1 MERGLICNRDVQRG
15 PGRHDRHSCSSSQ
28 EQDLT
33 RAWPAETFSG
43 LFQVWSFIL
52 ISWPVVV
59 FIILAII
66 RLKFPPEP
74 QPNCY
79 LAPRNLPS
87 AGFFPFLQTVL
98 CDTDARCKGTPYTP
112 DDLLPR
118 LNDISSLKLKRRSL
132 SSTAKDNHPSPWSA
146 EVPSSRNA
154 SLAFRDLVYHGE
166 NTLWNI
172 SSPSNL
178 TSSIN
183 MFNKILSFGKNKTQF
198 STGANLKVILCE
210 VLSRYTAH
218 PDLTEEKMAANI
230 HRTFCFTDSSLLQ
243 SFTQEFR
250 SQLAQVQHNPRYQA
264 AFVKEMVSF
273 LTLISQVQ
281 NDTSLWHL
289 LLLAPDLFQGSMQLQ
304 DILDFLQN
312 ASSVVLA
319 AQNVSASLVTDDRF
333 KTAQNGVTDPPY
345 SLTCLEQDKEKS
357 LVTKYICNHFNW
369 KDKKTL
375 VLELEEVLRKIKSP
389 EIGGKDSK
397 RSINSYDLEAIQK
410 SLHRLKGFEKKMNR
424 SELKSLNLFRNLKN
438 ETLQKLYAI
447 LELGMNPHHD
457 YKLKEAYNK
466 EIIDE
471 IYNLTSLQ
479 LQSAFNG
486 TSIFNIMTQWKEIQS
501 ALKLA
506 TLIWNPDLL
515 NNSYFSTAQ
524 TEDDLK
530 MLLTTSM
537 QSFLEDLKDHLD
549 GMEEIP
555 SLFSDHLLKP
565 VSYRNFQDQLLALQK
580 IFFIL
585 THANIGYKYLLLPVF
600 ELMQKVESS
609 MGEFWWDEL
618 NTYWRIGE
626 QLRSTK
632 WNKTG
637 IVAYGQFLEILSS
650 HLKKQ
655 NNDSNSLF
663 SEQLAPLSE
672 FITAVFKEFDGED
685 SEVANIS
692 IVTQAI
698 EKTLYI
704 LKDLQLNYNISK
716 LKYIDLF
723 FNFDNKTFE
732 SLTELLRAGMK
743 ILHYRNA
750 SEASAE
756 VIINRVYNFTHLLL
770 EEFSESSLQH
780 NASLKEKVVDL
791 TSLALSPFLENSDI
805 KSRTILNCS
814 AQDVLHIAVQ
824 MLFENT
830 TLSESLARSP
840 CKALFAFMDVE
851 RGTLHK
857 ESFSKLF
864 QLAISNLKLSPE
876 FASVYKNSSERF
888 SRELSCT
895 IQSLQFALH
904 LLSKFKLISELEN
917 SWVQEKMTTL
927 SAVMEGLLQSN
938 ASCPIPIKDVG
949 GMLPSQ
955 LLKML
960 LPFMLNETL
969 LHSLNLSDRSADW
982 HRLPVFFHL
991 LPTVPAWN
999 SSVYELLKAGGNASN
1014 SSEWG
1019 HASRLWH
1026 ATGKVLTTKWN
1037 LTEVDEYVKL
1047 LEIMKKALILVDLGV
1062 AHGKTLVHK
1071 IFHNSTEGM
1080 KSSDLNDL
1088 FSLLKLLFNST
1099 SATNSTLE
1107 LERIFQEVVP
1117 LYEIDGKG
1125 LFYTNPQGKENQDI
1139 LTTAAVIW
1147 NQIILNRTHFNTEKA
1162 WEVIKMIALH
1172 AISLE
1177 DIENYPST
1185 NEEVSSLFSDFLL
1198 TPITSENFAE
1208 RLSSLEQLLAAVA
1221 KVNTSDHYLLVSSLS
1236 KLMQKLQSSPHGRL
1250 RNELQTF
1257 LQIAEIVQSVNW
1269 DSTDSLTF
1277 RSLLELL
1284 QNLFSAVKSD
1294 SSLPL
1299 SKELKQLIRILSSVF
1314 ELYDEVSPGGAN
1326 ISVYLQAIQRS
1337 ILILKDLQKSYN
1349 ISELETVIRYFDF
1362 YSNYVQRLFEIWRAG
1377 MKVLHDPN
1385 LNRTLEEK
1393 IGIVVQVSQMLLE
1406 GEFSESSLQHSASLK
1421 AKVADLIYLA
1431 LSPFLENSDIKSRT
1445 ILNCSAQ
1452 DVLHIAVQML
1462 FENTTLSESLARSP
1476 CKALFAFMDME
1487 RGTLHKESFSKLFQL
1502 AISNLKLSPEFV
1514 SVYKNSSERFSRE
1527 LSCTIQSLQFAL
1539 HLLSKFKLISELE
1552 NSWVQEKMTTLSAI
1566 MEGLLQSNASC
1577 PIPIKDVGGMLPS
1590 QLLKMLL
1597 PFMLNETL
1605 LHSSDSLAGW
1615 NNLSKLFSMVRDELH
1630 MNDILQRFQGSYNLT
1645 KWSHFSS
1652 AWHAVDSLLNTKMD
1666 LAEVA
1671 AFAKLLEAVANNL
1684 SNNVSALDIIEA
1696 VDYVLRGLNISDLLN
1711 EFSTSSSSA
1720 SFSDKTSLDRVID
1733 IVAHHFIVL
1742 AETLYNK
1749 TLPWTQS
1756 DQMLSP
1762 TNLIARFL
1770 FLEFEKTILK
1780 VTVNNSYNPY
1790 LMCLINATEVEDS
1803 KLTENI
1809 TLLLKQIH
1817 LKKNYLMQNNTP
1829 EKHSSIPE
1837 LLKLKI
1843 TRLRDLTTLL
1853 CDYESFKSIQHICH
1867 LPNVSFGELCEQ
1879 SQSHE
1884 QLLRAIEL
1892 SSQVVTNVLNG
1903 KRISQELQNVLVGDA
1918 ANVQAQ
1924 IKWFQENIPEIAFFQ
1939 EIPQYIKTLNS
1950 MLNITENLTDASKQE
1965 KLRDVFKNVDQLKED
1980 LKNMSGMSTA
1990 SIDALLETSLPEN
2003 SSHLISQILQLE
2015 SCSTRPSDPQLQTVA
2030 EEFCNLSVSER
2041 TREMYILGVT
2051 LLQHLDVYNF
2061 LYKMLFPKELQ
2072 KPVDKML
2079 GLLTK
2084 MKYYRHQVES
2094 DVDPLLQAIHSLK
2107 KLRQSRRMSLSKA
2120 LFKPNDFKI
2129 TRGTFK
2135 SMSKVLCN
2143 QDITPLFFESLLPD
2157 FGDPVRNSSSVE
2169 DAHVQQ
2175 MMRKYGIPHD
2185 STPFCLSFYLDLVK
2199 TPTGALI
2206 WSFLKPMVF
2215 GKILYTPDTP
2225 ETRAIMG
2232 KSNATLKQMADLAL
2246 KSQEWLDKSPAI
2258 MNSLTKLNE
2267 TVPMIKNAL
2276 QNPFVQVF
2284 IKLMVDLDAVELL
2297 SQINE
2302 LDDIRLELQNNS
2314 DIVNQLNTL
2323 ATLAVNV
2330 SSCISFNR
2338 IWAVKS
2344 LEELE
2349 TMAKELFLKN
2359 ELFASIIFKLPS
2371 SWSSPV
2377 GGALA
2382 LPPVL
2387 NYTIRMSSRIT
2398 QTTNRIRERIWT
2410 VGPHNST
2417 SQSQIYSRA
2426 FIYIQDS
2433 IERAIIQLQTGK
2445 KLEEIAVQVQG
2456 MPYPCYNK
2464 DMFLTSVTY
2473 SLPFALMAAW
2483 VLFIAD
2489 FVKTL
2494 VQEKDLRLYE
2504 YMKMMGVNAS
2514 SHFIAWFIEC
2524 AIFLLITITFLIVIL
2539 KVGDILPKT
2548 NTSLLFL
2555 YLMDYSL
2562 SIIAMSYFISVFF
2575 NNTNIAALVGS
2586 LVYILTFFPF
2596 IVLLVIENH
2605 LSFSVKSLLSLLS
2618 PTAFSY
2624 ASQYIARYEAQ
2635 GIGLQWDNMY
2645 KSPMIGDNTSFG
2657 WMCWLILIDSFIYF
2671 ILGWYI
2677 RNVFPGRYGMAAP
2690 WYFPFLPSYWLEYN
2704 SYLPFW
2710 SEKQRGLF
2718 FSKLMLRKEAPLNN
2732 KICAPPPHVEPEPT
2746 DLTLG
2751 VSLRGITKVYG
2762 SKAAVDNLSLNFY
2775 EGNITSLLGHNG
2787 AGKTT
2792 TISILTGLFP
2802 TSSGTIIVYDKD
2814 IRTDQ
2819 EVIRK
2824 NMGICMQHNVLFNY
2838 LTTKEHLLL
2847 YGYIKVPHWSK
2858 EDLYQ
2863 EVKRTLKETGLYSHR
2878 HKLAGSLSGGM
2889 KRKLSIAIALLGGS
2903 RVVILDEPTTGVDPC
2918 SRRSIWEII
2927 SKNKKGRT
2935 IILSTHHL
2943 DEAEVLSDRIAFL
2956 EHGGLKCCGSP
2967 FYLKETFGDG
2977 YHLTLT
2983 KKKNMIEEC
2992 DTAAVTSL
3000 IQSHLPEA
3008 YLKEDIGGELVYV
3021 LPPFKSTV
3029 SGAYQA
3035 LLRALDTSL
3044 SDLHL
3049 GCYGISNTTVEEV
3062 FLNLTKE
3069 LGKDSQEDTELPQQ
3083 LPGASSQIASE
3094 EMSVNTD
3101 TFTERDDQL
3110 LIRSKSLQGLPLLL
3124 KKTSALFIKRF
3135 HHTRRDVRGFIAQ
3148 VILPV
3153 LFVTAAM
3160 GLGTLRTKE
3169 TEYPELILS
3178 PSLYGTSDQADF
3190 FGNFNATTDALV
3202 ASMLAFP
3209 GTDNTCMNASNSQCL
3224 SEDMLGPW
3232 ITNGNPQTKYSVCNC
3247 TDGIQTC
3254 PQTNYTPP
3262 HRRTFSTRMLYNV
3275 TGHDVETYILATT
3288 KDFLQKRYGGWSFGM
3303 PLTRDLQFDI
3313 KPVPPSRT
3321 LTKVWYNPEGYHS
3334 LPAYLNSL
3342 NNFIL
3347 RANLPKNES
3356 SSYGIFLSA
3365 HPYPGGQS
3373 QEQVMLNS
3381 LLDIIVS
3388 MSVLVGYSITTASF
3402 VLYVVKEHQTKAK
3415 QLQHISGMGMTSYW
3429 VTNFVYDLVL
3439 FMVPIGLSVGV
3450 ISSFQIP
3457 AFCYNNNLLAVFL
3470 LLLLFGYATFSWMY
3484 LLAGFF
3490 KETGM
3495 AFIVYVCVNLFFG
3508 INTIITHSVV
3518 FLLSQEKATDQGLHD
3533 LAENLR
3539 HVFLLFPQF
3548 CFGYGLIELS
3558 QDQAL
3563 LGFLKAY
3570 GVDYPDKTF
3579 ELDKTTSKL
3588 FAMFIQG
3595 TVFFAIRLTVHDRL
3609 IQKVWNNVLQ
3619 YLFDRV
3625 HGKALLLLPVT
3636 EEDGDVQAE
3645 RNRVESG
3652 KADFDVVQLQNLTK
3666 IYHLPH
3672 KRIVAVKNIS
3682 LGIPA
3687 GECFGLLGV
3696 NGAGKTT
3703 IFKMLTGDIG
3713 ASSGRLRVQ
3722 DHSGSL
3728 NDISEAHW
3736 SLFGYCPQ
3744 EDALDD
3750 LLTVEEHMYYYAR
3763 LHGIPEREI
3772 KGIVLQL
3779 LHRLNLMAYKDRV
3792 TSMCSYGTNRKLSTA
3807 LALIG
3812 NPSILLL
3819 DEPSSGMD
3827 PNAKRHLWK
3836 IISEEVQNKCS
3847 VILTSHSMEECEA
3860 LCTRLAIMVN
3870 GSFQCIGSLQHI
3882 KSRFGRGFTVKMH
3895 LNSNTVSTE
3904 TLTQFMKSHFPNTCL
3919 KDRHFNMVEYHVPVS
3934 AGGVANIFDLLE
3946 ASKEAFKIRH
3956 FSVSQTTL
3964 EEVFINFAK
3973 DQADPDGV
3981 DVASDVTSDSSDTCS
3996 QASTLSSIY

>member
-1 MERGLICNRDVQRG
+1 MQNVQK
-15 PGRHDRHSCSSSQ
+15 HDSYSFSK
-28 EQDLT
+28 
-33 RAWPAETFSG
+33 AWTPETF
-43 LFQVWSFIL
+43 LDLLQVWSFIL

-98 CDTDARCKGTPYTP
+98 CDSDARCKGTPYTP
-112 DDLLPR
+112 EDLLPR
-118 LNDISSLKLKRRSL
+118 LNDISSLRLKRRS
-132 SSTAKDNHPSPWSA
+132 SSTVAKANHPSPWSA
-146 EVPSSRNA
+146 EVPKTRNA
-154 SLAFRDLVYHGE
+154 SLAFGDLVSHGE
-166 NTLWNI
+166 KTLRNI

-183 MFNKILSFGKNKTQF
+183 MFNKILSFGKSQTQY
-198 STGANLKVILCE
+198 STAGNLKVILCE

-218 PDLTEEKMAANI
+218 PGLTEEKMAANI
-230 HRTFCFTDSSLLQ
+230 HRTFCFTDSSLLE

-250 SQLAQVQHNPRYQA
+250 SQLSQVQHNPQYQA
-264 AFVKEMVSF
+264 AFVNEMVSF
-273 LTLISQVQ
+273 LMLVSQVQ

-289 LLLAPDLFQGSMQLQ
+289 LLLAPDVFQGSMQLQ
-304 DILDFLQN
+304 DIIDFLQN
-312 ASSVVLA
+312 PSSVVLA
-319 AQNVSASLVTDDRF
+319 AQNVSASLVTDDGF
-333 KTAQNGVTDPPY
+333 ETVQKGVTDPPY
-345 SLTCLEQDKEKS
+345 SLNCLEQDKEKS
-357 LVTKYICNHFNW
+357 LVTRYICNHFVNW
-369 KDKKTL
+369 KDNRSL
-375 VLELEEVLRKIKSP
+375 VSELEEVLRKIKSQ

-397 RSINSYDLEAIQK
+397 RSINSDDLEAIQK

-447 LELGMNPHHD
+447 LELGMYPHHD
-457 YKLKEAYNK
+457 YKLKEPYNK

-471 IYNLTSLQ
+471 IYNFTSLQ
-479 LQSAFNG
+479 LQSDFNG

-506 TLIWNPDLL
+506 TMIWNPVLL
-515 NNSYFSTAQ
+515 NNSNFSTGQ
-524 TEDDLK
+524 TKDALK
-530 MLLTTSM
+530 MLLSTSM
-537 QSFLEDLKDHLD
+537 PSSLEDFRDRLK
-549 GMEEIP
+549 GMQEIP
-555 SLFSDHLLKP
+555 SLFADYLLKL
-565 VSYRNFQDQLLALQK
+565 VSYRNVLDQLLALQK
-580 IFFIL
+580 MVFIM
-585 THANIGYKYLLLPVF
+585 TDTNIGYQYLLMPVF
-600 ELMQKVESS
+600 ELMREVESS
-609 MGEFWWDEL
+609 MGETWWDEL
-618 NTYWRIGE
+618 NAYWRLGE
-626 QLRSTK
+626 KLRSMK
-632 WNKTG
+632 WNNTG
-637 IVAYGQFLEILSS
+637 IIAYGQFLEVLSS
-650 HLKKQ
+650 HLQKL
-655 NNDSNSLF
+655 NNNSNSVF
-663 SEQLAPLSE
+663 SEQLDQLSE
-672 FITAVFKEFDGED
+672 FITAVFKEFGEN

-692 IVTQAI
+692 VVTQAI
-698 EKTLYI
+698 QKTLYI
-704 LKDLQLNYNISK
+704 LKDLQMNYNVSK
-716 LKYIDLF
+716 LKSIDLF
-723 FNFDNKTFE
+723 FNFDNKTLE
-732 SLTELLRAGMK
+732 TLSEILRTGMK
-743 ILHYRNA
+743 ILHYTSAR
-750 SEASAE
+750 EASGKE
-756 VIINRVYNFTHLLL
+756 IIDPVYNLTHYLLQ
-770 EEFSESSLQH
+770 EFSESSLQH
-780 NASLKEKVVDL
+780 N
-791 TSLALSPFLENSDI
+791 TSLEAKIWEFLHSVLSPFLENSDDVY
-805 KSRTILNCS
+805 RTSQNCS
-814 AQDVLHIAVQ
+814 ARDVLHITLE

-830 TLSESLARSP
+830 TLSESLAASP
-840 CKALFAFMDVE
+840 CKPLFDSMDTE
-851 RGTLHK
+851 SGTMPNDTFTK
-857 ESFSKLF
+857 IF
-864 QLAISNLKLSPE
+864 QLAITNLKLSPE
-876 FASVYKNSSERF
+876 FAAIYENSSERF
-888 SRELSCT
+888 SKELSCV
-895 IQSLQFALH
+895 IQSLQFSLSF
-904 LLSKFKLISELEN
+904 LSKLNLASELEN
-917 SWVQEKMTTL
+917 SWVQEKARAL
-927 SAVMEGLLQSN
+927 GALMEELLQSN
-938 ASCPIPIKDVG
+938 ASCPIPVQDVG
-949 GMLPSQ
+949 SVLPSQ
-955 LLKML
+955 LLDML
-960 LPFMLNETL
+960 IPFTLNETVL
-969 LHSLNLSDRSADW
+969 NSLNFSDSSADW
-982 HRLPVFFHL
+982 HRLPVFSHL
-991 LPTVPAWN
+991 LPTVTTRN
-999 SSVYELLKAGGNASN
+999 SSIYELLQVGRNASN
-1014 SSEWG
+1014 QSEWG
-1019 HASRLWH
+1019 HFSQLWH
-1026 ATGKVLTTKWN
+1026 ATGSMLTTKWN

-1047 LEIMKKALILVDLGV
+1047 LEIMKKALILVDFGV
-1062 AHGKTLVHK
+1062 APGKTLVYQ
-1071 IFHNSTEGM
+1071 IFHNSSGGIKFSEQ
-1080 KSSDLNDL
+1080 NDL
-1088 FSLLKLLFNST
+1088 YSSLKLFFNST
-1099 SATNSTLE
+1099 SATNSTLD
-1107 LERIFQEVVP
+1107 LGRMFQEILP
-1117 LYEIDGKG
+1117 LYEVGSED
-1125 LFYTNPQGKENQDI
+1125 LFYPNPYGKENQDV
-1139 LTTAAVIW
+1139 LTMAAVIW
-1147 NQIILNRTHFNTEKA
+1147 NQIILTRPHFNTEKA

-1177 DIENYPST
+1177 DIEDYLST
-1185 NEEVSSLFSDFLL
+1185 NEKVSSLFSDFLL
-1198 TPITSENFAE
+1198 TPVTSENFAE
-1208 RLSSLEQLLAAVA
+1208 QLLSLEQLLAALA
-1221 KVNTSDHYLLVSSLS
+1221 KVNTSDHYLLISSLS
-1236 KLMQKLQSSPHGRL
+1236 KLMQKLQNSLHGRQGNELGAFWQIAEVLQSMNWNSTESLTSQSLLNMLQNQFSAMKNYSSPH
-1250 RNELQTF
+1250 F
-1257 LQIAEIVQSVNW
+1257 
-1269 DSTDSLTF
+1269 
-1277 RSLLELL
+1277 
-1284 QNLFSAVKSD
+1284 
-1294 SSLPL
+1294 
-1299 SKELKQLIRILSSVF
+1299 SKELKQLINMASSIF
-1314 ELYDEVSPGGAN
+1314 ELYGEEDSRGTN
-1326 ISVYLQAIQRS
+1326 ISIYSQAMQRS
-1337 ILILKDLQKSYN
+1337 IFILKSLQKSFN
-1349 ISELETVIRYFDF
+1349 ISELETVNLLFDF
-1362 YSNYVQRLFEIWRAG
+1362 YSNSTQRLIEVWRAG
-1377 MKVLHDPN
+1377 RKVLHDTKSN
-1385 LNRTLEEK
+1385 KTFEEK
-1393 IGIVVQVSQMLLE
+1393 MDIVYNFSHLLLQK
-1406 GEFSESSLQHSASLK
+1406 EFSESSLQHNTSLE
-1421 AKVADLIYLA
+1421 AKIWEFLHSV
-1431 LSPFLENSDIKSRT
+1431 LSPFLENSDDVYRT
-1445 ILNCSAQ
+1445 SQNCSAR
-1452 DVLHIAVQML
+1452 DVLHITLEML
-1462 FENTTLSESLARSP
+1462 FENTTLSESLAASP
-1476 CKALFAFMDME
+1476 CKPLFDSMDTE
-1487 RGTLHKESFSKLFQL
+1487 SGTMPNDTFTKMFQL
-1502 AISNLKLSPEFV
+1502 AITNLKLSPEFAAI
-1514 SVYKNSSERFSRE
+1514 YENSSERFSKE
-1527 LSCTIQSLQFAL
+1527 LSCVIQSLQFSL
-1539 HLLSKFKLISELE
+1539 SFLSKLNLASKLE
-1552 NSWVQEKMTTLSAI
+1552 NSWVQEKARALSAL
-1566 MEGLLQSNASC
+1566 MEELLQSNASC
-1577 PIPIKDVGGMLPS
+1577 PIPVQDAGGVLPS
-1590 QLLKMLL
+1590 QLLDMLI
-1597 PFMLNETL
+1597 PFMLNETVL
-1605 LHSSDSLAGW
+1605 NSLNFPDSLAGW
-1615 NNLSKLFSMVRDELH
+1615 NNMSVLFNMAQDELH
-1630 MNDILQRFQGSYNLT
+1630 MNDLLQRLQGAFNLT
-1645 KWSHFSS
+1645 KWSYYSS
-1652 AWHAVDSLLNTKMD
+1652 VWNVVDGLLNTERNLTD
-1666 LAEVA
+1666 VA
-1671 AFAKLLEAVANNL
+1671 AFAKLLEVVANN
-1684 SNNVSALDIIEA
+1684 SANDVSALEFIEA
-1696 VDYVLRGLNISDLLN
+1696 SSYVLKGLNSDLIN
-1711 EFSTSSSSA
+1711 EFNISSILAFLSN
-1720 SFSDKTSLDRVID
+1720 KTSFDNVID
-1733 IVAHHFIVL
+1733 VVAHHFVVM

-1749 TLPWTQS
+1749 TLPWTHS
-1756 DQMLSP
+1756 DQTLSP
-1762 TNLIARFL
+1762 TRLITRFL
-1770 FLEFEKTILK
+1770 FLEFENTILQ
-1780 VTVNNSYNPY
+1780 VTVNSSYNPY

-1809 TLLLKQIH
+1809 TLLLKQAH
-1817 LKKNYLMQNNTP
+1817 LKKNPFMQNDTS

-1843 TRLRDLTTLL
+1843 SHLRHLTTLL
-1853 CDYESFKSIQHICH
+1853 CDYESFQSIQQICH

-1892 SSQVVTNVLNG
+1892 SNQVVTNVLNHR
-1903 KRISQELQNVLVGDA
+1903 RISQELQNLLIGDVT
-1918 ANVQAQ
+1918 NFQTQ
-1924 IKWFQENIPEIAFFQ
+1924 MKWFHENVPEIAFFQ
-1939 EIPQYIKTLNS
+1939 EIPQYMTALNS
-1950 MLNITENLTDASKQE
+1950 MLNITENLTDSSKQE

-1980 LKNMSGMSTA
+1980 LKNTTGMSTA
-1990 SIDALLETSLPEN
+1990 SIDALLEAPLPEN
-2003 SSHLISQILQLE
+2003 SSQLISQILQLE
-2015 SCSTRPSDPQLQTVA
+2015 SCSVRPADPQLQTVA
-2030 EEFCNLSVSER
+2030 EEFCNLSLPER
-2041 TREMYILGVT
+2041 TRETYILGVT
-2051 LLQHLDVYNF
+2051 LLRHLDIYNF
-2061 LYKMLFPKELQ
+2061 LYKMFFPKELQ
-2072 KPVDKML
+2072 KSVDEML
-2079 GLLTK
+2079 DLLTK
-2084 MKYYRHQVES
+2084 MKYFRHQVES
-2094 DVDPLLQAIHSLK
+2094 GVDPLLQAIHSLK
-2107 KLRQSRRMSLSKA
+2107 KLRQSRNVPLTKA
-2120 LFKPNDFKI
+2120 LFKPNNFKV

-2143 QDITPLFFESLLPD
+2143 QEITPLFFESLLPD
-2157 FGDPVRNSSSVE
+2157 FGDPVSNSSSAE
-2169 DAHVQQ
+2169 DVYVQK
-2175 MMRKYGIPHD
+2175 MMKKYGIPHD

-2206 WSFLKPMVF
+2206 WSFLKPMVL
-2215 GKILYTPDTP
+2215 GKILYTPDTIG
-2225 ETRAIMG
+2225 TRAIMER
-2232 KSNATLKQMADLAL
+2232 SNATLKQMADLAL
-2246 KSQEWLDKSPAI
+2246 KSQEWLDKSPVI
-2258 MNSLTKLNE
+2258 MNSLTKLNQ
-2267 TVPMIKNAL
+2267 TVPMIKNTL

-2284 IKLMVDLDAVELL
+2284 IKLMVDLDAAELL

-2302 LDDIRLELQNNS
+2302 LDDIRLELQNNA
-2314 DIVNQLNTL
+2314 DIVDQLNTL

-2330 SSCISFNR
+2330 SSCVSFNR
-2338 IWAVKS
+2338 VQAVRN
-2344 LEELE
+2344 LEEME
-2349 TMAKELFLKN
+2349 MVAKELFLKN

-2371 SWSSPV
+2371 SHSSPGRSV
-2377 GGALA
+2377 PGDSP

-2433 IERAIIQLQTGK
+2433 IERAIIELQTGK
-2445 KLEEIAVQVQG
+2445 KPEEIAVQVQA

-2524 AIFLLITITFLIVIL
+2524 AVFLLITVTFLIIVL
-2539 KVGDILPKT
+2539 KLGDILPKT
-2548 NTSLLFL
+2548 NTALLFL

-2690 WYFPFLPSYWLEYN
+2690 WYFPLLPSYWVEYN

-2710 SEKQRGLF
+2710 KEKRKGLLF
-2718 FSKLMLRKEAPLNN
+2718 TKLMLKKEATLSN
-2732 KICAPPPHVEPEPT
+2732 KICAPPPHLEPEPT

-2751 VSLRGITKVYG
+2751 VSLRGITKIYG

-2802 TSSGTIIVYDKD
+2802 TSSGTIFVYGKD
-2814 IRTDQ
+2814 IKTDQ

-2824 NMGICMQHNVLFNY
+2824 NMGVCMQHNVLFNY

-2858 EDLYQ
+2858 QELYQ

-2983 KKKNMIEEC
+2983 KKKNMVEEC

-3044 SDLHL
+3044 SDLSL

-3069 LGKDSQEDTELPQQ
+3069 LGKDQQEDAELPQQ
-3083 LPGASSQIASE
+3083 LPGASDQIGSDE
-3094 EMSVNTD
+3094 TSMSTD

-3153 LFVTAAM
+3153 LFVMAAM

-3169 TEYPELILS
+3169 TEYPELMLS

-3190 FGNFNATTDALV
+3190 FGNFNETTDALV

-3209 GTDNTCMNASNSQCL
+3209 GTDNTCMNESNSQCL
-3224 SEDMLGPW
+3224 KEDMLGPW
-3232 ITNGNPQTKYSVCNC
+3232 IISGNQRTKYSACNC

-3262 HRRTFSTRMLYNV
+3262 HRRTFSTRTVYNL
-3275 TGHDVETYILATT
+3275 TGHNVETYILATT
-3288 KDFLQKRYGGWSFGM
+3288 KDFLQKRYGGWSFGL
-3303 PLTRDLQFDI
+3303 PLTTDLRFDI
-3313 KPVPPSRT
+3313 RPVPPNRT

-3347 RANLPKNES
+3347 RANLPKNETS
-3356 SSYGIFLSA
+3356 RYGIFLSA

-3415 QLQHISGMGMTSYW
+3415 QLQHISGLGMTSYW

-3439 FMVPIGLSVGV
+3439 FMVPIGLSIGV

-3457 AFCYNNNLLAVFL
+3457 AFCNNNNLLAVFL

-3518 FLLSQEKATDQGLHD
+3518 FLLSQEKATDQGLRD

-3539 HVFLLFPQF
+3539 HAFLLFPQF

-3595 TVFFAIRLTVHDRL
+3595 TVFFVIRLTVHDRM
-3609 IQKVWNNVLQ
+3609 IQRVWNNILQ
-3619 YLFDRV
+3619 FLFDRV
-3625 HGKALLLLPVT
+3625 HGKASLLPPAA

-3713 ASSGRLRVQ
+3713 ASSGKLRVQ

-3763 LHGIPEREI
+3763 LHGIPERDI
-3772 KGIVLQL
+3772 KGVVLQL
-3779 LHRLNLMAYKDRV
+3779 LYRLNLMAYKDRV

-3895 LNSNTVSTE
+3895 LNSNTVNTE
-3904 TLTQFMKSHFPNTCL
+3904 MLTEFMKSHFPNTCL

-3946 ASKEAFKIRH
+3946 ASKAAFDIRH

-3973 DQADPDGV
+3973 DQADPDGA
-3981 DVASDVTSDSSDTCS
+3981 DADPDVTLDSSETSS
-3996 QASTLSSIY
+3996 QDSTMSSIY

>member
-1 MERGLICNRDVQRG
+1 MAAL
-15 PGRHDRHSCSSSQ
+15 SQ
-28 EQDLT
+28 HLRILLWKNWLSVKRQ
-33 RAWPAETFSG
+33 P
-43 LFQVWSFIL
+43 VWSFIL

-98 CDTDARCKGTPYTP
+98 CDSDARCKGTPYTP
-112 DDLLPR
+112 EDLLPR
-118 LNDISSLKLKRRSL
+118 LDDISSLRLKRRS
-132 SSTAKDNHPSPWSA
+132 SSSVAKDNQPSPWSA
-146 EVPSSRNA
+146 EVPKSRNA
-154 SLAFRDLVYHGE
+154 SLAFGDLVSHGE
-166 NTLWNI
+166 KVLGNI
-172 SSPSNL
+172 SSPSDL

-183 MFNKILSFGKNKTQF
+183 MFNKILNFGKSQSRY
-198 STGANLKVILCE
+198 STAANLRVILCE
-210 VLSRYTAH
+210 VLSRYVAR
-218 PDLTEEKMAANI
+218 PDLTEVKMAANI
-230 HRTFCFTDSSLLQ
+230 HRTFCFTDSSLLEA
-243 SFTQEFR
+243 FTQEFR
-250 SQLAQVQHNPRYQA
+250 SQLSQVQHNPQYQA
-264 AFVKEMVSF
+264 AFVNEMVSF
-273 LTLISQVQ
+273 LMLISQVQ

-289 LLLAPDLFQGSMQLQ
+289 LLLAPDVFQGSMKLQ
-304 DILDFLQN
+304 DMIDFLQN
-312 ASSVVLA
+312 PSSVVLA
-319 AQNVSASLVTDDRF
+319 AQNDSASLVTDDKF
-333 KTAQNGVTDPPY
+333 KTVQNGVTDPPY
-345 SLTCLEQDKEKS
+345 SLNCLEQDKEKS
-357 LVTKYICNHFNW
+357 LVTRYICTHFVNW
-369 KDKKTL
+369 KDNRSL
-375 VLELEEVLRKIKSP
+375 VSELEEVLRKIKSP
-389 EIGGKDSK
+389 GIGGKDSK
-397 RSINSYDLEAIQK
+397 RSINSDDLEAIQK

-447 LELGMNPHHD
+447 LELGMYPYHD
-457 YKLKEAYNK
+457 YKLKEPYNK

-471 IYNLTSLQ
+471 IYNFTSLQ
-479 LQSAFNG
+479 LQSDFNG

-506 TLIWNPDLL
+506 TTIWNPVLL
-515 NNSYFSTAQ
+515 NNSNFSTVQ
-524 TEDDLK
+524 TEDALK
-530 MLLTTSM
+530 MLLSTSM
-537 QSFLEDLKDHLD
+537 PSSLEDFGERLN
-549 GMEEIP
+549 GMQEIP
-555 SLFSDHLLKP
+555 SLFSDYLLKP
-565 VSYRNFQDQLLALQK
+565 VSYRNFPDQLLALQK

-585 THANIGYKYLLLPVF
+585 TDTSIGYQYLLMPVF
-600 ELMQKVESS
+600 ELMRTVESS
-609 MGEFWWDEL
+609 MGEAWWDEL
-618 NTYWRIGE
+618 NAYWRVGE
-626 QLRSTK
+626 KLRSMK
-632 WNKTG
+632 WNNTG
-637 IVAYGQFLEILSS
+637 IVAYGQFLEVLNS
-650 HLKKQ
+650 HLQKL
-655 NNDSNSLF
+655 NNNSTGVF
-663 SEQLAPLSE
+663 SEQLDQLSE
-672 FITAVFKEFDGED
+672 FITAVFKEFGKN

-692 IVTQAI
+692 LVTQAI
-698 EKTLYI
+698 QKTLYV
-704 LKDLQLNYNISK
+704 LKDLQLNYNVSK
-716 LKYIDLF
+716 LKSIDLF
-723 FNFDNKTFE
+723 FNFDNKTLE
-732 SLTELLRAGMK
+732 SLSELLRTGMK
-743 ILHYRNA
+743 ILHYTSA
-750 SEASAE
+750 SEASSE
-756 VIINRVYNFTHLLL
+756 EIISPVYNLTCLLL
-770 EEFSESSLQH
+770 QEFSE
-780 NASLKEKVVDL
+780 
-791 TSLALSPFLENSDI
+791 TSLLHNTSLEAKIWEFLHSVLSPFLENGDND
-805 KSRTILNCS
+805 RGTPQNCS
-814 AQDVLHIAVQ
+814 AQDVLHITLE

-830 TLSESLARSP
+830 TLSESLAGSP
-840 CKALFAFMDVE
+840 CKPLFDSMDME
-851 RGTLHK
+851 GGTTHNTTFAK
-857 ESFSKLF
+857 TF
-864 QLAISNLKLSPE
+864 QLAITNLKLSPE
-876 FASVYKNSSERF
+876 FAVVYKNGSEGF
-888 SRELSCT
+888 SKELSCI
-895 IQSLQFALH
+895 IQSLQFSLSF
-904 LLSKFKLISELEN
+904 LSKLNVASELEN
-917 SWVQEKMTTL
+917 SWVQEKARAL
-927 SAVMEGLLQSN
+927 SALMEGLLQSN
-938 ASCPIPIKDVG
+938 ASCPIAVQDVSG
-949 GMLPSQ
+949 VLPPQ
-955 LLKML
+955 LLNL
-960 LPFMLNETL
+960 LIPFMVNETVL
-969 LHSLNLSDRSADW
+969 NSLNFSDSLAGW
-982 HRLPVFFHL
+982 HQLPVFSHL
-991 LPTVPAWN
+991 LPTLSMRN
-999 SSVYELLKAGGNASN
+999 GSIYELLQVGRNATN
-1014 SSEWG
+1014 QSEWG
-1019 HASRLWH
+1019 HFSQLWH
-1026 ATGKVLTTKWN
+1026 ATGNMLTTKWN
-1037 LTEVDEYVKL
+1037 LTKVDEYVKL
-1047 LEIMKKALILVDLGV
+1047 LEIMKKALILVDFGV
-1062 AHGKTLVHK
+1062 APGQTLVHQ
-1071 IFHNSTEGM
+1071 IFHNSSGGI
-1080 KSSDLNDL
+1080 KLSDWNDL
-1088 FSLLKLLFNST
+1088 DSSLKLFFNST
-1099 SATNSTLE
+1099 SATNSTLV
-1107 LERIFQEVVP
+1107 LERIFQEILP
-1117 LYEIDGKG
+1117 LYEAGSEG
-1125 LFYTNPQGKENQDI
+1125 LFYPNPYGKENQDI
-1139 LTTAAVIW
+1139 LTMAAVIW
-1147 NQIILNRTHFNTEKA
+1147 NRIILNGTHFNTEKA
-1162 WEVIKMIALH
+1162 WEVIEMIALH

-1177 DIENYPST
+1177 DIENYLST
-1185 NEEVSSLFSDFLL
+1185 NGKVSSLFSDFLL
-1198 TPITSENFAE
+1198 TPVTSENFAE
-1208 RLSSLEQLLAAVA
+1208 QLLSLEQLLAAMA
-1221 KVNTSDHYLLVSSLS
+1221 KVNTSDHYLLISSLS
-1236 KLMQKLQSSPHGRL
+1236 KLMQKLQSSLHGKQG
-1250 RNELQTF
+1250 NELHAF
-1257 LQIAEIVQSVNW
+1257 WQIAEVLQSMNW
-1269 DSTDSLTF
+1269 SSTESPTSQ
-1277 RSLLELL
+1277 SLLNLL
-1284 QNLFSAVKSD
+1284 QNQFTTMKNY
-1294 SSLPL
+1294 SSPYF
-1299 SKELKQLIRILSSVF
+1299 SKELKQLINFASSIF
-1314 ELYDEVSPGGAN
+1314 ELYGEEDSRGTN
-1326 ISVYLQAIQRS
+1326 ISIYSQAMQRS
-1337 ILILKDLQKSYN
+1337 LFMLKSLQKSYN
-1349 ISELETVIRYFDF
+1349 ISELETINLLFDS
-1362 YSNYVQRLFEIWRAG
+1362 YNNYTRRLTEIWGAG
-1377 MKVLHDPN
+1377 MKVLHDTK
-1385 LNRTLEEK
+1385 LNKTFEEK
-1393 IGIVVQVSQMLLE
+1393 MDVVYNFSRLLLQK
-1406 GEFSESSLQHSASLK
+1406 EFSETSLLHNTSLEAKICDFLHS
-1421 AKVADLIYLA
+1421 V
-1431 LSPFLENSDIKSRT
+1431 LSPFLENGDNDRGT
-1445 ILNCSAQ
+1445 PQNCSAQ
-1452 DVLHIAVQML
+1452 DVLHITLEML
-1462 FENTTLSESLARSP
+1462 FENTTLSESLAGSP
-1476 CKALFAFMDME
+1476 CKPLFDSMDME
-1487 RGTLHKESFSKLFQL
+1487 GGTTHNTTFAKTFQL
-1502 AISNLKLSPEFV
+1502 AITNLKLSPEFAV
-1514 SVYKNSSERFSRE
+1514 VYKNGSEGFSKE
-1527 LSCTIQSLQFAL
+1527 LSCIIQSLQFSL
-1539 HLLSKFKLISELE
+1539 SFLSKLNVVSELE
-1552 NSWVQEKMTTLSAI
+1552 NSWVQEKARALSALT
-1566 MEGLLQSNASC
+1566 EGLLQSNASC
-1577 PIPIKDVGGMLPS
+1577 PIAVQDVSGVLPS
-1590 QLLKMLL
+1590 QLLNLL
-1597 PFMLNETL
+1597 IPFMVNETL
-1605 LHSSDSLAGW
+1605 LNSLNFSDSLAGW
-1615 NNLSKLFSMVRDELH
+1615 NNMSVLFSVVQDGLH
-1630 MNDILQRFQGSYNLT
+1630 VNDLLQRLQGAFNLT
-1645 KWSHFSS
+1645 KWSYYSS
-1652 AWHAVDSLLNTKMD
+1652 VWNVVDSLLNTKRNLTD
-1666 LAEVA
+1666 VA
-1671 AFAKLLEAVANNL
+1671 AFAKLLEALANSSAND
-1684 SNNVSALDIIEA
+1684 VSALEFIEGSR
-1696 VDYVLRGLNISDLLN
+1696 YVLQRLSSDLLN
-1711 EFSTSSSSA
+1711 EFNISSISA
-1720 SFSDKTSLDRVID
+1720 FLSNKTSLDSVID
-1733 IVAHHFIVL
+1733 IVAHHFVVK

-1756 DQMLSP
+1756 DQTLSP
-1762 TNLIARFL
+1762 TSLITRFL
-1770 FLEFEKTILK
+1770 FLEFENTILQ

-1809 TLLLKQIH
+1809 TLLLKQTH
-1817 LKKNYLMQNNTP
+1817 LKMNSFMQNNTS

-1843 TRLRDLTTLL
+1843 SQLRSLTTLL
-1853 CDYESFKSIQHICH
+1853 CDYESFKSMQRICH
-1867 LPNVSFGELCEQ
+1867 LPDVSFEEVCEQ
-1879 SQSHE
+1879 SHSRE
-1884 QLLRAIEL
+1884 QLLRAVEL
-1892 SSQVVTNVLNG
+1892 SNQVVTNLLNQR
-1903 KRISQELQNVLVGDA
+1903 RISQELQNVLIGDVT
-1918 ANVQAQ
+1918 NIQTQ
-1924 IKWFQENIPEIAFFQ
+1924 MKWFQENVPEIAFFQ
-1939 EIPQYIKTLNS
+1939 EIPQYMTTLNS
-1950 MLNITENLTDASKQE
+1950 VLNITENSTDSRKQE
-1965 KLRDVFKNVDQLKED
+1965 KLRDVFKNVDQLKEE
-1980 LKNMSGMSTA
+1980 LKNTTRMSTA
-1990 SIDALLETSLPEN
+1990 SIDALLEASLPEN
-2003 SSHLISQILQLE
+2003 SSQLISQILQLE
-2015 SCSTRPSDPQLQTVA
+2015 SCSIRPADPQLQTVA
-2030 EEFCNLSVSER
+2030 EEFCNLSLSER
-2041 TREMYILGVT
+2041 TRETYVLGVT
-2051 LLQHLDVYNF
+2051 LLRHLDIYNF

-2072 KPVDKML
+2072 QSVDKML

-2084 MKYYRHQVES
+2084 MKYFRHQVES
-2094 DVDPLLQAIHSLK
+2094 GVDPLLQAIHSLK
-2107 KLRQSRRMSLSKA
+2107 KLRRSRNTPVTKA

-2143 QDITPLFFESLLPD
+2143 QEITPLFFESLLPD
-2157 FGDPVRNSSSVE
+2157 FGDPVSNSSSVE
-2169 DAHVQQ
+2169 DVHVQK

-2206 WSFLKPMVF
+2206 WSFLKPMVL
-2215 GKILYTPDTP
+2215 GKILYTPDTAG
-2225 ETRAIMG
+2225 TRAIMHR
-2232 KSNATLKQMADLAL
+2232 SNATLKQMADLAL
-2246 KSQEWLDKSPAI
+2246 KSQEWLDKSPVI
-2258 MNSLTKLNE
+2258 MNSLTKLNQ
-2267 TVPMIKNAL
+2267 TVPMIKNTL

-2284 IKLMVDLDAVELL
+2284 IKLMVDLDAAELL
-2297 SQINE
+2297 SQINK
-2302 LDDIRLELQNNS
+2302 LDDIRLELQNNA
-2314 DIVNQLNTL
+2314 DVVDQLNTL

-2330 SSCISFNR
+2330 SSCVSFNR
-2338 IWAVKS
+2338 VRAVKN
-2344 LEELE
+2344 LEEME
-2349 TMAKELFLKN
+2349 MVAKELFLKN

-2371 SWSSPV
+2371 NQSSPGHSA
-2377 GGALA
+2377 GGDSI

-2433 IERAIIQLQTGK
+2433 IERAIIELQTGK
-2445 KLEEIAVQVQG
+2445 KPEEIAVQVQA

-2524 AIFLLITITFLIVIL
+2524 AIFLLITVTFLIIVL

-2548 NTSLLFL
+2548 NTALLFL

-2657 WMCWLILIDSFIYF
+2657 WMCWLILIDSLIYF

-2690 WYFPFLPSYWLEYN
+2690 WYFPLLPSYWIEYN

-2710 SEKQRGLF
+2710 NEKRGGLLF
-2718 FSKLMLRKEAPLNN
+2718 TKLMLRKEATLNN
-2732 KICAPPPHVEPEPT
+2732 KICAPPPHLEPEPT

-2751 VSLRGITKVYG
+2751 VSLHGITKVYG
-2762 SKAAVDNLSLNFY
+2762 SKAAVNNLNLNFY

-2802 TSSGTIIVYDKD
+2802 TSSGTIFVYGKD

-2824 NMGICMQHNVLFNY
+2824 NMGVCMQHNVLFNY

-2858 EDLYQ
+2858 QELYQ

-2992 DTAAVTSL
+2992 DTTAVTSL

-3044 SDLHL
+3044 SDLNL

-3069 LGKDSQEDTELPQQ
+3069 LGRDQQEDAELPQQ
-3083 LPGASSQIASE
+3083 LPGASGQSGTE
-3094 EMSVNTD
+3094 ETSMSTD

-3153 LFVTAAM
+3153 LFVMAAM

-3190 FGNFNATTDALV
+3190 FGNFNETTDALV

-3209 GTDNTCMNASNSQCL
+3209 GTDNTCMNESNSQCL
-3224 SEDMLGPW
+3224 NEDMLGPW
-3232 ITNGNPQTKYSVCNC
+3232 IISGNPTTKYSACNC

-3262 HRRTFSTRMLYNV
+3262 HRRTFSTRTLYNV
-3275 TGHDVETYILATT
+3275 TGHNVETYILATT
-3288 KDFLQKRYGGWSFGM
+3288 KDFLQKRYGGWSFGL

-3313 KPVPPSRT
+3313 KPVPPNRT

-3347 RANLPKNES
+3347 RANLPKNETS
-3356 SSYGIFLSA
+3356 KYGIFLSA

-3381 LLDIIVS
+3381 LLDIIIS

-3415 QLQHISGMGMTSYW
+3415 QLQHISGLGMTSYW

-3439 FMVPIGLSVGV
+3439 FMVPIGLSIGV

-3457 AFCYNNNLLAVFL
+3457 AFCNNNNLLAVFL

-3484 LLAGFF
+3484 LLAGVF

-3518 FLLSQEKATDQGLHD
+3518 FLLSQEKATDQGLRD

-3539 HVFLLFPQF
+3539 HAFLLFPQF

-3588 FAMFIQG
+3588 LAMFIQG
-3595 TVFFAIRLTVHDRL
+3595 TVFFAIRLTVHDRM
-3609 IQKVWNNVLQ
+3609 IQRVWNNTLEF
-3619 YLFDRV
+3619 LFDRV
-3625 HGKALLLLPVT
+3625 HGKASLLPPAA

-3645 RNRVESG
+3645 RSRVESG

-3772 KGIVLQL
+3772 KGVVLQL
-3779 LHRLNLMAYKDRV
+3779 LYRLNLMAYKDRV

-3870 GSFQCIGSLQHI
+3870 GSFHCIGSLQHI

-3895 LNSNTVSTE
+3895 LNSNTVNTE
-3904 TLTQFMKSHFPNTCL
+3904 MLTEFMKSHFPNTCL

-3946 ASKEAFKIRH
+3946 ASKAAFNIRH

-3973 DQADPDGV
+3973 DQADPDGT
-3981 DVASDVTSDSSDTCS
+3981 DADPDVTLDSSETSS
-3996 QASTLSSIY
+3996 QASTISSIY

>member
-1 MERGLICNRDVQRG
+1 MAAL
-15 PGRHDRHSCSSSQ
+15 SQ
-28 EQDLT
+28 HLRILLWKNWLSVKRQ
-33 RAWPAETFSG
+33 P
-43 LFQVWSFIL
+43 VWSFIL

-98 CDTDARCKGTPYTP
+98 CDSDARCKGTPYIP
-112 DDLLPR
+112 EDLLPR
-118 LNDISSLKLKRRSL
+118 LNDISSLRLKRRS
-132 SSTAKDNHPSPWSA
+132 SSSAAKNNHSSPWRA
-146 EVPSSRNA
+146 EVPKSNNA
-154 SLAFRDLVYHGE
+154 SLAFRDLVSHGE
-166 NTLWNI
+166 KALQNTSL
-172 SSPSNL
+172 PSNL
-178 TSSIN
+178 TSGIN
-183 MFNKILSFGKNKTQF
+183 MFNKILNFGKSQTQY
-198 STGANLKVILCE
+198 STAANLKVILCE
-210 VLSRYTAH
+210 VFSRYVTH
-218 PDLTEEKMAANI
+218 PDLAEEKMVANI
-230 HRTFCFTDSSLLQ
+230 HQTFCFTDLSLLE

-250 SQLAQVQHNPRYQA
+250 NQLSEVQHNPQYQA
-264 AFVKEMVSF
+264 AFVNEMVSF
-273 LTLISQVQ
+273 LNLISQVQ
-281 NDTSLWHL
+281 NDASLWHL
-289 LLLAPDLFQGSMQLQ
+289 LLLAPDVFQGSMQLQ
-304 DILDFLQN
+304 DIIDFLQN
-312 ASSVVLA
+312 PSSILLA
-319 AQNVSASLVTDDRF
+319 AENVSASLVTDDRF
-333 KTAQNGVTDPPY
+333 KTNQNGVRDLPY
-345 SLTCLEQDKEKS
+345 SLSCLEQDKEKD
-357 LVTKYICNHFNW
+357 LVTRYICDPFVNW
-369 KDKKTL
+369 KDNWTL
-375 VLELEEVLRKIKSP
+375 VSELEEVLRKMKSP
-389 EIGGKDSK
+389 EIGGKYFK
-397 RSINSYDLEAIQK
+397 MSINLNELEAIQK
-410 SLHRLKGFEKKMNR
+410 SLHPLKGFEKKMNR

-447 LELGMNPHHD
+447 LELGMNPNHD
-457 YKLKEAYNK
+457 YKLKEPYNK

-471 IYNLTSLQ
+471 IYNFTSMQ
-479 LQSAFNG
+479 LQSDFNG

-506 TLIWNPDLL
+506 ARIWNPVLL
-515 NNSYFSTAQ
+515 NTSNSSAVHTKDALKFLLST
-524 TEDDLK
+524 
-530 MLLTTSM
+530 SVP
-537 QSFLEDLKDHLD
+537 SSLEDFRDNLNR
-549 GMEEIP
+549 MQEVS
-555 SLFSDHLLKP
+555 SLFSGDLLKP
-565 VSYRNFQDQLLALQK
+565 VSYRNFPDQLLALQK
-580 IFFIL
+580 LFFIM
-585 THANIGYKYLLLPVF
+585 TDKTIGYQYLLMPVF

-609 MGEFWWDEL
+609 MGEAWWDEL
-618 NTYWRIGE
+618 NAYWSFGE
-626 QLRSTK
+626 KLRSMK
-632 WNKTG
+632 WNNTG
-637 IVAYGQFLEILSS
+637 IRAYGQFLDVLNS
-650 HLKKQ
+650 HFQKL
-655 NNDSNSLF
+655 NNNSNGVF
-663 SEQLAPLSE
+663 SEQVDQLSE
-672 FITAVFKEFDGED
+672 FITAVFKELGEN

-692 IVTQAI
+692 LITQAI
-698 EKTLYI
+698 QKTLYI
-704 LKDLQLNYNISK
+704 LKDLQLNYNVSK
-716 LKYIDLF
+716 LKSIDLF

-732 SLTELLRAGMK
+732 RLSGLLRTAMK
-743 ILHYRNA
+743 ILRYA
-750 SEASAE
+750 SAREASSE
-756 VIINRVYNFTHLLL
+756 EIMNTVYKLTRLLL
-770 EEFSESSLQH
+770 QEFSKSSLQH
-780 NASLKEKVVDL
+780 NTALEANIWQFL
-791 TSLALSPFLENSDI
+791 HLALRPFLENSNNGYGP
-805 KSRTILNCS
+805 SQNCS
-814 AQDVLHIAVQ
+814 AQDILHITLE

-830 TLSESLARSP
+830 ILSESLARSP
-840 CKALFAFMDVE
+840 CKALFDSVVMEAATGQNDTFADMFWQAL
-851 RGTLHK
+851 T
-857 ESFSKLF
+857 
-864 QLAISNLKLSPE
+864 NLKLSPE
-876 FASVYKNSSERF
+876 FAGVYKNSSGHF
-888 SRELSCT
+888 NKELSCI
-895 IQSLQFALH
+895 IQSLQFS
-904 LLSKFKLISELEN
+904 LSFLSELSIVSNLES
-917 SWVQEKMTTL
+917 SWVEEKARALAAFT
-927 SAVMEGLLQSN
+927 EGLLQSD
-938 ASCPIPIKDVG
+938 ASCPIPVQDVRDV
-949 GMLPSQ
+949 LPSQ
-955 LLKML
+955 LLDMIIPL
-960 LPFMLNETL
+960 MLNETL
-969 LHSLNLSDRSADW
+969 RNSLNFSDSLADW
-982 HRLPVFFHL
+982 HRLPVFSHL
-991 LPTVPAWN
+991 LLTLSMRN
-999 SSVYELLKAGGNASN
+999 SSMYELLQVGRKASN
-1014 SSEWG
+1014 QSEW
-1019 HASRLWH
+1019 AYFSKLWH
-1026 ATGKVLTTKWN
+1026 AAGNVLTTKWN
-1037 LTEVDEYVKL
+1037 LTEVDEYMKL
-1047 LEIMKKALILVDLGV
+1047 LEVMRKALILVDFGV
-1062 AHGKTLVHK
+1062 APGKMLVDQT
-1071 IFHNSTEGM
+1071 FHNSSGGI
-1080 KSSDLNDL
+1080 KSSDLGHLYSSLNL
-1088 FSLLKLLFNST
+1088 FFNST
-1099 SATNSTLE
+1099 SPTNSTLD
-1107 LERIFQEVVP
+1107 LERIFPEILP
-1117 LYEIDGKG
+1117 LYEGGGEG
-1125 LFYTNPQGKENQDI
+1125 LFYPDPYGKENQDI
-1139 LTTAAVIW
+1139 LTMAAVIW
-1147 NQIILNRTHFNTEKA
+1147 NRIILNGTHFNTEKA
-1162 WEVIKMIALH
+1162 WEAIKMIVLH
-1172 AISLE
+1172 EISLE
-1177 DIENYPST
+1177 DIENYLST
-1185 NEEVSSLFSDFLL
+1185 NEKVLSLFSDFLL
-1198 TPITSENFAE
+1198 TPVTSEHIAE
-1208 RLSSLEQLLAAVA
+1208 QLLSLEQLLATLAN
-1221 KVNTSDHYLLVSSLS
+1221 VNSSDHYLLVSSLS
-1236 KLMQKLQSSPHGRL
+1236 VLMEKLQSSPHERQA
-1250 RNELQTF
+1250 NELRAF
-1257 LQIAEIVQSVNW
+1257 LHIAKVLQSMNW
-1269 DSTDSLTF
+1269 DTTDDLISQ
-1277 RSLLELL
+1277 LLLDIL
-1284 QNLFSAVKSD
+1284 QDQFTTMKD
-1294 SSLPL
+1294 YSSLPF
-1299 SKELKQLIRILSSVF
+1299 SKELEQLINFAFSMF
-1314 ELYDEVSPGGAN
+1314 ELYGEDNSRGTN
-1326 ISVYLQAIQRS
+1326 ISTYLQAMQRGS
-1337 ILILKDLQKSYN
+1337 LILKGLQKSYN
-1349 ISELETVIRYFDF
+1349 ISELETINLLFDF
-1362 YSNYVQRLFEIWRAG
+1362 YSNYTQSLIEIWRAG
-1377 MKVLHDPN
+1377 MEVLHDVN
-1385 LNRTLEEK
+1385 LNKTFEEK
-1393 IGIVVQVSQMLLE
+1393 MDVVYNFSHLLLQ
-1406 GEFSESSLQHSASLK
+1406 EFSKSSLQHNTALE
-1421 AKVADLIYLA
+1421 ANIWQFLHLA
-1431 LSPFLENSDIKSRT
+1431 LRPFLESSNNGYGPSQ
-1445 ILNCSAQ
+1445 NCSAQ
-1452 DVLHIAVQML
+1452 DILHITLEML
-1462 FENTTLSESLARSP
+1462 FENTILSESLARSP
-1476 CKALFAFMDME
+1476 CKALFDSVVMEAATGQNDTFADMFWQAL
-1487 RGTLHKESFSKLFQL
+1487 T
-1502 AISNLKLSPEFV
+1502 NLKLSPEFAG
-1514 SVYKNSSERFSRE
+1514 VYKNSSGHFNKE
-1527 LSCTIQSLQFAL
+1527 LSCIIQSLQFS
-1539 HLLSKFKLISELE
+1539 LSFLSELSIVSNLE
-1552 NSWVQEKMTTLSAI
+1552 SSWVEEKARALAAFT
-1566 MEGLLQSNASC
+1566 EGLLQSDASC
-1577 PIPIKDVGGMLPS
+1577 PIPVQDVRDVLPS
-1590 QLLKMLL
+1590 QLLDMIIPLMLD
-1597 PFMLNETL
+1597 ETL
-1605 LHSSDSLAGW
+1605 RNSLNFSDSLAGW
-1615 NNLSKLFSMVRDELH
+1615 NNLSRLLSVAQDELH
-1630 MNDILQRFQGSYNLT
+1630 MNDLLQRLQGTFSLT
-1645 KWSHFSS
+1645 KWSYYSS
-1652 AWHAVDSLLNTKMD
+1652 FWDVVESFLNTQTN
-1666 LAEVA
+1666 LTEA
-1671 AFAKLLEAVANNL
+1671 AVFAKLLEAVVNNSAND
-1684 SNNVSALDIIEA
+1684 VSTLEITEA
-1696 VDYVLRGLNISDLLN
+1696 IHYILKRLNFSDLLN
-1711 EFSTSSSSA
+1711 EFNISSSSA
-1720 SFSDKTSLDRVID
+1720 FLSNKASFDTVID
-1733 IVAHHFIVL
+1733 IVTQHFIVM
-1742 AETLYNK
+1742 AEDLYNK
-1749 TLPWTQS
+1749 TVPWTES
-1756 DQMLSP
+1756 DRSLSP
-1762 TNLIARFL
+1762 TSLITQFL
-1770 FLEFEKTILK
+1770 VLEFENTILQ

-1790 LMCLINATEVEDS
+1790 LMCLINTTEAEDS

-1809 TLLLKQIH
+1809 TLLLKQTH
-1817 LKKNYLMQNNTP
+1817 LKKNSFMQNSTS

-1843 TRLRDLTTLL
+1843 SHLRDFTTIL
-1853 CDYESFKSIQHICH
+1853 CDYESFKSIQDICH

-1879 SQSHE
+1879 SQSYV
-1884 QLLRAIEL
+1884 QLLHAIEL
-1892 SSQVVTNVLNG
+1892 SNQVVTNVLNHR
-1903 KRISQELQNVLVGDA
+1903 RISQELQNVLIGDA
-1918 ANVQAQ
+1918 TNIQTQV
-1924 IKWFQENIPEIAFFQ
+1924 KWFQENVPEIAFFQ
-1939 EIPQYIKTLNS
+1939 EIPQYMTALNS
-1950 MLNITENLTDASKQE
+1950 ILNIAENLTYSNKQE

-1980 LKNMSGMSTA
+1980 LKTTTGMPTA
-1990 SIDALLETSLPEN
+1990 SIDVLLEASLPEN
-2003 SSHLISQILQLE
+2003 SSQLISQMLQLE
-2015 SCSTRPSDPQLQTVA
+2015 SCSVHPADPQLQTLVK
-2030 EEFCNLSVSER
+2030 EFCNLSLSER

-2051 LLQHLDVYNF
+2051 LLRHLDIYNF
-2061 LYKMLFPKELQ
+2061 LYKMFFPKELQ
-2072 KPVDKML
+2072 KPMDKML
-2079 GLLTK
+2079 SLLTK
-2084 MKYYRHQVES
+2084 VKYFRNQVES
-2094 DVDPLLQAIHSLK
+2094 DVDPLLQTIHSLK
-2107 KLRQSRRMSLSKA
+2107 KLWQSRNMPLTKA
-2120 LFKPNDFKI
+2120 LFKPNNLGI

-2143 QDITPLFFESLLPD
+2143 QEITPLFFESLLPD
-2157 FGDPVRNSSSVE
+2157 FGDPVSNSSYVE
-2169 DAHVQQ
+2169 DVYVQK
-2175 MMRKYGIPHD
+2175 MMRKYGIPQD

-2206 WSFLKPMVF
+2206 WSFLKPMIL
-2215 GKILYTPDTP
+2215 GKILYTPDTV

-2232 KSNATLKQMADLAL
+2232 KSNATLEQMADLAL
-2246 KSQEWLDKSPAI
+2246 KSQEWLDKSSGI
-2258 MNSLTKLNE
+2258 MNSLTKLNQ
-2267 TVPMIKNAL
+2267 TVPMIKNTL
-2276 QNPFVQVF
+2276 RNPFVQVF
-2284 IKLMVDLDAVELL
+2284 IKLMVDLDAAELL
-2297 SQINE
+2297 AQINK
-2302 LDDIRLELQNNS
+2302 LDDILLELQNNS
-2314 DIVNQLNTL
+2314 DIVEQLNTL

-2330 SSCISFNR
+2330 SSCVSFNR
-2338 IWAVKS
+2338 IQAVKN
-2344 LEELE
+2344 LEEME
-2349 TMAKELFLKN
+2349 RVAKELFLKN

-2371 SWSSPV
+2371 SHSSPGHSV
-2377 GGALA
+2377 YGDLA

-2433 IERAIIQLQTGK
+2433 IERAIIELQTGK
-2445 KLEEIAVQVQG
+2445 KPEEIAVQVQA

-2524 AIFLLITITFLIVIL
+2524 AIFLLITVTFLIIVL

-2548 NTSLLFL
+2548 NTALLFL

-2562 SIIAMSYFISVFF
+2562 SITAMSYFISVFF

-2671 ILGWYI
+2671 TLGWYI

-2690 WYFPFLPSYWLEYN
+2690 WYFPLLPSYWIEYN

-2710 SEKQRGLF
+2710 NGKQRGLLLT
-2718 FSKLMLRKEAPLNN
+2718 KLMLRKEATLNN
-2732 KICAPPPHVEPEPT
+2732 KICASPPPVEPEPT

-2751 VSLRGITKVYG
+2751 VSLCGITKVYG
-2762 SKAAVDNLSLNFY
+2762 SKAAVDNLSINFY

-2802 TSSGTIIVYDKD
+2802 TSSGTIFVYGKD

-2824 NMGICMQHNVLFNY
+2824 NMGVCMQHNVLFNY

-2858 EDLYQ
+2858 QKLYE

-2935 IILSTHHL
+2935 IVLSTHHL

-2956 EHGGLKCCGSP
+2956 ERGGLRCCGSP
-2967 FYLKETFGDG
+2967 FYLKEMFGDG

-2983 KKKNMIEEC
+2983 KKKNMVEEC
-2992 DTAAVTSL
+2992 DTTAVTSL

-3021 LPPFKSTV
+3021 LPPVKSTV

-3069 LGKDSQEDTELPQQ
+3069 LVKDQKEDAALPQQ
-3083 LPGASSQIASE
+3083 LPGVSGQIGSD
-3094 EMSVNTD
+3094 EMSMSTD
-3101 TFTERDDQL
+3101 IFTERDDQL

-3135 HHTRRDVRGFIAQ
+3135 HHTRRDVKGFIAQ

-3153 LFVTAAM
+3153 LFVMAAM

-3169 TEYPELILS
+3169 TEYPELMLS

-3190 FGNFNATTDALV
+3190 FGNFNETTDALV
-3202 ASMLAFP
+3202 ASMLALP
-3209 GTDNTCMNASNSQCL
+3209 GTDNTCMNESNSQCL
-3224 SEDMLGPW
+3224 KEDMLGPW
-3232 ITNGNPQTKYSVCNC
+3232 ISSGDQRTEYSACNC
-3247 TDGIQTC
+3247 TDGTQTC

-3262 HRRTFSTRMLYNV
+3262 HRRTFSTRTLYNL
-3275 TGHDVETYILATT
+3275 TGHNVETYILATT
-3288 KDFLQKRYGGWSFGM
+3288 KDFLQKRYGGWSFGL
-3303 PLTRDLQFDI
+3303 PLTTDLQFDI
-3313 KPVPPSRT
+3313 RPVPPNRT

-3347 RANLPKNES
+3347 RANLPKNETS
-3356 SSYGIFLSA
+3356 RYGIFLSA

-3402 VLYVVKEHQTKAK
+3402 VLYMVKEHQTKAK
-3415 QLQHISGMGMTSYW
+3415 QLQHISGIGMTNYW
-3429 VTNFVYDLVL
+3429 VTNFVYDLIL
-3439 FMVPIGLSVGV
+3439 FMIPIGLSIGV

-3457 AFCYNNNLLAVFL
+3457 AFCNNSNLLAVFL
-3470 LLLLFGYATFSWMY
+3470 LLLLFGYSTFSWMY

-3518 FLLSQEKATDQGLHD
+3518 FLISQEKATDQGLHD

-3539 HVFLLFPQF
+3539 HAFLLFPQF

-3595 TVFFAIRLTVHDRL
+3595 TVFFAIRLTVHDRM
-3609 IQKVWNNVLQ
+3609 IQRLWNNILEF
-3619 YLFDRV
+3619 LFDRV
-3625 HGKALLLLPVT
+3625 HGKASLLPPAA

-3672 KRIVAVKNIS
+3672 KRIMAVKNIS

-3763 LHGIPEREI
+3763 LHGIPERDI
-3772 KGIVLQL
+3772 KGVVLQL
-3779 LHRLNLMAYKDRV
+3779 LHRLNLMPYKDRV

-3895 LNSNTVSTE
+3895 LNSNTVCTE
-3904 TLTQFMKSHFPNTCL
+3904 MLTEFMKSHFPNTCL

-3946 ASKEAFKIRH
+3946 ASKEAFNIRH

-3973 DQADPDGV
+3973 DQADPDSV
-3981 DVASDVTSDSSDTCS
+3981 DAGPDVRVGSSDTSS
-3996 QASTLSSIY
+3996 QNSTISSIY

>member
-1 MERGLICNRDVQRG
+1 FHL
-15 PGRHDRHSCSSSQ
+15 SSSIW
-28 EQDLT
+28 T
-33 RAWPAETFSG
+33 
-43 LFQVWSFIL
+43 VWSFIL

-98 CDTDARCKGTPYTP
+98 CDSDA
-112 DDLLPR
+112 
-118 LNDISSLKLKRRSL
+118 
-132 SSTAKDNHPSPWSA
+132 
-146 EVPSSRNA
+146 
-154 SLAFRDLVYHGE
+154 
-166 NTLWNI
+166 
-172 SSPSNL
+172 
-178 TSSIN
+178 
-183 MFNKILSFGKNKTQF
+183 
-198 STGANLKVILCE
+198 
-210 VLSRYTAH
+210 
-218 PDLTEEKMAANI
+218 
-230 HRTFCFTDSSLLQ
+230 TF
-243 SFTQEFR
+243 
-250 SQLAQVQHNPRYQA
+250 VN
-264 AFVKEMVSF
+264 EMVSF
-273 LTLISQVQ
+273 LKLISQVQ

-289 LLLAPDLFQGSMQLQ
+289 LLLAPD
-304 DILDFLQN
+304 I
-312 ASSVVLA
+312 
-319 AQNVSASLVTDDRF
+319 
-333 KTAQNGVTDPPY
+333 
-345 SLTCLEQDKEKS
+345 
-357 LVTKYICNHFNW
+357 
-369 KDKKTL
+369 
-375 VLELEEVLRKIKSP
+375 
-389 EIGGKDSK
+389 
-397 RSINSYDLEAIQK
+397 
-410 SLHRLKGFEKKMNR
+410 
-424 SELKSLNLFRNLKN
+424 
-438 ETLQKLYAI
+438 
-447 LELGMNPHHD
+447 
-457 YKLKEAYNK
+457 
-466 EIIDE
+466 
-471 IYNLTSLQ
+471 
-479 LQSAFNG
+479 
-486 TSIFNIMTQWKEIQS
+486 
-501 ALKLA
+501 
-506 TLIWNPDLL
+506 
-515 NNSYFSTAQ
+515 
-524 TEDDLK
+524 
-530 MLLTTSM
+530 
-537 QSFLEDLKDHLD
+537 
-549 GMEEIP
+549 
-555 SLFSDHLLKP
+555 
-565 VSYRNFQDQLLALQK
+565 
-580 IFFIL
+580 
-585 THANIGYKYLLLPVF
+585 
-600 ELMQKVESS
+600 
-609 MGEFWWDEL
+609 
-618 NTYWRIGE
+618 
-626 QLRSTK
+626 
-632 WNKTG
+632 
-637 IVAYGQFLEILSS
+637 
-650 HLKKQ
+650 
-655 NNDSNSLF
+655 
-663 SEQLAPLSE
+663 
-672 FITAVFKEFDGED
+672 
-685 SEVANIS
+685 
-692 IVTQAI
+692 
-698 EKTLYI
+698 
-704 LKDLQLNYNISK
+704 
-716 LKYIDLF
+716 
-723 FNFDNKTFE
+723 
-732 SLTELLRAGMK
+732 
-743 ILHYRNA
+743 
-750 SEASAE
+750 
-756 VIINRVYNFTHLLL
+756 
-770 EEFSESSLQH
+770 
-780 NASLKEKVVDL
+780 
-791 TSLALSPFLENSDI
+791 
-805 KSRTILNCS
+805 
-814 AQDVLHIAVQ
+814 
-824 MLFENT
+824 
-830 TLSESLARSP
+830 
-840 CKALFAFMDVE
+840 
-851 RGTLHK
+851 
-857 ESFSKLF
+857 
-864 QLAISNLKLSPE
+864 
-876 FASVYKNSSERF
+876 
-888 SRELSCT
+888 
-895 IQSLQFALH
+895 
-904 LLSKFKLISELEN
+904 
-917 SWVQEKMTTL
+917 
-927 SAVMEGLLQSN
+927 
-938 ASCPIPIKDVG
+938 
-949 GMLPSQ
+949 
-955 LLKML
+955 
-960 LPFMLNETL
+960 
-969 LHSLNLSDRSADW
+969 
-982 HRLPVFFHL
+982 
-991 LPTVPAWN
+991 
-999 SSVYELLKAGGNASN
+999 
-1014 SSEWG
+1014 
-1019 HASRLWH
+1019 SRLW
-1026 ATGKVLTTKWN
+1026 N
-1037 LTEVDEYVKL
+1037 
-1047 LEIMKKALILVDLGV
+1047 
-1062 AHGKTLVHK
+1062 
-1071 IFHNSTEGM
+1071 
-1080 KSSDLNDL
+1080 
-1088 FSLLKLLFNST
+1088 
-1099 SATNSTLE
+1099 
-1107 LERIFQEVVP
+1107 
-1117 LYEIDGKG
+1117 
-1125 LFYTNPQGKENQDI
+1125 
-1139 LTTAAVIW
+1139 
-1147 NQIILNRTHFNTEKA
+1147 
-1162 WEVIKMIALH
+1162 
-1172 AISLE
+1172 
-1177 DIENYPST
+1177 
-1185 NEEVSSLFSDFLL
+1185 
-1198 TPITSENFAE
+1198 
-1208 RLSSLEQLLAAVA
+1208 
-1221 KVNTSDHYLLVSSLS
+1221 
-1236 KLMQKLQSSPHGRL
+1236 
-1250 RNELQTF
+1250 
-1257 LQIAEIVQSVNW
+1257 
-1269 DSTDSLTF
+1269 
-1277 RSLLELL
+1277 
-1284 QNLFSAVKSD
+1284 
-1294 SSLPL
+1294 
-1299 SKELKQLIRILSSVF
+1299 
-1314 ELYDEVSPGGAN
+1314 
-1326 ISVYLQAIQRS
+1326 
-1337 ILILKDLQKSYN
+1337 
-1349 ISELETVIRYFDF
+1349 
-1362 YSNYVQRLFEIWRAG
+1362 
-1377 MKVLHDPN
+1377 
-1385 LNRTLEEK
+1385 
-1393 IGIVVQVSQMLLE
+1393 
-1406 GEFSESSLQHSASLK
+1406 
-1421 AKVADLIYLA
+1421 
-1431 LSPFLENSDIKSRT
+1431 
-1445 ILNCSAQ
+1445 
-1452 DVLHIAVQML
+1452 
-1462 FENTTLSESLARSP
+1462 
-1476 CKALFAFMDME
+1476 
-1487 RGTLHKESFSKLFQL
+1487 
-1502 AISNLKLSPEFV
+1502 
-1514 SVYKNSSERFSRE
+1514 
-1527 LSCTIQSLQFAL
+1527 
-1539 HLLSKFKLISELE
+1539 
-1552 NSWVQEKMTTLSAI
+1552 
-1566 MEGLLQSNASC
+1566 
-1577 PIPIKDVGGMLPS
+1577 
-1590 QLLKMLL
+1590 
-1597 PFMLNETL
+1597 
-1605 LHSSDSLAGW
+1605 
-1615 NNLSKLFSMVRDELH
+1615 
-1630 MNDILQRFQGSYNLT
+1630 
-1645 KWSHFSS
+1645 
-1652 AWHAVDSLLNTKMD
+1652 
-1666 LAEVA
+1666 
-1671 AFAKLLEAVANNL
+1671 
-1684 SNNVSALDIIEA
+1684 
-1696 VDYVLRGLNISDLLN
+1696 
-1711 EFSTSSSSA
+1711 
-1720 SFSDKTSLDRVID
+1720 
-1733 IVAHHFIVL
+1733 
-1742 AETLYNK
+1742 
-1749 TLPWTQS
+1749 
-1756 DQMLSP
+1756 
-1762 TNLIARFL
+1762 
-1770 FLEFEKTILK
+1770 
-1780 VTVNNSYNPY
+1780 
-1790 LMCLINATEVEDS
+1790 
-1803 KLTENI
+1803 
-1809 TLLLKQIH
+1809 
-1817 LKKNYLMQNNTP
+1817 
-1829 EKHSSIPE
+1829 
-1837 LLKLKI
+1837 
-1843 TRLRDLTTLL
+1843 LTTLL

-1879 SQSHE
+1879 SQSPE
-1884 QLLRAIEL
+1884 QLLRTIEL
-1892 SSQVVTNVLNG
+1892 SNQVATNILNHR
-1903 KRISQELQNVLVGDA
+1903 RIVQELQNILIGDA
-1918 ANVQAQ
+1918 TNIQTQ
-1924 IKWFQENIPEIAFFQ
+1924 MKWFQENVPDIALLQ
-1939 EIPQYIKTLNS
+1939 EIPQYTATLNS
-1950 MLNITENLTDASKQE
+1950 MLNITENFTDSSKQG
-1965 KLRDVFKNVDQLKED
+1965 KRLRDVFKNVDQLKED
-1980 LKNMSGMSTA
+1980 LKTTVGMSTA
-1990 SIDALLETSLPEN
+1990 SIDALLEAPLPEN
-2003 SSHLISQILQLE
+2003 SSQVSLLP
-2015 SCSTRPSDPQLQTVA
+2015 SCVRPADPRLQTVA
-2030 EEFCNLSVSER
+2030 EEFCNLSFSER
-2041 TREMYILGVT
+2041 TRETYILGVT
-2051 LLQHLDVYNF
+2051 LLRHLDIYNF
-2061 LYKMLFPKELQ
+2061 LYKVSMLFPKELQ

-2079 GLLTK
+2079 DLLTK
-2084 MKYYRHQVES
+2084 MKYFRHQVAS
-2094 DVDPLLQAIHSLK
+2094 GIDPLLQAIHSLK
-2107 KLRQSRRMSLSKA
+2107 KLRRSRNVPLTKVRVVCMCFGSETPWEEFPQEFLTLEAKGA
-2120 LFKPNDFKI
+2120 LNH
-2129 TRGTFK
+2129 R
-2135 SMSKVLCN
+2135 
-2143 QDITPLFFESLLPD
+2143 LL
-2157 FGDPVRNSSSVE
+2157 
-2169 DAHVQQ
+2169 

-2206 WSFLKPMVF
+2206 WSFLKPMVL
-2215 GKILYTPDTP
+2215 GKILYTPDTI

-2246 KSQEWLDKSPAI
+2246 KSQEWLDKSPVI
-2258 MNSLTKLNE
+2258 MNSLTKLNQ
-2267 TVPMIKNAL
+2267 TVPMIKNTL

-2284 IKLMVDLDAVELL
+2284 IKLMVDLDAAELL

-2302 LDDIRLELQNNS
+2302 LDDIRLELQNNA
-2314 DIVNQLNTL
+2314 DIVDQLNTL

-2330 SSCISFNR
+2330 SSCVSFNR
-2338 IWAVKS
+2338 IQAVRN
-2344 LEELE
+2344 LEEME
-2349 TMAKELFLKN
+2349 MVAKELFLKN

-2371 SWSSPV
+2371 SRSSPERSV
-2377 GGALA
+2377 YEDLA

-2433 IERAIIQLQTGK
+2433 IERAIIELQTGK
-2445 KLEEIAVQVQG
+2445 NPEEIAVQVQA

-2524 AIFLLITITFLIVIL
+2524 AIFLLITVTFLIVVL

-2548 NTSLLFL
+2548 NTVLLFL

-2690 WYFPFLPSYWLEYN
+2690 WYFPLLPSYWVEYN

-2710 SEKQRGLF
+2710 NEKRRGLLF
-2718 FSKLMLRKEAPLNN
+2718 TKLMLRKESSKLYGS
-2732 KICAPPPHVEPEPT
+2732 CAPPPHLEPEPT

-2751 VSLRGITKVYG
+2751 VSLRGITKIYG

-2802 TSSGTIIVYDKD
+2802 TSSGTIFVYGKD

-2824 NMGICMQHNVLFNY
+2824 NMGVCMQHNVLFNY

-2858 EDLYQ
+2858 QELYQ

-2983 KKKNMIEEC
+2983 KKKSVFLLFQNMIEEC
-2992 DTAAVTSL
+2992 DTTAVTSL

-3021 LPPFKSTV
+3021 LPPFQSTV
-3029 SGAYQA
+3029 SGAYQS

-3069 LGKDSQEDTELPQQ
+3069 LVKDQQEDAELPQQ
-3083 LPGASSQIASE
+3083 LPGTSGQIGSD
-3094 EMSVNTD
+3094 EMSVSTD

-3153 LFVTAAM
+3153 LFVMAAM

-3178 PSLYGTSDQADF
+3178 PSLYGTSDQTDF
-3190 FGNFNATTDALV
+3190 FGTSEENVFI
-3202 ASMLAFP
+3202 FR
-3209 GTDNTCMNASNSQCL
+3209 QCL
-3224 SEDMLGPW
+3224 KEDMLGQW
-3232 ITNGNPQTKYSVCNC
+3232 ITSGNQRTKYSACNC

-3262 HRRTFSTRMLYNV
+3262 HRRTFSTRTLYNL
-3275 TGHDVETYILATT
+3275 TGHNVETYILATT
-3288 KDFLQKRYGGWSFGM
+3288 KDFLQKRYGGWSFGL
-3303 PLTRDLQFDI
+3303 PLTTDLQFDI
-3313 KPVPPSRT
+3313 RPVPPNRT

-3347 RANLPKNES
+3347 RANLPKNETS
-3356 SSYGIFLSA
+3356 RYGIFLSA

-3415 QLQHISGMGMTSYW
+3415 QLQHISGIGMTSYW
-3429 VTNFVYDLVL
+3429 VTNFIYDLVL
-3439 FMVPIGLSVGV
+3439 FMVPIGLSIGV

-3457 AFCYNNNLLAVFL
+3457 AFCNNNNLLAVFL

-3518 FLLSQEKATDQGLHD
+3518 FLLSQEKATDQVGTL
-3533 LAENLR
+3533 LILNPR

-3595 TVFFAIRLTVHDRL
+3595 TVFFAIL
-3609 IQKVWNNVLQ
+3609 
-3619 YLFDRV
+3619 
-3625 HGKALLLLPVT
+3625 HGKALLLPPT
-3636 EEDGDVQAE
+3636 AEEDGDVQAE

-3728 NDISEAHW
+3728 NDISAAHW

-3772 KGIVLQL
+3772 KGVVLQL

-3836 IISEEVQNKCS
+3836 IISEEVQNNCS

-3895 LNSNTVSTE
+3895 LNSNTVCTE
-3904 TLTQFMKSHFPNTCL
+3904 MLTEFMKSHFPNTCL

-3946 ASKEAFKIRH
+3946 ASKAAFNIRH

-3964 EEVFINFAK
+3964 EEKWAGKEQEAPSYVLWEDIL
-3973 DQADPDGV
+3973 
-3981 DVASDVTSDSSDTCS
+3981 DSCTCR
-3996 QASTLSSIY
+3996 

>member
-1 MERGLICNRDVQRG
+1 MAAL
-15 PGRHDRHSCSSSQ
+15 SQ
-28 EQDLT
+28 HLRILLWKNWLSVKRQ
-33 RAWPAETFSG
+33 P
-43 LFQVWSFIL
+43 VWSFIL

-98 CDTDARCKGTPYTP
+98 CDSDARCK
-112 DDLLPR
+112 
-118 LNDISSLKLKRRSL
+118 
-132 SSTAKDNHPSPWSA
+132 
-146 EVPSSRNA
+146 
-154 SLAFRDLVYHGE
+154 
-166 NTLWNI
+166 
-172 SSPSNL
+172 
-178 TSSIN
+178 
-183 MFNKILSFGKNKTQF
+183 
-198 STGANLKVILCE
+198 
-210 VLSRYTAH
+210 
-218 PDLTEEKMAANI
+218 
-230 HRTFCFTDSSLLQ
+230 
-243 SFTQEFR
+243 
-250 SQLAQVQHNPRYQA
+250 
-264 AFVKEMVSF
+264 AFVNEMVSF
-273 LTLISQVQ
+273 LMLISQVQ

-289 LLLAPDLFQGSMQLQ
+289 LLLAPDVFQGSMKLQ
-304 DILDFLQN
+304 DIIDFLQN
-312 ASSVVLA
+312 PSS
-319 AQNVSASLVTDDRF
+319 
-333 KTAQNGVTDPPY
+333 
-345 SLTCLEQDKEKS
+345 
-357 LVTKYICNHFNW
+357 
-369 KDKKTL
+369 
-375 VLELEEVLRKIKSP
+375 
-389 EIGGKDSK
+389 
-397 RSINSYDLEAIQK
+397 
-410 SLHRLKGFEKKMNR
+410 
-424 SELKSLNLFRNLKN
+424 
-438 ETLQKLYAI
+438 
-447 LELGMNPHHD
+447 
-457 YKLKEAYNK
+457 
-466 EIIDE
+466 
-471 IYNLTSLQ
+471 
-479 LQSAFNG
+479 
-486 TSIFNIMTQWKEIQS
+486 
-501 ALKLA
+501 
-506 TLIWNPDLL
+506 
-515 NNSYFSTAQ
+515 
-524 TEDDLK
+524 
-530 MLLTTSM
+530 
-537 QSFLEDLKDHLD
+537 
-549 GMEEIP
+549 
-555 SLFSDHLLKP
+555 
-565 VSYRNFQDQLLALQK
+565 
-580 IFFIL
+580 
-585 THANIGYKYLLLPVF
+585 
-600 ELMQKVESS
+600 
-609 MGEFWWDEL
+609 
-618 NTYWRIGE
+618 
-626 QLRSTK
+626 
-632 WNKTG
+632 
-637 IVAYGQFLEILSS
+637 
-650 HLKKQ
+650 
-655 NNDSNSLF
+655 
-663 SEQLAPLSE
+663 
-672 FITAVFKEFDGED
+672 
-685 SEVANIS
+685 
-692 IVTQAI
+692 
-698 EKTLYI
+698 
-704 LKDLQLNYNISK
+704 
-716 LKYIDLF
+716 
-723 FNFDNKTFE
+723 
-732 SLTELLRAGMK
+732 
-743 ILHYRNA
+743 
-750 SEASAE
+750 
-756 VIINRVYNFTHLLL
+756 
-770 EEFSESSLQH
+770 
-780 NASLKEKVVDL
+780 
-791 TSLALSPFLENSDI
+791 
-805 KSRTILNCS
+805 
-814 AQDVLHIAVQ
+814 
-824 MLFENT
+824 
-830 TLSESLARSP
+830 
-840 CKALFAFMDVE
+840 
-851 RGTLHK
+851 
-857 ESFSKLF
+857 
-864 QLAISNLKLSPE
+864 
-876 FASVYKNSSERF
+876 
-888 SRELSCT
+888 
-895 IQSLQFALH
+895 
-904 LLSKFKLISELEN
+904 
-917 SWVQEKMTTL
+917 
-927 SAVMEGLLQSN
+927 
-938 ASCPIPIKDVG
+938 
-949 GMLPSQ
+949 
-955 LLKML
+955 
-960 LPFMLNETL
+960 
-969 LHSLNLSDRSADW
+969 
-982 HRLPVFFHL
+982 
-991 LPTVPAWN
+991 
-999 SSVYELLKAGGNASN
+999 
-1014 SSEWG
+1014 
-1019 HASRLWH
+1019 
-1026 ATGKVLTTKWN
+1026 
-1037 LTEVDEYVKL
+1037 
-1047 LEIMKKALILVDLGV
+1047 
-1062 AHGKTLVHK
+1062 
-1071 IFHNSTEGM
+1071 
-1080 KSSDLNDL
+1080 
-1088 FSLLKLLFNST
+1088 
-1099 SATNSTLE
+1099 
-1107 LERIFQEVVP
+1107 
-1117 LYEIDGKG
+1117 
-1125 LFYTNPQGKENQDI
+1125 
-1139 LTTAAVIW
+1139 
-1147 NQIILNRTHFNTEKA
+1147 
-1162 WEVIKMIALH
+1162 
-1172 AISLE
+1172 
-1177 DIENYPST
+1177 
-1185 NEEVSSLFSDFLL
+1185 
-1198 TPITSENFAE
+1198 
-1208 RLSSLEQLLAAVA
+1208 
-1221 KVNTSDHYLLVSSLS
+1221 
-1236 KLMQKLQSSPHGRL
+1236 
-1250 RNELQTF
+1250 
-1257 LQIAEIVQSVNW
+1257 
-1269 DSTDSLTF
+1269 
-1277 RSLLELL
+1277 
-1284 QNLFSAVKSD
+1284 
-1294 SSLPL
+1294 
-1299 SKELKQLIRILSSVF
+1299 
-1314 ELYDEVSPGGAN
+1314 
-1326 ISVYLQAIQRS
+1326 
-1337 ILILKDLQKSYN
+1337 
-1349 ISELETVIRYFDF
+1349 
-1362 YSNYVQRLFEIWRAG
+1362 
-1377 MKVLHDPN
+1377 
-1385 LNRTLEEK
+1385 
-1393 IGIVVQVSQMLLE
+1393 
-1406 GEFSESSLQHSASLK
+1406 
-1421 AKVADLIYLA
+1421 
-1431 LSPFLENSDIKSRT
+1431 
-1445 ILNCSAQ
+1445 
-1452 DVLHIAVQML
+1452 
-1462 FENTTLSESLARSP
+1462 
-1476 CKALFAFMDME
+1476 
-1487 RGTLHKESFSKLFQL
+1487 
-1502 AISNLKLSPEFV
+1502 
-1514 SVYKNSSERFSRE
+1514 
-1527 LSCTIQSLQFAL
+1527 
-1539 HLLSKFKLISELE
+1539 
-1552 NSWVQEKMTTLSAI
+1552 
-1566 MEGLLQSNASC
+1566 
-1577 PIPIKDVGGMLPS
+1577 
-1590 QLLKMLL
+1590 
-1597 PFMLNETL
+1597 
-1605 LHSSDSLAGW
+1605 
-1615 NNLSKLFSMVRDELH
+1615 
-1630 MNDILQRFQGSYNLT
+1630 
-1645 KWSHFSS
+1645 
-1652 AWHAVDSLLNTKMD
+1652 
-1666 LAEVA
+1666 
-1671 AFAKLLEAVANNL
+1671 
-1684 SNNVSALDIIEA
+1684 
-1696 VDYVLRGLNISDLLN
+1696 
-1711 EFSTSSSSA
+1711 
-1720 SFSDKTSLDRVID
+1720 
-1733 IVAHHFIVL
+1733 
-1742 AETLYNK
+1742 
-1749 TLPWTQS
+1749 
-1756 DQMLSP
+1756 
-1762 TNLIARFL
+1762 
-1770 FLEFEKTILK
+1770 
-1780 VTVNNSYNPY
+1780 
-1790 LMCLINATEVEDS
+1790 
-1803 KLTENI
+1803 
-1809 TLLLKQIH
+1809 
-1817 LKKNYLMQNNTP
+1817 
-1829 EKHSSIPE
+1829 
-1837 LLKLKI
+1837 
-1843 TRLRDLTTLL
+1843 LTTLL
-1853 CDYESFKSIQHICH
+1853 CDYESFKSVQYICH
-1867 LPNVSFGELCEQ
+1867 LPNVSFEEVCEQ
-1879 SQSHE
+1879 SHSRE

-1892 SSQVVTNVLNG
+1892 SNEVVTNLLNHR
-1903 KRISQELQNVLVGDA
+1903 RISQELQNVLIGDVT
-1918 ANVQAQ
+1918 NIQTQ
-1924 IKWFQENIPEIAFFQ
+1924 MKWFQENVPEIAFFQ
-1939 EIPQYIKTLNS
+1939 EIPQYMTTLNS
-1950 MLNITENLTDASKQE
+1950 MLNITENSTDSSKQGSF
-1965 KLRDVFKNVDQLKED
+1965 LDVFKNVDQLKQE
-1980 LKNMSGMSTA
+1980 LKNTTRMSTA
-1990 SIDALLETSLPEN
+1990 SIDALLEASLPEN
-2003 SSHLISQILQLE
+2003 SSQLISQILQLE
-2015 SCSTRPSDPQLQTVA
+2015 SCSIRPADPQLQTVA
-2030 EEFCNLSVSER
+2030 EEFCNLSLSER
-2041 TREMYILGVT
+2041 TRETYVLGVT
-2051 LLQHLDVYNF
+2051 LLRHLDIYNF
-2061 LYKMLFPKELQ
+2061 LYKVSMLFPKELQ
-2072 KPVDKML
+2072 KYVDKML

-2084 MKYYRHQVES
+2084 MKYFRHQVES
-2094 DVDPLLQAIHSLK
+2094 GVDPLLQAIHSLK
-2107 KLRQSRRMSLSKA
+2107 KLRQSRNTPLTKA

-2143 QDITPLFFESLLPD
+2143 QEITPLFFESLLPD
-2157 FGDPVRNSSSVE
+2157 FGDPVSNSSSVE
-2169 DAHVQQ
+2169 DVYVQK

-2206 WSFLKPMVF
+2206 WSFLKPMVL
-2215 GKILYTPDTP
+2215 GKILFTPDTAG
-2225 ETRAIMG
+2225 TRAIMH

-2246 KSQEWLDKSPAI
+2246 KSQEWLDKSPVI
-2258 MNSLTKLNE
+2258 MNSLTKLNQ
-2267 TVPMIKNAL
+2267 TVPMIKNTL

-2284 IKLMVDLDAVELL
+2284 IKLMVDLDAAELL
-2297 SQINE
+2297 SQINK
-2302 LDDIRLELQNNS
+2302 LDDIRLELQNNA
-2314 DIVNQLNTL
+2314 DIVDQLNTL

-2330 SSCISFNR
+2330 SSCVSFNR
-2338 IWAVKS
+2338 VRAVRN
-2344 LEELE
+2344 LEEME
-2349 TMAKELFLKN
+2349 MVAKELFLKN

-2371 SWSSPV
+2371 NHSSP
-2377 GGALA
+2377 GRSADGNSI

-2433 IERAIIQLQTGK
+2433 IERAIIELQTGK
-2445 KLEEIAVQVQG
+2445 KPEEIAVQVQA

-2524 AIFLLITITFLIVIL
+2524 AIFLLITVTFLIIVL

-2548 NTSLLFL
+2548 NTALLFL

-2657 WMCWLILIDSFIYF
+2657 WMCWLILIDSLIYF

-2690 WYFPFLPSYWLEYN
+2690 WYFPLLPSYWIEYN

-2710 SEKQRGLF
+2710 NEKRGGLLF
-2718 FSKLMLRKEAPLNN
+2718 TKLMLRKEATLNN
-2732 KICAPPPHVEPEPT
+2732 KICAPPPHLEPEPT

-2751 VSLRGITKVYG
+2751 VSLHGITKVYG
-2762 SKAAVDNLSLNFY
+2762 SKAAVNNLNLNFY

-2802 TSSGTIIVYDKD
+2802 TSSGTIFVYGKD

-2824 NMGICMQHNVLFNY
+2824 NMGVCMQHNVLFNY

-2858 EDLYQ
+2858 QELYQ

-2992 DTAAVTSL
+2992 DTTAVTSL

-3044 SDLHL
+3044 SDLNL

-3069 LGKDSQEDTELPQQ
+3069 LGRDQQEDAELPQQ
-3083 LPGASSQIASE
+3083 LPGASGQSGSDE
-3094 EMSVNTD
+3094 TSMSTD

-3153 LFVTAAM
+3153 LFVMAAM

-3190 FGNFNATTDALV
+3190 FGNFNETTDALV
-3202 ASMLAFP
+3202 ASML
-3209 GTDNTCMNASNSQCL
+3209 
-3224 SEDMLGPW
+3224 
-3232 ITNGNPQTKYSVCNC
+3232 
-3247 TDGIQTC
+3247 TC

-3262 HRRTFSTRMLYNV
+3262 HRRTFSTRTLYNI
-3275 TGHDVETYILATT
+3275 TGHNVETYILATT
-3288 KDFLQKRYGGWSFGM
+3288 KDFLQKRYGGWSFGL

-3313 KPVPPSRT
+3313 KPVPPNRT

-3347 RANLPKNES
+3347 RANLPKNETS
-3356 SSYGIFLSA
+3356 KYGKS

-3415 QLQHISGMGMTSYW
+3415 QLQHISGLGMTSYW

-3439 FMVPIGLSVGV
+3439 FMVPIGLSIGV

-3457 AFCYNNNLLAVFL
+3457 AFCNNNNLLAVFL

-3484 LLAGFF
+3484 LLAGVF

-3518 FLLSQEKATDQGLHD
+3518 FLLSQEKATDQGLRD

-3539 HVFLLFPQF
+3539 HAFLLFPQF

-3588 FAMFIQG
+3588 LAMFIQG
-3595 TVFFAIRLTVHDRL
+3595 TVFFAIRLTRVRSPL
-3609 IQKVWNNVLQ
+3609 CPPRRF
-3619 YLFDRV
+3619 LFDRV
-3625 HGKALLLLPVT
+3625 HGKASLLPPAA

-3645 RNRVESG
+3645 RSRVESG

-3672 KRIVAVKNIS
+3672 KRIMAVKNIS

-3713 ASSGRLRVQ
+3713 ASSGRLRQ
-3722 DHSGSL
+3722 ISL
-3728 NDISEAHW
+3728 GVTHW

-3772 KGIVLQL
+3772 KGVVLQL
-3779 LHRLNLMAYKDRV
+3779 LYRLNLMAYKDRV

-3870 GSFQCIGSLQHI
+3870 GSFHCIGSLQHI

-3895 LNSNTVSTE
+3895 LNSNTVNTE
-3904 TLTQFMKSHFPNTCL
+3904 MLTEFMKSHFPNTCL

-3946 ASKEAFKIRH
+3946 ASKAAFDIRH

-3964 EEVFINFAK
+3964 EEVRNERCVAIHFK
-3973 DQADPDGV
+3973 PLTGEQTDGY
-3981 DVASDVTSDSSDTCS
+3981 T
-3996 QASTLSSIY
+3996 

>member
-1 MERGLICNRDVQRG
+1 FHL
-15 PGRHDRHSCSSSQ
+15 SSSIW
-28 EQDLT
+28 T
-33 RAWPAETFSG
+33 ATVWKWKS
-43 LFQVWSFIL
+43 VWSFIL

-98 CDTDARCKGTPYTP
+98 CDSD
-112 DDLLPR
+112 
-118 LNDISSLKLKRRSL
+118 
-132 SSTAKDNHPSPWSA
+132 
-146 EVPSSRNA
+146 
-154 SLAFRDLVYHGE
+154 
-166 NTLWNI
+166 
-172 SSPSNL
+172 
-178 TSSIN
+178 
-183 MFNKILSFGKNKTQF
+183 
-198 STGANLKVILCE
+198 
-210 VLSRYTAH
+210 
-218 PDLTEEKMAANI
+218 
-230 HRTFCFTDSSLLQ
+230 
-243 SFTQEFR
+243 
-250 SQLAQVQHNPRYQA
+250 VQQNPQYQA
-264 AFVKEMVSF
+264 TFVNEMVSF
-273 LTLISQVQ
+273 LKLISQVQ

-289 LLLAPDLFQGSMQLQ
+289 LLLAPD
-304 DILDFLQN
+304 I
-312 ASSVVLA
+312 
-319 AQNVSASLVTDDRF
+319 
-333 KTAQNGVTDPPY
+333 
-345 SLTCLEQDKEKS
+345 
-357 LVTKYICNHFNW
+357 
-369 KDKKTL
+369 
-375 VLELEEVLRKIKSP
+375 
-389 EIGGKDSK
+389 
-397 RSINSYDLEAIQK
+397 
-410 SLHRLKGFEKKMNR
+410 
-424 SELKSLNLFRNLKN
+424 
-438 ETLQKLYAI
+438 
-447 LELGMNPHHD
+447 
-457 YKLKEAYNK
+457 
-466 EIIDE
+466 
-471 IYNLTSLQ
+471 
-479 LQSAFNG
+479 
-486 TSIFNIMTQWKEIQS
+486 
-501 ALKLA
+501 
-506 TLIWNPDLL
+506 
-515 NNSYFSTAQ
+515 
-524 TEDDLK
+524 
-530 MLLTTSM
+530 
-537 QSFLEDLKDHLD
+537 
-549 GMEEIP
+549 
-555 SLFSDHLLKP
+555 
-565 VSYRNFQDQLLALQK
+565 
-580 IFFIL
+580 
-585 THANIGYKYLLLPVF
+585 
-600 ELMQKVESS
+600 
-609 MGEFWWDEL
+609 
-618 NTYWRIGE
+618 
-626 QLRSTK
+626 
-632 WNKTG
+632 
-637 IVAYGQFLEILSS
+637 
-650 HLKKQ
+650 
-655 NNDSNSLF
+655 
-663 SEQLAPLSE
+663 
-672 FITAVFKEFDGED
+672 
-685 SEVANIS
+685 
-692 IVTQAI
+692 
-698 EKTLYI
+698 
-704 LKDLQLNYNISK
+704 
-716 LKYIDLF
+716 
-723 FNFDNKTFE
+723 
-732 SLTELLRAGMK
+732 
-743 ILHYRNA
+743 
-750 SEASAE
+750 
-756 VIINRVYNFTHLLL
+756 
-770 EEFSESSLQH
+770 
-780 NASLKEKVVDL
+780 
-791 TSLALSPFLENSDI
+791 
-805 KSRTILNCS
+805 
-814 AQDVLHIAVQ
+814 
-824 MLFENT
+824 
-830 TLSESLARSP
+830 
-840 CKALFAFMDVE
+840 
-851 RGTLHK
+851 
-857 ESFSKLF
+857 
-864 QLAISNLKLSPE
+864 
-876 FASVYKNSSERF
+876 
-888 SRELSCT
+888 
-895 IQSLQFALH
+895 
-904 LLSKFKLISELEN
+904 
-917 SWVQEKMTTL
+917 
-927 SAVMEGLLQSN
+927 
-938 ASCPIPIKDVG
+938 
-949 GMLPSQ
+949 
-955 LLKML
+955 
-960 LPFMLNETL
+960 
-969 LHSLNLSDRSADW
+969 
-982 HRLPVFFHL
+982 
-991 LPTVPAWN
+991 
-999 SSVYELLKAGGNASN
+999 
-1014 SSEWG
+1014 
-1019 HASRLWH
+1019 SRLW
-1026 ATGKVLTTKWN
+1026 N
-1037 LTEVDEYVKL
+1037 
-1047 LEIMKKALILVDLGV
+1047 
-1062 AHGKTLVHK
+1062 
-1071 IFHNSTEGM
+1071 
-1080 KSSDLNDL
+1080 
-1088 FSLLKLLFNST
+1088 
-1099 SATNSTLE
+1099 
-1107 LERIFQEVVP
+1107 
-1117 LYEIDGKG
+1117 
-1125 LFYTNPQGKENQDI
+1125 
-1139 LTTAAVIW
+1139 
-1147 NQIILNRTHFNTEKA
+1147 
-1162 WEVIKMIALH
+1162 
-1172 AISLE
+1172 
-1177 DIENYPST
+1177 
-1185 NEEVSSLFSDFLL
+1185 
-1198 TPITSENFAE
+1198 
-1208 RLSSLEQLLAAVA
+1208 
-1221 KVNTSDHYLLVSSLS
+1221 
-1236 KLMQKLQSSPHGRL
+1236 
-1250 RNELQTF
+1250 
-1257 LQIAEIVQSVNW
+1257 
-1269 DSTDSLTF
+1269 
-1277 RSLLELL
+1277 
-1284 QNLFSAVKSD
+1284 
-1294 SSLPL
+1294 
-1299 SKELKQLIRILSSVF
+1299 
-1314 ELYDEVSPGGAN
+1314 
-1326 ISVYLQAIQRS
+1326 
-1337 ILILKDLQKSYN
+1337 
-1349 ISELETVIRYFDF
+1349 
-1362 YSNYVQRLFEIWRAG
+1362 
-1377 MKVLHDPN
+1377 
-1385 LNRTLEEK
+1385 
-1393 IGIVVQVSQMLLE
+1393 
-1406 GEFSESSLQHSASLK
+1406 
-1421 AKVADLIYLA
+1421 
-1431 LSPFLENSDIKSRT
+1431 
-1445 ILNCSAQ
+1445 
-1452 DVLHIAVQML
+1452 
-1462 FENTTLSESLARSP
+1462 
-1476 CKALFAFMDME
+1476 
-1487 RGTLHKESFSKLFQL
+1487 
-1502 AISNLKLSPEFV
+1502 
-1514 SVYKNSSERFSRE
+1514 
-1527 LSCTIQSLQFAL
+1527 
-1539 HLLSKFKLISELE
+1539 
-1552 NSWVQEKMTTLSAI
+1552 
-1566 MEGLLQSNASC
+1566 
-1577 PIPIKDVGGMLPS
+1577 
-1590 QLLKMLL
+1590 
-1597 PFMLNETL
+1597 
-1605 LHSSDSLAGW
+1605 
-1615 NNLSKLFSMVRDELH
+1615 
-1630 MNDILQRFQGSYNLT
+1630 
-1645 KWSHFSS
+1645 
-1652 AWHAVDSLLNTKMD
+1652 
-1666 LAEVA
+1666 
-1671 AFAKLLEAVANNL
+1671 
-1684 SNNVSALDIIEA
+1684 
-1696 VDYVLRGLNISDLLN
+1696 
-1711 EFSTSSSSA
+1711 
-1720 SFSDKTSLDRVID
+1720 
-1733 IVAHHFIVL
+1733 
-1742 AETLYNK
+1742 
-1749 TLPWTQS
+1749 
-1756 DQMLSP
+1756 
-1762 TNLIARFL
+1762 
-1770 FLEFEKTILK
+1770 
-1780 VTVNNSYNPY
+1780 
-1790 LMCLINATEVEDS
+1790 
-1803 KLTENI
+1803 
-1809 TLLLKQIH
+1809 
-1817 LKKNYLMQNNTP
+1817 
-1829 EKHSSIPE
+1829 
-1837 LLKLKI
+1837 
-1843 TRLRDLTTLL
+1843 LTTLL

-1879 SQSHE
+1879 SQSPE
-1884 QLLRAIEL
+1884 QLLRTIEL
-1892 SSQVVTNVLNG
+1892 SNQVATNILNHR
-1903 KRISQELQNVLVGDA
+1903 RIVQELQNILIGDA
-1918 ANVQAQ
+1918 TNIQTQ
-1924 IKWFQENIPEIAFFQ
+1924 MKWFQENVPDIALLQ
-1939 EIPQYIKTLNS
+1939 EIPQYTATLNS
-1950 MLNITENLTDASKQE
+1950 MLNITENFTDSSKQG
-1965 KLRDVFKNVDQLKED
+1965 KRLRDVFKNVDQLKED
-1980 LKNMSGMSTA
+1980 LKTTVGMSTA
-1990 SIDALLETSLPEN
+1990 SIDALLEAPLPEN
-2003 SSHLISQILQLE
+2003 SSQLISQILQLE
-2015 SCSTRPSDPQLQTVA
+2015 SCSVRPADPRLQTVA
-2030 EEFCNLSVSER
+2030 EEFCNLSFSER
-2041 TREMYILGVT
+2041 TRETYILGVT
-2051 LLQHLDVYNF
+2051 LLRHLDIYNF
-2061 LYKMLFPKELQ
+2061 LYKVSMLFPKELQ

-2079 GLLTK
+2079 DLLTK
-2084 MKYYRHQVES
+2084 MKYFRHQVAS
-2094 DVDPLLQAIHSLK
+2094 GIDPLLQAIHSLK
-2107 KLRQSRRMSLSKA
+2107 KLRRSRNVPLTKVRVVCM
-2120 LFKPNDFKI
+2120 I
-2129 TRGTFK
+2129 THGTFK

-2143 QDITPLFFESLLPD
+2143 QEITPLFFESLLPD
-2157 FGDPVRNSSSVE
+2157 FGDPVSNSSSVE
-2169 DAHVQQ
+2169 DVYVQK

-2206 WSFLKPMVF
+2206 WSFLKPMVL
-2215 GKILYTPDTP
+2215 GKILYTPDTI

-2246 KSQEWLDKSPAI
+2246 KSQEWLDKSPVI
-2258 MNSLTKLNE
+2258 MNSLTKLNQ
-2267 TVPMIKNAL
+2267 TVPMIKNTL

-2284 IKLMVDLDAVELL
+2284 IKLMVDLDAAELL

-2302 LDDIRLELQNNS
+2302 LDDIRLELQNNA
-2314 DIVNQLNTL
+2314 DIVDQLNTL

-2330 SSCISFNR
+2330 SSCVSFNR
-2338 IWAVKS
+2338 IQAVRN
-2344 LEELE
+2344 LEEME
-2349 TMAKELFLKN
+2349 MVAKELFLKN

-2371 SWSSPV
+2371 SRSSPERSV
-2377 GGALA
+2377 YEDLA

-2433 IERAIIQLQTGK
+2433 IERAIIELQTGK
-2445 KLEEIAVQVQG
+2445 NPEEIAVQVQA

-2524 AIFLLITITFLIVIL
+2524 AIFLLITVTFLIVVL

-2548 NTSLLFL
+2548 NTVLLFL

-2690 WYFPFLPSYWLEYN
+2690 WYFPLLPSYWVEYN

-2710 SEKQRGLF
+2710 NEKRRGLLF
-2718 FSKLMLRKEAPLNN
+2718 TNTRKTGS
-2732 KICAPPPHVEPEPT
+2732 APPPHLEPEPT

-2751 VSLRGITKVYG
+2751 VSLRGITKIYG

-2802 TSSGTIIVYDKD
+2802 TSSGTIFVYGKD

-2824 NMGICMQHNVLFNY
+2824 NMGVCMQHNVLFNY

-2858 EDLYQ
+2858 QELYQ

-2967 FYLKETFGDG
+2967 FYLKETFVGP
-2977 YHLTLT
+2977 
-2983 KKKNMIEEC
+2983 KFSASWC
-2992 DTAAVTSL
+2992 DTTAVTSL

-3021 LPPFKSTV
+3021 LPPFQSTV
-3029 SGAYQA
+3029 SGAYQS

-3069 LGKDSQEDTELPQQ
+3069 LVKDQQEDAELPQQ
-3083 LPGASSQIASE
+3083 LPGTSGQIGSD
-3094 EMSVNTD
+3094 EMSVSTD

-3153 LFVTAAM
+3153 LFVMAAM

-3178 PSLYGTSDQADF
+3178 PSLYGTSDQTDF
-3190 FGNFNATTDALV
+3190 FGTSEENVFI
-3202 ASMLAFP
+3202 FR
-3209 GTDNTCMNASNSQCL
+3209 QCL
-3224 SEDMLGPW
+3224 KEDMLGQW
-3232 ITNGNPQTKYSVCNC
+3232 ITSGNQRTKYSACNC

-3262 HRRTFSTRMLYNV
+3262 HRRTFSTRTLYNL
-3275 TGHDVETYILATT
+3275 TGHNVETYILATT
-3288 KDFLQKRYGGWSFGM
+3288 KDFLQKRYGGWSFGL
-3303 PLTRDLQFDI
+3303 PLTTDLQFDI
-3313 KPVPPSRT
+3313 RPVPPNRT

-3347 RANLPKNES
+3347 RANLPKNETS
-3356 SSYGIFLSA
+3356 RYGIFLSA

-3415 QLQHISGMGMTSYW
+3415 QLQHISGIGMTSYW
-3429 VTNFVYDLVL
+3429 VTNFIYDLVL
-3439 FMVPIGLSVGV
+3439 FMVPIGLSIGV

-3457 AFCYNNNLLAVFL
+3457 AFCNNNNLLAVFL

-3518 FLLSQEKATDQGLHD
+3518 FLLSQEKATDQVGTL
-3533 LAENLR
+3533 LILNPR

-3595 TVFFAIRLTVHDRL
+3595 TVFFAIL
-3609 IQKVWNNVLQ
+3609 
-3619 YLFDRV
+3619 
-3625 HGKALLLLPVT
+3625 HGKALLLPPT
-3636 EEDGDVQAE
+3636 AEEDGDVQAE

-3728 NDISEAHW
+3728 NDISAAHW

-3772 KGIVLQL
+3772 KGVVLQL

-3836 IISEEVQNKCS
+3836 IISEEVQNNCS

-3895 LNSNTVSTE
+3895 LNSNTVCTE
-3904 TLTQFMKSHFPNTCL
+3904 MLTEFMKSHFPNTCL

-3946 ASKEAFKIRH
+3946 ASKAAFNIRH

-3964 EEVFINFAK
+3964 HFERDFRLYSSWGYFISTA
-3973 DQADPDGV
+3973 
-3981 DVASDVTSDSSDTCS
+3981 ASRYLCWH
-3996 QASTLSSIY
+3996 

>member
-1 MERGLICNRDVQRG
+1 MAAL
-15 PGRHDRHSCSSSQ
+15 SQ
-28 EQDLT
+28 HLRILLWKNWLSVKRQL
-33 RAWPAETFSG
+33 
-43 LFQVWSFIL
+43 VWSFVL

-74 QPNCY
+74 QQNCY

-98 CDTDARCKGTPYTP
+98 CDSDARCKGTPYTP
-112 DDLLPR
+112 EDLLPR
-118 LNDISSLKLKRRSL
+118 LNDISPLRLKSRS
-132 SSTAKDNHPSPWSA
+132 SSSVAKDRQPSPWSA
-146 EVPSSRNA
+146 EVPESRNA
-154 SLAFRDLVYHGE
+154 SLAFGYLVSHGE
-166 NTLWNI
+166 KNLQNV

-178 TSSIN
+178 TASTHT
-183 MFNKILSFGKNKTQF
+183 FNKIFHFGKRQPQY
-198 STGANLKVILCE
+198 STAGSLRALLCQALARCLARPGA
-210 VLSRYTAH
+210 SGGG
-218 PDLTEEKMAANI
+218 MAANI
-230 HRTFCFTDSSLLQ
+230 HHTFCFTSSSLLE
-243 SFTQEFR
+243 SFAQEFR
-250 SQLAQVQHNPRYQA
+250 TQLSQVQHNPEYQET
-264 AFVKEMVSF
+264 FVNEMVSF

-289 LLLAPDLFQGSMQLQ
+289 LLLAPDVFQDNMQLR
-304 DILDFLQN
+304 DIIDFLQN
-312 ASSVVLA
+312 PSSVVLG
-319 AQNVSASLVTDDRF
+319 AQNVSASLVSDDRF
-333 KTAQNGVTDPPY
+333 KTVQNGVTDSPL
-345 SLTCLEQDKEKS
+345 SLNCLEQDKERS
-357 LVTKYICNHFNW
+357 WVTRSICNSFVHW
-369 KDKKTL
+369 KDNHTL
-375 VLELEEVLRKIKSP
+375 VSELEEVLRKIKSP
-389 EIGGKDSK
+389 EIGGKHSK
-397 RSINSYDLEAIQK
+397 RSINSDDLEAIQK
-410 SLHRLKGFEKKMNR
+410 HLHRLKGFEEKMNR
-424 SELKSLNLFRNLKN
+424 SELKSLNLFRNWKN
-438 ETLQKLYAI
+438 ETLQKLYAF

-457 YKLKEAYNK
+457 YKLKEPYNK

-471 IYNLTSLQ
+471 IYNFTSLQ
-479 LQSAFNG
+479 LQSDFNG
-486 TSIFNIMTQWKEIQS
+486 TSIFNTVTQWKEIQR

-506 TLIWNPDLL
+506 AMLWNPALQS
-515 NNSYFSTAQ
+515 NSNFSTLKTKDA
-524 TEDDLK
+524 LK
-530 MLLTTSM
+530 MLLSTSM
-537 QSFLEDLKDHLD
+537 PSLLEALRDRLSELQ
-549 GMEEIP
+549 EIP
-555 SLFSDHLLKP
+555 SVFSDDLLEP
-565 VSYRNFQDQLLALQK
+565 EPHRNFPEQLLALEEM
-580 IFFIL
+580 FFRMMG
-585 THANIGYKYLLLPVF
+585 TNVGYQYLLLPVF
-600 ELMQKVESS
+600 ELMRAVEKS
-609 MGEFWWDEL
+609 MGEAWWDEL
-618 NTYWRIGE
+618 NVYWRIGE
-626 QLRSTK
+626 KLRSMR
-632 WNKTG
+632 WNSTA
-637 IVAYGQFLEILSS
+637 IVAYGQFLEVLNSQLQKLNNKSSGVLSEE
-650 HLKKQ
+650 LDQ
-655 NNDSNSLF
+655 
-663 SEQLAPLSE
+663 LSE
-672 FITAVFKEFDGED
+672 FITAVFKEFGE
-685 SEVANIS
+685 SSGVANIS
-692 IVTQAI
+692 QVTQAI
-698 EKTLYI
+698 QKTLYI
-704 LKDLQLNYNISK
+704 LKDLQLNYNVST
-716 LKYIDLF
+716 LKSIDLF
-723 FNFDNKTFE
+723 FHFNNKTLE
-732 SLTELLRAGMK
+732 SLSELLRTGMK
-743 ILHYRNA
+743 ILHYSSA
-750 SEASAE
+750 SEGSSE
-756 VIINRVYNFTHLLL
+756 DIINPIYNLTHLLL
-770 EEFSESSLQH
+770 QKFSQSPSQHNSSLQ
-780 NASLKEKVVDL
+780 AKIWEFLQS
-791 TSLALSPFLENSDI
+791 ALGPFLEHRSNGY
-805 KSRTILNCS
+805 RTFQNCS
-814 AQDVLHIAVQ
+814 LEDLLDIGLEV
-824 MLFENT
+824 LFENA
-830 TLSESLARSP
+830 TLRQSSARSP
-840 CKALFAFMDVE
+840 CKPLLDSLDME
-851 RGTLHK
+851 GGTGSN
-857 ESFSKLF
+857 ETFTRVF
-864 QLAISNLKLSPE
+864 QLAISNLQLSPE
-876 FASVYKNSSERF
+876 FAAAYNSSRESF
-888 SRELSCT
+888 SKELSCLT
-895 IQSLQFALH
+895 RALRLSLAF
-904 LLSKFKLISELEN
+904 LSKLNLVSELGN
-917 SWVQEKMTTL
+917 SWLQEKVRAL
-927 SAVMEGLLQSN
+927 SAATEGLVQGD
-938 ASCPIPIKDVG
+938 ASCPIPAQDVG
-949 GMLPSQ
+949 DVSPSQ
-955 LLKML
+955 LLNVL
-960 LPFMLNETL
+960 LPALLNETVL
-969 LHSLNLSDRSADW
+969 SSLNSSGSSAAWDGL
-982 HRLPVFFHL
+982 RDGLPVFSQL
-991 LPTVPAWN
+991 SMRN
-999 SSVYELLKAGGNASN
+999 SSLYELLQVGRAAS
-1014 SSEWG
+1014 SQPEWG
-1019 HASRLWH
+1019 HFSRLWH
-1026 ATGKVLTTKWN
+1026 ATGSLLTSKWS
-1037 LTEVDEYVKL
+1037 LTEVGEYVEL
-1047 LEIMKKALILVDLGV
+1047 LQMMKKALILVDFGI
-1062 AHGKTLVHK
+1062 APGKALVHQ
-1071 IFHNSTEGM
+1071 IFQNSTEAVE
-1080 KSSDLNDL
+1080 SSDLSDL
-1088 FSLLKLLFNST
+1088 YSSLKLFFSST
-1099 SATNSTLE
+1099 SATDNTLD
-1107 LERIFQEVVP
+1107 LERMFQEILP
-1117 LYEIDGKG
+1117 LYEEGGEG
-1125 LFYTNPQGKENQDI
+1125 LSYSNPYGKENQDV
-1139 LTTAAVIW
+1139 LTMAAVIW
-1147 NQIILNRTHFNTEKA
+1147 NEIILSRTHFNAEKA
-1162 WEVIKMIALH
+1162 WEVIKMLALD

-1177 DIENYPST
+1177 DIENYLST
-1185 NEEVSSLFSDFLL
+1185 NEKVSSLFSDFLL
-1198 TPITSENFAE
+1198 TPETSENFAE
-1208 RLSSLEQLLAAVA
+1208 HLLSLEKLLGAMA
-1221 KVNTSDHYLLVSSLS
+1221 KVNTSNHYLLISSLS
-1236 KLMQKLQSSPHGRL
+1236 KLMEKLSPGRQE
-1250 RNELQTF
+1250 NELDAF
-1257 LQIAEIVQSVNW
+1257 WQIAEGLQSLNW
-1269 DSTDSLTF
+1269 NSTDNLTAQ
-1277 RSLLELL
+1277 SLLDML
-1284 QNLFSAVKSD
+1284 QNLLNTLEIYSSIPFSE
-1294 SSLPL
+1294 
-1299 SKELKQLIRILSSVF
+1299 ELKQLLNFASSIF
-1314 ELYDEVSPGGAN
+1314 ELYDEEDSRGNN
-1326 ISVYLQAIQRS
+1326 ISMYLQALQRG
-1337 ILILKDLQKSYN
+1337 ILTLKGLQKRYD
-1349 ISELETVIRYFDF
+1349 IRELESLSLLLDS
-1362 YSNYVQRLFEIWRAG
+1362 YSNYTQRLMEMWGAG
-1377 MKVLHDPN
+1377 IKVLHDTN
-1385 LNRTLEEK
+1385 LNKTFEEK
-1393 IGIVVQVSQMLLE
+1393 MDTVYNFSRLLLQKFSQ
-1406 GEFSESSLQHSASLK
+1406 SPSQHNSSLQAKIWEFLQSALG
-1421 AKVADLIYLA
+1421 
-1431 LSPFLENSDIKSRT
+1431 PFLEHRSNGYRT
-1445 ILNCSAQ
+1445 FQNCSLE
-1452 DVLHIAVQML
+1452 DLLDIGLEVL
-1462 FENTTLSESLARSP
+1462 FENATLRQSSARSP
-1476 CKALFAFMDME
+1476 CKPLLDSLDME
-1487 RGTLHKESFSKLFQL
+1487 GGTGSNETFTRVFQL
-1502 AISNLKLSPEFV
+1502 AISNLQLSPEFAAA
-1514 SVYKNSSERFSRE
+1514 YNSSRESFSKE
-1527 LSCTIQSLQFAL
+1527 LSCLTRALRLSLSF
-1539 HLLSKFKLISELE
+1539 LSKLNLVSELG
-1552 NSWVQEKMTTLSAI
+1552 NSWLQEKVRALSAAT
-1566 MEGLLQSNASC
+1566 EGLVQGDASC
-1577 PIPIKDVGGMLPS
+1577 PIPAQDVGDVSPS
-1590 QLLKMLL
+1590 QLLNMLL
-1597 PFMLNETL
+1597 PALLNETVL
-1605 LHSSDSLAGW
+1605 SSVNSSGSATGW
-1615 NNLSKLFSMVRDELH
+1615 NNLNTLSSVAQDELH
-1630 MNDILQRFQGSYNLT
+1630 NLLQGLQQSLTIGSYYTSVWDVYDSFLST
-1645 KWSHFSS
+1645 KRDP
-1652 AWHAVDSLLNTKMD
+1652 AEGASLSR
-1666 LAEVA
+1666 
-1671 AFAKLLEAVANNL
+1671 LLEAVASDSASDL
-1684 SNNVSALDIIEA
+1684 SALEITEA
-1696 VDYVLRGLNISDLLN
+1696 TLYILKGLNIPGLLN
-1711 EFSTSSSSA
+1711 EFNTTSSSA
-1720 SFSDKTSLDRVID
+1720 SLSNKTSFDSVID
-1733 IVAHHFIVL
+1733 IVAHHFTAV
-1742 AETLYNK
+1742 AETFYNK
-1749 TLPWTQS
+1749 TLPWTLS
-1756 DQMLSP
+1756 DHTLSP
-1762 TNLIARFL
+1762 TSLITQFL
-1770 FLEFEKTILK
+1770 FLEFQNTILQ
-1780 VTVNNSYNPY
+1780 VTANNSYNPY
-1790 LMCLINATEVEDS
+1790 LMCLINSAEAEDGE
-1803 KLTENI
+1803 LTENI
-1809 TLLLKQIH
+1809 TLLLKQTH
-1817 LKKNYLMQNNTP
+1817 LKKNSFMQNNTS

-1843 TRLRDLTTLL
+1843 SRLRGLTALL
-1853 CDYESFKSIQHICH
+1853 CDSESFQSLQQLCH
-1867 LPNVSFGELCEQ
+1867 LPEVPFGELCEQ
-1879 SQSHE
+1879 GQSQE
-1884 QLLRAIEL
+1884 QLLRAAEL
-1892 SSQVVTNVLNG
+1892 SSQLVTNVLSHR
-1903 KRISQELQNVLVGDA
+1903 RISQELQNVLIGDA
-1918 ANVQAQ
+1918 TDIQAQ
-1924 IKWFQENIPEIAFFQ
+1924 LKWLQENVAEIAFFQ
-1939 EIPQYIKTLNS
+1939 EIPQYVATLNS
-1950 MLNITENLTDASKQE
+1950 MLNVTEGLTDSSKQE
-1965 KLRDVFKNVDQLKED
+1965 KLKDVFKNVDQLKED
-1980 LKNMSGMSTA
+1980 LRNTTGMSTA
-1990 SIDALLETSLPEN
+1990 SIDALLEASFPEN
-2003 SSHLISQILQLE
+2003 SSQLLSQVLQLE
-2015 SCSTRPSDPQLQTVA
+2015 SCSAHPTDPQLQVVVQ
-2030 EEFCNLSVSER
+2030 ELCSLPVPER
-2041 TREMYILGVT
+2041 TRRTYLLGVT
-2051 LLQHLDVYNF
+2051 LMRHLDIYNF
-2061 LYKMLFPKELQ
+2061 LYKMFFPEELQ
-2072 KPVDKML
+2072 KPMDKML

-2084 MKYYRHQVES
+2084 MKYFRHQVES
-2094 DVDPLLQAIHSLK
+2094 GIDPLLQAIHSLK
-2107 KLRQSRRMSLSKA
+2107 KLQQSRKTPLTKA
-2120 LFKPNDFKI
+2120 LFKPNNSGI
-2129 TRGTFK
+2129 THGTFK

-2143 QDITPLFFESLLPD
+2143 QEITPLFFESLLPD
-2157 FGDPVRNSSSVE
+2157 FGDPISNSSHAE
-2169 DAHVQQ
+2169 DVYVQKL
-2175 MMRKYGIPHD
+2175 MRKYGIPQD

-2206 WSFLKPMVF
+2206 WSFLKPMVL
-2215 GKILYTPDTP
+2215 GKILFTPDTP

-2232 KSNATLKQMADLAL
+2232 KSNATLEQMAELAL
-2246 KSQEWLDKSPAI
+2246 KSQEWLDQSPVI
-2258 MNSLTKLNE
+2258 LNSLTKLNQ

-2284 IKLMVDLDAVELL
+2284 IKLMVDLDAAELL

-2302 LDDIRLELQNNS
+2302 LDGIRLELQNNA
-2314 DIVNQLNTL
+2314 DVVEQLNTL
-2323 ATLAVNV
+2323 AALAVNV
-2330 SSCISFNR
+2330 SSCVSFNR
-2338 IWAVKS
+2338 IRAVRD
-2344 LEELE
+2344 LDEMEAV
-2349 TMAKELFLKN
+2349 AKELFLKN

-2371 SWSSPV
+2371 RPGHSV
-2377 GGALA
+2377 AGGLS

-2433 IERAIIQLQTGK
+2433 IERAIIELQTGK
-2445 KLEEIAVQVQG
+2445 KPEEIAVQVQA

-2524 AIFLLITITFLIVIL
+2524 AIFLLITVTFLIVVL
-2539 KVGDILPKT
+2539 KVGEILPKT
-2548 NTSLLFL
+2548 DTALLFL

-2690 WYFPFLPSYWLEYN
+2690 WYFPLLPSYWIEYN

-2710 SEKQRGLF
+2710 NETQRCLL
-2718 FSKLMLRKEAPLNN
+2718 FSKLMLRKEVTLPN
-2732 KICAPPPHVEPEPT
+2732 KICAPHPHVEPEPT

-2751 VSLRGITKVYG
+2751 VSLHGITKVYG

-2802 TSSGTIIVYDKD
+2802 TSSGTIFVYGKD

-2824 NMGICMQHNVLFNY
+2824 NMGVCMQHNVLFNY

-2847 YGYIKVPHWSK
+2847 YGYIKVPHCSK
-2858 EDLYQ
+2858 QELYQ

-2878 HKLAGSLSGGM
+2878 HKLAGTLSGGM

-2983 KKKNMIEEC
+2983 KKKNMLEEC
-2992 DTAAVTSL
+2992 DTTAVTSL
-3000 IQSHLPEA
+3000 IQSYLPEA

-3044 SDLHL
+3044 NDLHL

-3069 LGKDSQEDTELPQQ
+3069 LVKDQQEDAVLPHQ
-3083 LPGASSQIASE
+3083 LPGVSGHTGGD
-3094 EMSVNTD
+3094 EMSVSTD

-3110 LIRSKSLQGLPLLL
+3110 LIRSKSLRGLPLLL
-3124 KKTSALFIKRF
+3124 KRTSALFIKRF

-3153 LFVTAAM
+3153 LFVMAAM

-3169 TEYPELILS
+3169 TEYPELPLS
-3178 PSLYGTSDQADF
+3178 PSLYGTADQADF
-3190 FGNFNATTDALV
+3190 FGNFNETTAALV
-3202 ASMLAFP
+3202 SSMLAFP
-3209 GTDNTCMNASNSQCL
+3209 GTDNTCMNESNSQCL
-3224 SEDMLGPW
+3224 TEDMLGQW
-3232 ITNGNPQTKYSVCNC
+3232 ITSGNQRSEYSACNC

-3262 HRRTFSTRMLYNV
+3262 HRRTFSTRTLYNL
-3275 TGHDVETYILATT
+3275 TGHNVESYILATT
-3288 KDFLQKRYGGWSFGM
+3288 KDFLQKRYGGWSFGL
-3303 PLTRDLQFDI
+3303 PLTPDLQFDI
-3313 KPVPPSRT
+3313 RPVPPNRT

-3347 RANLPKNES
+3347 RANLPKNETS
-3356 SSYGIFLSA
+3356 RYGIFLSA

-3402 VLYVVKEHQTKAK
+3402 VLYMVKEHQTKAK
-3415 QLQHISGMGMTSYW
+3415 QLQHISGIGMTTYW
-3429 VTNFVYDLVL
+3429 VTNLVYDLVL

-3450 ISSFQIP
+3450 ISAFQIP
-3457 AFCYNNNLLAVFL
+3457 AFCNNSNLVAVFL
-3470 LLLLFGYATFSWMY
+3470 LLLLFGYASFSWMY
-3484 LLAGFF
+3484 LLAGLF

-3518 FLLSQEKATDQGLHD
+3518 FLLSQEKATDQGLRD

-3563 LGFLKAY
+3563 LGFLRAY

-3588 FAMFIQG
+3588 LAMFIQG
-3595 TVFFAIRLTVHDRL
+3595 TVFFAIRLTVHDRMV
-3609 IQKVWNNVLQ
+3609 QRVWNKVLEF
-3619 YLFDRV
+3619 LFDRV
-3625 HGKALLLLPVT
+3625 HGKASLLPPAAV
-3636 EEDGDVQAE
+3636 EDGDVQAE
-3645 RNRVESG
+3645 RRRVESG

-3672 KRIVAVKNIS
+3672 KRITAVKNIS

-3763 LHGIPEREI
+3763 LHGIPEGDI
-3772 KGIVLQL
+3772 KGVVLQL

-3792 TSMCSYGTNRKLSTA
+3792 TSLCSYGTNRKLSTA

-3895 LNSNTVSTE
+3895 LNSSTVCTE
-3904 TLTQFMKSHFPNTCL
+3904 KLTDFMKSHFPNTCL
-3919 KDRHFNMVEYHVPVS
+3919 KDQHFKMVEYHVPVS
-3934 AGGVANIFDLLE
+3934 AGGVANIFDVLE
-3946 ASKEAFKIRH
+3946 GSKAAFNIRH

-3981 DVASDVTSDSSDTCS
+3981 DAGADVTLDSSDTSS
-3996 QASTLSSIY
+3996 QASTISSIY

>member
-1 MERGLICNRDVQRG
+1 MAAL
-15 PGRHDRHSCSSSQ
+15 SQ
-28 EQDLT
+28 HLRILLWKNWLSVKRQ
-33 RAWPAETFSG
+33 P
-43 LFQVWSFIL
+43 VWSFIL
-52 ISWPVVV
+52 ISWPVLV

-98 CDTDARCKGTPYTP
+98 CDSDARCKGTPYTP
-112 DDLLPR
+112 EDLLPR
-118 LNDISSLKLKRRSL
+118 LNGISSLRLKRRRSANVGKDSH
-132 SSTAKDNHPSPWSA
+132 SSPGSA
-146 EVPSSRNA
+146 EVPKSKNTL
-154 SLAFRDLVYHGE
+154 LAFGDLVSHGE
-166 NTLWNI
+166 STLWNI
-172 SSPSNL
+172 SLPTNS

-183 MFNKILSFGKNKTQF
+183 VFNRTLSFGKSQTQY
-198 STGANLKVILCE
+198 STAANLKVILCE
-210 VLSRYTAH
+210 ILSRYTAR
-218 PDLTEEKMAANI
+218 PGLTEGKMAASI
-230 HRTFCFTDSSLLQ
+230 HRTFCFTDLSLLE
-243 SFTQEFR
+243 SFTQEFKNQL
-250 SQLAQVQHNPRYQA
+250 SQVRLNPRYQA
-264 AFVKEMVSF
+264 VFVNEMVSF
-273 LTLISQVQ
+273 LLLISQVQ

-289 LLLAPDLFQGSMQLQ
+289 LLLAPDVFQGSMQLQ
-304 DILDFLQN
+304 DIFDYLQN

-319 AQNVSASLVTDDRF
+319 AQNVSASFVTEDRF
-333 KTAQNGVTDPPY
+333 RTVQNGVTD
-345 SLTCLEQDKEKS
+345 SLFSLNCSKQDKGKS
-357 LVTKYICNHFNW
+357 LVTSDICNLFVNW
-369 KDKKTL
+369 NDNQTL
-375 VLELEEVLRKIKSP
+375 VSDLEEVLRKLKLP

-410 SLHRLKGFEKKMNR
+410 SLYHLKGFEKKMNR
-424 SELKSLNLFRNLKN
+424 SELKSLNLFRNFKN

-447 LELGMNPHHD
+447 LELGMYPHRD
-457 YKLKEAYNK
+457 YKLKEPYNK

-471 IYNLTSLQ
+471 IYNFTSLQ
-479 LQSAFNG
+479 LQNDFNG
-486 TSIFNIMTQWKEIQS
+486 TSIFSTVTQWNEIQT

-506 TLIWNPDLL
+506 AVIWNPDLL
-515 NNSYFSTAQ
+515 NNSNFNTEQ
-524 TEDDLK
+524 TKDILK
-530 MLLTTSM
+530 MLLSANM
-537 QSFLEDLKDHLD
+537 PPFLGDLRAHLD
-549 GMEEIP
+549 EIREIP
-555 SLFSDHLLKP
+555 SLFSDYLLKP
-565 VSYRNFQDQLLALQK
+565 VSYKNFPDQLLALQK
-580 IFFIL
+580 IFFIM
-585 THANIGYKYLLLPVF
+585 TNTNIGYQYLLMPVF
-600 ELMQKVESS
+600 ELMQKVQSS
-609 MGEFWWDEL
+609 VGEARWDEL
-618 NTYWRIGE
+618 NIYWRVGE
-626 QLRSTK
+626 KLRSMK
-632 WNKTG
+632 WNITG
-637 IVAYGQFLEILSS
+637 IIAYGQFLDVLNG
-650 HLKKQ
+650 HLHKV
-655 NNDSNSLF
+655 NSNSNSFF
-663 SEQLAPLSE
+663 SEQMDQLSE
-672 FITAVFKEFDGED
+672 FVTAVFKEFDGEN

-692 IVTQAI
+692 LVTQAI
-698 EKTLYI
+698 QKTLYV
-704 LKDLQLNYNISK
+704 LKDLQLRYNVSK
-716 LKYIDLF
+716 LKSIDLF
-723 FNFDNKTFE
+723 FNFDNQTFE
-732 SLTELLRAGMK
+732 SLSELLRIGMK
-743 ILHYRNA
+743 ILHYTAA
-750 SEASAE
+750 SETSSE
-756 VIINRVYNFTHLLL
+756 GKFNPVYNLTHLLL
-770 EEFSESSLQH
+770 EEFRESSLRH
-780 NASLKEKVVDL
+780 NTSLEAKIGDFL
-791 TSLALSPFLENSDI
+791 HLALSPFLRDSD
-805 KSRTILNCS
+805 SDHETPQNCS
-814 AQDVLHIAVQ
+814 ARDILHITLQ
-824 MLFENT
+824 MLFENA

-840 CKALFAFMDVE
+840 CEPLFASMDVE
-851 RGTLHK
+851 NGTMPNETFTK
-857 ESFSKLF
+857 MF
-864 QLAISNLKLSPE
+864 QLAIMNLKLSPE
-876 FASVYKNSSERF
+876 FDIAYKNSSERF
-888 SRELSCT
+888 AKELSCI
-895 IQSLQFALH
+895 IQSLQFSLS
-904 LLSKFKLISELEN
+904 LLSKLNLVSELHN
-917 SWVQEKMTTL
+917 SWIQEKTKALAALT
-927 SAVMEGLLQSN
+927 EGLLPSG
-938 ASCPIPIKDVG
+938 ASCPFPVMQDAG
-949 GMLPSQ
+949 GA
-955 LLKML
+955 
-960 LPFMLNETL
+960 LPFRLLNSLAPFTL
-969 LHSLNLSDRSADW
+969 NKTGLDSLNFSGSPADW
-982 HRLPVFFHL
+982 RRLPLFSHL
-991 LPTVPAWN
+991 LPTFSIWN
-999 SSVYELLKAGGNASN
+999 SSIYELLQMDGSASN
-1014 SSEWG
+1014 QSEWG
-1019 HASRLWH
+1019 HFARLWN
-1026 ATGKVLTTKWN
+1026 ATGNVLTTKWN

-1047 LEIMKKALILVDLGV
+1047 LEIMNKALILVDIGV
-1062 AHGKTLVHK
+1062 APRKTEVYQILR
-1071 IFHNSTEGM
+1071 NTSEGM
-1080 KSSDLNDL
+1080 KLSDLKDL
-1088 FSLLKLLFNST
+1088 YSSLIPFFNLT
-1099 SATNSTLE
+1099 SAANNTVD
-1107 LERIFQEVVP
+1107 LERIFQEIAP
-1117 LYEIDGKG
+1117 LYKVAGER
-1125 LFYTNPQGKENQDI
+1125 LFYPNPYGKESQDV
-1139 LTTAAVIW
+1139 LSMAAVIW
-1147 NQIILNRTHFNTEKA
+1147 NQIILNKTHFNTEKA

-1172 AISLE
+1172 AVLLE
-1177 DIENYPST
+1177 DMENYLST
-1185 NEEVSSLFSDFLL
+1185 KEEVSSLFSDFLV

-1208 RLSSLEQLLAAVA
+1208 KLMALEQLLAAVA
-1221 KVNTSDHYLLVSSLS
+1221 KVNTSDHYLLISSLS
-1236 KLMQKLQSSPHGRL
+1236 KLMQRLQSSPHRSQGS
-1250 RNELQTF
+1250 ELLHF
-1257 LQIAEIVQSVNW
+1257 WQIAEILQSVNW
-1269 DSTDSLTF
+1269 GRMDSLTSE
-1277 RSLLELL
+1277 SLLDIL
-1284 QNLFSAVKSD
+1284 QNQFKTMKND
-1294 SSLPL
+1294 SSLPFR
-1299 SKELKQLIRILSSVF
+1299 KEMKQLISFLSAIF
-1314 ELYDEVSPGGAN
+1314 EVYGEEDSRGAN
-1326 ISVYLQAIQRS
+1326 ISLYSQAIQRS
-1337 ILILKDLQKSYN
+1337 IFFLKDLQKSYN
-1349 ISELETVIRYFDF
+1349 ISELETIDLLFNF
-1362 YSNYVQRLFEIWRAG
+1362 YSKYTQRLFEIWRIG
-1377 MKVLHDPN
+1377 MKILHDTN
-1385 LNRTLEEK
+1385 LNKTLEGK
-1393 IGIVVQVSQMLLE
+1393 MNIIYHFSRWLMQK
-1406 GEFSESSLQHSASLK
+1406 EFRESSLRHNTSLE
-1421 AKVADLIYLA
+1421 AKIGDFLHLA
-1431 LSPFLENSDIKSRT
+1431 LSPFLRDSDSDHET
-1445 ILNCSAQ
+1445 PQNCSAR
-1452 DVLHIAVQML
+1452 DILHITLQML
-1462 FENTTLSESLARSP
+1462 FENATLSESLARSP
-1476 CKALFAFMDME
+1476 CEPLFASMDVE
-1487 RGTLHKESFSKLFQL
+1487 NGTMPNETFTKMFQL
-1502 AISNLKLSPEFV
+1502 AIMNLKLSPEFDIA
-1514 SVYKNSSERFSRE
+1514 YKNSSEHFAKE
-1527 LSCTIQSLQFAL
+1527 LSCIIQSLQFSL
-1539 HLLSKFKLISELE
+1539 SLLSKLNLVSELH
-1552 NSWVQEKMTTLSAI
+1552 NSWIQEKTKALAALT
-1566 MEGLLQSNASC
+1566 EGLLPSGASC
-1577 PIPIKDVGGMLPS
+1577 PFPVMQDAGGA
-1590 QLLKMLL
+1590 L
-1597 PFMLNETL
+1597 PFRLLNSLAPFTL
-1605 LHSSDSLAGW
+1605 NKTGLDSLNFSGSPADW
-1615 NNLSKLFSMVRDELH
+1615 DNFSMVFGVAQNELH
-1630 MNDILQRFQGSYNLT
+1630 LNGLLQTVQSAFKLTERSY
-1645 KWSHFSS
+1645 FSGI
-1652 AWHAVDSLLNTKMD
+1652 WDAVDGVLNTKRN
-1666 LAEVA
+1666 LTEVA
-1671 AFAKLLEAVANNL
+1671 AYVKLLEAMANNPA
-1684 SNNVSALDIIEA
+1684 SNVSAVEIIEA
-1696 VDYVLRGLNISDLLN
+1696 SRSILKRLDFSELLN
-1711 EFSTSSSSA
+1711 ELNIGSSSA
-1720 SFSDKTSLDRVID
+1720 SLSNKTDFDSVINV
-1733 IVAHHFIVL
+1733 VAHHFIVR
-1742 AETLYNK
+1742 AESLFNK

-1756 DQMLSP
+1756 DQILSP
-1762 TNLIARFL
+1762 TSLITRFL
-1770 FLEFEKTILK
+1770 FLEFENTILQ
-1780 VTVNNSYNPY
+1780 VTVNKSYSPY
-1790 LMCLINATEVEDS
+1790 LMCLINATELEDS
-1803 KLTENI
+1803 KLTENF
-1809 TLLLKQIH
+1809 TLLLKQTH
-1817 LKKNYLMQNNTP
+1817 LKKDPFMQNNIS
-1829 EKHSSIPE
+1829 EKYSSIPE

-1843 TRLRDLTTLL
+1843 SHLWDLTKLL
-1853 CDYESFKSIQHICH
+1853 CDYKSFKSIQHICH

-1879 SQSHE
+1879 RQSPE
-1884 QLLRAIEL
+1884 QLLRVIEL
-1892 SSQVVTNVLNG
+1892 SNQVVTNVLNRR
-1903 KRISQELQNVLVGDA
+1903 RISKELQDILIGDA
-1918 ANVQAQ
+1918 TNIQLQ
-1924 IKWFQENIPEIAFFQ
+1924 MKWFQENVPEIAFFQ
-1939 EIPQYIKTLNS
+1939 EIPQYMTTLNS
-1950 MLNITENLTDASKQE
+1950 MLNITENLRDNSEQV
-1965 KLRDVFKNVDQLKED
+1965 KLREMFKNVDQLKED
-1980 LKNMSGMSTA
+1980 LKNTTGMSTA
-1990 SIDALLETSLPEN
+1990 SIDALLEASLPEN
-2003 SSHLISQILQLE
+2003 STQFISQIVQLQ
-2015 SCSTRPSDPQLQTVA
+2015 SCAVHPADPQLQTVA
-2030 EEFCNLSVSER
+2030 EEFCALSLSER
-2041 TREMYILGVT
+2041 TRKMYILGVT
-2051 LLQHLDVYNF
+2051 LLRHLDIYNF
-2061 LYKMLFPKELQ
+2061 LYKMFFPKELQ

-2079 GLLTK
+2079 GLLTE
-2084 MKYYRHQVES
+2084 MKYFRHQVES
-2094 DVDPLLQAIHSLK
+2094 GVHPLLQAIHSLR
-2107 KLRQSRRMSLSKA
+2107 KLRQSRNVPLTKTLLKS
-2120 LFKPNDFKI
+2120 NDFRI
-2129 TRGTFK
+2129 TQGTFK

-2143 QDITPLFFESLLPD
+2143 QEITPLFFESLLPD
-2157 FGDPVRNSSSVE
+2157 FGDPVSNSSSAE
-2169 DAHVQQ
+2169 DAFVQK

-2206 WSFLKPMVF
+2206 WSFLKPMVL
-2215 GKILYTPDTP
+2215 GKILYTPDIP
-2225 ETRAIMG
+2225 ETRAIME
-2232 KSNATLKQMADLAL
+2232 KSNTTLKQMADLAL
-2246 KSQEWLDKSPAI
+2246 KSQEWLDKSPVI
-2258 MNSLTKLNE
+2258 MNSLTKLNQ
-2267 TVPMIKNAL
+2267 TVPIIKNAL

-2302 LDDIRLELQNNS
+2302 LDNIRLELQNNA
-2314 DIVNQLNTL
+2314 DIVNQLNAL

-2330 SSCISFNR
+2330 SSCVSFNR
-2338 IWAVKS
+2338 IQAARN
-2344 LEELE
+2344 LEEME
-2349 TMAKELFLKN
+2349 MVAKELFLKN

-2371 SWSSPV
+2371 SHSTPRHAV
-2377 GGALA
+2377 PGALA

-2433 IERAIIQLQTGK
+2433 IERAIIELQTGK
-2445 KLEEIAVQVQG
+2445 SPEDVAVQVQA

-2504 YMKMMGVNAS
+2504 YMKMMGVNVS

-2524 AIFLLITITFLIVIL
+2524 AIFLLITVTFLIVVL

-2548 NTSLLFL
+2548 NTALLFL

-2690 WYFPFLPSYWLEYN
+2690 WYFPLLPSYWIEYN
-2704 SYLPFW
+2704 GYIPFW
-2710 SEKQRGLF
+2710 NEKRRGLLF
-2718 FSKLMLRKEAPLNN
+2718 TKLVLRKEATLNN
-2732 KICAPPPHVEPEPT
+2732 KICAPPPHLEPDPT

-2751 VSLRGITKVYG
+2751 VSLRGITKIYG
-2762 SKAAVDNLSLNFY
+2762 SKAAVENLSLNFY

-2802 TSSGTIIVYDKD
+2802 TSSGTIFVYGKD
-2814 IRTDQ
+2814 IKTDQ

-2824 NMGICMQHNVLFNY
+2824 NMGVCMQHNVLFNY

-2858 EDLYQ
+2858 EELYQ
-2863 EVKRTLKETGLYSHR
+2863 EVKRTLKETGLYGHR
-2878 HKLAGSLSGGM
+2878 HKLTGSLSGGM

-3021 LPPFKSTV
+3021 LPPFKSAV

-3044 SDLHL
+3044 SDLQL

-3069 LGKDSQEDTELPQQ
+3069 LGKDQQEDAELSQQ
-3083 LPGASSQIASE
+3083 LSGSSGQTGSDK
-3094 EMSVNTD
+3094 MSVSTD

-3110 LIRSKSLQGLPLLL
+3110 LIRSKSLKGLPLLL
-3124 KKTSALFIKRF
+3124 KKTSAMFIKRF

-3153 LFVTAAM
+3153 LFVMAAM

-3190 FGNFNATTDALV
+3190 FGNFNETTDALV
-3202 ASMLAFP
+3202 ASMLSFP
-3209 GTDNTCMNASNSQCL
+3209 GTDNTCMNESNSRCL
-3224 SEDMLGPW
+3224 TEDMLGQW
-3232 ITNGNPQTKYSVCNC
+3232 ITSGKQRATYSACNC
-3247 TDGIQTC
+3247 TAAIQTC
-3254 PQTNYTPP
+3254 PPMSYSPP
-3262 HRRTFSTRMLYNV
+3262 HRRTFSTRMLYNL
-3275 TGHDVETYILATT
+3275 TGHNVETYVLATT
-3288 KDFLQKRYGGWSFGM
+3288 KDFLQKRYGGWSFGL
-3303 PLTRDLQFDI
+3303 PLTADLQFDI
-3313 KPVPPSRT
+3313 RPVPPNRT

-3347 RANLPKNES
+3347 RANLPKNETS
-3356 SSYGIFLSA
+3356 RYGIFLSA

-3415 QLQHISGMGMTSYW
+3415 QLQHISGIGMTSYW

-3439 FMVPIGLSVGV
+3439 FMVPIGLSIGV
-3450 ISSFQIP
+3450 ISAFQIP
-3457 AFCYNNNLLAVFL
+3457 AFCNNNNLLAVFL

-3484 LLAGFF
+3484 LLTGFF

-3495 AFIVYVCVNLFFG
+3495 AFIVYVCVNLCFG

-3588 FAMFIQG
+3588 LAMFIQG
-3595 TVFFAIRLTVHDRL
+3595 TVFFAIRLIVHDGM
-3609 IQKVWNNVLQ
+3609 IQKVWSNILEF
-3619 YLFDRV
+3619 LFDRV
-3625 HGKALLLLPVT
+3625 HGKASLLPPVVD
-3636 EEDGDVQAE
+3636 EDEDVRAE

-3713 ASSGRLRVQ
+3713 ASSGRLQVQ

-3728 NDISEAHW
+3728 NDIGEAHW

-3772 KGIVLQL
+3772 RGIVLQL

-3946 ASKEAFKIRH
+3946 TNKTVFKIRH

-3973 DQADPDGV
+3973 DQAEPDSLDP
-3981 DVASDVTSDSSDTCS
+3981 DVASDSCDTSS
-3996 QASTLSSIY
+3996 QNSTISSIY

>member
-1 MERGLICNRDVQRG
+1 MFNRILHLG
-15 PGRHDRHSCSSSQ
+15 KSQ
-28 EQDLT
+28 TQ
-33 RAWPAETFSG
+33 
-43 LFQVWSFIL
+43 
-52 ISWPVVV
+52 
-59 FIILAII
+59 
-66 RLKFPPEP
+66 
-74 QPNCY
+74 Y
-79 LAPRNLPS
+79 
-87 AGFFPFLQTVL
+87 
-98 CDTDARCKGTPYTP
+98 
-112 DDLLPR
+112 
-118 LNDISSLKLKRRSL
+118 
-132 SSTAKDNHPSPWSA
+132 STA
-146 EVPSSRNA
+146 
-154 SLAFRDLVYHGE
+154 
-166 NTLWNI
+166 
-172 SSPSNL
+172 
-178 TSSIN
+178 
-183 MFNKILSFGKNKTQF
+183 
-198 STGANLKVILCE
+198 ANLRVVLCE
-210 VLSRYTAH
+210 VLSRYTSQ
-218 PDLTEEKMAANI
+218 PGLGEGKMAASI
-230 HRTFCFTDSSLLQ
+230 HRTFCSTNLSLLE

-250 SQLAQVQHNPRYQA
+250 NQLSQVQLNPEYQA
-264 AFVKEMVSF
+264 VFVKEMVS
-273 LTLISQVQ
+273 LLLLISQVQ

-289 LLLAPDLFQGSMQLQ
+289 LLLAPDVFQDSMQLQ
-304 DILDFLQN
+304 DIFDNLQN

-319 AQNVSASLVTDDRF
+319 APNVSELIVTEDRF
-333 KTAQNGVTDPPY
+333 RKAQDRIADPLFP
-345 SLTCLEQDKEKS
+345 LNCLEQDKEGSSMTREICDVFFNRKFNQTLESDFKS
-357 LVTKYICNHFNW
+357 FK
-369 KDKKTL
+369 
-375 VLELEEVLRKIKSP
+375 EVLRKFKLP
-389 EIGGKDSK
+389 EIGGRDSK
-397 RSINSYDLEAIQK
+397 RSINSDDLEAIQK
-410 SLHRLKGFEKKMNR
+410 SLYRLKGLEEKMNR
-424 SELKSLNLFRNLKN
+424 SELESLNVFRNLKN

-447 LELGMNPHHD
+447 LELGMNPHDD
-457 YKLKEAYNK
+457 YKLKESYNK

-471 IYNLTSLQ
+471 IYNFTSLQ
-479 LQSAFNG
+479 LLSNFNG
-486 TSIFNIMTQWKEIQS
+486 TSIFNIMVQWKEIQS

-506 TLIWNPDLL
+506 AMIWNPDLL
-515 NNSYFSTAQ
+515 NNSNFSTEQ
-524 TEDDLK
+524 TKDALQMFLSTN
-530 MLLTTSM
+530 MLP
-537 QSFLEDLKDHLD
+537 FLEDLRDHLNKIQ
-549 GMEEIP
+549 EIS

-565 VSYRNFQDQLLALQK
+565 VSYKNFPDQLQALQK
-580 IFFIL
+580 MFFMM
-585 THANIGYKYLLLPVF
+585 TNTNIGYRYLLAPVF
-600 ELMQKVESS
+600 ELMRRVESS
-609 MGEFWWDEL
+609 MGEARWHEL
-618 NTYWRIGE
+618 NVYWRMGE
-626 QLRSTK
+626 KLRSMS
-632 WNKTG
+632 WNITG
-637 IVAYGQFLEILSS
+637 IVAYQQFLDVLNS
-650 HLKKQ
+650 HLHKL
-655 NNDSNSLF
+655 NNNSNGFF
-663 SEQLAPLSE
+663 SEETDRLSE
-672 FITAVFKEFDGED
+672 FVTAVFKEFEEG
-685 SEVANIS
+685 SETANIS
-692 IVTQAI
+692 LVTQAI
-698 EKTLYI
+698 QKTLYV
-704 LKDLQLNYNISK
+704 LKDLQLHYNISK

-723 FNFDNKTFE
+723 FSFDNKIFDNL
-732 SLTELLRAGMK
+732 SELLRLGIK
-743 ILHYRNA
+743 ILHYTATGDA
-750 SEASAE
+750 SGEGKVEPLYSLT
-756 VIINRVYNFTHLLL
+756 RLLL
-770 EEFSESSLQH
+770 QEFNEFILQH
-780 NASLKEKVVDL
+780 NASLQAKIWDYL
-791 TSLALSPFLENSDI
+791 HSALIPFFDNNSDY
-805 KSRTILNCS
+805 KALQNCS
-814 AQDVLHIAVQ
+814 AQDVLHITFR
-824 MLFENT
+824 MLFENV

-840 CKALFAFMDVE
+840 CETLFAAMDVDSGAVANATFTE
-851 RGTLHK
+851 AL
-857 ESFSKLF
+857 
-864 QLAISNLKLSPE
+864 QLAITNLRLSPE
-876 FASVYKNSSERF
+876 FDAVYKHNRERF
-888 SRELSCT
+888 SKELSCI
-895 IQSLQFALH
+895 IQSLQFSLSFLSRLDLVSEQHSSWIQQKIKALA
-904 LLSKFKLISELEN
+904 
-917 SWVQEKMTTL
+917 
-927 SAVMEGLLQSN
+927 AVTEGLLLSN
-938 ASCPIPIKDVG
+938 ASCPVPVLQDVG
-949 GMLPSQ
+949 GVLPSQ
-955 LLKML
+955 LLNVL
-960 LPFMLNETL
+960 IPFMLNETGFN
-969 LHSLNLSDRSADW
+969 SLNFSGSPTDW
-982 HRLPVFFHL
+982 HKLPLFSHL
-991 LPTVPAWN
+991 LPSFSIWN
-999 SSVYELLKAGGNASN
+999 SSVYELLQMPGNASDP
-1014 SSEWG
+1014 SEWR
-1019 HASRLWH
+1019 HFSQLWN
-1026 ATGKVLTTKWN
+1026 ATGNVLTTKWN

-1047 LEIMKKALILVDLGV
+1047 LEVMKKALILVDIGV
-1062 AHGKTLVHK
+1062 DPRKTEVFQILRNTSGVM
-1071 IFHNSTEGM
+1071 NSSNL
-1080 KSSDLNDL
+1080 KDLN
-1088 FSLLKLLFNST
+1088 SSLKLLLNST
-1099 SATNSTLE
+1099 FAANSTVD
-1107 LERIFQEVVP
+1107 LERIFQEIAS
-1117 LYEIDGKG
+1117 LYEIAGER
-1125 LFYTNPQGKENQDI
+1125 LFYPNPYGKENQDV
-1139 LTTAAVIW
+1139 LTMAVTIW

-1162 WEVIKMIALH
+1162 WEIIKMIALH
-1172 AISLE
+1172 AVPLE
-1177 DIENYPST
+1177 DI
-1185 NEEVSSLFSDFLL
+1185 EVSSLFSDFLL
-1198 TPITSENFAE
+1198 APVTSENFAE
-1208 RLSSLEQLLAAVA
+1208 QLSALEELLAAVA
-1221 KVNTSDHYLLVSSLS
+1221 KVNTSSHYLLISSLS
-1236 KLMQKLQSSPHGRL
+1236 KLMQRLQSSSHGSQGS
-1250 RNELQTF
+1250 ELHHFGQITAI
-1257 LQIAEIVQSVNW
+1257 LQSMKGNSI
-1269 DSTDSLTF
+1269 DSLTSQ
-1277 RSLLELL
+1277 SLLSLL
-1284 QNLFSAVKSD
+1284 QNQFKTMKND
-1294 SSLPL
+1294 SSLPF
-1299 SKELKQLIRILSSVF
+1299 SREMKQLISILSDIF
-1314 ELYDEVSPGGAN
+1314 EVYAEEDSRGSN
-1326 ISVYLQAIQRS
+1326 ISIYSQAIQKS
-1337 ILILKDLQKSYN
+1337 IFFLKELQNSYN
-1349 ISELETVIRYFDF
+1349 ISDLENINILFDF
-1362 YSNYVQRLFEIWRAG
+1362 YSKYAQRMFEIWRIG
-1377 MKVLHDPN
+1377 MKILHDTN
-1385 LNRTLEEK
+1385 INKTLEEK
-1393 IGIVVQVSQMLLE
+1393 MSLIYRSSNWLLQK
-1406 GEFSESSLQHSASLK
+1406 EFGESSLQPGTSLES
-1421 AKVADLIYLA
+1421 KVVDLLFLA
-1431 LSPFLENSDIKSRT
+1431 LSPFLRDSDSNYEM
-1445 ILNCSAQ
+1445 LQNCSAQ
-1452 DVLHIAVQML
+1452 DVLHITLRML
-1462 FENTTLSESLARSP
+1462 FENATLSECVALRGP
-1476 CKALFAFMDME
+1476 CEALFAAMDVDSGAVANATFTE
-1487 RGTLHKESFSKLFQL
+1487 ALQL
-1502 AISNLKLSPEFV
+1502 AITNLRLSPEFDA
-1514 SVYKNSSERFSRE
+1514 VYKHNRERFSKE
-1527 LSCTIQSLQFAL
+1527 LSCIIQSLQFSLSFLSRLDLVSEQHSSWIQQKIKAL
-1539 HLLSKFKLISELE
+1539 AA
-1552 NSWVQEKMTTLSAI
+1552 VT
-1566 MEGLLQSNASC
+1566 EGLQLSNVSC
-1577 PIPIKDVGGMLPS
+1577 PVPVLQDVGGVLPS
-1590 QLLKMLL
+1590 QLLNVLI
-1597 PFMLNETL
+1597 PFMLNETGFNSLNFSGSPTDWGNFSAL
-1605 LHSSDSLAGW
+1605 LRMAQNEMQRLQVTFSLTDWSYSSRIW
-1615 NNLSKLFSMVRDELH
+1615 EV
-1630 MNDILQRFQGSYNLT
+1630 
-1645 KWSHFSS
+1645 
-1652 AWHAVDSLLNTKMD
+1652 VDSVLNTKWN
-1666 LAEVA
+1666 LTEVA
-1671 AFAKLLEAVANNL
+1671 AYMKLLEALMHNPANNA
-1684 SNNVSALDIIEA
+1684 SALEIIEA
-1696 VDYVLRGLNISDLLN
+1696 GRSILKRLHSSELLTKLNIG
-1711 EFSTSSSSA
+1711 SSSA
-1720 SFSDKTSLDRVID
+1720 SLSNKTGFDSVIS
-1733 IVAHHFIVL
+1733 IVANHFIAR
-1742 AETLYNK
+1742 AETLFNK

-1756 DQMLSP
+1756 DQILSP
-1762 TNLIARFL
+1762 ANLITRFL
-1770 FLEFEKTILK
+1770 FLEFENTILQM
-1780 VTVNNSYNPY
+1780 TVNSSYNPY
-1790 LMCLINATEVEDS
+1790 LMCLINATETEDS
-1803 KLTENI
+1803 NLTESI
-1809 TLLLKQIH
+1809 TLLLKKTH
-1817 LKKNYLMQNNTP
+1817 LKNDPFMQNNTS

-1843 TRLRDLTTLL
+1843 SRLRDLTRLL
-1853 CDYESFKSIQHICH
+1853 CDYESFESIQRICH
-1867 LPNVSFGELCEQ
+1867 LPNVSFGDLCEQ
-1879 SQSHE
+1879 SESHE
-1884 QLLRAIEL
+1884 QLLRTIEL
-1892 SSQVVTNVLNG
+1892 SNQFVANVLNH
-1903 KRISQELQNVLVGDA
+1903 RRVSQELQDILIGDA
-1918 ANVQAQ
+1918 TNIQSQV
-1924 IKWFQENIPEIAFFQ
+1924 KWFQENVPEIAFFQ
-1939 EIPQYIKTLNS
+1939 EIPQYMTTLDS
-1950 MLNITENLTDASKQE
+1950 MLNITENLRDTSEQE
-1965 KLRDVFKNVDQLKED
+1965 KLREMFKNVEQLKED
-1980 LKNMSGMSTA
+1980 LRNTTGMSVA
-1990 SIDALLETSLPEN
+1990 GIDALLEASLPEN
-2003 SSHLISQILQLE
+2003 ITQLISQIFQLE
-2015 SCSTRPSDPQLQTVA
+2015 SCTVHPADTQLQRVA
-2030 EEFCNLSVSER
+2030 EEFCNLSLSER
-2041 TREMYILGVT
+2041 SRKTYILGVT
-2051 LLQHLDVYNF
+2051 LLRHLDIYNF
-2061 LYKMLFPKELQ
+2061 LYKMFFPKELQ

-2079 GLLTK
+2079 GLLTQ
-2084 MKYYRHQVES
+2084 MKYFRHQVES
-2094 DVDPLLQAIHSLK
+2094 GMHPLLQAIHSLN
-2107 KLRQSRRMSLSKA
+2107 KLRQSRNVPLSKA
-2120 LFKPNDFKI
+2120 ISKSNNFKV
-2129 TRGTFK
+2129 THGTFK

-2143 QDITPLFFESLLPD
+2143 QEIAPLFFESLLPD
-2157 FGDPVRNSSSVE
+2157 FGDPVGNSSSIE
-2169 DAHVQQ
+2169 DVYVQKLI
-2175 MMRKYGIPHD
+2175 RKYGIPHD

-2206 WSFLKPMVF
+2206 WSFLKPMVL

-2225 ETRAIMG
+2225 GTRAIME
-2232 KSNATLKQMADLAL
+2232 KSNTTLTQMADLSL
-2246 KSQEWLDKSPAI
+2246 KSQEWLDKSPVI
-2258 MNSLTKLNE
+2258 MNSLTKLNQ
-2267 TVPMIKNAL
+2267 TIPIIKNAL

-2297 SQINE
+2297 DQINE
-2302 LDDIRLELQNNS
+2302 LDNIRLELQNNA
-2314 DIVNQLNTL
+2314 DIVHQLNTL

-2330 SSCISFNR
+2330 SSCVSFNR
-2338 IWAVKS
+2338 IQAAKS
-2344 LEELE
+2344 LEEME
-2349 TMAKELFLKN
+2349 MMAKELFLKN

-2371 SWSSPV
+2371 SHSDPQHV
-2377 GGALA
+2377 

-2433 IERAIIQLQTGK
+2433 IERSIIELQTGK
-2445 KLEEIAVQVQG
+2445 RLEDVAVQVQA

-2524 AIFLLITITFLIVIL
+2524 AIFLLITVTFLVIVL
-2539 KVGDILPKT
+2539 KAGDILPKT
-2548 NTSLLFL
+2548 NTALLFL

-2657 WMCWLILIDSFIYF
+2657 WMCWLILIDSLIYF

-2690 WYFPFLPSYWLEYN
+2690 WYFPLLPSYWIEYN
-2704 SYLPFW
+2704 GYIPFW
-2710 SEKQRGLF
+2710 NEKRRAFLF
-2718 FSKLMLRKEAPLNN
+2718 TKLLLRKEATISN
-2732 KICAPPPHVEPEPT
+2732 KICAPPPHLEPEPT

-2751 VSLRGITKVYG
+2751 VSLNGITKIYG
-2762 SKAAVDNLSLNFY
+2762 SKAAVENLSLNFY

-2802 TSSGTIIVYDKD
+2802 TSSGTIVVYGKD
-2814 IRTDQ
+2814 IQTDQ

-2824 NMGICMQHNVLFNY
+2824 NMGVCMQHNVLFNY

-2858 EDLYQ
+2858 EELYH
-2863 EVKRTLKETGLYSHR
+2863 EVNRTLKETGLYGHR
-2878 HKLAGSLSGGM
+2878 HKLTGSLSGGM

-3044 SDLHL
+3044 NDLHL

-3069 LGKDSQEDTELPQQ
+3069 LGNGQQEDTELPQQ
-3083 LPGASSQIASE
+3083 LPGSSGQMGSDA
-3094 EMSVNTD
+3094 MSVSTD

-3110 LIRSKSLQGLPLLL
+3110 LIRSKSLKGLPLLL

-3178 PSLYGTSDQADF
+3178 PSLYGTADQADF
-3190 FGNFNATTDALV
+3190 FGNFNETTDALV
-3202 ASMLAFP
+3202 ASMLSFP
-3209 GTDNTCMNASNSQCL
+3209 GTDNTCMNESDSQCL
-3224 SEDMLGPW
+3224 TEDMLGQW
-3232 ITNGNPQTKYSVCNC
+3232 ITNGDESGKYSACNC

-3254 PQTNYTPP
+3254 PPMNYSAP
-3262 HRRTFSTRMLYNV
+3262 HRRTFSTRMLYNL
-3275 TGHDVETYILATT
+3275 TGHNVETYILATT
-3288 KDFLQKRYGGWSFGM
+3288 KDFLQKRYGGWSFGL
-3303 PLTRDLQFDI
+3303 PLTPDLQFDI
-3313 KPVPPSRT
+3313 RPVPPNRT

-3342 NNFIL
+3342 NNFLL
-3347 RANLPKNES
+3347 RANLPKNETS
-3356 SSYGIFLSA
+3356 RYGIFLSA

-3415 QLQHISGMGMTSYW
+3415 QLQHISGIGMTSYW
-3429 VTNFVYDLVL
+3429 LTNFVYDLVL
-3439 FMVPIGLSVGV
+3439 FMVPIGLSIGV
-3450 ISSFQIP
+3450 ISAFQIP
-3457 AFCYNNNLLAVFL
+3457 AFCNNNNLLAVFL

-3518 FLLSQEKATDQGLHD
+3518 FLLSQEKATDQGLRD

-3539 HVFLLFPQF
+3539 HAFLLFPQF

-3588 FAMFIQG
+3588 LAMFIQG
-3595 TVFFAIRLTVHDRL
+3595 TLFFAIRLIVHDGMM
-3609 IQKVWNNVLQ
+3609 QKVWSNVLEF
-3619 YLFDRV
+3619 LFDSV
-3625 HGKALLLLPVT
+3625 HGKASLLPPMA
-3636 EEDGDVQAE
+3636 EEDEDVRGE
-3645 RNRVESG
+3645 RLRVESG

-3722 DHSGSL
+3722 DNSGSL
-3728 NDISEAHW
+3728 NDIGEAHW

-3744 EDALDD
+3744 EDALDE

-3763 LHGIPEREI
+3763 LHGIPERDI

-3904 TLTQFMKSHFPNTCL
+3904 MLTQFMKSHFPNTCL

-3946 ASKEAFKIRH
+3946 SNKAAFKIRH

-3973 DQADPDGV
+3973 DQADPDSA
-3981 DVASDVTSDSSDTCS
+3981 DASPDVTSSMTCCETSSQS
-3996 QASTLSSIY
+3996 STISSIY

>member
-1 MERGLICNRDVQRG
+1 MAAL
-15 PGRHDRHSCSSSQ
+15 SQ
-28 EQDLT
+28 HLRILLWKNWLSVKRQ
-33 RAWPAETFSG
+33 P
-43 LFQVWSFIL
+43 VWSFIL

-98 CDTDARCKGTPYTP
+98 CDSDARCKGTPYTP
-112 DDLLPR
+112 EDLLPR
-118 LNDISSLKLKRRSL
+118 LNDISSLRLRQRS
-132 SSTAKDNHPSPWSA
+132 SSHVAKDNHPSPWSA
-146 EVPSSRNA
+146 EVPKSRNT
-154 SLAFRDLVYHGE
+154 SLAFGDLVSHGE
-166 NTLWNI
+166 KPLRNI
-172 SSPSNL
+172 SSPFNL

-183 MFNKILSFGKNKTQF
+183 MFNKIFSFGKSQTKY
-198 STGANLKVILCE
+198 STAANLKVILCE
-210 VLSRYTAH
+210 VLSRYIAH
-218 PDLTEEKMAANI
+218 PNLTEEKMAANI
-230 HRTFCFTDSSLLQ
+230 HHTFCFTDSSLLE

-250 SQLAQVQHNPRYQA
+250 SQVSQVQHNPQYQA
-264 AFVKEMVSF
+264 AFVNEIVSF
-273 LTLISQVQ
+273 LMLISQVQ

-289 LLLAPDLFQGSMQLQ
+289 LLLAPDVFQNSMHLQ
-304 DILDFLQN
+304 DVIDLLQN
-312 ASSVVLA
+312 PSSVMLV
-319 AQNVSASLVTDDRF
+319 AQNVSASLVTDDTF
-333 KTAQNGVTDPPY
+333 KTAQNGVTDSPY
-345 SLTCLEQDKEKS
+345 SLNCSEQDKEKS
-357 LVTKYICNHFNW
+357 SVTRYICNLFVNW
-369 KDKKTL
+369 KDNQTL
-375 VLELEEVLRKIKSP
+375 VSELEEVLRKIKSP

-397 RSINSYDLEAIQK
+397 RSINSDDLEAIQK

-457 YKLKEAYNK
+457 YKLKEPYNK
-466 EIIDE
+466 KIIDE
-471 IYNLTSLQ
+471 IYNFTSLQ
-479 LQSAFNG
+479 LQGDFNG

-506 TLIWNPDLL
+506 TMIWNPVLL
-515 NNSYFSTAQ
+515 NNSNFSTVQ
-524 TEDDLK
+524 TKDALK
-530 MLLTTSM
+530 MLLSTSM
-537 QSFLEDLKDHLD
+537 PSFLEGFRDRLK
-549 GMEEIP
+549 GMQEIP
-555 SLFSDHLLKP
+555 SLLSDHLLQP
-565 VSYRNFQDQLLALQK
+565 ASYRNFPDQLLALQK
-580 IFFIL
+580 LFFIM
-585 THANIGYKYLLLPVF
+585 TDANIGYQYLLMPVF
-600 ELMQKVESS
+600 ELMRKVESS
-609 MGEFWWDEL
+609 MGEAWWDEL
-618 NTYWRIGE
+618 NAYWRIGE
-626 QLRSTK
+626 KLRSME
-632 WNKTG
+632 WNNTG
-637 IVAYGQFLEILSS
+637 IIAYGQFLEVLNS
-650 HLKKQ
+650 HLRKP
-655 NNDSNSLF
+655 NSNSNSVF
-663 SEQLAPLSE
+663 SEQLDQLSE
-672 FITAVFKEFDGED
+672 FVTAVFKEFGEN
-685 SEVANIS
+685 SEVPSIS
-692 IVTQAI
+692 LVTQAI
-698 EKTLYI
+698 QKTLYI
-704 LKDLQLNYNISK
+704 LKDLQLNYNIIK
-716 LKYIDLF
+716 LKSIDLF

-732 SLTELLRAGMK
+732 TLSELLKTGMK
-743 ILHYRNA
+743 ILHYTSA
-750 SEASAE
+750 SEASIE
-756 VIINRVYNFTHLLL
+756 EIMKPVYNLTHLLL
-770 EEFSESSLQH
+770 QEEFNQSSLQH
-780 NASLKEKVVDL
+780 NTLLEAKIWEFLH
-791 TSLALSPFLENSDI
+791 LALSPFLESSDNGY
-805 KSRTILNCS
+805 RTSQNCS
-814 AQDVLHIAVQ
+814 AQDVLRITLE
-824 MLFENT
+824 MLFENA

-840 CKALFAFMDVE
+840 CKPLFDSM
-851 RGTLHK
+851 GTVGGTAHNETFTK
-857 ESFSKLF
+857 MF
-864 QLAISNLKLSPE
+864 QLAIANLKLSPE
-876 FASVYKNSSERF
+876 FAAVYKSSSSERF
-888 SRELSCT
+888 SKELSCI
-895 IQSLQFALH
+895 IQSLHFSLSF
-904 LLSKFKLISELEN
+904 LSKLNVLSELEN
-917 SWVQEKMTTL
+917 SWVQEKVRALT
-927 SAVMEGLLQSN
+927 AVTEGLLQSD
-938 ASCPIPIKDVG
+938 ASCPISVQEVG
-949 GMLPSQ
+949 GVLPSQ
-955 LLKML
+955 LLNML
-960 LPFMLNETL
+960 VPFMLNETVL
-969 LHSLNLSDRSADW
+969 NSLN
-982 HRLPVFFHL
+982 F
-991 LPTVPAWN
+991 
-999 SSVYELLKAGGNASN
+999 
-1014 SSEWG
+1014 
-1019 HASRLWH
+1019 
-1026 ATGKVLTTKWN
+1026 
-1037 LTEVDEYVKL
+1037 
-1047 LEIMKKALILVDLGV
+1047 
-1062 AHGKTLVHK
+1062 
-1071 IFHNSTEGM
+1071 
-1080 KSSDLNDL
+1080 
-1088 FSLLKLLFNST
+1088 
-1099 SATNSTLE
+1099 
-1107 LERIFQEVVP
+1107 
-1117 LYEIDGKG
+1117 
-1125 LFYTNPQGKENQDI
+1125 
-1139 LTTAAVIW
+1139 
-1147 NQIILNRTHFNTEKA
+1147 
-1162 WEVIKMIALH
+1162 
-1172 AISLE
+1172 
-1177 DIENYPST
+1177 
-1185 NEEVSSLFSDFLL
+1185 
-1198 TPITSENFAE
+1198 
-1208 RLSSLEQLLAAVA
+1208 
-1221 KVNTSDHYLLVSSLS
+1221 
-1236 KLMQKLQSSPHGRL
+1236 
-1250 RNELQTF
+1250 
-1257 LQIAEIVQSVNW
+1257 
-1269 DSTDSLTF
+1269 
-1277 RSLLELL
+1277 
-1284 QNLFSAVKSD
+1284 
-1294 SSLPL
+1294 
-1299 SKELKQLIRILSSVF
+1299 
-1314 ELYDEVSPGGAN
+1314 
-1326 ISVYLQAIQRS
+1326 
-1337 ILILKDLQKSYN
+1337 
-1349 ISELETVIRYFDF
+1349 
-1362 YSNYVQRLFEIWRAG
+1362 
-1377 MKVLHDPN
+1377 
-1385 LNRTLEEK
+1385 
-1393 IGIVVQVSQMLLE
+1393 
-1406 GEFSESSLQHSASLK
+1406 
-1421 AKVADLIYLA
+1421 
-1431 LSPFLENSDIKSRT
+1431 
-1445 ILNCSAQ
+1445 
-1452 DVLHIAVQML
+1452 
-1462 FENTTLSESLARSP
+1462 
-1476 CKALFAFMDME
+1476 
-1487 RGTLHKESFSKLFQL
+1487 
-1502 AISNLKLSPEFV
+1502 
-1514 SVYKNSSERFSRE
+1514 
-1527 LSCTIQSLQFAL
+1527 
-1539 HLLSKFKLISELE
+1539 
-1552 NSWVQEKMTTLSAI
+1552 
-1566 MEGLLQSNASC
+1566 
-1577 PIPIKDVGGMLPS
+1577 
-1590 QLLKMLL
+1590 
-1597 PFMLNETL
+1597 
-1605 LHSSDSLAGW
+1605 SDSLAGW
-1615 NNLSKLFSMVRDELH
+1615 NNLSALFSVAQDELH
-1630 MNDILQRFQGSYNLT
+1630 MNDLLQGLKGAFNLT
-1645 KWSHFSS
+1645 NWNYYSS
-1652 AWHAVDSLLNTKMD
+1652 VWDVVDGFLNVERN
-1666 LAEVA
+1666 LPEAA
-1671 AFAKLLEAVANNL
+1671 AFAKLLEAVANN
-1684 SNNVSALDIIEA
+1684 SANDVSAPEITEA
-1696 VDYVLRGLNISDLLN
+1696 SSYFLKRLSFSDLLN
-1711 EFSTSSSSA
+1711 EFNISSSSTFV
-1720 SFSDKTSLDRVID
+1720 SNKTIFDRVID
-1733 IVAHHFIVL
+1733 IVTHQFTVT
-1742 AETLYNK
+1742 AEALYNN
-1749 TLPWTQS
+1749 TFPWTQS
-1756 DQMLSP
+1756 DQTLSP
-1762 TNLIARFL
+1762 TSLITRFL
-1770 FLEFEKTILK
+1770 FLEFENTILQ

-1790 LMCLINATEVEDS
+1790 LMCLINATEAEDS
-1803 KLTENI
+1803 ELTEKI
-1809 TLLLKQIH
+1809 TLLLRQTH
-1817 LKKNYLMQNNTP
+1817 LKKNSFMQNNTS

-1843 TRLRDLTTLL
+1843 SHLRDLTTLL

-1892 SSQVVTNVLNG
+1892 SNQVVTNVLNHR
-1903 KRISQELQNVLVGDA
+1903 RISQELQNILIGDA
-1918 ANVQAQ
+1918 TNIQTQ
-1924 IKWFQENIPEIAFFQ
+1924 MKWFQENVPEIAFFQ
-1939 EIPQYIKTLNS
+1939 EIPRYMTTLNS
-1950 MLNITENLTDASKQE
+1950 MLNITENLTDSSKQE
-1965 KLRDVFKNVDQLKED
+1965 KLGDIFKNVDQLKED
-1980 LKNMSGMSTA
+1980 LKSTTGMSTA
-1990 SIDALLETSLPEN
+1990 SIDALLEASLPEN
-2003 SSHLISQILQLE
+2003 SSQLISQIIQLE
-2015 SCSTRPSDPQLQTVA
+2015 SCSGRPADPQLQTVA
-2030 EEFCNLSVSER
+2030 EEFCHLSLSGR
-2041 TREMYILGVT
+2041 TRETYILGVT
-2051 LLQHLDVYNF
+2051 LLRHLDIYNF

-2084 MKYYRHQVES
+2084 MKYFRRQVES

-2107 KLRQSRRMSLSKA
+2107 KLRQSRNVPLTKA
-2120 LFKPNDFKI
+2120 LFKPNNFRI

-2143 QDITPLFFESLLPD
+2143 QEITPLFFESLLPD
-2157 FGDPVRNSSSVE
+2157 FGDSVSNSSSVE
-2169 DAHVQQ
+2169 DVYVQK

-2206 WSFLKPMVF
+2206 WSFLKPMVL
-2215 GKILYTPDTP
+2215 GKILYTPDTV
-2225 ETRAIMG
+2225 ETRAIMR

-2246 KSQEWLDKSPAI
+2246 KSQEWLEKSPVI
-2258 MNSLTKLNE
+2258 MHSLTKLNQ
-2267 TVPMIKNAL
+2267 TVPMIKNTL

-2284 IKLMVDLDAVELL
+2284 IKMMVDLDAAELL

-2302 LDDIRLELQNNS
+2302 LDDIRLELQNNA
-2314 DIVNQLNTL
+2314 DIVDQLNTL

-2330 SSCISFNR
+2330 SSCVSFNR
-2338 IWAVKS
+2338 IQAVRN
-2344 LEELE
+2344 LEEME
-2349 TMAKELFLKN
+2349 MVAKELFLKN

-2371 SWSSPV
+2371 SRSSPGRSV
-2377 GGALA
+2377 YGDLA

-2426 FIYIQDS
+2426 FIYVQDS
-2433 IERAIIQLQTGK
+2433 IERAIIELQTGK
-2445 KLEEIAVQVQG
+2445 NPEEIAVQVQA

-2524 AIFLLITITFLIVIL
+2524 AIFLLITVTFLIIVL

-2548 NTSLLFL
+2548 NTVLLFL

-2657 WMCWLILIDSFIYF
+2657 WMCWLILIDSLIYF

-2690 WYFPFLPSYWLEYN
+2690 WYFPLLPSYWFEYN

-2710 SEKQRGLF
+2710 NDKRGGLLF
-2718 FSKLMLRKEAPLNN
+2718 TRLMLRKEATLNN
-2732 KICAPPPHVEPEPT
+2732 KICAPPPHLEPEPT

-2762 SKAAVDNLSLNFY
+2762 SKAAVNNLSLNFY

-2802 TSSGTIIVYDKD
+2802 TSSGTIFVYGKD

-2824 NMGICMQHNVLFNY
+2824 NMGVCMQHNVLFNY

-2858 EDLYQ
+2858 QELYQ

-2903 RVVILDEPTTGVDPC
+2903 RVVILDEPSTGVDPC

-2956 EHGGLKCCGSP
+2956 EQGGLKCCGSP
-2967 FYLKETFGDG
+2967 FYLKDTFGDG

-2983 KKKNMIEEC
+2983 KKKNMVEEC
-2992 DTAAVTSL
+2992 DTTAVTTL

-3029 SGAYQA
+3029 SGAYQS

-3069 LGKDSQEDTELPQQ
+3069 LVKDQQEDTELPQQ
-3083 LPGASSQIASE
+3083 LPGASGQIGSD
-3094 EMSVNTD
+3094 EMSVSTD

-3110 LIRSKSLQGLPLLL
+3110 LIRSKSLHGLPLLL
-3124 KKTSALFIKRF
+3124 KRTSALFIKRF

-3153 LFVTAAM
+3153 LFVMAAM

-3169 TEYPELILS
+3169 TEYPELSLS

-3190 FGNFNATTDALV
+3190 FGNFNETTDALV

-3209 GTDNTCMNASNSQCL
+3209 GTDNTCMNESNSQCL
-3224 SEDMLGPW
+3224 KEDMLGQW
-3232 ITNGNPQTKYSVCNC
+3232 IISGNQRTKYSACNC

-3262 HRRTFSTRMLYNV
+3262 HRRTFSTRTVYNL

-3288 KDFLQKRYGGWSFGM
+3288 KDFLQKRYGGWSFGL
-3303 PLTRDLQFDI
+3303 PLTTDLQFDI
-3313 KPVPPSRT
+3313 KPVPPNRT

-3347 RANLPKNES
+3347 RANLPKNETS
-3356 SSYGIFLSA
+3356 RYGIFLSA

-3402 VLYVVKEHQTKAK
+3402 VLYMVKEHQTKAK
-3415 QLQHISGMGMTSYW
+3415 QLQHISGIGMTSYW
-3429 VTNFVYDLVL
+3429 VTNFVYDLVF
-3439 FMVPIGLSVGV
+3439 FMVPIGLSIGV

-3457 AFCYNNNLLAVFL
+3457 AFCNNSNLLAVFL

-3518 FLLSQEKATDQGLHD
+3518 FLLSQEKATDQGLRD

-3595 TVFFAIRLTVHDRL
+3595 TLFFAIRLTVHDRMIRRL
-3609 IQKVWNNVLQ
+3609 WNNILEF
-3619 YLFDRV
+3619 LFDRV
-3625 HGKALLLLPVT
+3625 HGKVSLLSPAA
-3636 EEDGDVQAE
+3636 EEDEDVQAE

-3672 KRIVAVKNIS
+3672 KHIVAVKNIS

-3687 GECFGLLGV
+3687 GEV
-3696 NGAGKTT
+3696 SMGK
-3703 IFKMLTGDIG
+3703 
-3713 ASSGRLRVQ
+3713 RLV
-3722 DHSGSL
+3722 
-3728 NDISEAHW
+3728 
-3736 SLFGYCPQ
+3736 
-3744 EDALDD
+3744 
-3750 LLTVEEHMYYYAR
+3750 
-3763 LHGIPEREI
+3763 
-3772 KGIVLQL
+3772 
-3779 LHRLNLMAYKDRV
+3779 
-3792 TSMCSYGTNRKLSTA
+3792 GTFDPGQGNWNR
-3807 LALIG
+3807 
-3812 NPSILLL
+3812 
-3819 DEPSSGMD
+3819 
-3827 PNAKRHLWK
+3827 
-3836 IISEEVQNKCS
+3836 
-3847 VILTSHSMEECEA
+3847 
-3860 LCTRLAIMVN
+3860 
-3870 GSFQCIGSLQHI
+3870 
-3882 KSRFGRGFTVKMH
+3882 
-3895 LNSNTVSTE
+3895 
-3904 TLTQFMKSHFPNTCL
+3904 
-3919 KDRHFNMVEYHVPVS
+3919 
-3934 AGGVANIFDLLE
+3934 
-3946 ASKEAFKIRH
+3946 
-3956 FSVSQTTL
+3956 
-3964 EEVFINFAK
+3964 
-3973 DQADPDGV
+3973 
-3981 DVASDVTSDSSDTCS
+3981 
-3996 QASTLSSIY
+3996 

>member
-1 MERGLICNRDVQRG
+1 MAAL
-15 PGRHDRHSCSSSQ
+15 SQ
-28 EQDLT
+28 HLRILLWKNWLSVKRQ
-33 RAWPAETFSG
+33 P
-43 LFQVWSFIL
+43 VWSFIL

-98 CDTDARCKGTPYTP
+98 CDTDARCK
-112 DDLLPR
+112 
-118 LNDISSLKLKRRSL
+118 
-132 SSTAKDNHPSPWSA
+132 
-146 EVPSSRNA
+146 
-154 SLAFRDLVYHGE
+154 
-166 NTLWNI
+166 
-172 SSPSNL
+172 
-178 TSSIN
+178 
-183 MFNKILSFGKNKTQF
+183 
-198 STGANLKVILCE
+198 
-210 VLSRYTAH
+210 
-218 PDLTEEKMAANI
+218 
-230 HRTFCFTDSSLLQ
+230 
-243 SFTQEFR
+243 
-250 SQLAQVQHNPRYQA
+250 A

-289 LLLAPDLFQGSMQLQ
+289 LLLAPDVFQGSVQLQ

-312 ASSVVLA
+312 
-319 AQNVSASLVTDDRF
+319 
-333 KTAQNGVTDPPY
+333 
-345 SLTCLEQDKEKS
+345 
-357 LVTKYICNHFNW
+357 
-369 KDKKTL
+369 
-375 VLELEEVLRKIKSP
+375 
-389 EIGGKDSK
+389 
-397 RSINSYDLEAIQK
+397 
-410 SLHRLKGFEKKMNR
+410 
-424 SELKSLNLFRNLKN
+424 
-438 ETLQKLYAI
+438 
-447 LELGMNPHHD
+447 
-457 YKLKEAYNK
+457 
-466 EIIDE
+466 
-471 IYNLTSLQ
+471 
-479 LQSAFNG
+479 
-486 TSIFNIMTQWKEIQS
+486 
-501 ALKLA
+501 
-506 TLIWNPDLL
+506 
-515 NNSYFSTAQ
+515 
-524 TEDDLK
+524 
-530 MLLTTSM
+530 
-537 QSFLEDLKDHLD
+537 
-549 GMEEIP
+549 
-555 SLFSDHLLKP
+555 
-565 VSYRNFQDQLLALQK
+565 
-580 IFFIL
+580 
-585 THANIGYKYLLLPVF
+585 
-600 ELMQKVESS
+600 
-609 MGEFWWDEL
+609 
-618 NTYWRIGE
+618 
-626 QLRSTK
+626 
-632 WNKTG
+632 
-637 IVAYGQFLEILSS
+637 
-650 HLKKQ
+650 
-655 NNDSNSLF
+655 
-663 SEQLAPLSE
+663 
-672 FITAVFKEFDGED
+672 
-685 SEVANIS
+685 
-692 IVTQAI
+692 
-698 EKTLYI
+698 
-704 LKDLQLNYNISK
+704 
-716 LKYIDLF
+716 
-723 FNFDNKTFE
+723 
-732 SLTELLRAGMK
+732 
-743 ILHYRNA
+743 
-750 SEASAE
+750 
-756 VIINRVYNFTHLLL
+756 
-770 EEFSESSLQH
+770 
-780 NASLKEKVVDL
+780 
-791 TSLALSPFLENSDI
+791 
-805 KSRTILNCS
+805 
-814 AQDVLHIAVQ
+814 
-824 MLFENT
+824 
-830 TLSESLARSP
+830 
-840 CKALFAFMDVE
+840 
-851 RGTLHK
+851 
-857 ESFSKLF
+857 
-864 QLAISNLKLSPE
+864 
-876 FASVYKNSSERF
+876 
-888 SRELSCT
+888 
-895 IQSLQFALH
+895 
-904 LLSKFKLISELEN
+904 
-917 SWVQEKMTTL
+917 
-927 SAVMEGLLQSN
+927 
-938 ASCPIPIKDVG
+938 
-949 GMLPSQ
+949 
-955 LLKML
+955 
-960 LPFMLNETL
+960 
-969 LHSLNLSDRSADW
+969 
-982 HRLPVFFHL
+982 
-991 LPTVPAWN
+991 
-999 SSVYELLKAGGNASN
+999 
-1014 SSEWG
+1014 
-1019 HASRLWH
+1019 
-1026 ATGKVLTTKWN
+1026 
-1037 LTEVDEYVKL
+1037 
-1047 LEIMKKALILVDLGV
+1047 
-1062 AHGKTLVHK
+1062 
-1071 IFHNSTEGM
+1071 
-1080 KSSDLNDL
+1080 
-1088 FSLLKLLFNST
+1088 
-1099 SATNSTLE
+1099 
-1107 LERIFQEVVP
+1107 
-1117 LYEIDGKG
+1117 
-1125 LFYTNPQGKENQDI
+1125 
-1139 LTTAAVIW
+1139 
-1147 NQIILNRTHFNTEKA
+1147 
-1162 WEVIKMIALH
+1162 
-1172 AISLE
+1172 
-1177 DIENYPST
+1177 
-1185 NEEVSSLFSDFLL
+1185 
-1198 TPITSENFAE
+1198 
-1208 RLSSLEQLLAAVA
+1208 
-1221 KVNTSDHYLLVSSLS
+1221 
-1236 KLMQKLQSSPHGRL
+1236 
-1250 RNELQTF
+1250 
-1257 LQIAEIVQSVNW
+1257 
-1269 DSTDSLTF
+1269 
-1277 RSLLELL
+1277 
-1284 QNLFSAVKSD
+1284 
-1294 SSLPL
+1294 
-1299 SKELKQLIRILSSVF
+1299 
-1314 ELYDEVSPGGAN
+1314 
-1326 ISVYLQAIQRS
+1326 
-1337 ILILKDLQKSYN
+1337 
-1349 ISELETVIRYFDF
+1349 
-1362 YSNYVQRLFEIWRAG
+1362 
-1377 MKVLHDPN
+1377 
-1385 LNRTLEEK
+1385 
-1393 IGIVVQVSQMLLE
+1393 
-1406 GEFSESSLQHSASLK
+1406 
-1421 AKVADLIYLA
+1421 
-1431 LSPFLENSDIKSRT
+1431 
-1445 ILNCSAQ
+1445 
-1452 DVLHIAVQML
+1452 
-1462 FENTTLSESLARSP
+1462 
-1476 CKALFAFMDME
+1476 
-1487 RGTLHKESFSKLFQL
+1487 
-1502 AISNLKLSPEFV
+1502 
-1514 SVYKNSSERFSRE
+1514 
-1527 LSCTIQSLQFAL
+1527 
-1539 HLLSKFKLISELE
+1539 
-1552 NSWVQEKMTTLSAI
+1552 
-1566 MEGLLQSNASC
+1566 
-1577 PIPIKDVGGMLPS
+1577 
-1590 QLLKMLL
+1590 
-1597 PFMLNETL
+1597 
-1605 LHSSDSLAGW
+1605 
-1615 NNLSKLFSMVRDELH
+1615 
-1630 MNDILQRFQGSYNLT
+1630 
-1645 KWSHFSS
+1645 
-1652 AWHAVDSLLNTKMD
+1652 
-1666 LAEVA
+1666 
-1671 AFAKLLEAVANNL
+1671 
-1684 SNNVSALDIIEA
+1684 
-1696 VDYVLRGLNISDLLN
+1696 
-1711 EFSTSSSSA
+1711 
-1720 SFSDKTSLDRVID
+1720 
-1733 IVAHHFIVL
+1733 
-1742 AETLYNK
+1742 
-1749 TLPWTQS
+1749 
-1756 DQMLSP
+1756 
-1762 TNLIARFL
+1762 
-1770 FLEFEKTILK
+1770 
-1780 VTVNNSYNPY
+1780 
-1790 LMCLINATEVEDS
+1790 
-1803 KLTENI
+1803 
-1809 TLLLKQIH
+1809 
-1817 LKKNYLMQNNTP
+1817 
-1829 EKHSSIPE
+1829 
-1837 LLKLKI
+1837 I

-1903 KRISQELQNVLVGDA
+1903 RRISQELQNVLVGDA
-1918 ANVQAQ
+1918 TNVQTQ
-1924 IKWFQENIPEIAFFQ
+1924 INCYINFFL
-1939 EIPQYIKTLNS
+1939 ISFT
-1950 MLNITENLTDASKQE
+1950 E

-1980 LKNMSGMSTA
+1980 LKNMTGMSTA

-2061 LYKMLFPKELQ
+2061 LYKVSMFFPKELQ

-2079 GLLTK
+2079 GVLTK

-2107 KLRQSRRMSLSKA
+2107 KLRCICLGVFFPLLQA

-2143 QDITPLFFESLLPD
+2143 QDITPLALKSFAGHSNKSDQAFSCLVYLC
-2157 FGDPVRNSSSVE
+2157 SVQLICFS
-2169 DAHVQQ
+2169 AL
-2175 MMRKYGIPHD
+2175 
-2185 STPFCLSFYLDLVK
+2185 TAPFCLSFYLDLVK

-2225 ETRAIMG
+2225 ESRAIMG

-2314 DIVNQLNTL
+2314 DIVDQLNTL

-2330 SSCISFNR
+2330 SSCVSFNR

-2349 TMAKELFLKN
+2349 RMAKELFLKN

-2371 SWSSPV
+2371 SQSSPV

-2445 KLEEIAVQVQG
+2445 KLEEIAVQVQA

-2524 AIFLLITITFLIVIL
+2524 AIFLLITVTFLIVIL

-2718 FSKLMLRKEAPLNN
+2718 FSKLMLRKETPLNN
-2732 KICAPPPHVEPEPT
+2732 KICAPPPHLEPEPT

-2802 TSSGTIIVYDKD
+2802 TSSGTIVVYDKD

-2824 NMGICMQHNVLFNY
+2824 NMGVCMQHNVLFNY

-2858 EDLYQ
+2858 EELYQ

-2956 EHGGLKCCGSP
+2956 EHGGLRCCGSP

-2983 KKKNMIEEC
+2983 KKKSIFLLFQNMIEEC

-3069 LGKDSQEDTELPQQ
+3069 LGKDPRDDTELPQQ
-3083 LPGASSQIASE
+3083 LPGSSGQTGSD

-3153 LFVTAAM
+3153 LFVMAAM

-3190 FGNFNATTDALV
+3190 FGEPQRKMCFI
-3202 ASMLAFP
+3202 FR
-3209 GTDNTCMNASNSQCL
+3209 QCL

-3232 ITNGNPQTKYSVCNC
+3232 ITSGNPQTKYSACNC

-3275 TGHDVETYILATT
+3275 TGHNVETYILATT

-3347 RANLPKNES
+3347 RANLPKNDS

-3415 QLQHISGMGMTSYW
+3415 QLQHISGIGMTSYW

-3457 AFCYNNNLLAVFL
+3457 AFCNNNNLLAVFL

-3609 IQKVWNNVLQ
+3609 IQKNT
-3619 YLFDRV
+3619 LFFLSFFLS
-3625 HGKALLLLPVT
+3625 LLLLPVT
-3636 EEDGDVQAE
+3636 DEDGDVQAE

-3713 ASSGRLRVQ
+3713 ASSGRLQVQ
-3722 DHSGSL
+3722 DHSGYG
-3728 NDISEAHW
+3728 DAHW

-3772 KGIVLQL
+3772 KGIVFQL

-3973 DQADPDGV
+3973 DQADPD
-3981 DVASDVTSDSSDTCS
+3981 DSSDTCS
-3996 QASTLSSIY
+3996 QASTLSSVY

>member
-1 MERGLICNRDVQRG
+1 FFLLYCEVQLLFVKN
-15 PGRHDRHSCSSSQ
+15 S
-28 EQDLT
+28 
-33 RAWPAETFSG
+33 ETFLG
-43 LFQVWSFIL
+43 KKKCGRLVWSFIL

-98 CDTDARCKGTPYTP
+98 CDSDARCKGTPYTP
-112 DDLLPR
+112 EDLLPR
-118 LNDISSLKLKRRSL
+118 LNDISSLRLQTQY
-132 SSTAKDNHPSPWSA
+132 STA
-146 EVPSSRNA
+146 
-154 SLAFRDLVYHGE
+154 
-166 NTLWNI
+166 
-172 SSPSNL
+172 
-178 TSSIN
+178 
-183 MFNKILSFGKNKTQF
+183 
-198 STGANLKVILCE
+198 ANLKVILCE
-210 VLSRYTAH
+210 VLSRYIAH
-218 PDLTEEKMAANI
+218 PNLTEEKMAANI
-230 HRTFCFTDSSLLQ
+230 HQTFCFTDSSLLE
-243 SFTQEFR
+243 SFTQEFK
-250 SQLAQVQHNPRYQA
+250 SQL
-264 AFVKEMVSF
+264 
-273 LTLISQVQ
+273 SQV
-281 NDTSLWHL
+281 
-289 LLLAPDLFQGSMQLQ
+289 
-304 DILDFLQN
+304 
-312 ASSVVLA
+312 
-319 AQNVSASLVTDDRF
+319 
-333 KTAQNGVTDPPY
+333 
-345 SLTCLEQDKEKS
+345 
-357 LVTKYICNHFNW
+357 
-369 KDKKTL
+369 
-375 VLELEEVLRKIKSP
+375 
-389 EIGGKDSK
+389 
-397 RSINSYDLEAIQK
+397 SIS
-410 SLHRLKGFEKKMNR
+410 
-424 SELKSLNLFRNLKN
+424 
-438 ETLQKLYAI
+438 
-447 LELGMNPHHD
+447 
-457 YKLKEAYNK
+457 
-466 EIIDE
+466 
-471 IYNLTSLQ
+471 
-479 LQSAFNG
+479 
-486 TSIFNIMTQWKEIQS
+486 
-501 ALKLA
+501 
-506 TLIWNPDLL
+506 
-515 NNSYFSTAQ
+515 
-524 TEDDLK
+524 
-530 MLLTTSM
+530 
-537 QSFLEDLKDHLD
+537 
-549 GMEEIP
+549 
-555 SLFSDHLLKP
+555 
-565 VSYRNFQDQLLALQK
+565 
-580 IFFIL
+580 
-585 THANIGYKYLLLPVF
+585 
-600 ELMQKVESS
+600 
-609 MGEFWWDEL
+609 
-618 NTYWRIGE
+618 
-626 QLRSTK
+626 
-632 WNKTG
+632 
-637 IVAYGQFLEILSS
+637 
-650 HLKKQ
+650 
-655 NNDSNSLF
+655 
-663 SEQLAPLSE
+663 
-672 FITAVFKEFDGED
+672 
-685 SEVANIS
+685 
-692 IVTQAI
+692 
-698 EKTLYI
+698 
-704 LKDLQLNYNISK
+704 
-716 LKYIDLF
+716 
-723 FNFDNKTFE
+723 
-732 SLTELLRAGMK
+732 
-743 ILHYRNA
+743 
-750 SEASAE
+750 
-756 VIINRVYNFTHLLL
+756 
-770 EEFSESSLQH
+770 
-780 NASLKEKVVDL
+780 
-791 TSLALSPFLENSDI
+791 
-805 KSRTILNCS
+805 
-814 AQDVLHIAVQ
+814 
-824 MLFENT
+824 
-830 TLSESLARSP
+830 
-840 CKALFAFMDVE
+840 
-851 RGTLHK
+851 
-857 ESFSKLF
+857 
-864 QLAISNLKLSPE
+864 
-876 FASVYKNSSERF
+876 
-888 SRELSCT
+888 
-895 IQSLQFALH
+895 
-904 LLSKFKLISELEN
+904 
-917 SWVQEKMTTL
+917 
-927 SAVMEGLLQSN
+927 
-938 ASCPIPIKDVG
+938 
-949 GMLPSQ
+949 
-955 LLKML
+955 
-960 LPFMLNETL
+960 
-969 LHSLNLSDRSADW
+969 
-982 HRLPVFFHL
+982 
-991 LPTVPAWN
+991 
-999 SSVYELLKAGGNASN
+999 
-1014 SSEWG
+1014 
-1019 HASRLWH
+1019 
-1026 ATGKVLTTKWN
+1026 
-1037 LTEVDEYVKL
+1037 
-1047 LEIMKKALILVDLGV
+1047 
-1062 AHGKTLVHK
+1062 
-1071 IFHNSTEGM
+1071 
-1080 KSSDLNDL
+1080 
-1088 FSLLKLLFNST
+1088 
-1099 SATNSTLE
+1099 
-1107 LERIFQEVVP
+1107 
-1117 LYEIDGKG
+1117 
-1125 LFYTNPQGKENQDI
+1125 
-1139 LTTAAVIW
+1139 
-1147 NQIILNRTHFNTEKA
+1147 
-1162 WEVIKMIALH
+1162 
-1172 AISLE
+1172 
-1177 DIENYPST
+1177 
-1185 NEEVSSLFSDFLL
+1185 
-1198 TPITSENFAE
+1198 
-1208 RLSSLEQLLAAVA
+1208 
-1221 KVNTSDHYLLVSSLS
+1221 
-1236 KLMQKLQSSPHGRL
+1236 
-1250 RNELQTF
+1250 
-1257 LQIAEIVQSVNW
+1257 
-1269 DSTDSLTF
+1269 
-1277 RSLLELL
+1277 
-1284 QNLFSAVKSD
+1284 
-1294 SSLPL
+1294 
-1299 SKELKQLIRILSSVF
+1299 
-1314 ELYDEVSPGGAN
+1314 
-1326 ISVYLQAIQRS
+1326 
-1337 ILILKDLQKSYN
+1337 
-1349 ISELETVIRYFDF
+1349 
-1362 YSNYVQRLFEIWRAG
+1362 
-1377 MKVLHDPN
+1377 
-1385 LNRTLEEK
+1385 
-1393 IGIVVQVSQMLLE
+1393 
-1406 GEFSESSLQHSASLK
+1406 
-1421 AKVADLIYLA
+1421 
-1431 LSPFLENSDIKSRT
+1431 
-1445 ILNCSAQ
+1445 
-1452 DVLHIAVQML
+1452 
-1462 FENTTLSESLARSP
+1462 
-1476 CKALFAFMDME
+1476 
-1487 RGTLHKESFSKLFQL
+1487 
-1502 AISNLKLSPEFV
+1502 
-1514 SVYKNSSERFSRE
+1514 
-1527 LSCTIQSLQFAL
+1527 
-1539 HLLSKFKLISELE
+1539 
-1552 NSWVQEKMTTLSAI
+1552 
-1566 MEGLLQSNASC
+1566 
-1577 PIPIKDVGGMLPS
+1577 
-1590 QLLKMLL
+1590 
-1597 PFMLNETL
+1597 
-1605 LHSSDSLAGW
+1605 
-1615 NNLSKLFSMVRDELH
+1615 
-1630 MNDILQRFQGSYNLT
+1630 
-1645 KWSHFSS
+1645 
-1652 AWHAVDSLLNTKMD
+1652 
-1666 LAEVA
+1666 
-1671 AFAKLLEAVANNL
+1671 
-1684 SNNVSALDIIEA
+1684 
-1696 VDYVLRGLNISDLLN
+1696 
-1711 EFSTSSSSA
+1711 
-1720 SFSDKTSLDRVID
+1720 
-1733 IVAHHFIVL
+1733 
-1742 AETLYNK
+1742 
-1749 TLPWTQS
+1749 
-1756 DQMLSP
+1756 
-1762 TNLIARFL
+1762 
-1770 FLEFEKTILK
+1770 
-1780 VTVNNSYNPY
+1780 
-1790 LMCLINATEVEDS
+1790 
-1803 KLTENI
+1803 
-1809 TLLLKQIH
+1809 
-1817 LKKNYLMQNNTP
+1817 
-1829 EKHSSIPE
+1829 
-1837 LLKLKI
+1837 
-1843 TRLRDLTTLL
+1843 RLRDLTTLL

-1884 QLLRAIEL
+1884 QLLRTIEL
-1892 SSQVVTNVLNG
+1892 SNQVVTNVLNHR
-1903 KRISQELQNVLVGDA
+1903 RISQELQNILIGDA
-1918 ANVQAQ
+1918 TNIQTQ
-1924 IKWFQENIPEIAFFQ
+1924 MKLQENVPEIAFFQ
-1939 EIPQYIKTLNS
+1939 EIPQSLSTLNS
-1950 MLNITENLTDASKQE
+1950 ICSLFFTE
-1965 KLRDVFKNVDQLKED
+1965 KLRNVFKNVDQLKED
-1980 LKNMSGMSTA
+1980 LRNTAGMSTA
-1990 SIDALLETSLPEN
+1990 SIDALLEASLPEN
-2003 SSHLISQILQLE
+2003 SSQLISQILQLE
-2015 SCSTRPSDPQLQTVA
+2015 SCSVRPADPQLQTVA
-2030 EEFCNLSVSER
+2030 EEFCNLSLSER
-2041 TREMYILGVT
+2041 TRETYILGVT
-2051 LLQHLDVYNF
+2051 LLRHLDIYNF
-2061 LYKMLFPKELQ
+2061 LYKVSMFFPKELQ

-2084 MKYYRHQVES
+2084 MKYFRHQVES
-2094 DVDPLLQAIHSLK
+2094 GVDPLLQAIHSLK
-2107 KLRQSRRMSLSKA
+2107 KLRQSRNVPLTKVRVVCVCFGGKTPLEQFPQEFLTLQA
-2120 LFKPNDFKI
+2120 
-2129 TRGTFK
+2129 
-2135 SMSKVLCN
+2135 KVLCN
-2143 QDITPLFFESLLPD
+2143 QEITPLFFESLLPD
-2157 FGDPVRNSSSVE
+2157 FGDPVSNSSSVE
-2169 DAHVQQ
+2169 DVYVQK

-2199 TPTGALI
+2199 TPSGALI
-2206 WSFLKPMVF
+2206 WSFLKPMVL
-2215 GKILYTPDTP
+2215 GKILYTPDTI
-2225 ETRAIMG
+2225 ETQAIMG

-2246 KSQEWLDKSPAI
+2246 KSQEWLDKSPVI
-2258 MNSLTKLNE
+2258 MNSLTKLNQ
-2267 TVPMIKNAL
+2267 TVPMIKNTL

-2284 IKLMVDLDAVELL
+2284 IKLMVDLDAAELL
-2297 SQINE
+2297 RQINE
-2302 LDDIRLELQNNS
+2302 LDDIRLELQNNV

-2330 SSCISFNR
+2330 SSCVSFNR
-2338 IWAVKS
+2338 IQAVRN
-2344 LEELE
+2344 LEEME
-2349 TMAKELFLKN
+2349 MVAKELFLKN

-2371 SWSSPV
+2371 SRSSPGRSV
-2377 GGALA
+2377 YGDLT

-2433 IERAIIQLQTGK
+2433 IERAIIELQTGK
-2445 KLEEIAVQVQG
+2445 NPEEIAVQVQA

-2524 AIFLLITITFLIVIL
+2524 AIFLLITITFLIIVL

-2548 NTSLLFL
+2548 NTVLLFL

-2677 RNVFPGRYGMAAP
+2677 RNVFPGRYGVAAP
-2690 WYFPFLPSYWLEYN
+2690 WYFPLLPSYWVEYN

-2710 SEKQRGLF
+2710 NEKRRGLLF
-2718 FSKLMLRKEAPLNN
+2718 TNNCPLTLPFDV
-2732 KICAPPPHVEPEPT
+2732 KGAPPPHLEPEPT

-2751 VSLRGITKVYG
+2751 VSLCGITKVYG

-2802 TSSGTIIVYDKD
+2802 TSSGTIFVYGKD

-2824 NMGICMQHNVLFNY
+2824 NMGVCMQHNVLFNY

-2858 EDLYQ
+2858 QELYQ

-2878 HKLAGSLSGGM
+2878 HKLAGSLSGGT

-2967 FYLKETFGDG
+2967 FYLKETFVGP
-2977 YHLTLT
+2977 
-2983 KKKNMIEEC
+2983 KFSASWEC
-2992 DTAAVTSL
+2992 DTTAVTSL

-3069 LGKDSQEDTELPQQ
+3069 LVKDKQEDAELPQQ
-3083 LPGASSQIASE
+3083 LPGASAQTGSD
-3094 EMSVNTD
+3094 EMSMSTD

-3148 VILPV
+3148 VVLPV
-3153 LFVTAAM
+3153 LFVMAAM

-3190 FGNFNATTDALV
+3190 FGNFNETTDALV
-3202 ASMLAFP
+3202 TSML
-3209 GTDNTCMNASNSQCL
+3209 
-3224 SEDMLGPW
+3224 
-3232 ITNGNPQTKYSVCNC
+3232 
-3247 TDGIQTC
+3247 TC
-3254 PQTNYTPP
+3254 PQMNYTPP
-3262 HRRTFSTRMLYNV
+3262 HRRTFSTRTLYNL
-3275 TGHDVETYILATT
+3275 TGHNVETYVLATT
-3288 KDFLQKRYGGWSFGM
+3288 KDFLQKRYGGWSFGL
-3303 PLTRDLQFDI
+3303 PLTTDLQFDI
-3313 KPVPPSRT
+3313 RPVPPNRT

-3347 RANLPKNES
+3347 RANLPKNETS
-3356 SSYGIFLSA
+3356 RYGIVLSA

-3415 QLQHISGMGMTSYW
+3415 QLQHISGIGMTSYW

-3439 FMVPIGLSVGV
+3439 FMVPIGLSIGV

-3457 AFCYNNNLLAVFL
+3457 AFCNNNNLLAVFL

-3518 FLLSQEKATDQGLHD
+3518 FLLSQEKATDQGLRD

-3570 GVDYPDKTF
+3570 GVDYPNKTF

-3595 TVFFAIRLTVHDRL
+3595 TVFFAIRLMR
-3609 IQKVWNNVLQ
+3609 KK
-3619 YLFDRV
+3619 FRV
-3625 HGKALLLLPVT
+3625 HGKASLLPPT
-3636 EEDGDVQAE
+3636 AEEDGDVQAE

-3666 IYHLPH
+3666 VYHLPH

-3713 ASSGRLRVQ
+3713 ASSGTLRVQ

-3772 KGIVLQL
+3772 KGVVLQL

-3895 LNSNTVSTE
+3895 LNSNTVCTE
-3904 TLTQFMKSHFPNTCL
+3904 MLTEFMKSHFPNTCL

-3946 ASKEAFKIRH
+3946 ASKAAFNIRH
-3956 FSVSQTTL
+3956 FSVSQTTR
-3964 EEVFINFAK
+3964 VM
-3973 DQADPDGV
+3973 
-3981 DVASDVTSDSSDTCS
+3981 VTHNGLLHTIDYILKGISIYIPPGDTLSVLLPPDTCAGARRMHTES
-3996 QASTLSSIY
+3996 CL

>member
-1 MERGLICNRDVQRG
+1 MAAL
-15 PGRHDRHSCSSSQ
+15 SQ
-28 EQDLT
+28 HLRILLWKNWLSVKRQL
-33 RAWPAETFSG
+33 
-43 LFQVWSFIL
+43 VWSFIL
-52 ISWPVVV
+52 ISWPVLV

-98 CDTDARCKGTPYTP
+98 CDSDARCKDAPYTLQ
-112 DDLLPR
+112 DLLPR
-118 LNDISSLKLKRRSL
+118 LNDISSLRLKRRS
-132 SSTAKDNHPSPWSA
+132 PSSA
-146 EVPSSRNA
+146 ENDNRPAPWNTEVPKSRNA
-154 SLAFRDLVYHGE
+154 SLAFGDLVSHGE
-166 NTLWNI
+166 KALWNI

-183 MFNKILSFGKNKTQF
+183 MLNKILTFGKSQTPY
-198 STGANLKVILCE
+198 STAANLKVILCE
-210 VLSRYTAH
+210 ILSPYIAH

-230 HRTFCFTDSSLLQ
+230 HHMFCFTDSSLLEALA
-243 SFTQEFR
+243 QEFR
-250 SQLAQVQHNPRYQA
+250 SQLSQVQHNPQYQA

-273 LTLISQVQ
+273 LTLVSQVQ

-289 LLLAPDLFQGSMQLQ
+289 LLLAPDVFQGSMELQ
-304 DILDFLQN
+304 DIIDFLQDP
-312 ASSVVLA
+312 SSVLLA
-319 AQNVSASLVTDDRF
+319 AQNVSASLVSDDRF
-333 KTAQNGVTDPPY
+333 QTVQNEVTDLPY
-345 SLTCLEQDKEKS
+345 SLNCSEQGKETS
-357 LVTKYICNHFNW
+357 LVTKYVCNHFVNW
-369 KDKKTL
+369 KDNPTL
-375 VLELEEVLRKIKSP
+375 VSELEEVLRKIKSP

-397 RSINSYDLEAIQK
+397 RSINSNDLEAVQK
-410 SLHRLKGFEKKMNR
+410 ALHRLKGLEKKMNR
-424 SELKSLNLFRNLKN
+424 SELKGLSLFRNLKN

-457 YKLKEAYNK
+457 YKSKEPYNK

-471 IYNLTSLQ
+471 IYNFTSLQ
-479 LQSAFNG
+479 LWNDFNG
-486 TSIFNIMTQWKEIQS
+486 TSVLDIMTQWKEIQR

-506 TLIWNPDLL
+506 TMIWNPVLL
-515 NNSYFSTAQ
+515 KNSNFSTEQ
-524 TEDDLK
+524 TEDALK
-530 MLLTTSM
+530 MLFSSSTP
-537 QSFLEDLKDHLD
+537 SFLKDFRDRLD
-549 GMEEIP
+549 GMPEIP
-555 SLFSDHLLKP
+555 SLLSDYLFKP
-565 VSYRNFQDQLLALQK
+565 VSYRNFPDQLLALQK
-580 IFFIL
+580 VFFIM
-585 THANIGYKYLLLPVF
+585 TGTNIGYQYLLMPVF
-600 ELMQKVESS
+600 ELMRKVESS
-609 MGEFWWDEL
+609 MGEAWWDEF
-618 NTYWRIGE
+618 NAYWRIGE
-626 QLRSTK
+626 ELRSLK
-632 WNKTG
+632 WNSTW
-637 IVAYGQFLEILSS
+637 IAAYGQFLEVLNS
-650 HLKKQ
+650 HLEKLKD
-655 NNDSNSLF
+655 NSDSAF
-663 SEQLAPLSE
+663 SEQLDRLSE
-672 FITAVFKEFDGED
+672 FVTAVFKDFGES

-692 IVTQAI
+692 LVAQAI
-698 EKTLYI
+698 QNTLYI
-704 LKDLQLNYNISK
+704 LKDLQLNYNVSK
-716 LKYIDLF
+716 LKSINLL
-723 FNFDNKTFE
+723 FNFDNKTFAGLSE
-732 SLTELLRAGMK
+732 LVRAGREVLHYASAKEASSEEIISSIYNLTHRLQEFSPSSLEHGASLEAEVWELL
-743 ILHYRNA
+743 H
-750 SEASAE
+750 
-756 VIINRVYNFTHLLL
+756 
-770 EEFSESSLQH
+770 
-780 NASLKEKVVDL
+780 
-791 TSLALSPFLENSDI
+791 LALSPFLENSDNGYG
-805 KSRTILNCS
+805 TALNCS
-814 AQDVLHIAVQ
+814 AQDVLHITLE
-824 MLFENT
+824 MLFENA
-830 TLSESLARSP
+830 TLSESLARSS
-840 CKALFAFMDVE
+840 CQALFDSVDVE
-851 RGTLHK
+851 GGTTHNGTFTEML
-857 ESFSKLF
+857 
-864 QLAISNLKLSPE
+864 QLAVRNLKLSPE
-876 FASVYKNSSERF
+876 FAVVYQNSSERF
-888 SRELSCT
+888 SKELSCMV
-895 IQSLQFALH
+895 QSLQFCLSF
-904 LLSKFKLISELEN
+904 LSKLNLVSEVEN
-917 SWVQEKMTTL
+917 SWIQEKARAM
-927 SAVMEGLLQSN
+927 SAVTEGLLQSN
-938 ASCPIPIKDVG
+938 ASCPIPVGDVDDEF
-949 GMLPSQ
+949 PSQ
-955 LLKML
+955 LVNML
-960 LPFMLNETL
+960 LPFMLNETVL
-969 LHSLNLSDRSADW
+969 NSLNFSNSSVEW
-982 HRLPVFFHL
+982 QRLPVFSNPL
-991 LPTVPAWN
+991 STVSNWN
-999 SSVYELLKAGGNASN
+999 SSLYELLQVGQDASN
-1014 SSEWG
+1014 QSEWG
-1019 HASRLWH
+1019 HFSWLWH
-1026 ATGKVLTTKWN
+1026 AAGNLLTTKWN
-1037 LTEVDEYVKL
+1037 LTEVNEYVKL
-1047 LEIMKKALILVDLGV
+1047 LETMRKALILVDFGV
-1062 AHGKTLVHK
+1062 APGKTLVHQ
-1071 IFHNSTEGM
+1071 IFQKSRGAI

-1088 FSLLKLLFNST
+1088 YSLLKLSFDST
-1099 SATNSTLE
+1099 SATNSTLD
-1107 LERIFQEVVP
+1107 LERIIQEIVP
-1117 LYEIDGKG
+1117 LYEVGG
-1125 LFYTNPQGKENQDI
+1125 EELFYSKPYGKDNQDV
-1139 LTTAAVIW
+1139 LTMAAVIW
-1147 NQIILNRTHFNTEKA
+1147 NRVILNGTHFSTEKA

-1172 AISLE
+1172 GVSLG
-1177 DIENYPST
+1177 DIENYLSANAT
-1185 NEEVSSLFSDFLL
+1185 VSSLFSDFLL
-1198 TPITSENFAE
+1198 TPETSERFAE
-1208 RLSSLEQLLAAVA
+1208 QLLSLEQLLAATA
-1221 KVNTSDHYLLVSSLS
+1221 KVNASDPHLLISSLF
-1236 KLMQKLQSSPHGRL
+1236 KLMQKLQSSLHGRQGI
-1250 RNELQTF
+1250 ELHDF
-1257 LQIAEIVQSVNW
+1257 WQIAEILQSMNW
-1269 DSTDSLTF
+1269 ESTDSLSF
-1277 RSLLELL
+1277 QSLLDIL
-1284 QNLFSAVKSD
+1284 QNQFGTMKND
-1294 SSLPL
+1294 SSPPFSEKL
-1299 SKELKQLIRILSSVF
+1299 SELENLASSVF
-1314 ELYDEVSPGGAN
+1314 ELYSEDSRAIN
-1326 ISVYLQAIQRS
+1326 ISRYLQAMQKS
-1337 ILILKDLQKSYN
+1337 ILILEGLQKSYN
-1349 ISELETVIRYFDF
+1349 IGELETINLLLN
-1362 YSNYVQRLFEIWRAG
+1362 SCINYTQRLVEIWRAG
-1377 MKVLHDPN
+1377 MEVLHATN
-1385 LNRTLEEK
+1385 LNKTLEEK
-1393 IGIVVQVSQMLLE
+1393 MDIIYRFSRSLLQ
-1406 GEFSESSLQHSASLK
+1406 EFSPSSLEHSASLE
-1421 AKVADLIYLA
+1421 AEVWELLHLA
-1431 LSPFLENSDIKSRT
+1431 LSPFLENSDSGYGT
-1445 ILNCSAQ
+1445 ALNCSAQ
-1452 DVLHIAVQML
+1452 DVLHITLEML
-1462 FENTTLSESLARSP
+1462 FENATLSESLARRS
-1476 CKALFAFMDME
+1476 CQALFDSVDVE
-1487 RGTLHKESFSKLFQL
+1487 GGTTHNGTFTEMVQL
-1502 AISNLKLSPEFV
+1502 AVRNLKLSPEFAV
-1514 SVYKNSSERFSRE
+1514 VYQNSSERFSKE
-1527 LSCTIQSLQFAL
+1527 LSCMVQSLQFCL
-1539 HLLSKFKLISELE
+1539 SFLSKLNLVSEVE
-1552 NSWVQEKMTTLSAI
+1552 NSWIQEKARAVSAVA
-1566 MEGLLQSNASC
+1566 EGLLQSNASC
-1577 PIPIKDVGGMLPS
+1577 PIPVGDVDDEFPS
-1590 QLLKMLL
+1590 QLVNMLL
-1597 PFMLNETL
+1597 PFKLNETVL
-1605 LHSSDSLAGW
+1605 NSLNISNSLSGW
-1615 NNLSKLFSMVRDELH
+1615 DNLSVLLSMAQDELH
-1630 MNDILQRFQGSYNLT
+1630 VTDLLQRLQGAFNLT
-1645 KWSHFSS
+1645 DWSYYSS
-1652 AWHAVDSLLNTKMD
+1652 IWDMVDSLLNTRRN
-1666 LAEVA
+1666 LTEVA
-1671 AFAKLLEAVANNL
+1671 AFAKVLEAMANNAV
-1684 SNNVSALDIIEA
+1684 NNVSALEIIEA
-1696 VDYVLRGLNISDLLN
+1696 SHYVTTWLNFSDLLN
-1711 EFSTSSSSA
+1711 EFNISSSLAFHSN
-1720 SFSDKTSLDRVID
+1720 KTSLDYVFD
-1733 IVAHHFIVL
+1733 IVAHHFTVM
-1742 AETLYNK
+1742 AEAIYNK
-1749 TLPWTQS
+1749 TMHWTQG
-1756 DQMLSP
+1756 DQTLSP
-1762 TNLIARFL
+1762 TSLITRFL
-1770 FLEFEKTILK
+1770 FLEFENTLSQ
-1780 VTVNNSYNPY
+1780 VTANSSYSPY
-1790 LMCLINATEVEDS
+1790 LMCLINATGAEDS
-1803 KLTENI
+1803 ELTENI
-1809 TLLLKQIH
+1809 TLLLKQTH
-1817 LKKNYLMQNNTP
+1817 LKKNPFMQNNTS

-1843 TRLRDLTTLL
+1843 SHLRDLTTLL
-1853 CDYESFKSIQHICH
+1853 CDYESSKSIQRICH

-1879 SQSHE
+1879 SKSHE
-1884 QLLRAIEL
+1884 QFLGAIEL
-1892 SSQVVTNVLNG
+1892 SNQVVTNLLEHG
-1903 KRISQELQNVLVGDA
+1903 TISQELQDILIGDTTTI
-1918 ANVQAQ
+1918 QTQ
-1924 IKWFQENIPEIAFFQ
+1924 MKWFQESVPEIAFFQ
-1939 EIPQYIKTLNS
+1939 EIPRVMDTLNS
-1950 MLNITENLTDASKQE
+1950 MLNVTENLTNSSKQE
-1965 KLRDVFKNVDQLKED
+1965 KLRDVFKDVDQLKED
-1980 LKNMSGMSTA
+1980 LKNATGISTA
-1990 SIDALLETSLPEN
+1990 SIDALLEASLPEN
-2003 SSHLISQILQLE
+2003 ISQVISQTLQLE
-2015 SCSTRPSDPQLQTVA
+2015 SCSAHPADPQLQMVA
-2030 EEFCNLSVSER
+2030 EELCNLSLSER
-2041 TREMYILGVT
+2041 TRETYILGVT
-2051 LLQHLDVYNF
+2051 LLRHLDVYDF
-2061 LYKMLFPKELQ
+2061 LYKMFFPKELQ

-2079 GLLTK
+2079 GLLTR
-2084 MKYYRHQVES
+2084 MKYFRHQVES
-2094 DVDPLLQAIHSLK
+2094 GVDPLLQAIHSLK
-2107 KLRQSRRMSLSKA
+2107 KLRQSRNVPLTKA
-2120 LFKPNDFKI
+2120 LVKPNNFSI

-2143 QDITPLFFESLLPD
+2143 QEITPLFFESLLPD
-2157 FGDPVRNSSSVE
+2157 FGDPASNSSSVE
-2169 DAHVQQ
+2169 DVVVQK

-2185 STPFCLSFYLDLVK
+2185 STSFCLSFYLDLVK

-2206 WSFLKPMVF
+2206 WSFLKPMVL
-2215 GKILYTPDTP
+2215 GKILYTPDTI
-2225 ETRAIMG
+2225 ETRAIMR

-2258 MNSLTKLNE
+2258 MNSLTKLNQ

-2284 IKLMVDLDAVELL
+2284 IKLMVDLDAAELL

-2302 LDDIRLELQNNS
+2302 LDDIRLELQNNA
-2314 DIVNQLNTL
+2314 DIVDQLNTL

-2330 SSCISFNR
+2330 SSCVSFNR
-2338 IWAVKS
+2338 IQGVKN
-2344 LEELE
+2344 LEEME
-2349 TMAKELFLKN
+2349 KVAKELFLKN
-2359 ELFASIIFKLPS
+2359 ELFASIIFKLPASDS
-2371 SWSSPV
+2371 SLGRSV
-2377 GGALA
+2377 RGGLA

-2433 IERAIIQLQTGK
+2433 IERAIIELQTGK
-2445 KLEEIAVQVQG
+2445 KPEEIAVQVQA

-2524 AIFLLITITFLIVIL
+2524 AIFLLITVTFLIVVL

-2548 NTSLLFL
+2548 NTTLLFL

-2657 WMCWLILIDSFIYF
+2657 YMCWLILIDSVIYF
-2671 ILGWYI
+2671 IMGWYI

-2690 WYFPFLPSYWLEYN
+2690 WYFPLLPSYWLEYN

-2710 SEKQRGLF
+2710 TEKRKGLLF
-2718 FSKLMLRKEAPLNN
+2718 TKLMLRKEATLDN
-2732 KICAPPPHVEPEPT
+2732 KICAPPPHLEPEPT

-2751 VSLRGITKVYG
+2751 VSLCGITKVYG
-2762 SKAAVDNLSLNFY
+2762 SKAAVNNLSLNFY

-2802 TSSGTIIVYDKD
+2802 TSSGTIFVYGKD
-2814 IRTDQ
+2814 IRSDQ

-2824 NMGICMQHNVLFNY
+2824 DMGVCMQHNVLFNY

-2847 YGYIKVPHWSK
+2847 YGYIKVPHWSQQ
-2858 EDLYQ
+2858 ELYQ

-2992 DTAAVTSL
+2992 DTTAVTSL

-3069 LGKDSQEDTELPQQ
+3069 LGKDQREDAELPQR
-3083 LPGASSQIASE
+3083 LPGASGQSGSDD
-3094 EMSVNTD
+3094 MSMSTD

-3110 LIRSKSLQGLPLLL
+3110 LIRSKSLQGVPLLL
-3124 KKTSALFIKRF
+3124 KKTTALFIKRF

-3190 FGNFNATTDALV
+3190 FGNFNETTDALV

-3209 GTDNTCMNASNSQCL
+3209 GTDNTCMNESNSQCL
-3224 SEDMLGPW
+3224 KEDMLGQW
-3232 ITNGNPQTKYSVCNC
+3232 ITSGNERTDYSACNC
-3247 TDGIQTC
+3247 TNGIQTC
-3254 PQTNYTPP
+3254 PQTDYTPP
-3262 HRRTFSTRMLYNV
+3262 HRRTFSTRTVYNL
-3275 TGHDVETYILATT
+3275 TGHNVETYILATT
-3288 KDFLQKRYGGWSFGM
+3288 KDFLQKRYGGWSFGL
-3303 PLTRDLQFDI
+3303 PLTADLQFDI
-3313 KPVPPSRT
+3313 KPVPPNRT

-3347 RANLPKNES
+3347 RANLPQNETS
-3356 SSYGIFLSA
+3356 RYGIFLAA

-3381 LLDIIVS
+3381 LLNIIVS

-3429 VTNFVYDLVL
+3429 VTNFVYDLIL
-3439 FMVPIGLSVGV
+3439 FMVPIGLSIGV

-3457 AFCYNNNLLAVFL
+3457 AFCNNNNLLAVFL

-3518 FLLSQEKATDQGLHD
+3518 FLLSQEKATDQGLRD

-3539 HVFLLFPQF
+3539 HAFLLFPQF

-3588 FAMFIQG
+3588 LAMFLQG
-3595 TVFFAIRLTVHDRL
+3595 TVCFAIRLTVHDRM
-3609 IQKVWNNVLQ
+3609 IQRVWNNILEF
-3619 YLFDRV
+3619 LFDRV
-3625 HGKALLLLPVT
+3625 QGKASLLPPAA
-3636 EEDGDVQAE
+3636 EEDEDVQAE
-3645 RNRVESG
+3645 RTRVESG

-3672 KRIVAVKNIS
+3672 KRITAVKNIS

-3763 LHGIPEREI
+3763 LHGIPERDI
-3772 KGIVLQL
+3772 KGVVLQL

-3895 LNSNTVSTE
+3895 LNSNTVCTE
-3904 TLTQFMKSHFPNTCL
+3904 TLTEFMKSHFPDTCL

-3946 ASKEAFKIRH
+3946 ASKAAFNIRH

-3973 DQADPDGV
+3973 DQVDPDGV
-3981 DVASDVTSDSSDTCS
+3981 DTGPDVTLDSSDTSS
-3996 QASTLSSIY
+3996 QDSTISSIY

>member
-1 MERGLICNRDVQRG
+1 FHL
-15 PGRHDRHSCSSSQ
+15 SSSIW
-28 EQDLT
+28 T
-33 RAWPAETFSG
+33 
-43 LFQVWSFIL
+43 VWSFIL

-98 CDTDARCKGTPYTP
+98 CDSDARCKGTPYTP
-112 DDLLPR
+112 EDLLPR
-118 LNDISSLKLKRRSL
+118 LNDISSLRL
-132 SSTAKDNHPSPWSA
+132 
-146 EVPSSRNA
+146 
-154 SLAFRDLVYHGE
+154 
-166 NTLWNI
+166 
-172 SSPSNL
+172 
-178 TSSIN
+178 
-183 MFNKILSFGKNKTQF
+183 
-198 STGANLKVILCE
+198 
-210 VLSRYTAH
+210 
-218 PDLTEEKMAANI
+218 
-230 HRTFCFTDSSLLQ
+230 
-243 SFTQEFR
+243 
-250 SQLAQVQHNPRYQA
+250 
-264 AFVKEMVSF
+264 
-273 LTLISQVQ
+273 
-281 NDTSLWHL
+281 
-289 LLLAPDLFQGSMQLQ
+289 MQLQ
-304 DILDFLQN
+304 DIIDFLQN
-312 ASSVVLA
+312 
-319 AQNVSASLVTDDRF
+319 
-333 KTAQNGVTDPPY
+333 
-345 SLTCLEQDKEKS
+345 
-357 LVTKYICNHFNW
+357 
-369 KDKKTL
+369 
-375 VLELEEVLRKIKSP
+375 
-389 EIGGKDSK
+389 
-397 RSINSYDLEAIQK
+397 
-410 SLHRLKGFEKKMNR
+410 
-424 SELKSLNLFRNLKN
+424 
-438 ETLQKLYAI
+438 
-447 LELGMNPHHD
+447 
-457 YKLKEAYNK
+457 
-466 EIIDE
+466 
-471 IYNLTSLQ
+471 
-479 LQSAFNG
+479 
-486 TSIFNIMTQWKEIQS
+486 
-501 ALKLA
+501 
-506 TLIWNPDLL
+506 
-515 NNSYFSTAQ
+515 
-524 TEDDLK
+524 
-530 MLLTTSM
+530 
-537 QSFLEDLKDHLD
+537 
-549 GMEEIP
+549 
-555 SLFSDHLLKP
+555 
-565 VSYRNFQDQLLALQK
+565 
-580 IFFIL
+580 
-585 THANIGYKYLLLPVF
+585 
-600 ELMQKVESS
+600 
-609 MGEFWWDEL
+609 
-618 NTYWRIGE
+618 
-626 QLRSTK
+626 
-632 WNKTG
+632 
-637 IVAYGQFLEILSS
+637 
-650 HLKKQ
+650 
-655 NNDSNSLF
+655 
-663 SEQLAPLSE
+663 
-672 FITAVFKEFDGED
+672 
-685 SEVANIS
+685 
-692 IVTQAI
+692 
-698 EKTLYI
+698 
-704 LKDLQLNYNISK
+704 
-716 LKYIDLF
+716 
-723 FNFDNKTFE
+723 
-732 SLTELLRAGMK
+732 
-743 ILHYRNA
+743 
-750 SEASAE
+750 
-756 VIINRVYNFTHLLL
+756 
-770 EEFSESSLQH
+770 
-780 NASLKEKVVDL
+780 
-791 TSLALSPFLENSDI
+791 
-805 KSRTILNCS
+805 
-814 AQDVLHIAVQ
+814 
-824 MLFENT
+824 
-830 TLSESLARSP
+830 
-840 CKALFAFMDVE
+840 
-851 RGTLHK
+851 
-857 ESFSKLF
+857 
-864 QLAISNLKLSPE
+864 
-876 FASVYKNSSERF
+876 
-888 SRELSCT
+888 
-895 IQSLQFALH
+895 
-904 LLSKFKLISELEN
+904 
-917 SWVQEKMTTL
+917 
-927 SAVMEGLLQSN
+927 
-938 ASCPIPIKDVG
+938 PI
-949 GMLPSQ
+949 
-955 LLKML
+955 
-960 LPFMLNETL
+960 
-969 LHSLNLSDRSADW
+969 
-982 HRLPVFFHL
+982 
-991 LPTVPAWN
+991 
-999 SSVYELLKAGGNASN
+999 
-1014 SSEWG
+1014 
-1019 HASRLWH
+1019 
-1026 ATGKVLTTKWN
+1026 
-1037 LTEVDEYVKL
+1037 
-1047 LEIMKKALILVDLGV
+1047 
-1062 AHGKTLVHK
+1062 
-1071 IFHNSTEGM
+1071 
-1080 KSSDLNDL
+1080 
-1088 FSLLKLLFNST
+1088 
-1099 SATNSTLE
+1099 
-1107 LERIFQEVVP
+1107 
-1117 LYEIDGKG
+1117 
-1125 LFYTNPQGKENQDI
+1125 
-1139 LTTAAVIW
+1139 
-1147 NQIILNRTHFNTEKA
+1147 
-1162 WEVIKMIALH
+1162 
-1172 AISLE
+1172 
-1177 DIENYPST
+1177 
-1185 NEEVSSLFSDFLL
+1185 
-1198 TPITSENFAE
+1198 
-1208 RLSSLEQLLAAVA
+1208 
-1221 KVNTSDHYLLVSSLS
+1221 
-1236 KLMQKLQSSPHGRL
+1236 
-1250 RNELQTF
+1250 
-1257 LQIAEIVQSVNW
+1257 
-1269 DSTDSLTF
+1269 
-1277 RSLLELL
+1277 
-1284 QNLFSAVKSD
+1284 
-1294 SSLPL
+1294 
-1299 SKELKQLIRILSSVF
+1299 
-1314 ELYDEVSPGGAN
+1314 
-1326 ISVYLQAIQRS
+1326 
-1337 ILILKDLQKSYN
+1337 
-1349 ISELETVIRYFDF
+1349 
-1362 YSNYVQRLFEIWRAG
+1362 
-1377 MKVLHDPN
+1377 
-1385 LNRTLEEK
+1385 
-1393 IGIVVQVSQMLLE
+1393 
-1406 GEFSESSLQHSASLK
+1406 
-1421 AKVADLIYLA
+1421 
-1431 LSPFLENSDIKSRT
+1431 
-1445 ILNCSAQ
+1445 
-1452 DVLHIAVQML
+1452 
-1462 FENTTLSESLARSP
+1462 
-1476 CKALFAFMDME
+1476 
-1487 RGTLHKESFSKLFQL
+1487 
-1502 AISNLKLSPEFV
+1502 
-1514 SVYKNSSERFSRE
+1514 
-1527 LSCTIQSLQFAL
+1527 
-1539 HLLSKFKLISELE
+1539 
-1552 NSWVQEKMTTLSAI
+1552 
-1566 MEGLLQSNASC
+1566 
-1577 PIPIKDVGGMLPS
+1577 
-1590 QLLKMLL
+1590 
-1597 PFMLNETL
+1597 
-1605 LHSSDSLAGW
+1605 
-1615 NNLSKLFSMVRDELH
+1615 
-1630 MNDILQRFQGSYNLT
+1630 
-1645 KWSHFSS
+1645 
-1652 AWHAVDSLLNTKMD
+1652 
-1666 LAEVA
+1666 
-1671 AFAKLLEAVANNL
+1671 
-1684 SNNVSALDIIEA
+1684 
-1696 VDYVLRGLNISDLLN
+1696 
-1711 EFSTSSSSA
+1711 
-1720 SFSDKTSLDRVID
+1720 
-1733 IVAHHFIVL
+1733 
-1742 AETLYNK
+1742 
-1749 TLPWTQS
+1749 
-1756 DQMLSP
+1756 
-1762 TNLIARFL
+1762 
-1770 FLEFEKTILK
+1770 
-1780 VTVNNSYNPY
+1780 
-1790 LMCLINATEVEDS
+1790 
-1803 KLTENI
+1803 
-1809 TLLLKQIH
+1809 
-1817 LKKNYLMQNNTP
+1817 
-1829 EKHSSIPE
+1829 
-1837 LLKLKI
+1837 
-1843 TRLRDLTTLL
+1843 
-1853 CDYESFKSIQHICH
+1853 SFKSIQHTCH

-1879 SQSHE
+1879 SQSPE
-1884 QLLRAIEL
+1884 QLLRTIEL
-1892 SSQVVTNVLNG
+1892 SNQVVTNVLNHR
-1903 KRISQELQNVLVGDA
+1903 RITQELQNILIGDA
-1918 ANVQAQ
+1918 TNIQTQ
-1924 IKWFQENIPEIAFFQ
+1924 MKWFQENVPDIAFLQ
-1939 EIPQYIKTLNS
+1939 EIPQYMATLNS
-1950 MLNITENLTDASKQE
+1950 MLNITENLTDSSKQGSF
-1965 KLRDVFKNVDQLKED
+1965 LDVFKNVDQLKED
-1980 LKNMSGMSTA
+1980 LKTTVGMSTA
-1990 SIDALLETSLPEN
+1990 SIDALLEVSLPEN
-2003 SSHLISQILQLE
+2003 SSQLISQILQLE
-2015 SCSTRPSDPQLQTVA
+2015 SCSVRPADPQLQTVV
-2030 EEFCNLSVSER
+2030 EEFCNLSFSER
-2041 TREMYILGVT
+2041 TRETYILGVT
-2051 LLQHLDVYNF
+2051 LLRHLDIYNF
-2061 LYKMLFPKELQ
+2061 LYKVSMLFPKELQ
-2072 KPVDKML
+2072 KPVDNML
-2079 GLLTK
+2079 DLLTK
-2084 MKYYRHQVES
+2084 MKYFRHQVES
-2094 DVDPLLQAIHSLK
+2094 GIDPLLQAIHSLK
-2107 KLRQSRRMSLSKA
+2107 KLRRSRNVPLTKVRVVCMGFGNETPREEFPQEFLTLEAKGA
-2120 LFKPNDFKI
+2120 LNH
-2129 TRGTFK
+2129 R
-2135 SMSKVLCN
+2135 
-2143 QDITPLFFESLLPD
+2143 LLLLK
-2157 FGDPVRNSSSVE
+2157 
-2169 DAHVQQ
+2169 Q
-2175 MMRKYGIPHD
+2175 KYGIPHD

-2206 WSFLKPMVF
+2206 WSFLKPMVL
-2215 GKILYTPDTP
+2215 GKILYTPDTI

-2246 KSQEWLDKSPAI
+2246 KSQEWLDKSPVI
-2258 MNSLTKLNE
+2258 MNSLTKLNQ
-2267 TVPMIKNAL
+2267 TVPMIKNTL

-2284 IKLMVDLDAVELL
+2284 IKLMVDLDAAELL

-2302 LDDIRLELQNNS
+2302 LDDIRLELQNNA
-2314 DIVNQLNTL
+2314 DIVDQLNTL

-2330 SSCISFNR
+2330 SSCVSFNR
-2338 IWAVKS
+2338 IQAVRN
-2344 LEELE
+2344 LEEME
-2349 TMAKELFLKN
+2349 MVAKELFLKN

-2371 SWSSPV
+2371 SRSSPGRSV
-2377 GGALA
+2377 YEDLA

-2433 IERAIIQLQTGK
+2433 IERAIIELQTGK
-2445 KLEEIAVQVQG
+2445 NPEEIAVQVQA
-2456 MPYPCYNK
+2456 MPYPCYSK

-2524 AIFLLITITFLIVIL
+2524 AIFLLITVTFLIVVL

-2548 NTSLLFL
+2548 NTVLLFL

-2690 WYFPFLPSYWLEYN
+2690 WYFPLLPSYWVEYN

-2710 SEKQRGLF
+2710 NEKRRGLLF
-2718 FSKLMLRKEAPLNN
+2718 TKLMLRKEATLNN
-2732 KICAPPPHVEPEPT
+2732 KICAPPPHLEPEPT

-2751 VSLRGITKVYG
+2751 VSLRGITKIYG

-2802 TSSGTIIVYDKD
+2802 TSSGTIFVYGKD

-2824 NMGICMQHNVLFNY
+2824 NMGVCMQHNVLFNY

-2858 EDLYQ
+2858 QELYQ

-2992 DTAAVTSL
+2992 DTTAVTSL

-3021 LPPFKSTV
+3021 LPPFQSTV

-3049 GCYGISNTTVEEV
+3049 GSQDL
-3062 FLNLTKE
+3062 LNLMK
-3069 LGKDSQEDTELPQQ
+3069 LKDQPEDAELPQQ
-3083 LPGASSQIASE
+3083 LPGASGQIGSD
-3094 EMSVNTD
+3094 EMSVSTD

-3153 LFVTAAM
+3153 LFVMAAM

-3178 PSLYGTSDQADF
+3178 PSLYGTSDQTDF
-3190 FGNFNATTDALV
+3190 FGTSEENVFI
-3202 ASMLAFP
+3202 FR
-3209 GTDNTCMNASNSQCL
+3209 QCL
-3224 SEDMLGPW
+3224 KEDMLGQW
-3232 ITNGNPQTKYSVCNC
+3232 ITSGNQGTKYSACNC

-3262 HRRTFSTRMLYNV
+3262 HRSTFSTRTLYNL
-3275 TGHDVETYILATT
+3275 TGHNVETYILATT
-3288 KDFLQKRYGGWSFGM
+3288 KDFLQKRYGGWSFGL
-3303 PLTRDLQFDI
+3303 PLTTDLQFDI
-3313 KPVPPSRT
+3313 RPVPPNRT

-3347 RANLPKNES
+3347 RANLPKNETS
-3356 SSYGIFLSA
+3356 RYGIFLSA

-3415 QLQHISGMGMTSYW
+3415 QLQHISGIGMTSYW
-3429 VTNFVYDLVL
+3429 VTNFIYDLVL
-3439 FMVPIGLSVGV
+3439 FMVPIGLSIGV

-3457 AFCYNNNLLAVFL
+3457 AFCNNNNLLAVFL

-3518 FLLSQEKATDQGLHD
+3518 FLLSQEKATDQGLRD

-3539 HVFLLFPQF
+3539 HAFLLFPQF

-3595 TVFFAIRLTVHDRL
+3595 TVFFAIRLTVHDRM
-3609 IQKVWNNVLQ
+3609 IQRRTLDFFNSLN
-3619 YLFDRV
+3619 
-3625 HGKALLLLPVT
+3625 G
-3636 EEDGDVQAE
+3636 DGDVQAE

-3722 DHSGSL
+3722 DHSGYGRS
-3728 NDISEAHW
+3728 HW

-3772 KGIVLQL
+3772 KGVVLQL

-3836 IISEEVQNKCS
+3836 IISEEVQNNCS

-3895 LNSNTVSTE
+3895 LNSNTVCTE
-3904 TLTQFMKSHFPNTCL
+3904 MLTEFMKSHFPNTCL

-3946 ASKEAFKIRH
+3946 ASKAAFNIRH

-3964 EEVFINFAK
+3964 HFERDFRLYSSWGYFISTA
-3973 DQADPDGV
+3973 
-3981 DVASDVTSDSSDTCS
+3981 ASRYLCWH
-3996 QASTLSSIY
+3996 

>member
-1 MERGLICNRDVQRG
+1 MAAL
-15 PGRHDRHSCSSSQ
+15 SQ
-28 EQDLT
+28 HLRILLWKNWLSVKRQL
-33 RAWPAETFSG
+33 
-43 LFQVWSFIL
+43 VWSFVL

-74 QPNCY
+74 QQNCY

-98 CDTDARCKGTPYTP
+98 CDSDARCKGTPYTP
-112 DDLLPR
+112 EDLLPR
-118 LNDISSLKLKRRSL
+118 LSDISSLRLKGRS
-132 SSTAKDNHPSPWSA
+132 SSSVAKDRLPPPWSA
-146 EVPSSRNA
+146 EAPESRNA
-154 SLAFRDLVYHGE
+154 SLAFGDLVPHGE
-166 NTLWNI
+166 KNLQNI

-178 TSSIN
+178 TSRTH
-183 MFNKILSFGKNKTQF
+183 MFNKILSFGKDHPKH
-198 STGANLKVILCE
+198 SSLRSLLCQ
-210 VLSRYTAH
+210 VLSRYLAH
-218 PDLTEEKMAANI
+218 PGLSMAANI
-230 HRTFCFTDSSLLQ
+230 HHNFCSTNSSLLQ
-243 SFTQEFR
+243 SFALEFR
-250 SQLAQVQHNPRYQA
+250 SQLSQVQHNPQYQET
-264 AFVKEMVSF
+264 FVKEIVSF

-289 LLLAPDLFQGSMQLQ
+289 LLLAPDVFQDNIQLQ
-304 DILDFLQN
+304 DIIVFLQN
-312 ASSVVLA
+312 PSSVVLA
-319 AQNVSASLVTDDRF
+319 AQNVSASLVSDDRSE
-333 KTAQNGVTDPPY
+333 TVQNGVSDSPH
-345 SLTCLEQDKEKS
+345 SLNCLEQDKEGS
-357 LVTKYICNHFNW
+357 WVTRFICNSFVHW
-369 KDKKTL
+369 KDNPTL
-375 VLELEEVLRKIKSP
+375 VSELEEVLRKIKSP
-389 EIGGKDSK
+389 EIGGKHSK
-397 RSINSYDLEAIQK
+397 RSINSDDLEAIQK
-410 SLHRLKGFEKKMNR
+410 HLHRLKGFEEKMNR

-438 ETLQKLYAI
+438 ETLQKLYAF
-447 LELGMNPHHD
+447 LELEMNPHRD
-457 YKLKEAYNK
+457 NKLKEPYNK

-471 IYNLTSLQ
+471 IYNFTSLQ
-479 LQSAFNG
+479 LQSNFIG
-486 TSIFNIMTQWKEIQS
+486 TSIFNTMTQWQEIQR

-506 TLIWNPDLL
+506 TMLWNPTLLKNSNFSTLQTKDALQMLLSTSMPSLLEGLRDLL
-515 NNSYFSTAQ
+515 S
-524 TEDDLK
+524 E
-530 MLLTTSM
+530 M
-537 QSFLEDLKDHLD
+537 Q
-549 GMEEIP
+549 EIP
-555 SLFSDHLLKP
+555 SVFSDDLLEP
-565 VSYRNFQDQLLALQK
+565 ESYSNFPEQLLALQRM
-580 IFFIL
+580 FFRK
-585 THANIGYKYLLLPVF
+585 TGVNVGYQYLLLPVF
-600 ELMQKVESS
+600 ELMRAVEKS
-609 MGEFWWDEL
+609 MGEAWWDEL
-618 NTYWRIGE
+618 NVFWRLGE
-626 QLRSTK
+626 KLRSMK
-632 WNKTG
+632 WNNTAT
-637 IVAYGQFLEILSS
+637 VAYGQFLEVLDS
-650 HLKKQ
+650 HLQKL
-655 NNDSNSLF
+655 SNGSSGVFTEELD
-663 SEQLAPLSE
+663 QLSE
-672 FITAVFKEFDGED
+672 FITAVFQEFGE
-685 SEVANIS
+685 SSGVANIS
-692 IVTQAI
+692 QVTQAI
-698 EKTLYI
+698 QKTLYI
-704 LKDLQLNYNISK
+704 LKDLQLNYNIST
-716 LKYIDLF
+716 LKSIDLF
-723 FNFDNKTFE
+723 FNFNNKTLE
-732 SLTELLRAGMK
+732 SLSELVRTGMK
-743 ILHYRNA
+743 ILHF
-750 SEASAE
+750 ASANE
-756 VIINRVYNFTHLLL
+756 SSSEDIINPIYNLTHLLL
-770 EEFSESSLQH
+770 QEFSQSFLQH
-780 NASLKEKVVDL
+780 N
-791 TSLALSPFLENSDI
+791 TSLQAQIWEFLHLAVGPFLDSSSNGY
-805 KSRTILNCS
+805 RTLQNCS
-814 AQDVLHIAVQ
+814 FEDVLSIALEV
-824 MLFENT
+824 LFENA
-830 TLSESLARSP
+830 TLRESSARSP
-840 CKALFAFMDVE
+840 CKPLLDSLAMEGGAGSNDTFTKM
-851 RGTLHK
+851 
-857 ESFSKLF
+857 F
-864 QLAISNLKLSPE
+864 QLAIGNLKVSSE
-876 FASVYKNSSERF
+876 FAAAYNHSRERF
-888 SRELSCT
+888 SKELSCLSRALSF
-895 IQSLQFALH
+895 SLSF
-904 LLSKFKLISELEN
+904 LSKLNLVSELGN
-917 SWVQEKMTTL
+917 SWLQEKLRALGAAT
-927 SAVMEGLLQSN
+927 EGLVQGD
-938 ASCPIPIKDVG
+938 AWCPIPAQAVGDVS
-949 GMLPSQ
+949 PSQ
-955 LLKML
+955 LLDLL
-960 LPFMLNETL
+960 LPALNKTL
-969 LHSLNLSDRSADW
+969 LSSLSSPESPAGWNGLAVFSQLS
-982 HRLPVFFHL
+982 P
-991 LPTVPAWN
+991 PAHIWN
-999 SSVYELLKAGGNASN
+999 SSLHELLQVGRAAASHP
-1014 SSEWG
+1014 EWG
-1019 HASRLWH
+1019 HFSRLWR
-1026 ATGKVLTTKWN
+1026 ATGSLLTSKWS
-1037 LTEVDEYVKL
+1037 LTELGEYVQL
-1047 LEIMKKALILVDLGV
+1047 LQTMKRALILVDLGV
-1062 AHGKTLVHK
+1062 APGKALVHQ
-1071 IFHNSTEGM
+1071 ISHNSTEAI
-1080 KSSDLNDL
+1080 KSSDLGDL
-1088 FSLLKLLFNST
+1088 YSSLKLLFSAA
-1099 SATNSTLE
+1099 SATDSTLD
-1107 LERIFQEVVP
+1107 LEKIFQEI
-1117 LYEIDGKG
+1117 LSLNEGGGEG
-1125 LFYTNPQGKENQDI
+1125 LFYSNPYGKENQDI
-1139 LTTAAVIW
+1139 LTMAEVIW
-1147 NQIILNRTHFNTEKA
+1147 NEIVLNRTHFNTKHA
-1162 WEVIKMIALH
+1162 WEVVKMIALD

-1177 DIENYPST
+1177 DIENYLST
-1185 NEEVSSLFSDFLL
+1185 NEKVSSLFSDFLL
-1198 TPITSENFAE
+1198 TPTTSENFAE
-1208 RLSSLEQLLAAVA
+1208 HLLSLEQLLGAVA
-1221 KVNTSDHYLLVSSLS
+1221 KVNASDHYLLISSLS
-1236 KLMQKLQSSPHGRL
+1236 KLMQKLPPGKQE
-1250 RNELQTF
+1250 NELGAF
-1257 LQIAEIVQSVNW
+1257 WHLAESLQSLKWN
-1269 DSTDSLTF
+1269 STDSLTAQ
-1277 RSLLELL
+1277 SLLDML
-1284 QNLFSAVKSD
+1284 QNLLNTIKND
-1294 SSLPL
+1294 SSLPF
-1299 SKELKQLIRILSSVF
+1299 SKELEQLLDFGSSIF
-1314 ELYDEVSPGGAN
+1314 ELYDGEDSRGTN
-1326 ISVYLQAIQRS
+1326 ISMYLQAMQRGIS
-1337 ILILKDLQKSYN
+1337 AWKGFQRRYN
-1349 ISELETVIRYFDF
+1349 IRELESISLLLDS
-1362 YSNYVQRLFEIWRAG
+1362 YSNYTQRLMEIWRAG
-1377 MKVLHDPN
+1377 MEVLHDTN
-1385 LNRTLEEK
+1385 LNKTFEEKLDVVYNFSRLLLQEFSQSPSQHNTTLQAQIWEFLHLALGPFLDSSSNGYRTL
-1393 IGIVVQVSQMLLE
+1393 Q
-1406 GEFSESSLQHSASLK
+1406 
-1421 AKVADLIYLA
+1421 
-1431 LSPFLENSDIKSRT
+1431 
-1445 ILNCSAQ
+1445 NCSFE
-1452 DVLHIAVQML
+1452 DVLSIALEVL
-1462 FENTTLSESLARSP
+1462 FENATLRESSARSP
-1476 CKALFAFMDME
+1476 CKPLLDSLAME
-1487 RGTLHKESFSKLFQL
+1487 GGAGSNDTFTKMFQL
-1502 AISNLKLSPEFV
+1502 AIGNLKVSSEFAAAYNH
-1514 SVYKNSSERFSRE
+1514 SRERFSKE
-1527 LSCTIQSLQFAL
+1527 LSCLSRALSFSLSF
-1539 HLLSKFKLISELE
+1539 LSKLNLVSELG
-1552 NSWVQEKMTTLSAI
+1552 NSWLQEKLRALGAAT
-1566 MEGLLQSNASC
+1566 EGLVQGDAWC
-1577 PIPIKDVGGMLPS
+1577 PIPAQAVGDVSPS
-1590 QLLKMLL
+1590 QLLDLLL
-1597 PFMLNETL
+1597 PALNETL
-1605 LHSSDSLAGW
+1605 LSSLSSSDSPAGW
-1615 NNLSKLFSMVRDELH
+1615 NSLAMLSSVAQDELQ
-1630 MNDILQRFQGSYNLT
+1630 NLLQRLQGTLNLT
-1645 KWSHFSS
+1645 EGSPYTS
-1652 AWHAVDSLLNTKMD
+1652 AWAVFDSFLSTKRNLREGAS
-1666 LAEVA
+1666 LAR
-1671 AFAKLLEAVANNL
+1671 LLEAVASDSAGDL
-1684 SNNVSALDIIEA
+1684 SALEITEDTLYLLKELDIS
-1696 VDYVLRGLNISDLLN
+1696 GLLN
-1711 EFSTSSSSA
+1711 EFNISSSSA
-1720 SFSDKTSLDRVID
+1720 FLSNKTSFDSVVD
-1733 IVAHHFIVL
+1733 VVAHHFTVV

-1749 TLPWTQS
+1749 TLPWTLS
-1756 DQMLSP
+1756 DHTLSP
-1762 TNLIARFL
+1762 ASLITRFL
-1770 FLEFEKTILK
+1770 FLEFENTILQ
-1780 VTVNNSYNPY
+1780 VTANHSYNPY
-1790 LMCLINATEVEDS
+1790 LMCLINSLEAEDGE
-1803 KLTENI
+1803 LTENI
-1809 TLLLKQIH
+1809 TLLLKQTH
-1817 LKKNYLMQNNTP
+1817 LKKNSFMQSNTS

-1843 TRLRDLTTLL
+1843 SHLQDLTALL
-1853 CDYESFKSIQHICH
+1853 CDYESSKSIQQLCQ
-1867 LPNVSFGELCEQ
+1867 LPEVPFGELCEQ
-1879 SQSHE
+1879 GQSQE
-1884 QLLRAIEL
+1884 QLLHLAEL
-1892 SSQVVTNVLNG
+1892 SSQLVTNVLSHR
-1903 KRISQELQNVLVGDA
+1903 RISQELQNVLIGDA
-1918 ANVQAQ
+1918 TDIQAQ
-1924 IKWFQENIPEIAFFQ
+1924 LKWLQEDVPEIAFFQ
-1939 EIPQYIKTLNS
+1939 EIPQYMAALNS
-1950 MLNITENLTDASKQE
+1950 MLNITEGLTDSNKQE

-1980 LKNMSGMSTA
+1980 LRNTTGMSTA
-1990 SIDALLETSLPEN
+1990 SIDALLEAPFPEN
-2003 SSHLISQILQLE
+2003 SSQLMSQVLQLE
-2015 SCSTRPSDPQLQTVA
+2015 SCSAHPAVPQLQELLQELCSLPVP
-2030 EEFCNLSVSER
+2030 ER
-2041 TREMYILGVT
+2041 TRSTYLLGVT
-2051 LLQHLDVYNF
+2051 LLRHLDTYSF
-2061 LYKMLFPKELQ
+2061 FYKMFFPKELQ
-2072 KPVDKML
+2072 KPMDKML

-2084 MKYYRHQVES
+2084 MKYFRHQVES
-2094 DVDPLLQAIHSLK
+2094 GIDPLLQAIHSLK
-2107 KLRQSRRMSLSKA
+2107 KLQQSRKMPLTKA
-2120 LFKPNDFKI
+2120 LLKPNNFRI
-2129 TRGTFK
+2129 THGTFK

-2143 QDITPLFFESLLPD
+2143 QEITPLFFESLLPD
-2157 FGDPVRNSSSVE
+2157 FGDPVSNSSHAE
-2169 DAHVQQ
+2169 DAYVQKL
-2175 MMRKYGIPHD
+2175 MRKYGIPQD

-2206 WSFLKPMVF
+2206 WSFLKPMVL
-2215 GKILYTPDTP
+2215 GKILFTPDTP

-2232 KSNATLKQMADLAL
+2232 KSNATLEHMAELAL
-2246 KSQEWLDKSPAI
+2246 KSQEWLDQSPVI
-2258 MNSLTKLNE
+2258 MNSLTKLNQ

-2284 IKLMVDLDAVELL
+2284 IKLMVDLDAAELL

-2302 LDDIRLELQNNS
+2302 LDDIRLELQNNA
-2314 DIVNQLNTL
+2314 DIVDQLNTL
-2323 ATLAVNV
+2323 ASLAVNV
-2330 SSCISFNR
+2330 SSCVSFNR
-2338 IWAVKS
+2338 IQAVQD
-2344 LEELE
+2344 LEQMEAV
-2349 TMAKELFLKN
+2349 AKELFLKN

-2371 SWSSPV
+2371 SSGHSV
-2377 GGALA
+2377 HGGLS

-2433 IERAIIQLQTGK
+2433 IERAIIELQTGK
-2445 KLEEIAVQVQG
+2445 KPEEIAVQVQA

-2524 AIFLLITITFLIVIL
+2524 AIFLLITVTFLIVVL

-2548 NTSLLFL
+2548 DTALLFL

-2690 WYFPFLPSYWLEYN
+2690 WYFPLLPSYWIEYN

-2710 SEKQRGLF
+2710 NEKHRGLL
-2718 FSKLMLRKEAPLNN
+2718 FSKLMFRKEVTLPN
-2732 KICAPPPHVEPEPT
+2732 KICAPNPHVEPEPT
-2746 DLTLG
+2746 DLPLG
-2751 VSLRGITKVYG
+2751 VSLHGITKVYG

-2802 TSSGTIIVYDKD
+2802 TSSGTIMVYGKD

-2824 NMGICMQHNVLFNY
+2824 NMGVCMQHNVLFSY

-2847 YGYIKVPHWSK
+2847 YGYIKVPHCSK
-2858 EDLYQ
+2858 HELYQ

-2878 HKLAGSLSGGM
+2878 HKLAGTLSGGM

-2956 EHGGLKCCGSP
+2956 EHGGLRCCGSP

-2992 DTAAVTSL
+2992 DTTAVTSL

-3044 SDLHL
+3044 NDLHL

-3069 LGKDSQEDTELPQQ
+3069 VVKDQQEDAVLPHQ
-3083 LPGASSQIASE
+3083 LPGVSGHTGAD
-3094 EMSVNTD
+3094 EMSVSTD

-3110 LIRSKSLQGLPLLL
+3110 LIRSKSLRGLPLLL
-3124 KKTSALFIKRF
+3124 KRSSALVVKRC
-3135 HHTRRDVRGFIAQ
+3135 HHTRRDARGFVAQ

-3169 TEYPELILS
+3169 TEYPELLLS
-3178 PSLYGTSDQADF
+3178 PSLYGTADQADF
-3190 FGNFNATTDALV
+3190 FGNFNETTAALV
-3202 ASMLAFP
+3202 SSMLAFP
-3209 GTDNTCMNASNSQCL
+3209 GTDNTCMNESNSQCL
-3224 SEDMLGPW
+3224 TEDMLGQW
-3232 ITNGNPQTKYSVCNC
+3232 ITSGNQRTKYSACNC

-3262 HRRTFSTRMLYNV
+3262 HRRTFSTRTLYNL

-3288 KDFLQKRYGGWSFGM
+3288 KDFLQKRYGGWSFGL
-3303 PLTRDLQFDI
+3303 PLTADLQFDI
-3313 KPVPPSRT
+3313 RPVPPNRT

-3347 RANLPKNES
+3347 RANLPKNDTS
-3356 SSYGIFLSA
+3356 RYGIFLSA

-3402 VLYVVKEHQTKAK
+3402 VLYMVKEHQTKAK
-3415 QLQHISGMGMTSYW
+3415 QLQHISGIGMTTYW
-3429 VTNFVYDLVL
+3429 VTNFIYDLVL

-3450 ISSFQIP
+3450 ISAFQIP
-3457 AFCYNNNLLAVFL
+3457 AFCNNSNLVAVFL
-3470 LLLLFGYATFSWMY
+3470 LLLLFGYASFSWMY

-3588 FAMFIQG
+3588 LAMFIQG
-3595 TVFFAIRLTVHDRL
+3595 TVFFAIRLSVHDRMV
-3609 IQKVWNNVLQ
+3609 QRVWNNILEF
-3619 YLFDRV
+3619 LFDRV
-3625 HGKALLLLPVT
+3625 HGKASLLPATAV
-3636 EEDGDVQAE
+3636 EDGDVQAE
-3645 RNRVESG
+3645 RSRVESG

-3672 KRIVAVKNIS
+3672 KRITAVKNIS

-3763 LHGIPEREI
+3763 LHGIPEGDI
-3772 KGIVLQL
+3772 KGVVLQL
-3779 LHRLNLMAYKDRV
+3779 LHRLNLTAYKDRV

-3895 LNSNTVSTE
+3895 LNSSTVCTD
-3904 TLTQFMKSHFPNTCL
+3904 TLTEFMKSHFPNTCL
-3919 KDRHFNMVEYHVPVS
+3919 KDQHFRMVEYHVPVS

-3946 ASKEAFKIRH
+3946 SSKAAFNIRH

-3973 DQADPDGV
+3973 DQADPDGT
-3981 DVASDVTSDSSDTCS
+3981 DTGPDVTLDSSDTSS
-3996 QASTLSSIY
+3996 QASTINSIY

>member
-1 MERGLICNRDVQRG
+1 MAAL
-15 PGRHDRHSCSSSQ
+15 SQ
-28 EQDLT
+28 HLRILLWKNWLSVKRQ
-33 RAWPAETFSG
+33 P
-43 LFQVWSFIL
+43 VWSFIL

-98 CDTDARCKGTPYTP
+98 CDSDARCKGTPYTP
-112 DDLLPR
+112 EDLLPR
-118 LNDISSLKLKRRSL
+118 LNDISSLRLWVQVQCKMKNRKR
-132 SSTAKDNHPSPWSA
+132 P
-146 EVPSSRNA
+146 
-154 SLAFRDLVYHGE
+154 
-166 NTLWNI
+166 
-172 SSPSNL
+172 
-178 TSSIN
+178 
-183 MFNKILSFGKNKTQF
+183 
-198 STGANLKVILCE
+198 TGSKG
-210 VLSRYTAH
+210 S
-218 PDLTEEKMAANI
+218 
-230 HRTFCFTDSSLLQ
+230 CFL
-243 SFTQEFR
+243 
-250 SQLAQVQHNPRYQA
+250 VQHNPQYQA
-264 AFVKEMVSF
+264 AFVNEIVSF
-273 LTLISQVQ
+273 LMLISQVQ

-289 LLLAPDLFQGSMQLQ
+289 LLLAPDVFQNSMHLQ
-304 DILDFLQN
+304 D
-312 ASSVVLA
+312 V
-319 AQNVSASLVTDDRF
+319 
-333 KTAQNGVTDPPY
+333 
-345 SLTCLEQDKEKS
+345 
-357 LVTKYICNHFNW
+357 
-369 KDKKTL
+369 
-375 VLELEEVLRKIKSP
+375 
-389 EIGGKDSK
+389 
-397 RSINSYDLEAIQK
+397 
-410 SLHRLKGFEKKMNR
+410 
-424 SELKSLNLFRNLKN
+424 
-438 ETLQKLYAI
+438 
-447 LELGMNPHHD
+447 
-457 YKLKEAYNK
+457 
-466 EIIDE
+466 ID
-471 IYNLTSLQ
+471 
-479 LQSAFNG
+479 
-486 TSIFNIMTQWKEIQS
+486 
-501 ALKLA
+501 
-506 TLIWNPDLL
+506 
-515 NNSYFSTAQ
+515 
-524 TEDDLK
+524 
-530 MLLTTSM
+530 
-537 QSFLEDLKDHLD
+537 
-549 GMEEIP
+549 
-555 SLFSDHLLKP
+555 
-565 VSYRNFQDQLLALQK
+565 
-580 IFFIL
+580 
-585 THANIGYKYLLLPVF
+585 
-600 ELMQKVESS
+600 
-609 MGEFWWDEL
+609 
-618 NTYWRIGE
+618 
-626 QLRSTK
+626 
-632 WNKTG
+632 
-637 IVAYGQFLEILSS
+637 
-650 HLKKQ
+650 
-655 NNDSNSLF
+655 
-663 SEQLAPLSE
+663 
-672 FITAVFKEFDGED
+672 
-685 SEVANIS
+685 
-692 IVTQAI
+692 
-698 EKTLYI
+698 
-704 LKDLQLNYNISK
+704 
-716 LKYIDLF
+716 
-723 FNFDNKTFE
+723 
-732 SLTELLRAGMK
+732 
-743 ILHYRNA
+743 
-750 SEASAE
+750 
-756 VIINRVYNFTHLLL
+756 
-770 EEFSESSLQH
+770 
-780 NASLKEKVVDL
+780 
-791 TSLALSPFLENSDI
+791 
-805 KSRTILNCS
+805 
-814 AQDVLHIAVQ
+814 
-824 MLFENT
+824 
-830 TLSESLARSP
+830 
-840 CKALFAFMDVE
+840 
-851 RGTLHK
+851 
-857 ESFSKLF
+857 
-864 QLAISNLKLSPE
+864 
-876 FASVYKNSSERF
+876 
-888 SRELSCT
+888 
-895 IQSLQFALH
+895 
-904 LLSKFKLISELEN
+904 
-917 SWVQEKMTTL
+917 
-927 SAVMEGLLQSN
+927 
-938 ASCPIPIKDVG
+938 
-949 GMLPSQ
+949 
-955 LLKML
+955 
-960 LPFMLNETL
+960 
-969 LHSLNLSDRSADW
+969 
-982 HRLPVFFHL
+982 
-991 LPTVPAWN
+991 
-999 SSVYELLKAGGNASN
+999 
-1014 SSEWG
+1014 
-1019 HASRLWH
+1019 
-1026 ATGKVLTTKWN
+1026 
-1037 LTEVDEYVKL
+1037 
-1047 LEIMKKALILVDLGV
+1047 
-1062 AHGKTLVHK
+1062 
-1071 IFHNSTEGM
+1071 
-1080 KSSDLNDL
+1080 
-1088 FSLLKLLFNST
+1088 
-1099 SATNSTLE
+1099 
-1107 LERIFQEVVP
+1107 
-1117 LYEIDGKG
+1117 
-1125 LFYTNPQGKENQDI
+1125 
-1139 LTTAAVIW
+1139 
-1147 NQIILNRTHFNTEKA
+1147 
-1162 WEVIKMIALH
+1162 
-1172 AISLE
+1172 
-1177 DIENYPST
+1177 
-1185 NEEVSSLFSDFLL
+1185 
-1198 TPITSENFAE
+1198 
-1208 RLSSLEQLLAAVA
+1208 
-1221 KVNTSDHYLLVSSLS
+1221 
-1236 KLMQKLQSSPHGRL
+1236 
-1250 RNELQTF
+1250 
-1257 LQIAEIVQSVNW
+1257 
-1269 DSTDSLTF
+1269 
-1277 RSLLELL
+1277 LL
-1284 QNLFSAVKSD
+1284 QN
-1294 SSLPL
+1294 
-1299 SKELKQLIRILSSVF
+1299 
-1314 ELYDEVSPGGAN
+1314 
-1326 ISVYLQAIQRS
+1326 
-1337 ILILKDLQKSYN
+1337 
-1349 ISELETVIRYFDF
+1349 
-1362 YSNYVQRLFEIWRAG
+1362 
-1377 MKVLHDPN
+1377 
-1385 LNRTLEEK
+1385 
-1393 IGIVVQVSQMLLE
+1393 
-1406 GEFSESSLQHSASLK
+1406 
-1421 AKVADLIYLA
+1421 
-1431 LSPFLENSDIKSRT
+1431 
-1445 ILNCSAQ
+1445 
-1452 DVLHIAVQML
+1452 
-1462 FENTTLSESLARSP
+1462 
-1476 CKALFAFMDME
+1476 
-1487 RGTLHKESFSKLFQL
+1487 
-1502 AISNLKLSPEFV
+1502 
-1514 SVYKNSSERFSRE
+1514 
-1527 LSCTIQSLQFAL
+1527 
-1539 HLLSKFKLISELE
+1539 
-1552 NSWVQEKMTTLSAI
+1552 
-1566 MEGLLQSNASC
+1566 
-1577 PIPIKDVGGMLPS
+1577 PS
-1590 QLLKMLL
+1590 
-1597 PFMLNETL
+1597 
-1605 LHSSDSLAGW
+1605 
-1615 NNLSKLFSMVRDELH
+1615 
-1630 MNDILQRFQGSYNLT
+1630 
-1645 KWSHFSS
+1645 
-1652 AWHAVDSLLNTKMD
+1652 
-1666 LAEVA
+1666 
-1671 AFAKLLEAVANNL
+1671 
-1684 SNNVSALDIIEA
+1684 
-1696 VDYVLRGLNISDLLN
+1696 
-1711 EFSTSSSSA
+1711 
-1720 SFSDKTSLDRVID
+1720 
-1733 IVAHHFIVL
+1733 
-1742 AETLYNK
+1742 
-1749 TLPWTQS
+1749 
-1756 DQMLSP
+1756 
-1762 TNLIARFL
+1762 
-1770 FLEFEKTILK
+1770 
-1780 VTVNNSYNPY
+1780 
-1790 LMCLINATEVEDS
+1790 
-1803 KLTENI
+1803 
-1809 TLLLKQIH
+1809 
-1817 LKKNYLMQNNTP
+1817 
-1829 EKHSSIPE
+1829 
-1837 LLKLKI
+1837 
-1843 TRLRDLTTLL
+1843 RDLTTLL

-1892 SSQVVTNVLNG
+1892 SNQVVTNVLNHR
-1903 KRISQELQNVLVGDA
+1903 RISQELQNILIGDA
-1918 ANVQAQ
+1918 T
-1924 IKWFQENIPEIAFFQ
+1924 NIQTQMNPLCVFEIAVCLEKAVTSIVISLVF
-1939 EIPQYIKTLNS
+1939 T
-1950 MLNITENLTDASKQE
+1950 E
-1965 KLRDVFKNVDQLKED
+1965 KLGDIFKNVDQLKED
-1980 LKNMSGMSTA
+1980 LKSTTGMSTA
-1990 SIDALLETSLPEN
+1990 SIDALLEASLPEN
-2003 SSHLISQILQLE
+2003 SSQLISQIIQLE
-2015 SCSTRPSDPQLQTVA
+2015 SCSGRPADPQLQTVA
-2030 EEFCNLSVSER
+2030 EEFCHLSLSGR
-2041 TREMYILGVT
+2041 TRETYILGVT
-2051 LLQHLDVYNF
+2051 LLRHLDIYNF
-2061 LYKMLFPKELQ
+2061 LYKVSMLFPKELQ

-2084 MKYYRHQVES
+2084 MKYFRRQVES

-2107 KLRQSRRMSLSKA
+2107 KLRQSRNVPLTKVHVVSM
-2120 LFKPNDFKI
+2120 I

-2143 QDITPLFFESLLPD
+2143 QEITPLFFESLLPD
-2157 FGDPVRNSSSVE
+2157 FGDSVSNSSSVE
-2169 DAHVQQ
+2169 DVYVQK

-2206 WSFLKPMVF
+2206 WSFLKPMVL
-2215 GKILYTPDTP
+2215 GKILYTPDTV
-2225 ETRAIMG
+2225 ETRAIMR

-2246 KSQEWLDKSPAI
+2246 KSQEWLEKSPVI
-2258 MNSLTKLNE
+2258 MHSLTKLNQ
-2267 TVPMIKNAL
+2267 TVPMIKNTL

-2284 IKLMVDLDAVELL
+2284 IKMMVDLDAAELL

-2302 LDDIRLELQNNS
+2302 LDDIRLELQNNA
-2314 DIVNQLNTL
+2314 DIVDQLNTL

-2330 SSCISFNR
+2330 SSCVSFNR
-2338 IWAVKS
+2338 IQAVRN
-2344 LEELE
+2344 LEEME
-2349 TMAKELFLKN
+2349 MVAKELFLKN

-2371 SWSSPV
+2371 SRSSPGRSV
-2377 GGALA
+2377 YGDLA

-2426 FIYIQDS
+2426 FIYVQDS
-2433 IERAIIQLQTGK
+2433 IERAIIELQTGK
-2445 KLEEIAVQVQG
+2445 NPEEIAVQVQA

-2524 AIFLLITITFLIVIL
+2524 AIFLLITVTFLIIVL

-2548 NTSLLFL
+2548 NTVLLFL

-2657 WMCWLILIDSFIYF
+2657 WMCWLILIDSLIYF

-2690 WYFPFLPSYWLEYN
+2690 WYFPLLPSYWFEYN

-2710 SEKQRGLF
+2710 NDKRGGLLF
-2718 FSKLMLRKEAPLNN
+2718 TSNCNCNTIPFGVKG
-2732 KICAPPPHVEPEPT
+2732 APPPHLEPEPT

-2762 SKAAVDNLSLNFY
+2762 SKAAVNNLSLNFY

-2802 TSSGTIIVYDKD
+2802 TSSGTIFVYGKD

-2824 NMGICMQHNVLFNY
+2824 NMGVCMQHNVLFNY

-2858 EDLYQ
+2858 QELYQ

-2903 RVVILDEPTTGVDPC
+2903 RVVILDEPSTGVDPC

-2956 EHGGLKCCGSP
+2956 EQGGLKCCGSP
-2967 FYLKETFGDG
+2967 FYLKDTFGDG

-2983 KKKNMIEEC
+2983 KKKVCNRNVNC
-2992 DTAAVTSL
+2992 DTTAVTTL

-3029 SGAYQA
+3029 SGAYQS

-3069 LGKDSQEDTELPQQ
+3069 LVKDQQEDTELPQQ
-3083 LPGASSQIASE
+3083 LPGASGQIGSD
-3094 EMSVNTD
+3094 EMSVSTD

-3110 LIRSKSLQGLPLLL
+3110 LIRSKSLHGLPLLL
-3124 KKTSALFIKRF
+3124 KRTSALFIKRF

-3153 LFVTAAM
+3153 LFVMAAM

-3169 TEYPELILS
+3169 TEYPELSLS

-3190 FGNFNATTDALV
+3190 FGNFNETTDALV

-3209 GTDNTCMNASNSQCL
+3209 GTDNTCMNESNSFL
-3224 SEDMLGPW
+3224 L
-3232 ITNGNPQTKYSVCNC
+3232 KYKHFCSFFS
-3247 TDGIQTC
+3247 TQTC

-3262 HRRTFSTRMLYNV
+3262 HRRTFSTRTVYNL

-3288 KDFLQKRYGGWSFGM
+3288 KDFLQKRYGGWSFGL
-3303 PLTRDLQFDI
+3303 PLTTDLQFDI
-3313 KPVPPSRT
+3313 KPVPPNRT

-3347 RANLPKNES
+3347 RANLPKNETS
-3356 SSYGIFLSA
+3356 RYGIFLSA

-3402 VLYVVKEHQTKAK
+3402 VLYMVKEHQTKAK
-3415 QLQHISGMGMTSYW
+3415 QLQHISGIGMTSYW
-3429 VTNFVYDLVL
+3429 VTNFVYDLVF
-3439 FMVPIGLSVGV
+3439 FMVPIGLSIGV

-3457 AFCYNNNLLAVFL
+3457 AFCNNSNLLAVFL

-3518 FLLSQEKATDQGLHD
+3518 FLLSQEKATDQGLRD

-3595 TVFFAIRLTVHDRL
+3595 TLFFAIRLTRVRSPL
-3609 IQKVWNNVLQ
+3609 CPPCRF
-3619 YLFDRV
+3619 LFDRV
-3625 HGKALLLLPVT
+3625 HGKVSLLSPAA
-3636 EEDGDVQAE
+3636 EEDEDVQAE

-3672 KRIVAVKNIS
+3672 KHIVAVKNIS

-3713 ASSGRLRVQ
+3713 ASSGRLRQ
-3722 DHSGSL
+3722 ISL
-3728 NDISEAHW
+3728 GAVFKAHW

-3763 LHGIPEREI
+3763 LHGIPERDI
-3772 KGIVLQL
+3772 KGVVLQL

-3895 LNSNTVSTE
+3895 LNSNTVCTE
-3904 TLTQFMKSHFPNTCL
+3904 MLTEFMKSHFPNTCL

-3946 ASKEAFKIRH
+3946 ASKAAFNIRH

-3964 EEVFINFAK
+3964 EEVRN
-3973 DQADPDGV
+3973 
-3981 DVASDVTSDSSDTCS
+3981 
-3996 QASTLSSIY
+3996 

>member
-1 MERGLICNRDVQRG
+1 M
-15 PGRHDRHSCSSSQ
+15 
-28 EQDLT
+28 
-33 RAWPAETFSG
+33 AA
-43 LFQVWSFIL
+43 LFQHLRILLWKNWLSVKRQPVWSFIL

-98 CDTDARCKGTPYTP
+98 CDSDARCKGTPYTP
-112 DDLLPR
+112 EDLLPR
-118 LNDISSLKLKRRSL
+118 LNDISSLRLKRRS
-132 SSTAKDNHPSPWSA
+132 SSTVSKDNHPSPWST
-146 EVPSSRNA
+146 EVPKSRNA
-154 SLAFRDLVYHGE
+154 SLAFRDSVSHGE

-178 TSSIN
+178 TSNISI
-183 MFNKILSFGKNKTQF
+183 FNRILSFEKSETQY
-198 STGANLKVILCE
+198 SVGANLKVILCE
-210 VLSRYTAH
+210 ILSRYVPA
-218 PDLTEEKMAANI
+218 PGLTEEKMAANI
-230 HRTFCFTDSSLLQ
+230 YRTFCFTDSSLLE

-250 SQLAQVQHNPRYQA
+250 NQLSQVQHNPQYQA
-264 AFVKEMVSF
+264 AFVNEMVSF
-273 LTLISQVQ
+273 LTLVSQVQ

-289 LLLAPDLFQGSMQLQ
+289 FLLAPDVFQGNTQLQ
-304 DILDFLQN
+304 DIFGFLQN

-333 KTAQNGVTDPPY
+333 KTVQNGVTDPPY
-345 SLTCLEQDKEKS
+345 SLNCLEQDKEKS
-357 LVTKYICNHFNW
+357 LVIKYICNHFNW
-369 KDKKTL
+369 KDKWTL
-375 VLELEEVLRKIKSP
+375 VSELEEVLRKIKLP
-389 EIGGKDSK
+389 EIGGKVSK
-397 RSINSYDLEAIQK
+397 RSINSDDLEAIQK

-438 ETLQKLYAI
+438 ETLQILYAI
-447 LELGMNPHHD
+447 LELGLNPHHD
-457 YKLKEAYNK
+457 YKLKEEYNK
-466 EIIDE
+466 EVINE
-471 IYNLTSLQ
+471 IYNFTSKQ
-479 LQSAFNG
+479 LQSDFNR
-486 TSIFNIMTQWKEIQS
+486 TSIFNITTQWKEIQS

-506 TLIWNPDLL
+506 TMIWNQVLV
-515 NNSYFSTAQ
+515 NNSNLSTAQ
-524 TEDDLK
+524 TENALK
-530 MLLTTSM
+530 ILLTTSM
-537 QSFLEDLKDHLD
+537 PSFLGDLRDRFD

-555 SLFSDHLLKP
+555 SLISDYLLKP
-565 VSYRNFQDQLLALQK
+565 VSYRSFPDQLLALQK
-580 IFFIL
+580 IFFLL
-585 THANIGYKYLLLPVF
+585 THENIGYEYLLSPVF
-600 ELMQKVESS
+600 ELMRKVESS
-609 MGEFWWDEL
+609 MGESWWHEL
-618 NTYWRIGE
+618 NGYWRLAE
-626 QLRSTK
+626 KLRSMK
-632 WNKTG
+632 WNNTG
-637 IVAYGQFLEILSS
+637 IVAYGQFLEVLNS
-650 HLKKQ
+650 HFEKLI
-655 NNDSNSLF
+655 NNSNSLF
-663 SEQLAPLSE
+663 SEQFARLSE
-672 FITAVFKEFDGED
+672 FITAVFKEFDGEN

-692 IVTQAI
+692 LVSQAI
-698 EKTLYI
+698 QKTLYV
-704 LKDLQLNYNISK
+704 LKDLQLNYNVSK

-732 SLTELLRAGMK
+732 RFSELLWTGMK

-750 SEASAE
+750 SEASTE
-756 VIINRVYNFTHLLL
+756 EMINAVYNLTHLLL
-770 EEFSESSLQH
+770 KEFSESSVQH
-780 NASLKEKVVDL
+780 SASLKAKIWEFLHV
-791 TSLALSPFLENSDI
+791 TLSPFLENGDS
-805 KSRTILNCS
+805 SVRMTQNCS
-814 AQDVLHIAVQ
+814 AQDVLHVTLQ
-824 MLFENT
+824 MLFENA
-830 TLSESLARSP
+830 TLSESLATSP
-840 CKALFAFMDVE
+840 CKHLFASMDVE
-851 RGTLHK
+851 SGTVRN
-857 ESFSKLF
+857 ETFTRMF
-864 QLAISNLKLSPE
+864 QLAIRNLKLSPE
-876 FASVYKNSSERF
+876 FAAVYRNSSERF
-888 SRELSCT
+888 SKELLCT
-895 IQSLQFALH
+895 IQSLQFSLRF
-904 LLSKFKLISELEN
+904 LSKLRLVSEVEN
-917 SWVQEKMTTL
+917 SWVEEKMRAL
-927 SAVMEGLLQSN
+927 AAVLETVLQSN
-938 ASCPIPIKDVG
+938 ASCPIPAQDVG
-949 GMLPSQ
+949 GVLPSQ
-955 LLKML
+955 LLNML
-960 LPFMLNETL
+960 LPFVLNETEL
-969 LHSLNLSDRSADW
+969 NSLNFSG
-982 HRLPVFFHL
+982 
-991 LPTVPAWN
+991 
-999 SSVYELLKAGGNASN
+999 SS
-1014 SSEWG
+1014 
-1019 HASRLWH
+1019 
-1026 ATGKVLTTKWN
+1026 
-1037 LTEVDEYVKL
+1037 
-1047 LEIMKKALILVDLGV
+1047 
-1062 AHGKTLVHK
+1062 
-1071 IFHNSTEGM
+1071 
-1080 KSSDLNDL
+1080 
-1088 FSLLKLLFNST
+1088 
-1099 SATNSTLE
+1099 
-1107 LERIFQEVVP
+1107 
-1117 LYEIDGKG
+1117 
-1125 LFYTNPQGKENQDI
+1125 
-1139 LTTAAVIW
+1139 
-1147 NQIILNRTHFNTEKA
+1147 
-1162 WEVIKMIALH
+1162 
-1172 AISLE
+1172 
-1177 DIENYPST
+1177 
-1185 NEEVSSLFSDFLL
+1185 
-1198 TPITSENFAE
+1198 
-1208 RLSSLEQLLAAVA
+1208 
-1221 KVNTSDHYLLVSSLS
+1221 
-1236 KLMQKLQSSPHGRL
+1236 
-1250 RNELQTF
+1250 
-1257 LQIAEIVQSVNW
+1257 
-1269 DSTDSLTF
+1269 
-1277 RSLLELL
+1277 
-1284 QNLFSAVKSD
+1284 
-1294 SSLPL
+1294 
-1299 SKELKQLIRILSSVF
+1299 
-1314 ELYDEVSPGGAN
+1314 
-1326 ISVYLQAIQRS
+1326 
-1337 ILILKDLQKSYN
+1337 
-1349 ISELETVIRYFDF
+1349 
-1362 YSNYVQRLFEIWRAG
+1362 
-1377 MKVLHDPN
+1377 
-1385 LNRTLEEK
+1385 
-1393 IGIVVQVSQMLLE
+1393 
-1406 GEFSESSLQHSASLK
+1406 
-1421 AKVADLIYLA
+1421 
-1431 LSPFLENSDIKSRT
+1431 
-1445 ILNCSAQ
+1445 
-1452 DVLHIAVQML
+1452 
-1462 FENTTLSESLARSP
+1462 
-1476 CKALFAFMDME
+1476 
-1487 RGTLHKESFSKLFQL
+1487 
-1502 AISNLKLSPEFV
+1502 
-1514 SVYKNSSERFSRE
+1514 
-1527 LSCTIQSLQFAL
+1527 
-1539 HLLSKFKLISELE
+1539 
-1552 NSWVQEKMTTLSAI
+1552 
-1566 MEGLLQSNASC
+1566 
-1577 PIPIKDVGGMLPS
+1577 
-1590 QLLKMLL
+1590 
-1597 PFMLNETL
+1597 
-1605 LHSSDSLAGW
+1605 AGW
-1615 NNLSKLFSMVRDELH
+1615 NNLSMLFRMPQSELLTNN
-1630 MNDILQRFQGSYNLT
+1630 MLLRFLDSYNLT
-1645 KWSHFSS
+1645 KLSYFSS
-1652 AWHAVDSLLNTKMD
+1652 IRDVIDRSLNSERNLT
-1666 LAEVA
+1666 EVA

-1684 SNNVSALDIIEA
+1684 ANNVSALAISEA
-1696 VDYVLRGLNISDLLN
+1696 GHYVLKLLNISDLLN
-1711 EFSTSSSSA
+1711 ELSTSSSSA
-1720 SFSDKTSLDRVID
+1720 SLSNKTILDAVFD
-1733 IVAHHFIVL
+1733 IVAHHFIDM

-1756 DQMLSP
+1756 DQTLSP
-1762 TNLIARFL
+1762 TSLITRFL
-1770 FLEFEKTILK
+1770 FLEFESTVLQ
-1780 VTVNNSYNPY
+1780 VTANNSYNPY

-1803 KLTENI
+1803 ELTENI
-1809 TLLLKQIH
+1809 MLLLKQTH
-1817 LKKNYLMQNNTP
+1817 LKRNYFMQNNTS

-1843 TRLRDLTTLL
+1843 SLLQNLTTLL

-1884 QLLRAIEL
+1884 QLLHAIEL
-1892 SSQVVTNVLNG
+1892 SSEVVTNVLNG
-1903 KRISQELQNVLVGDA
+1903 RRVSKELWNVLIGDA
-1918 ANVQAQ
+1918 TDIQAQ
-1924 IKWFQENIPEIAFFQ
+1924 MKWFQENVPEIAFFQ
-1939 EIPQYIKTLNS
+1939 EIPQYMTALNS
-1950 MLNITENLTDASKQE
+1950 MLNITENLTDSSIPE

-1980 LKNMSGMSTA
+1980 LKNTTRMSTA
-1990 SIDALLETSLPEN
+1990 SIDALLEASLPEN

-2015 SCSTRPSDPQLQTVA
+2015 SCSIRPSDPHLQTVA
-2030 EEFCNLSVSER
+2030 EELCNLSLSER

-2051 LLQHLDVYNF
+2051 LLRHLDIYNF
-2061 LYKMLFPKELQ
+2061 LYKMLFPKEIQ
-2072 KPVDKML
+2072 KPVDKIL
-2079 GLLTK
+2079 NLLTK
-2084 MKYYRHQVES
+2084 MKYFRHQVES

-2107 KLRQSRRMSLSKA
+2107 KLRQSRRMPLSKA
-2120 LFKPNDFKI
+2120 LLKPNNFRI
-2129 TRGTFK
+2129 THGTFK

-2143 QDITPLFFESLLPD
+2143 QEITPLFFESLLPD

-2169 DAHVQQ
+2169 DDHVQK
-2175 MMRKYGIPHD
+2175 MMRKYGIPYD

-2258 MNSLTKLNE
+2258 MNSLTKLNQ

-2284 IKLMVDLDAVELL
+2284 IKMMVDLDAVELL
-2297 SQINE
+2297 GQINK
-2302 LDDIRLELQNNS
+2302 LDDIRLELQNNT
-2314 DIVNQLNTL
+2314 DIVDQLNTL

-2330 SSCISFNR
+2330 SSCVSFNR
-2338 IWAVKS
+2338 IRAVKT
-2344 LEELE
+2344 LEEME
-2349 TMAKELFLKN
+2349 KMAKELFLKN
-2359 ELFASIIFKLPS
+2359 ELFASIIFRLPS
-2371 SWSSPV
+2371 SWSSPTR
-2377 GGALA
+2377 GALA

-2445 KLEEIAVQVQG
+2445 KLEDIAVQVQA

-2524 AIFLLITITFLIVIL
+2524 AIFLLITVTFLIIVL

-2548 NTSLLFL
+2548 NTALLFL

-2690 WYFPFLPSYWLEYN
+2690 WYFPLLPSYWLEYN
-2704 SYLPFW
+2704 WLPFW
-2710 SEKQRGLF
+2710 SEKQRGF
-2718 FSKLMLRKEAPLNN
+2718 IFTKLMLRKEASSSNQ
-2732 KICAPPPHVEPEPT
+2732 ICAPPPHLEPEPT

-2751 VSLRGITKVYG
+2751 VSLHGITKVYG

-2802 TSSGTIIVYDKD
+2802 TSSGTIIVYGKD
-2814 IRTDQ
+2814 IKTDQ

-2858 EDLYQ
+2858 EELYQ

-2992 DTAAVTSL
+2992 DTSAVTSL

-3069 LGKDSQEDTELPQQ
+3069 LGKDPQEDAGLSQQ
-3083 LPGASSQIASE
+3083 VPGSSSQNGGD
-3094 EMSVNTD
+3094 EMSVSTD

-3110 LIRSKSLQGLPLLL
+3110 LIRSKRLQGLPLLL

-3148 VILPV
+3148 VVLPV
-3153 LFVTAAM
+3153 LFVMAAM

-3190 FGNFNATTDALV
+3190 FGNFNETTNALV
-3202 ASMLAFP
+3202 ASMLSFP
-3209 GTDNTCMNASNSQCL
+3209 GTDNTCMNESNSQCL
-3224 SEDMLGPW
+3224 NEDMLGPW
-3232 ITNGNPQTKYSVCNC
+3232 ITNGIPSTKYSACNC

-3254 PQTNYTPP
+3254 PQKNYTPP

-3275 TGHDVETYILATT
+3275 TGHNVETYILATT

-3356 SSYGIFLSA
+3356 SRYGIFLSA

-3415 QLQHISGMGMTSYW
+3415 QLQHISGIGMTSYW

-3439 FMVPIGLSVGV
+3439 FMIPIGLSIGV
-3450 ISSFQIP
+3450 ISFFQIP
-3457 AFCYNNNLLAVFL
+3457 AFCNNNNLLAVFL

-3484 LLAGFF
+3484 LLAGVF

-3518 FLLSQEKATDQGLHD
+3518 FLLSQEKATDQGLRD

-3539 HVFLLFPQF
+3539 HAFLLFPQF

-3588 FAMFIQG
+3588 LAMFIQG
-3595 TVFFAIRLTVHDRL
+3595 TVFFVIRLAVHDGM
-3609 IQKVWNNVLQ
+3609 IQKVWNSTLEF
-3619 YLFDRV
+3619 LFDRV
-3625 HGKALLLLPVT
+3625 HGKAPLLLSVA

-3645 RNRVESG
+3645 RIRVESG
-3652 KADFDVVQLQNLTK
+3652 KADFDVVLLQNLTK

-3713 ASSGRLRVQ
+3713 ASSGRLQVQ

-3728 NDISEAHW
+3728 NDITEAHW

-3779 LHRLNLMAYKDRV
+3779 LHRLNLMAYKDRI

-3895 LNSNTVSTE
+3895 LNSSTVDTE
-3904 TLTQFMKSHFPNTCL
+3904 TLTEFMKSHFPNTCL

-3964 EEVFINFAK
+3964 EEVFIDFAK
-3973 DQADPDGV
+3973 DQADPDGM
-3981 DVASDVTSDSSDTCS
+3981 DAGPDVTSDSSDTCG
-3996 QASTLSSIY
+3996 QASTISSIY

>member
-1 MERGLICNRDVQRG
+1 MAAL
-15 PGRHDRHSCSSSQ
+15 SQ
-28 EQDLT
+28 HLRILLWKNWLSVKRQ
-33 RAWPAETFSG
+33 P
-43 LFQVWSFIL
+43 VWSFVL

-74 QPNCY
+74 QQNCY

-98 CDTDARCKGTPYTP
+98 CDSDARCKGTPYTP
-112 DDLLPR
+112 EDLLPK
-118 LNDISSLKLKRRSL
+118 LGDISSLRLKRRS
-132 SSTAKDNHPSPWSA
+132 SSKDSHPSPWSA
-146 EVPSSRNA
+146 EVPKSRNA
-154 SLAFRDLVYHGE
+154 SLAFGDLVSHGE
-166 NTLWNI
+166 KGLWNI

-183 MFNKILSFGKNKTQF
+183 MFSKILSSGKSQTKY
-198 STGANLKVILCE
+198 STAANLKVLLCE
-210 VLSRYTAH
+210 VLSRYVAH
-218 PDLTEEKMAANI
+218 PGVTGERMAANI
-230 HRTFCFTDSSLLQ
+230 LHTFCFTNSSLLE
-243 SFTQEFR
+243 SVAQEFR
-250 SQLAQVQHNPRYQA
+250 SQLSQVQHNPQYQET
-264 AFVKEMVSF
+264 FVSEMVSF
-273 LTLISQVQ
+273 LMLISQVQ

-289 LLLAPDLFQGSMQLQ
+289 LLLAPDVFQDNMQLQ
-304 DILDFLQN
+304 DIIDFLQN
-312 ASSVVLA
+312 PSSVVLA
-319 AQNVSASLVTDDRF
+319 AQNVSESLVTDDRF
-333 KTAQNGVTDPPY
+333 KTVQSGVTDPPY
-345 SLTCLEQDKEKS
+345 SLNCLEQDKEQTW
-357 LVTKYICNHFNW
+357 VTRYICNSFVNW
-369 KDKKTL
+369 KDKQTL
-375 VLELEEVLRKIKSP
+375 VSELEEVPRKIKSP
-389 EIGGKDSK
+389 EIGRKDSK
-397 RSINSYDLEAIQK
+397 RSINSDDLEAIRK
-410 SLHRLKGFEKKMNR
+410 HVHHLKGFEGKMNR

-438 ETLQKLYAI
+438 ETLQKLYAF
-447 LELGMNPHHD
+447 LGLGRNPHHD
-457 YKLKEAYNK
+457 YKLKEPYNK

-471 IYNLTSLQ
+471 IYNFTSLQ
-479 LQSAFNG
+479 LLSNFNG
-486 TSIFNIMTQWKEIQS
+486 TSIFDIMTQWKEIQS

-506 TLIWNPDLL
+506 AMIWNPVLL
-515 NNSYFSTAQ
+515 NSSNFSTLQSQDA
-524 TEDDLK
+524 LK
-530 MLLTTSM
+530 MLLSTSVP
-537 QSFLEDLKDHLD
+537 SLLEDFRDRLN
-549 GMEEIP
+549 GMQEIP
-555 SLFSDHLLKP
+555 SLFSDDLLKP
-565 VSYRNFQDQLLALQK
+565 VSSRNFPEQLLALQK
-580 IFFIL
+580 MFFIM
-585 THANIGYKYLLLPVF
+585 TGTNVGYQYLLLPVF
-600 ELMQKVESS
+600 ELMREVQSS
-609 MGEFWWDEL
+609 VGEAWWDKL
-618 NTYWRIGE
+618 NVYWRLGE
-626 QLRSTK
+626 KLRAMK
-632 WNKTG
+632 WNNTG
-637 IVAYGQFLEILSS
+637 IIAYGQFLEVLSS
-650 HLKKQ
+650 HLQKL
-655 NNDSNSLF
+655 NNNSSGVF
-663 SEQLAPLSE
+663 SEQLDQLSE
-672 FITAVFKEFDGED
+672 FIAAVFKEFGE
-685 SEVANIS
+685 SSGVANIS
-692 IVTQAI
+692 LVTQAI
-698 EKTLYI
+698 QKTLYI
-704 LKDLQLNYNISK
+704 LKDLQLNYNVSK
-716 LKYIDLF
+716 LKSIDLF

-732 SLTELLRAGMK
+732 RLSELLRTGMK
-743 ILHYRNA
+743 ILRHTRN
-750 SEASAE
+750 SEAPSE
-756 VIINRVYNFTHLLL
+756 EIINPVYNLTHLLL
-770 EEFSESSLQH
+770 QEFSQSSQP
-780 NASLKEKVVDL
+780 N
-791 TSLALSPFLENSDI
+791 TSLEAKIWEFLHLALTPFLKNSDN
-805 KSRTILNCS
+805 SDGALQNCS
-814 AQDVLHIAVQ
+814 VEHVLHIALE
-824 MLFENT
+824 MLFENAS
-830 TLSESLARSP
+830 LGESLARSP
-840 CKALFAFMDVE
+840 CKPLFDSMGMED
-851 RGTLHK
+851 GK
-857 ESFSKLF
+857 MPNDSFPEVF
-864 QLAISNLKLSPE
+864 QLAVRNLKLSPE
-876 FASVYKNSSERF
+876 FAALYKNSSERF
-888 SRELSCT
+888 SQRLSCIT
-895 IQSLQFALH
+895 QALH
-904 LLSKFKLISELEN
+904 FSLSFLSKLNLVSEVEN
-917 SWVQEKMTTL
+917 SWVQEKARALT
-927 SAVMEGLLQSN
+927 AVTEGLLQSN
-938 ASCPIPIKDVG
+938 ASCPVPVHNVF
-949 GMLPSQ
+949 PSQ
-955 LLKML
+955 LLNML
-960 LPFMLNETL
+960 IPSMVNGTALN
-969 LHSLNLSDRSADW
+969 SLNFSDSSAAW
-982 HRLPVFFHL
+982 HRLPVLSHL
-991 LPTVPAWN
+991 LLLAPMRN
-999 SSVYELLKAGGNASN
+999 SSISDLLQVGRDASLQ
-1014 SSEWG
+1014 SKWG
-1019 HASRLWH
+1019 HFSRLWH
-1026 ATGKVLTTKWN
+1026 ATGNVLTSKWN
-1037 LTEVDEYVKL
+1037 LTEVGEYVKL
-1047 LEIMKKALILVDLGV
+1047 LEVMKKALILVDFGV
-1062 AHGKTLVHK
+1062 APGKTLVRQS
-1071 IFHNSTEGM
+1071 FHNSSEGSEGI

-1088 FSLLKLLFNST
+1088 YGSSKLFFNST
-1099 SATNSTLE
+1099 SSTDSTLD
-1107 LERIFQEVVP
+1107 LERIFQEILP
-1117 LYEIDGKG
+1117 LYDDGG
-1125 LFYTNPQGKENQDI
+1125 GENLFFSNPYGKENQDV
-1139 LTTAAVIW
+1139 LTMAALIW
-1147 NQIILNRTHFNTEKA
+1147 NEIILNRTHFNVEDT
-1162 WEVIKMIALH
+1162 WEVIKMIALD
-1172 AISLE
+1172 AIPLE
-1177 DIENYPST
+1177 DIGNYLST
-1185 NEEVSSLFSDFLL
+1185 NEKVSSLFSDFLFA
-1198 TPITSENFAE
+1198 PGTSENFAE
-1208 RLSSLEQLLAAVA
+1208 IEELVGAMA
-1221 KVNTSDHYLLVSSLS
+1221 KVNTSDHYLLISSLT
-1236 KLMQKLQSSPHGRL
+1236 KLMQKLLDFPHGRQV
-1250 RNELQTF
+1250 NELRVF
-1257 LQIAEIVQSVNW
+1257 WHIVEGLQSVNW
-1269 DSTDSLTF
+1269 NSTGSVTPQAILEMLQNQLNAMEKDSTHPFT
-1277 RSLLELL
+1277 E
-1284 QNLFSAVKSD
+1284 
-1294 SSLPL
+1294 
-1299 SKELKQLIRILSSVF
+1299 ELKQLLNFAKSVS
-1314 ELYDEVSPGGAN
+1314 ELYGDEDSRGTN
-1326 ISVYLQAIQRS
+1326 ISMYLQAIQKG
-1337 ILILKDLQKSYN
+1337 ILTLQGLQKRHH
-1349 ISELETVIRYFDF
+1349 ISELETVILLFDT
-1362 YSNYVQRLFEIWRAG
+1362 YSDYTQRLNEIGRAG
-1377 MKVLHDPN
+1377 MKALRDAN
-1385 LNRTLEEK
+1385 SNKTFEEK
-1393 IGIVVQVSQMLLE
+1393 MDAVYDFSHLLLQ
-1406 GEFSESSLQHSASLK
+1406 EFSQSSQPSTSLE
-1421 AKVADLIYLA
+1421 AKIWEFLHLA
-1431 LSPFLENSDIKSRT
+1431 LTPFLKNSDNSDGA
-1445 ILNCSAQ
+1445 LQNCSVEH
-1452 DVLHIAVQML
+1452 VLHIALEML
-1462 FENTTLSESLARSP
+1462 FENASLGESLARSP
-1476 CKALFAFMDME
+1476 CKPLFDSMGME
-1487 RGTLHKESFSKLFQL
+1487 DGKIPNDSFPEVFQL
-1502 AISNLKLSPEFV
+1502 AVRNLKLSPEFAA
-1514 SVYKNSSERFSRE
+1514 VYKNSSERFSQQ
-1527 LSCTIQSLQFAL
+1527 LSCITQAL
-1539 HLLSKFKLISELE
+1539 HFSLSFLSKLNLVSEVE
-1552 NSWVQEKMTTLSAI
+1552 NSWVQEKARALTAVT
-1566 MEGLLQSNASC
+1566 EGLLQSNASC
-1577 PIPIKDVGGMLPS
+1577 PVPVHNVFPT
-1590 QLLKMLL
+1590 QLLNMLI
-1597 PFMLNETL
+1597 PSMVNGTALNSLNFSETTG
-1605 LHSSDSLAGW
+1605 GW
-1615 NNLSKLFSMVRDELH
+1615 NNLSMLIGVAQDDVHVNNL
-1630 MNDILQRFQGSYNLT
+1630 LQRLHSTFSLPKWSYYTAVWDVVDRFLSTKSNLT
-1645 KWSHFSS
+1645 E
-1652 AWHAVDSLLNTKMD
+1652 A
-1666 LAEVA
+1666 A
-1671 AFAKLLEAVANNL
+1671 AFAKLLKAVANN
-1684 SNNVSALDIIEA
+1684 SVNDVSALEITEA
-1696 VDYVLRGLNISDLLN
+1696 SLSILKGLNFSDLLN
-1711 EFSTSSSSA
+1711 EFNISSSSA
-1720 SFSDKTSLDRVID
+1720 FLSNKTGFDSVID
-1733 IVAHHFIVL
+1733 IVSHHFVVL

-1756 DQMLSP
+1756 DQTLSP
-1762 TNLIARFL
+1762 TSLITRFL
-1770 FLEFEKTILK
+1770 FLEFENTLLQ
-1780 VTVNNSYNPY
+1780 VTVNNSCNPY
-1790 LMCLINATEVEDS
+1790 LKCLMNAAEAEDRE
-1803 KLTENI
+1803 LTENI
-1809 TLLLKQIH
+1809 TLLLKQTH
-1817 LKKNYLMQNNTP
+1817 LKKNSFMQNNTS

-1843 TRLRDLTTLL
+1843 SHLRDLTTLL
-1853 CDYESFKSIQHICH
+1853 CDYESVKSIQQLCH
-1867 LPNVSFGELCEQ
+1867 LPEVGFGELCEQ
-1879 SQSHE
+1879 GQSHE
-1884 QLLRAIEL
+1884 QLLHAMEL
-1892 SSQVVTNVLNG
+1892 SSQVVTSVLNHR
-1903 KRISQELQNVLVGDA
+1903 RISQELQNVLIGDA
-1918 ANVQAQ
+1918 TNLQAQ
-1924 IKWFQENIPEIAFFQ
+1924 LKWLQENVPEITLFQ
-1939 EIPQYIKTLNS
+1939 EIPQYMTTLNS
-1950 MLNITENLTDASKQE
+1950 MLNITESLVNSSKQE
-1965 KLRDVFKNVDQLKED
+1965 KVRDVFKNVDQLKED
-1980 LKNMSGMSTA
+1980 LRNTTGMSAA
-1990 SIDALLETSLPEN
+1990 SIDALLEASLPEN
-2003 SSHLISQILQLE
+2003 SSQLISQLLQLE
-2015 SCSTRPSDPQLQTVA
+2015 SCTVHPADPQLQTVA
-2030 EEFCNLSVSER
+2030 EEFCKLPLSER
-2041 TREMYILGVT
+2041 TRETYILGVT
-2051 LLQHLDVYNF
+2051 LLRHLDVYSF
-2061 LYKMLFPKELQ
+2061 LYKMFFPKELQ
-2072 KPVDKML
+2072 KPMDKLL

-2084 MKYYRHQVES
+2084 MKYFRHQVES
-2094 DVDPLLQAIHSLK
+2094 GVDPLLQAIHSLK
-2107 KLRQSRRMSLSKA
+2107 KLRQSRKMPLTKA
-2120 LFKPNDFKI
+2120 LFKPTNFRI
-2129 TRGTFK
+2129 TGGTFK

-2143 QDITPLFFESLLPD
+2143 QEITPLFFESLLPD
-2157 FGDPVRNSSSVE
+2157 FGDPVSNSSHAE
-2169 DAHVQQ
+2169 DVYVQKL
-2175 MMRKYGIPHD
+2175 MRKYGIPHD

-2206 WSFLKPMVF
+2206 WSFLKPMVL

-2232 KSNATLKQMADLAL
+2232 KSNATLEQMADLAL
-2246 KSQEWLDKSPAI
+2246 KSQEWLDKSPVI
-2258 MNSLTKLNE
+2258 MNSLAKLNQ
-2267 TVPMIKNAL
+2267 TVPMIKNTL

-2284 IKLMVDLDAVELL
+2284 IKLMVDLDAAELL

-2302 LDDIRLELQNNS
+2302 LDDIRLELQNNT
-2314 DIVNQLNTL
+2314 DIVDQLNTL
-2323 ATLAVNV
+2323 AALAVNV
-2330 SSCISFNR
+2330 SSCVSFNR
-2338 IWAVKS
+2338 VQAVKD
-2344 LEELE
+2344 LEEME
-2349 TMAKELFLKN
+2349 MVAKELFLKN
-2359 ELFASIIFKLPS
+2359 KLFASIIFKLPPS
-2371 SWSSPV
+2371 QSSP
-2377 GGALA
+2377 GSSSSGPLA

-2433 IERAIIQLQTGK
+2433 IERAIIELQTGK
-2445 KLEEIAVQVQG
+2445 KPEEIAVQVQA

-2514 SHFIAWFIEC
+2514 SHFIAWFVEC
-2524 AIFLLITITFLIVIL
+2524 AIFLLITVTFLIIVL

-2548 NTSLLFL
+2548 DTALLFL

-2624 ASQYIARYEAQ
+2624 ASQYVARYEAQ
-2635 GIGLQWDNMY
+2635 GIGLQWDNIY

-2690 WYFPFLPSYWLEYN
+2690 WYFPLLPSYWTEYN

-2710 SEKQRGLF
+2710 IEKQRGLL
-2718 FSKLMLRKEAPLNN
+2718 FSKLMLRKEVTLNN
-2732 KICAPPPHVEPEPT
+2732 KICAPHPHVEPEPT

-2751 VSLRGITKVYG
+2751 VSLHGITKVYG

-2802 TSSGTIIVYDKD
+2802 TSSGTIFVYGKD

-2824 NMGICMQHNVLFNY
+2824 NMGVCMQHNVLFNY

-2858 EDLYQ
+2858 EELYQ

-2878 HKLAGSLSGGM
+2878 HKLAGALSGGM

-2992 DTAAVTSL
+2992 DTSAVTKL

-3035 LLRALDTSL
+3035 LLRALDSSL
-3044 SDLHL
+3044 NDLHL

-3069 LGKDSQEDTELPQQ
+3069 LVKDQQEDAALPHH
-3083 LPGASSQIASE
+3083 LPGASGQSGSDG
-3094 EMSVNTD
+3094 MSVSTD
-3101 TFTERDDQL
+3101 TFTDRDDQL

-3135 HHTRRDVRGFIAQ
+3135 HHTRRDVRGLIAQ

-3153 LFVTAAM
+3153 LFVMAAM

-3169 TEYPELILS
+3169 TEYPELLLS

-3190 FGNFNATTDALV
+3190 FGNFNETTDALV

-3209 GTDNTCMNASNSQCL
+3209 GTDNTCMNKSNSQCL
-3224 SEDMLGPW
+3224 TEDMLGQW
-3232 ITNGNPQTKYSVCNC
+3232 ITSGNQGTKYSACNC

-3262 HRRTFSTRMLYNV
+3262 HRRTFSTRTLYNL
-3275 TGHDVETYILATT
+3275 TGHNVESYILATT
-3288 KDFLQKRYGGWSFGM
+3288 KDFLQKRYGGWSFGL
-3303 PLTRDLQFDI
+3303 PLTTDLQFDI
-3313 KPVPPSRT
+3313 RPVPPNRT

-3347 RANLPKNES
+3347 RANLPQNETS
-3356 SSYGIFLSA
+3356 RYGIFLSA

-3402 VLYVVKEHQTKAK
+3402 VLYMVKEHQTKAK
-3415 QLQHISGMGMTSYW
+3415 QLQHISGIGMTTYW

-3439 FMVPIGLSVGV
+3439 FMIPIGLSVGV
-3450 ISSFQIP
+3450 ISAFQIP
-3457 AFCYNNNLLAVFL
+3457 AFCNNSNLLAVFL
-3470 LLLLFGYATFSWMY
+3470 LLLLFGYASFSWMY

-3518 FLLSQEKATDQGLHD
+3518 FLLSQEKATDQGLRD

-3539 HVFLLFPQF
+3539 HAFLLFPQF

-3588 FAMFIQG
+3588 LAMFIQG
-3595 TVFFAIRLTVHDRL
+3595 TVFFALRLTVHDRM
-3609 IQKVWNNVLQ
+3609 IQRVWNNILEF
-3619 YLFDRV
+3619 LFDRV
-3625 HGKALLLLPVT
+3625 HGKASLLPPVV
-3636 EEDGDVQAE
+3636 EEDGDVWAE
-3645 RNRVESG
+3645 RSRVEAG

-3763 LHGIPEREI
+3763 LHGIPERDI
-3772 KGIVLQL
+3772 KGVVLQL
-3779 LHRLNLMAYKDRV
+3779 LHRLNLMAYRDRV

-3895 LNSNTVSTE
+3895 LNSNSVCTE
-3904 TLTQFMKSHFPNTCL
+3904 KLTEFMRSHFPNTCL
-3919 KDRHFNMVEYHVPVS
+3919 KDQHFSMVEYHVPVS

-3946 ASKEAFKIRH
+3946 GSKAAFNIRH

-3973 DQADPDGV
+3973 DQVDPDG
-3981 DVASDVTSDSSDTCS
+3981 AEAGPDVTVDSSDTSS
-3996 QASTLSSIY
+3996 QASTISSIY

>member
-1 MERGLICNRDVQRG
+1 MAAL
-15 PGRHDRHSCSSSQ
+15 SQ
-28 EQDLT
+28 HLRILLWKNWLSVKRQ
-33 RAWPAETFSG
+33 P
-43 LFQVWSFIL
+43 VWSFIL

-87 AGFFPFLQTVL
+87 TGFFPFLQTVL
-98 CDTDARCKGTPYTP
+98 CDSDARCKDTPYTP
-112 DDLLPR
+112 EDLLPR
-118 LNDISSLKLKRRSL
+118 LNDISSFRLKRRS
-132 SSTAKDNHPSPWSA
+132 SSSVAKDKHPSPWSA
-146 EVPSSRNA
+146 EVPESRNVIA
-154 SLAFRDLVYHGE
+154 AFWDLVSHGE
-166 NTLWNI
+166 KKLWHI

-183 MFNKILSFGKNKTQF
+183 MFNKILNFGKSQTQY
-198 STGANLKVILCE
+198 STAANLKVILCE
-210 VLSRYTAH
+210 VLSRYIAH
-218 PDLTEEKMAANI
+218 PGLTEEKMAANI
-230 HRTFCFTDSSLLQ
+230 HRTFCFTNSSLLE

-250 SQLAQVQHNPRYQA
+250 SQFSQVQRDPQYQA
-264 AFVKEMVSF
+264 AFVSEMVSF
-273 LTLISQVQ
+273 LMLIYQVQ
-281 NDTSLWHL
+281 NDTSLWHF
-289 LLLAPDLFQGSMQLQ
+289 LLLAPDVFQGSMQLQ
-304 DILDFLQN
+304 DITDFLQN
-312 ASSVVLA
+312 PSSVVLA
-319 AQNVSASLVTDDRF
+319 AHNVSASLVTDDRF
-333 KTAQNGVTDPPY
+333 KTVQNGVTDPPY
-345 SLTCLEQDKEKS
+345 SLNCLEQDKEKS
-357 LVTKYICNHFNW
+357 LVTRYICNLFANW
-369 KDKKTL
+369 KDNWTL
-375 VLELEEVLRKIKSP
+375 VSELEEVLRKIKSP
-389 EIGGKDSK
+389 EIGGKHSK
-397 RSINSYDLEAIQK
+397 RSINSDDLEAIQK
-410 SLHRLKGFEKKMNR
+410 SLHHLKGFEKKMNR

-457 YKLKEAYNK
+457 YKLKESYNK

-471 IYNLTSLQ
+471 IYNFTSVQ
-479 LQSAFNG
+479 LESDFNG

-506 TLIWNPDLL
+506 TVIWNPVQL
-515 NNSYFSTAQ
+515 NNSNFSTVQ
-524 TEDDLK
+524 TKDALK
-530 MLLTTSM
+530 VLLSTSTP
-537 QSFLEDLKDHLD
+537 SFLEDFRDRLN
-549 GMEEIP
+549 GIQEIA
-555 SLFSDHLLKP
+555 SLFSDYLLKP
-565 VSYRNFQDQLLALQK
+565 VSYNNFADQILALQK
-580 IFFIL
+580 IFFIM
-585 THANIGYKYLLLPVF
+585 TDTKIGYQYLLMPVF
-600 ELMQKVESS
+600 ELMRKVESS
-609 MGEFWWDEL
+609 MGEAQWDEL
-618 NTYWRIGE
+618 NAFWRFGE
-626 QLRSTK
+626 KLRSMK
-632 WNKTG
+632 WNNTG
-637 IVAYGQFLEILSS
+637 IIAYRQFLEVLNS
-650 HLKKQ
+650 HLRKL
-655 NNDSNSLF
+655 NNNSNVF
-663 SEQLAPLSE
+663 SEQLDQLSE
-672 FITAVFKEFDGED
+672 FITAVFKEFGEN

-692 IVTQAI
+692 LVTQAI
-698 EKTLYI
+698 QKTLYI
-704 LKDLQLNYNISK
+704 LKDLQLNYNVSK
-716 LKYIDLF
+716 LKSIDLF

-732 SLTELLRAGMK
+732 SLSELLRTGMK
-743 ILHYRNA
+743 IIHYTSA
-750 SEASAE
+750 SEASSE
-756 VIINRVYNFTHLLL
+756 EIINHVYNLTHLLL
-770 EEFSESSLQH
+770 QQSSESSLWH
-780 NASLKEKVVDL
+780 NTSLEAKIWEFL
-791 TSLALSPFLENSDI
+791 HLALSPFLENS
-805 KSRTILNCS
+805 SGYRTPQNCS
-814 AQDVLHIAVQ
+814 AQDMLHIALE
-824 MLFENT
+824 MLFEDA
-830 TLSESLARSP
+830 TLSESLAGSP
-840 CKALFAFMDVE
+840 CKPLFDSMGME
-851 RGTLHK
+851 SGTMRNDTFK
-857 ESFSKLF
+857 EMF
-864 QLAISNLKLSPE
+864 QLATTNLKQSPE
-876 FASVYKNSSERF
+876 FAAVYKSSSERF
-888 SRELSCT
+888 SKELSCI
-895 IQSLQFALH
+895 IQSLHFSLSF
-904 LLSKFKLISELEN
+904 LSKLNLVSELEN
-917 SWVQEKMTTL
+917 SWVQEKTRALT
-927 SAVMEGLLQSN
+927 AVTDGLLRGN
-938 ASCPIPIKDVG
+938 ASCPIPVQDVG
-949 GMLPSQ
+949 DVLPSQ
-955 LLKML
+955 LLNML
-960 LPFMLNETL
+960 SPFMLNETAL
-969 LHSLNLSDRSADW
+969 NSLN
-982 HRLPVFFHL
+982 
-991 LPTVPAWN
+991 
-999 SSVYELLKAGGNASN
+999 
-1014 SSEWG
+1014 
-1019 HASRLWH
+1019 
-1026 ATGKVLTTKWN
+1026 
-1037 LTEVDEYVKL
+1037 
-1047 LEIMKKALILVDLGV
+1047 
-1062 AHGKTLVHK
+1062 
-1071 IFHNSTEGM
+1071 
-1080 KSSDLNDL
+1080 
-1088 FSLLKLLFNST
+1088 FS
-1099 SATNSTLE
+1099 
-1107 LERIFQEVVP
+1107 
-1117 LYEIDGKG
+1117 G
-1125 LFYTNPQGKENQDI
+1125 
-1139 LTTAAVIW
+1139 
-1147 NQIILNRTHFNTEKA
+1147 
-1162 WEVIKMIALH
+1162 
-1172 AISLE
+1172 
-1177 DIENYPST
+1177 
-1185 NEEVSSLFSDFLL
+1185 
-1198 TPITSENFAE
+1198 
-1208 RLSSLEQLLAAVA
+1208 
-1221 KVNTSDHYLLVSSLS
+1221 
-1236 KLMQKLQSSPHGRL
+1236 
-1250 RNELQTF
+1250 
-1257 LQIAEIVQSVNW
+1257 
-1269 DSTDSLTF
+1269 
-1277 RSLLELL
+1277 
-1284 QNLFSAVKSD
+1284 
-1294 SSLPL
+1294 
-1299 SKELKQLIRILSSVF
+1299 
-1314 ELYDEVSPGGAN
+1314 
-1326 ISVYLQAIQRS
+1326 
-1337 ILILKDLQKSYN
+1337 
-1349 ISELETVIRYFDF
+1349 
-1362 YSNYVQRLFEIWRAG
+1362 
-1377 MKVLHDPN
+1377 
-1385 LNRTLEEK
+1385 
-1393 IGIVVQVSQMLLE
+1393 
-1406 GEFSESSLQHSASLK
+1406 
-1421 AKVADLIYLA
+1421 
-1431 LSPFLENSDIKSRT
+1431 
-1445 ILNCSAQ
+1445 
-1452 DVLHIAVQML
+1452 
-1462 FENTTLSESLARSP
+1462 
-1476 CKALFAFMDME
+1476 
-1487 RGTLHKESFSKLFQL
+1487 
-1502 AISNLKLSPEFV
+1502 
-1514 SVYKNSSERFSRE
+1514 
-1527 LSCTIQSLQFAL
+1527 
-1539 HLLSKFKLISELE
+1539 
-1552 NSWVQEKMTTLSAI
+1552 
-1566 MEGLLQSNASC
+1566 
-1577 PIPIKDVGGMLPS
+1577 
-1590 QLLKMLL
+1590 
-1597 PFMLNETL
+1597 
-1605 LHSSDSLAGW
+1605 SLAGW
-1615 NNLSKLFSMVRDELH
+1615 NNLSMLFSVAQDDLH
-1630 MNDILQRFQGSYNLT
+1630 MNDLLQRLEGAFNLT
-1645 KWSHFSS
+1645 KWSYYSS
-1652 AWHAVDSLLNTKMD
+1652 IWDAVDSFLNTKRD
-1666 LAEVA
+1666 LMEA
-1671 AFAKLLEAVANNL
+1671 ADFAKLLEAVANGSANK
-1684 SNNVSALDIIEA
+1684 VSALEIIEA
-1696 VDYVLRGLNISDLLN
+1696 SHYILERLNVSYLLN
-1711 EFSTSSSSA
+1711 EFDKSSSSA
-1720 SFSDKTSLDRVID
+1720 FVSNKTSFDSVFD

-1756 DQMLSP
+1756 DQTLSP
-1762 TNLIARFL
+1762 TSLISQFL
-1770 FLEFEKTILK
+1770 FLEFENTILQ
-1780 VTVNNSYNPY
+1780 VTVNNSYNHY

-1809 TLLLKQIH
+1809 TLLLKPTH
-1817 LKKNYLMQNNTP
+1817 LKKNSFMQNNTS

-1843 TRLRDLTTLL
+1843 SRLRDLTTLL

-1879 SQSHE
+1879 SQTRE

-1892 SSQVVTNVLNG
+1892 SNQVVTNVLNHR
-1903 KRISQELQNVLVGDA
+1903 RISQELQNILIGDA
-1918 ANVQAQ
+1918 TNIQAQ
-1924 IKWFQENIPEIAFFQ
+1924 MKWFQENVPEIAFFQ
-1939 EIPQYIKTLNS
+1939 EIPQYMTTLNS
-1950 MLNITENLTDASKQE
+1950 MLNITENLTDSSKQE
-1965 KLRDVFKNVDQLKED
+1965 KLRDVFKNVDQLKQD
-1980 LKNMSGMSTA
+1980 LKNATGMSTA
-1990 SIDALLETSLPEN
+1990 SIDALLEASLPEN
-2003 SSHLISQILQLE
+2003 SSQLISQIIQLE
-2015 SCSTRPSDPQLQTVA
+2015 SCHVRPADPQLQTVA
-2030 EEFCNLSVSER
+2030 EEFCNLPLSER
-2041 TREMYILGVT
+2041 TREMYILGIT
-2051 LLQHLDVYNF
+2051 LLRHVDIYNF
-2061 LYKMLFPKELQ
+2061 LYKMFFPKELQ
-2072 KPVDKML
+2072 KPMDKML

-2084 MKYYRHQVES
+2084 MKYFRHQIES
-2094 DVDPLLQAIHSLK
+2094 GVDPLLQAIHSLK
-2107 KLRQSRRMSLSKA
+2107 KLRQSRNVPLTKA
-2120 LFKPNDFKI
+2120 LFKPNNFRI

-2143 QDITPLFFESLLPD
+2143 QEITPLFFESLLPD
-2157 FGDPVRNSSSVE
+2157 FGDPVINSSSVE
-2169 DAHVQQ
+2169 DVYVQK

-2206 WSFLKPMVF
+2206 WSFLKPMVL
-2215 GKILYTPDTP
+2215 GKILYTPDTI

-2246 KSQEWLDKSPAI
+2246 KSQEWLDKSPVI
-2258 MNSLTKLNE
+2258 MNSLTELNQ
-2267 TVPMIKNAL
+2267 TFPMIKNTL

-2284 IKLMVDLDAVELL
+2284 IKLMVDLDAAELL

-2302 LDDIRLELQNNS
+2302 LDDIRLELQNNA
-2314 DIVNQLNTL
+2314 DIVKQLNTL

-2330 SSCISFNR
+2330 SSCVSFNR
-2338 IWAVKS
+2338 IRAVKS
-2344 LEELE
+2344 LEEME
-2349 TMAKELFLKN
+2349 MVAKELFLKN

-2371 SWSSPV
+2371 SSSSPGRSV
-2377 GGALA
+2377 HKDVS

-2445 KLEEIAVQVQG
+2445 NPEEIAVQVQA

-2524 AIFLLITITFLIVIL
+2524 AIFLLITVTFLIIVL

-2548 NTSLLFL
+2548 NTALLFL

-2690 WYFPFLPSYWLEYN
+2690 WYFPLLPSYWIEYN

-2710 SEKQRGLF
+2710 NEKRRGLF
-2718 FSKLMLRKEAPLNN
+2718 FTKLMLRKEATLNN
-2732 KICAPPPHVEPEPT
+2732 KICAPPPHLEPEPT

-2751 VSLRGITKVYG
+2751 VSLHGITKLYG

-2802 TSSGTIIVYDKD
+2802 TSSGTIFVYGKD

-2824 NMGICMQHNVLFNY
+2824 NMGVCMQHNVLFNY

-2847 YGYIKVPHWSK
+2847 YGYIKVPHWS
-2858 EDLYQ
+2858 EQELYQ

-2992 DTAAVTSL
+2992 DTTAVTSL

-3021 LPPFKSTV
+3021 LPPFQSTV
-3029 SGAYQA
+3029 SGAYQT

-3069 LGKDSQEDTELPQQ
+3069 LVKDQQGDAELPLQ
-3083 LPGASSQIASE
+3083 LPGASGQIGSDE
-3094 EMSVNTD
+3094 ISMSTD

-3153 LFVTAAM
+3153 LFVMAAM

-3190 FGNFNATTDALV
+3190 FGNFNETTDALV

-3209 GTDNTCMNASNSQCL
+3209 GTDNTCMNESNSQCL
-3224 SEDMLGPW
+3224 KEDMLGQW
-3232 ITNGNPQTKYSVCNC
+3232 IFSGNQRTEYSACNC

-3262 HRRTFSTRMLYNV
+3262 HRRTFSTRTLYNL
-3275 TGHDVETYILATT
+3275 TGHNVETYILATT

-3303 PLTRDLQFDI
+3303 PLTTDLQFDI
-3313 KPVPPSRT
+3313 RPVPPNRT

-3347 RANLPKNES
+3347 RANLPKNETS
-3356 SSYGIFLSA
+3356 RYGIFLSA

-3415 QLQHISGMGMTSYW
+3415 QLQHISGIGMTSYW

-3439 FMVPIGLSVGV
+3439 FTVPIGLSIGV

-3457 AFCYNNNLLAVFL
+3457 AFCNNNNLLAVFL

-3518 FLLSQEKATDQGLHD
+3518 FLLSQEKAMDQGLHD

-3539 HVFLLFPQF
+3539 HVFLMFPQF

-3563 LGFLKAY
+3563 VGFLKAY

-3595 TVFFAIRLTVHDRL
+3595 TVFFAIRLTVHDRM
-3609 IQKVWNNVLQ
+3609 IQRLWNNILEF
-3619 YLFDRV
+3619 LFDRV
-3625 HGKALLLLPVT
+3625 HGKASLLSTAV

-3772 KGIVLQL
+3772 KGVVLQL

-3895 LNSNTVSTE
+3895 LNSNTVNTE
-3904 TLTQFMKSHFPNTCL
+3904 ALTEFMKSHFPNTCL
-3919 KDRHFNMVEYHVPVS
+3919 KDQHFSMVEYHVPVS

-3946 ASKEAFKIRH
+3946 ASKAAFNIRH

-3973 DQADPDGV
+3973 DQADPDSMDAGP
-3981 DVASDVTSDSSDTCS
+3981 DVTLDSSDTSS
-3996 QASTLSSIY
+3996 QDSTTSSIY

>member
-1 MERGLICNRDVQRG
+1 MA
-15 PGRHDRHSCSSSQ
+15 PSS
-28 EQDLT
+28 E
-33 RAWPAETFSG
+33 
-43 LFQVWSFIL
+43 VWSFIL

-66 RLKFPPEP
+66 RLRFPPEP

-98 CDTDARCKGTPYTP
+98 CDSDARCKGTPYTP

-118 LNDISSLKLKRRSL
+118 LNDFSSLRLKRRS
-132 SSTAKDNHPSPWSA
+132 SSSVTKDNQPSPGST
-146 EVPSSRNA
+146 EVPKSRTA
-154 SLAFRDLVYHGE
+154 SLAFGDLVSYGE
-166 NTLWNI
+166 KTLQNI
-172 SSPSNL
+172 SSSSNL

-183 MFNKILSFGKNKTQF
+183 MFNKILNFGKSQSQY
-198 STGANLKVILCE
+198 STAANLKVILCE
-210 VLSRYTAH
+210 VLSRYISH
-218 PDLTEEKMAANI
+218 PSLTEVKMAANI
-230 HRTFCFTDSSLLQ
+230 HRTFCFTDSSLLE

-250 SQLAQVQHNPRYQA
+250 SQLSQVQHNPQYQA
-264 AFVKEMVSF
+264 AFVNEMVSF
-273 LTLISQVQ
+273 LMLISQVQ

-289 LLLAPDLFQGSMQLQ
+289 LLLAPDVFQGSMQLQ
-304 DILDFLQN
+304 DIMDFLQN
-312 ASSVVLA
+312 PSSVVLA
-319 AQNVSASLVTDDRF
+319 AQNVSALPVTDDRF
-333 KTAQNGVTDPPY
+333 KTVQDGVTDPPY
-345 SLTCLEQDKEKS
+345 SLNCLEQDQEKS
-357 LVTKYICNHFNW
+357 LVTRYICNHLVNW
-369 KDKKTL
+369 KDDRTL
-375 VLELEEVLRKIKSP
+375 MSELEEVLRKVKSP
-389 EIGGKDSK
+389 EIGRKDSK
-397 RSINSYDLEAIQK
+397 RSINSDDLEAIQK
-410 SLHRLKGFEKKMNR
+410 SLHRLKGFEKNMNR
-424 SELKSLNLFRNLKN
+424 S
-438 ETLQKLYAI
+438 T
-447 LELGMNPHHD
+447 
-457 YKLKEAYNK
+457 
-466 EIIDE
+466 
-471 IYNLTSLQ
+471 
-479 LQSAFNG
+479 
-486 TSIFNIMTQWKEIQS
+486 
-501 ALKLA
+501 
-506 TLIWNPDLL
+506 
-515 NNSYFSTAQ
+515 
-524 TEDDLK
+524 
-530 MLLTTSM
+530 
-537 QSFLEDLKDHLD
+537 
-549 GMEEIP
+549 
-555 SLFSDHLLKP
+555 
-565 VSYRNFQDQLLALQK
+565 
-580 IFFIL
+580 
-585 THANIGYKYLLLPVF
+585 NIGYHYLLMPVF
-600 ELMQKVESS
+600 ELMREVESS
-609 MGEFWWDEL
+609 MGEAWWDEF
-618 NTYWRIGE
+618 NAYWRIGE
-626 QLRSTK
+626 KLRSMK
-632 WNKTG
+632 WNNTG
-637 IVAYGQFLEILSS
+637 IIAYGQFLE
-650 HLKKQ
+650 
-655 NNDSNSLF
+655 
-663 SEQLAPLSE
+663 
-672 FITAVFKEFDGED
+672 VG
-685 SEVANIS
+685 
-692 IVTQAI
+692 
-698 EKTLYI
+698 
-704 LKDLQLNYNISK
+704 
-716 LKYIDLF
+716 
-723 FNFDNKTFE
+723 
-732 SLTELLRAGMK
+732 
-743 ILHYRNA
+743 RNA
-750 SEASAE
+750 S
-756 VIINRVYNFTHLLL
+756 N
-770 EEFSESSLQH
+770 Q
-780 NASLKEKVVDL
+780 
-791 TSLALSPFLENSDI
+791 
-805 KSRTILNCS
+805 
-814 AQDVLHIAVQ
+814 
-824 MLFENT
+824 
-830 TLSESLARSP
+830 
-840 CKALFAFMDVE
+840 
-851 RGTLHK
+851 
-857 ESFSKLF
+857 
-864 QLAISNLKLSPE
+864 
-876 FASVYKNSSERF
+876 
-888 SRELSCT
+888 
-895 IQSLQFALH
+895 
-904 LLSKFKLISELEN
+904 
-917 SWVQEKMTTL
+917 
-927 SAVMEGLLQSN
+927 
-938 ASCPIPIKDVG
+938 
-949 GMLPSQ
+949 
-955 LLKML
+955 
-960 LPFMLNETL
+960 
-969 LHSLNLSDRSADW
+969 
-982 HRLPVFFHL
+982 
-991 LPTVPAWN
+991 
-999 SSVYELLKAGGNASN
+999 
-1014 SSEWG
+1014 SEWE
-1019 HASRLWH
+1019 HFSRLWH
-1026 ATGKVLTTKWN
+1026 ATGNVLTTKWN
-1037 LTEVDEYVKL
+1037 LTEVDQYVKL
-1047 LEIMKKALILVDLGV
+1047 LEVMRKALILVD
-1062 AHGKTLVHK
+1062 
-1071 IFHNSTEGM
+1071 F
-1080 KSSDLNDL
+1080 
-1088 FSLLKLLFNST
+1088 
-1099 SATNSTLE
+1099 
-1107 LERIFQEVVP
+1107 RVVP
-1117 LYEIDGKG
+1117 SKTSVYEIFLGGEG
-1125 LFYTNPQGKENQDI
+1125 LFYPNPDGKENQDV
-1139 LTTAAVIW
+1139 LTMAAVIW

-1162 WEVIKMIALH
+1162 WE
-1172 AISLE
+1172 
-1177 DIENYPST
+1177 
-1185 NEEVSSLFSDFLL
+1185 
-1198 TPITSENFAE
+1198 
-1208 RLSSLEQLLAAVA
+1208 
-1221 KVNTSDHYLLVSSLS
+1221 
-1236 KLMQKLQSSPHGRL
+1236 KLQSSLHWRHG
-1250 RNELQTF
+1250 NELRASW
-1257 LQIAEIVQSVNW
+1257 QIARVLQSVNW
-1269 DSTDSLTF
+1269 NSTDALTF
-1277 RSLLELL
+1277 QLLLDIL
-1284 QNLFSAVKSD
+1284 QNQFSANEND
-1294 SSLPL
+1294 SSLPF
-1299 SKELKQLIRILSSVF
+1299 SKKLKQLVNFASSIF
-1314 ELYDEVSPGGAN
+1314 ELYSEEDSRGSN
-1326 ISVYLQAIQRS
+1326 ISVHLQAMQRS
-1337 ILILKDLQKSYN
+1337 MLILKGLQKSYN
-1349 ISELETVIRYFDF
+1349 VSELETVNLLFDS
-1362 YSNYVQRLFEIWRAG
+1362 YSNYTQRLIEILRAG
-1377 MKVLHDPN
+1377 VEVLHDTN
-1385 LNRTLEEK
+1385 LNKTFKEK
-1393 IGIVVQVSQMLLE
+1393 INIVCNFSHLLLQK
-1406 GEFSESSLQHSASLK
+1406 EFSESSLQHNTTLE
-1421 AKVADLIYLA
+1421 AKMWEFLHLA
-1431 LSPFLENSDIKSRT
+1431 LSPFLKNSDSGYGT
-1445 ILNCSAQ
+1445 PQNCSAQ
-1452 DVLHIAVQML
+1452 DVLHVTLEML
-1462 FENTTLSESLARSP
+1462 FENVTLRESLARSP
-1476 CKALFAFMDME
+1476 CKPLFDSMDME
-1487 RGTLHKESFSKLFQL
+1487 DGTVLNDTFTEMFQL
-1502 AISNLKLSPEFV
+1502 ALGNLKQSPEFAA
-1514 SVYKNSSERFSRE
+1514 VYENSSERFSKE
-1527 LSCTIQSLQFAL
+1527 LVCMVQSLQFSL
-1539 HLLSKFKLISELE
+1539 SFLSKLNLVSDLE
-1552 NSWVQEKMTTLSAI
+1552 SSWVQEKTRTVTAVT
-1566 MEGLLQSNASC
+1566 EELLRSDASC
-1577 PIPIKDVGGMLPS
+1577 PIPCPIPVQDVRGVFPS
-1590 QLLKMLL
+1590 QLLDVLV
-1597 PFMLNETL
+1597 PFVLNETVL
-1605 LHSSDSLAGW
+1605 NSLNFSDSSAGW
-1615 NNLSKLFSMVRDELH
+1615 NNLSLLFSVAQDELH
-1630 MNDILQRFQGSYNLT
+1630 TNDLLQTLQGTFNLT
-1645 KWSHFSS
+1645 KWSYYSRV
-1652 AWHAVDSLLNTKMD
+1652 WDVVGSLLKTK
-1666 LAEVA
+1666 LSLTEVT
-1671 AFAKLLEAVANNL
+1671 AFAKLLEAVENN
-1684 SNNVSALDIIEA
+1684 SANNVSAVEIIEA
-1696 VDYVLRGLNISDLLN
+1696 SRNILKGLNFSDLLN
-1711 EFSTSSSSA
+1711 EFYLSSSL
-1720 SFSDKTSLDRVID
+1720 SFLSNKTNFDSVID
-1733 IVAHHFIVL
+1733 IVAHHFIVM
-1742 AETLYNK
+1742 AETMYSK
-1749 TLPWTQS
+1749 TLSWTQS
-1756 DQMLSP
+1756 DQTLSP
-1762 TNLIARFL
+1762 TSLITRFL
-1770 FLEFEKTILK
+1770 FLEFENTILQ
-1780 VTVNNSYNPY
+1780 VTANNSYSPY
-1790 LMCLINATEVEDS
+1790 LMCLINATETEDS

-1809 TLLLKQIH
+1809 TLLLKRAH
-1817 LKKNYLMQNNTP
+1817 LKRNPFMQNNTS

-1843 TRLRDLTTLL
+1843 SRLRDLTTLL
-1853 CDYESFKSIQHICH
+1853 CDYESFKSVQHVCH
-1867 LPNVSFGELCEQ
+1867 LPDVSFGKLCEQ
-1879 SQSHE
+1879 SPSPE
-1884 QLLRAIEL
+1884 QLLHAIEL
-1892 SSQVVTNVLNG
+1892 SNQVVTNVLNHR
-1903 KRISQELQNVLVGDA
+1903 RISQELKNILIGDA
-1918 ANVQAQ
+1918 TNIQTQ
-1924 IKWFQENIPEIAFFQ
+1924 TEWFQENVPEITFFQ
-1939 EIPQYIKTLNS
+1939 EIPQYMNTLNS
-1950 MLNITENLTDASKQE
+1950 MLNVTENLTNSSTQE
-1965 KLRDVFKNVDQLKED
+1965 KLRDVLKNVDQLKED
-1980 LKNMSGMSTA
+1980 LKNTTGMSTG
-1990 SIDALLETSLPEN
+1990 SIDALLEASLPEN
-2003 SSHLISQILQLE
+2003 SSQLISQILQVG
-2015 SCSTRPSDPQLQTVA
+2015 SCSARPADPQLQTVA
-2030 EEFCNLSVSER
+2030 EEFCNLSLSER

-2051 LLQHLDVYNF
+2051 LLRHLDIYNF
-2061 LYKMLFPKELQ
+2061 LYKVFFPKELQ
-2072 KPVDKML
+2072 KPMNMML
-2079 GLLTK
+2079 DLLTK
-2084 MKYYRHQVES
+2084 MKYFRHQVES
-2094 DVDPLLQAIHSLK
+2094 GVEPLLQAIHSLK
-2107 KLRQSRRMSLSKA
+2107 KLRESRNVPLTKA
-2120 LFKPNDFKI
+2120 LFKPDNFKT

-2143 QDITPLFFESLLPD
+2143 QQITPLFFESLLPD
-2157 FGDPVRNSSSVE
+2157 FGDHVSNSSSLE
-2169 DAHVQQ
+2169 DVHVQK
-2175 MMRKYGIPHD
+2175 MIRKYGIPPD

-2199 TPTGALI
+2199 TPSGALI
-2206 WSFLKPMVF
+2206 WSFLKPMVL
-2215 GKILYTPDTP
+2215 GKILYTPDTI
-2225 ETRAIMG
+2225 ETRAIME
-2232 KSNATLKQMADLAL
+2232 KSSATLKQMADLAL
-2246 KSQEWLDKSPAI
+2246 KSQEWLDKSPVI
-2258 MNSLTKLNE
+2258 MNSLTKLNQ
-2267 TVPMIKNAL
+2267 TVPMIKNTL

-2284 IKLMVDLDAVELL
+2284 IKLMVNLDAAELL

-2302 LDDIRLELQNNS
+2302 LDDIRLELQDNA
-2314 DIVNQLNTL
+2314 DIVDQLNTL

-2330 SSCISFNR
+2330 SSCVSFHR
-2338 IWAVKS
+2338 VRAVKS
-2344 LEELE
+2344 LEEME
-2349 TMAKELFLKN
+2349 KMAKELFLKN
-2359 ELFASIIFKLPS
+2359 ELFASIIFKLPPS
-2371 SWSSPV
+2371 QSSP
-2377 GGALA
+2377 GDLA

-2433 IERAIIQLQTGK
+2433 IERAIIELQTGK
-2445 KLEEIAVQVQG
+2445 NPEEIAVQVQA

-2524 AIFLLITITFLIVIL
+2524 AIFLLITVTFLIIIL
-2539 KVGDILPKT
+2539 KVGDILPKA
-2548 NTSLLFL
+2548 NTALLFL
-2555 YLMDYSL
+2555 YFMDYSL

-2605 LSFSVKSLLSLLS
+2605 LSFSVKTLLSLLS

-2657 WMCWLILIDSFIYF
+2657 LMCWLILIDSLIYF

-2690 WYFPFLPSYWLEYN
+2690 WYFPLLPSYWVEYN
-2704 SYLPFW
+2704 SYLPLW
-2710 SEKQRGLF
+2710 NEKQGGLLF
-2718 FSKLMLRKEAPLNN
+2718 TKLMLRKEATLNN

-2762 SKAAVDNLSLNFY
+2762 SKAAVNNLNLNFY

-2802 TSSGTIIVYDKD
+2802 TSSGTIFVYGKD

-2824 NMGICMQHNVLFNY
+2824 DMGVCMQHNVLFNY

-2858 EDLYQ
+2858 QELYQ

-2943 DEAEVLSDRIAFL
+2943 DEAEVLSDQIAFL

-2983 KKKNMIEEC
+2983 KKKNTVEEC
-2992 DTAAVTSL
+2992 DTTAVTSL

-3069 LGKDSQEDTELPQQ
+3069 LGKDRQEDAELPQQ
-3083 LPGASSQIASE
+3083 PPGASGQIGSDD
-3094 EMSVNTD
+3094 MSMSTD

-3153 LFVTAAM
+3153 LFVMAAM

-3190 FGNFNATTDALV
+3190 FGNFNETTGALV
-3202 ASMLAFP
+3202 TSMLAFP
-3209 GTDNTCMNASNSQCL
+3209 GTDNTCMNESNSQCL
-3224 SEDMLGPW
+3224 KEDMLGPW
-3232 ITNGNPQTKYSVCNC
+3232 IISRDQETQYSACNC

-3262 HRRTFSTRMLYNV
+3262 HRRTFSTRTVYNL
-3275 TGHDVETYILATT
+3275 TGHNVETYILATA
-3288 KDFLQKRYGGWSFGM
+3288 KDFLQKRYGGWSFGL
-3303 PLTRDLQFDI
+3303 PLTPDLQFDI
-3313 KPVPPSRT
+3313 KPVPPNRT

-3347 RANLPKNES
+3347 RANLPENES
-3356 SSYGIFLSA
+3356 SRYGIFLSS

-3415 QLQHISGMGMTSYW
+3415 QLQHISGIGMTSYW

-3439 FMVPIGLSVGV
+3439 FMVPVGLSIGV

-3457 AFCYNNNLLAVFL
+3457 AFCNNNNLLAVFL
-3470 LLLLFGYATFSWMY
+3470 LLLMFGYATFSWMY

-3518 FLLSQEKATDQGLHD
+3518 FLLSQEKATDQGLRD

-3539 HVFLLFPQF
+3539 HAFLLFPQF

-3595 TVFFAIRLTVHDRL
+3595 TVFFAIRLAVQDRM
-3609 IQKVWNNVLQ
+3609 IQRVWNNILEF
-3619 YLFDRV
+3619 LFDRV
-3625 HGKALLLLPVT
+3625 HGKTSLLPPMA

-3666 IYHLPH
+3666 IYHLPY
-3672 KRIVAVKNIS
+3672 KRIMAVKNIS

-3763 LHGIPEREI
+3763 VHGIPERDI
-3772 KGIVLQL
+3772 KGVVLQL

-3895 LNSNTVSTE
+3895 LNSNTVCTE
-3904 TLTQFMKSHFPNTCL
+3904 TLTEFMKSHFPNTCL

-3946 ASKEAFKIRH
+3946 ASKSAFNIRH

-3973 DQADPDGV
+3973 NQTDPDGV
-3981 DVASDVTSDSSDTCS
+3981 DAGPDVTLDSSDTSS
-3996 QASTLSSIY
+3996 QDSTISSIY

>member
-1 MERGLICNRDVQRG
+1 MAAL
-15 PGRHDRHSCSSSQ
+15 SQ
-28 EQDLT
+28 HLRILLWKNWLSVKRQ
-33 RAWPAETFSG
+33 P
-43 LFQVWSFIL
+43 VWSFIL

-98 CDTDARCKGTPYTP
+98 CDSDARCKGTPYAP
-112 DDLLPR
+112 EDLLPR
-118 LNDISSLKLKRRSL
+118 LHDISPLRPKRRSL
-132 SSTAKDNHPSPWSA
+132 SSVAKDNHPSPWST
-146 EVPSSRNA
+146 EVPKSRNA
-154 SLAFRDLVYHGE
+154 LLAFGDLGSHGE
-166 NTLWNI
+166 KTLWNI
-172 SSPSNL
+172 SSPPDL

-183 MFNKILSFGKNKTQF
+183 MFNKILTFGKSQTQY
-198 STGANLKVILCE
+198 STAANLKLILCE
-210 VLSRYTAH
+210 VLLRYVEH
-218 PDLTEEKMAANI
+218 PALAEEKMAANI
-230 HRTFCFTDSSLLQ
+230 HQTFCFTNSSLLE
-243 SFTQEFR
+243 SLTQEFR
-250 SQLAQVQHNPRYQA
+250 NQVSQVQHNPQYQA

-273 LTLISQVQ
+273 LMLVSQVQ
-281 NDTSLWHL
+281 KDTSLWHL
-289 LLLAPDLFQGSMQLQ
+289 LLLAPDLFQGSMRLQ
-304 DILDFLQN
+304 DVMDFLQDP
-312 ASSVVLA
+312 SSVVLA
-319 AQNVSASLVTDDRF
+319 AQNVSASLVTDDGF
-333 KTAQNGVTDPPY
+333 QAVQNEVTDPPY
-345 SLTCLEQDKEKS
+345 SLNCLEQDKEKS
-357 LVTKYICNHFNW
+357 LLTRYVCNLFIW
-369 KDKKTL
+369 KDNQSL
-375 VLELEEVLRKIKSP
+375 ASELEEVLRKIKSP
-389 EIGGKDSK
+389 EMGGKDSK

-410 SLHRLKGFEKKMNR
+410 SLHRLKGFEDKMNR
-424 SELKSLNLFRNLKN
+424 SELKSLNLFRNLTN

-457 YKLKEAYNK
+457 YKLKEPYNK

-471 IYNLTSLQ
+471 IYNFTSVQ
-479 LQSAFNG
+479 LQSDFNG

-506 TLIWNPDLL
+506 ATIRNPVLL
-515 NNSYFSTAQ
+515 NNSNFSTAQ
-524 TEDDLK
+524 TKDALK
-530 MLLTTSM
+530 TLLSASM
-537 QSFLEDLKDHLD
+537 PSLLEDIGDRFS
-549 GMEEIP
+549 GMQEIP
-555 SLFSDHLLKP
+555 SLFSDYLLKP
-565 VSYRNFQDQLLALQK
+565 VSERNFPEQLLALQK
-580 IFFIL
+580 MFFMM
-585 THANIGYKYLLLPVF
+585 TGTNVGYRYLLMPVF
-600 ELMQKVESS
+600 ELMRRVESS
-609 MGEFWWDEL
+609 MGETRWREL
-618 NTYWRIGE
+618 NVYWRIGE
-626 QLRSTK
+626 KLRSMK
-632 WNKTG
+632 WNSTG
-637 IVAYGQFLEILSS
+637 IVAYGQFLEVLHDHLLKLSD
-650 HLKKQ
+650 
-655 NNDSNSLF
+655 NNSSSAF
-663 SEQLAPLSE
+663 SERLDQLSE
-672 FITAVFKEFDGED
+672 FITALFKEFGEN

-692 IVTQAI
+692 LVTRAI
-698 EKTLYI
+698 QKTLYI
-704 LKDLQLNYNISK
+704 LKDLQLNYNVSK
-716 LKYIDLF
+716 LKSIDLF
-723 FNFDNKTFE
+723 FNFDSKTFE
-732 SLTELLRAGMK
+732 SLSELLRTGMK
-743 ILHYRNA
+743 ILHYT
-750 SEASAE
+750 SARE
-756 VIINRVYNFTHLLL
+756 EIINSVYNLTRLLL
-770 EEFSESSLQH
+770 QEDFSQ
-780 NASLKEKVVDL
+780 
-791 TSLALSPFLENSDI
+791 TSLWHNTSLEAKIWEFLHVALSPFLESSNSGHG
-805 KSRTILNCS
+805 TAQNCS
-814 AQDVLHIAVQ
+814 AQALLHITLE

-830 TLSESLARSP
+830 TLSQALEGSP
-840 CKALFAFMDVE
+840 CKPLFDSMGAESGM
-851 RGTLHK
+851 LHNDTYPK
-857 ESFSKLF
+857 ML
-864 QLAISNLKLSPE
+864 QLAIANLQLSPE
-876 FASVYKNSSERF
+876 FAAAYKNSSERF
-888 SRELSCT
+888 SRELSC
-895 IQSLQFALH
+895 IVQSLQLSLSF
-904 LLSKFKLISELEN
+904 LSKLNLVSELEN
-917 SWVQEKMTTL
+917 SWVQEKAR
-927 SAVMEGLLQSN
+927 AVTALAEGLLQSN
-938 ASCPIPIKDVG
+938 ASCPGPIQDMG
-949 GMLPSQ
+949 DALPSQ
-955 LLKML
+955 LLNML
-960 LPFMLNETL
+960 IPFMLNETL
-969 LHSLNLSDRSADW
+969 LSSLNSSDSTAGW
-982 HRLPVFFHL
+982 HRLSVLPCL
-991 LPTVPAWN
+991 LPGVSVGN
-999 SSVYELLKAGGNASN
+999 STMCELLQVGRNTSDQSKW
-1014 SSEWG
+1014 EDFLQ
-1019 HASRLWH
+1019 LWH
-1026 ATGKVLTTKWN
+1026 ATGNMLTTKWN
-1037 LTEVDEYVKL
+1037 LTEVDEYMKL
-1047 LEIMKKALILVDLGV
+1047 LEIVKKALILVDLGV
-1062 AHGKTLVHK
+1062 APGKNLAHQ
-1071 IFHNSTEGM
+1071 IFHNSSRGM
-1080 KSSDLNDL
+1080 KPSDLNGL
-1088 FSLLKLLFNST
+1088 YGSLKLFFNST
-1099 SATNSTLE
+1099 SGTNSTPDLE
-1107 LERIFQEVVP
+1107 TVFQEQLP
-1117 LYEIDGKG
+1117 LYEVGGEG
-1125 LFYTNPQGKENQDI
+1125 LFYSNPYGKENQDV

-1147 NQIILNRTHFNTEKA
+1147 NQIVLNGTHLNAEKA
-1162 WEVIKMIALH
+1162 WEVIKTMALH
-1172 AISLE
+1172 AVSLE
-1177 DIENYPST
+1177 DMENYLSV
-1185 NEEVSSLFSDFLL
+1185 NDKVSSLFSDFSL
-1198 TPITSENFAE
+1198 TPVTPEDLAE
-1208 RLSSLEQLLAAVA
+1208 QLLSLEQLLAALEE
-1221 KVNTSDHYLLVSSLS
+1221 VNVSDHYLLTSSFS
-1236 KLMQKLQSSPHGRL
+1236 KLVQTLQSSSNLWQG
-1250 RNELQTF
+1250 NELRAF
-1257 LQIAEIVQSVNW
+1257 WWIAEALQSVNW
-1269 DSTDSLTF
+1269 NRTDSLAF
-1277 RSLLELL
+1277 HSLLDML
-1284 QNLFSAVKSD
+1284 QNQLSAIRND
-1294 SSLPL
+1294 SSLPF
-1299 SKELKQLIRILSSVF
+1299 SKELKQLINFASSVL
-1314 ELYDEVSPGGAN
+1314 ELYGEEDSSGTN
-1326 ISVYLQAIQRS
+1326 ISVYSQVMQRS
-1337 ILILKDLQKSYN
+1337 ILILKSLQKSYN
-1349 ISELETVIRYFDF
+1349 ISELEAVNLLLHSFSSYT
-1362 YSNYVQRLFEIWRAG
+1362 QRLIEIWRAG
-1377 MKVLHDPN
+1377 MKVLHDTN
-1385 LNRTLEEK
+1385 LNKTLEEK
-1393 IGIVVQVSQMLLE
+1393 IGIVYNFSHVLLQEDFSQTSLWHNTSLE
-1406 GEFSESSLQHSASLK
+1406 AKIWEFLH
-1421 AKVADLIYLA
+1421 VA
-1431 LSPFLENSDIKSRT
+1431 LSPFLESSNSGHGT
-1445 ILNCSAQ
+1445 AQNCSAQ
-1452 DVLHIAVQML
+1452 ALLHITLEML
-1462 FENTTLSESLARSP
+1462 FENTTLSQALEGSP
-1476 CKALFAFMDME
+1476 CKPLFDSMGAESGM
-1487 RGTLHKESFSKLFQL
+1487 LHNDTYPKMLQL
-1502 AISNLKLSPEFV
+1502 AIANLQLSPEFAAA
-1514 SVYKNSSERFSRE
+1514 YKNSSERFSRE
-1527 LSCTIQSLQFAL
+1527 LSCIVQSLQLSLSF
-1539 HLLSKFKLISELE
+1539 LSKLNLVSELE
-1552 NSWVQEKMTTLSAI
+1552 NSWVQEKARAVTALA
-1566 MEGLLQSNASC
+1566 EGLLQSNTSC
-1577 PIPIKDVGGMLPS
+1577 PGPIQDMGDALPS
-1590 QLLKMLL
+1590 QLLNMLI
-1597 PFMLNETL
+1597 PFMLNEML
-1605 LHSSDSLAGW
+1605 LSSLNSSDSTGGW
-1615 NNLSKLFSMVRDELH
+1615 DNLSLLFTMAQDELH
-1630 MNDILQRFQGSYNLT
+1630 LNDLLQRLQDTFNLT
-1645 KWSHFSS
+1645 KWSYYSS
-1652 AWHAVDSLLNTKMD
+1652 VWGVVDSFLNTQRN
-1666 LAEVA
+1666 LTEAA
-1671 AFAKLLEAVANNL
+1671 AFTKFLEAVANN
-1684 SNNVSALDIIEA
+1684 SANDVSALEVIEA
-1696 VDYVLRGLNISDLLN
+1696 SSYFLKRLNSDLLS
-1711 EFSTSSSSA
+1711 EFNGSSTLAFLSN
-1720 SFSDKTSLDRVID
+1720 KTSFDSVID
-1733 IVAHHFIVL
+1733 IVARRFIVT
-1742 AETLYNK
+1742 AETLYNQ
-1749 TLPWTQS
+1749 TLPWTHTDQS
-1756 DQMLSP
+1756 LSS
-1762 TNLIARFL
+1762 TSLITRFL
-1770 FLEFEKTILK
+1770 FLEFENTILQA
-1780 VTVNNSYNPY
+1780 TVNNSYSPY

-1809 TLLLKQIH
+1809 TLLLKQTR
-1817 LKKNYLMQNNTP
+1817 LKKTAFMQNNTSG
-1829 EKHSSIPE
+1829 KHSSIPE

-1843 TRLRDLTTLL
+1843 SHLRDLTALL
-1853 CDYESFKSIQHICH
+1853 CDYESFQAIQRICH
-1867 LPNVSFGELCEQ
+1867 LPDVSFGEVCGQ
-1879 SQSHE
+1879 SQSQE

-1892 SSQVVTNVLNG
+1892 SNRVVTNILNPR
-1903 KRISQELQNVLVGDA
+1903 RISQELQNILIGDA
-1918 ANVQAQ
+1918 TNIQEQ
-1924 IKWFQENIPEIAFFQ
+1924 MKWFQENIPEIAFLQ
-1939 EIPQYIKTLNS
+1939 EVPQYVTALNS
-1950 MLNITENLTDASKQE
+1950 LLNITENVKDSDKQE
-1965 KLRDVFKNVDQLKED
+1965 KLRDLFKNVDQLKED
-1980 LKNMSGMSTA
+1980 LKNTTGMSAA
-1990 SIDALLETSLPEN
+1990 SIDALLEASLPEN
-2003 SSHLISQILQLE
+2003 SSQLISQIFQLE
-2015 SCSTRPSDPQLQTVA
+2015 SCSTHPADPQLRTVA
-2030 EEFCNLSVSER
+2030 EELCNLSLSER
-2041 TREMYILGVT
+2041 TRETYILGVT
-2051 LLQHLDVYNF
+2051 LLRHLDIYHF
-2061 LYKMLFPKELQ
+2061 LYKMLFPEELQ

-2084 MKYYRHQVES
+2084 VKYFRHQVES

-2107 KLRQSRRMSLSKA
+2107 DLQQSRSVPLTKA
-2120 LFKPNDFKI
+2120 LFKPNNLRI
-2129 TRGTFK
+2129 THGNFK

-2143 QDITPLFFESLLPD
+2143 QEITPLFFESLLPD
-2157 FGDPVRNSSSVE
+2157 FEDPLSNSSFEEEVY
-2169 DAHVQQ
+2169 VQK

-2206 WSFLKPMVF
+2206 WSFLKPMVL
-2215 GKILYTPDTP
+2215 GKILYTPDTVA
-2225 ETRAIMG
+2225 TRAIME
-2232 KSNATLKQMADLAL
+2232 KSNDTLKQMADLAL
-2246 KSQEWLDKSPAI
+2246 KSQEWLDKSPVI
-2258 MNSLTKLNE
+2258 MNSLTELNQ
-2267 TVPMIKNAL
+2267 TVPMIKNTL

-2284 IKLMVDLDAVELL
+2284 IKLMVDLDAAELL
-2297 SQINE
+2297 NQINE
-2302 LDDIRLELQNNS
+2302 LDDIRLELQNNT
-2314 DIVNQLNTL
+2314 DIMDQLNTL

-2330 SSCISFNR
+2330 SSCVSFNR
-2338 IWAVKS
+2338 IQAVRDLQEMEKV
-2344 LEELE
+2344 
-2349 TMAKELFLKN
+2349 AKELFLKN

-2371 SWSSPV
+2371 SHSSPGQSV
-2377 GGALA
+2377 HGDVV

-2433 IERAIIQLQTGK
+2433 IERAIIELQTGK
-2445 KLEEIAVQVQG
+2445 NLKEIAVQVQA

-2524 AIFLLITITFLIVIL
+2524 AIFLLITVTFLIIVL

-2548 NTSLLFL
+2548 NTALLFL

-2690 WYFPFLPSYWLEYN
+2690 WYFPLLPSYWVEYN

-2710 SEKQRGLF
+2710 NEKRRGLLF
-2718 FSKLMLRKEAPLNN
+2718 TKLFLRKEATLSN
-2732 KICAPPPHVEPEPT
+2732 KICASPSHLEPEPT

-2762 SKAAVDNLSLNFY
+2762 SKAAVDNLNLNFY

-2802 TSSGTIIVYDKD
+2802 TSSGTIFVYGKD

-2824 NMGICMQHNVLFNY
+2824 NMGVCMQHNVLFNY

-2847 YGYIKVPHWSK
+2847 YGYIKVPHWS
-2858 EDLYQ
+2858 EPELYE

-2903 RVVILDEPTTGVDPC
+2903 KVVILDEPTTGVDPC

-2992 DTAAVTSL
+2992 DTTAVTSL

-3044 SDLHL
+3044 NDLHL

-3069 LGKDSQEDTELPQQ
+3069 LGKDRQEDAELPQQ
-3083 LPGASSQIASE
+3083 LPGASSQIGSD
-3094 EMSVNTD
+3094 EMSMNTD
-3101 TFTERDDQL
+3101 TFTERDDPL

-3124 KKTSALFIKRF
+3124 KKTSALFVKRF

-3153 LFVTAAM
+3153 LFVMAAM

-3169 TEYPELILS
+3169 TEYPELLLS
-3178 PSLYGTSDQADF
+3178 PSLYGSSDQADF
-3190 FGNFNATTDALV
+3190 FGNSNETTDALV

-3209 GTDNTCMNASNSQCL
+3209 GTDNTCMNESNPQCL
-3224 SEDMLGPW
+3224 QEDMLGQW
-3232 ITNGNPQTKYSVCNC
+3232 IISGDQRALYSACNC
-3247 TDGIQTC
+3247 TNGIQTC
-3254 PQTNYTPP
+3254 PPTNYTPP
-3262 HRRTFSTRMLYNV
+3262 HRRTFSTRTIYNL

-3288 KDFLQKRYGGWSFGM
+3288 KDFLQKRYGGWSFGL
-3303 PLTRDLQFDI
+3303 PLTTDLQFDI
-3313 KPVPPSRT
+3313 RPVPANRT

-3347 RANLPKNES
+3347 RANLPKNETS
-3356 SSYGIFLSA
+3356 RYGIFLSA

-3415 QLQHISGMGMTSYW
+3415 QLQHISGMGTTSYW
-3429 VTNFVYDLVL
+3429 VTNFIYDLVL
-3439 FMVPIGLSVGV
+3439 FMVPIGLSIGV

-3457 AFCYNNNLLAVFL
+3457 AFCNNNNLLAVFL

-3484 LLAGFF
+3484 LLAGVF

-3518 FLLSQEKATDQGLHD
+3518 FLISQEKATDQGLHD

-3539 HVFLLFPQF
+3539 HAFLLFPQF

-3595 TVFFAIRLTVHDRL
+3595 TVFFAIRLTVQDRT
-3609 IQKVWNNVLQ
+3609 IQKVWNNILEFV
-3619 YLFDRV
+3619 FDRV
-3625 HGKALLLLPVT
+3625 HGKTSLLPHAA

-3713 ASSGRLRVQ
+3713 ASSGRLRIQ

-3763 LHGIPEREI
+3763 LHGIPERDI
-3772 KGIVLQL
+3772 KGVVLQL
-3779 LHRLNLMAYKDRV
+3779 LYRLNLMAYKDRV

-3812 NPSILLL
+3812 NPLILLL

-3904 TLTQFMKSHFPNTCL
+3904 MLTEFMKLHFPNTCL

-3946 ASKEAFKIRH
+3946 SSKAAFNIRH

-3973 DQADPDGV
+3973 DQADPDSMDAGP
-3981 DVASDVTSDSSDTCS
+3981 DVTLDGSDTSS
-3996 QASTLSSIY
+3996 QDSTISSIY

>member
-1 MERGLICNRDVQRG
+1 MAAL
-15 PGRHDRHSCSSSQ
+15 SQ
-28 EQDLT
+28 HLRILLWKNWLSVKRQL
-33 RAWPAETFSG
+33 
-43 LFQVWSFIL
+43 VWSFVL

-74 QPNCY
+74 QQNCY

-98 CDTDARCKGTPYTP
+98 CDSDARCKGTPYTP
-112 DDLLPR
+112 EDLLPR
-118 LNDISSLKLKRRSL
+118 LNDISPLRLKRRS
-132 SSTAKDNHPSPWSA
+132 SSSVAKDRQPSPWSA
-146 EVPSSRNA
+146 EAPESRNA
-154 SLAFRDLVYHGE
+154 SLAFGDLVSHGE
-166 NTLWNI
+166 KNLQNV

-178 TSSIN
+178 TSSTHT
-183 MFNKILSFGKNKTQF
+183 FNKIFNFEENQPQY
-198 STGANLKVILCE
+198 STAGNLRALLCQ
-210 VLSRYTAH
+210 VLSRYVAH
-218 PDLTEEKMAANI
+218 PGATGGSMAANI
-230 HRTFCFTDSSLLQ
+230 HLTFCFTNSSLLE
-243 SFTQEFR
+243 SFAQEFR
-250 SQLAQVQHNPRYQA
+250 TQLSQVQHNAEYQET
-264 AFVKEMVSF
+264 FVNEMVSF
-273 LTLISQVQ
+273 LTLVSQVQ

-289 LLLAPDLFQGSMQLQ
+289 LLLAPDVFQDNMQLR
-304 DILDFLQN
+304 DIIDFLQN
-312 ASSVVLA
+312 PSSVVLA
-319 AQNVSASLVTDDRF
+319 AQNVSASLVGDDRF
-333 KTAQNGVTDPPY
+333 KTVQNEVTDSPH
-345 SLTCLEQDKEKS
+345 SLNCLEQDKERS
-357 LVTKYICNHFNW
+357 WVTGSICNFFAHW
-369 KDKKTL
+369 KDNHTL
-375 VLELEEVLRKIKSP
+375 VSELEEVLRKIKSP
-389 EIGGKDSK
+389 EIGGKHSK
-397 RSINSYDLEAIQK
+397 RSINSDDLEAIQK
-410 SLHRLKGFEKKMNR
+410 HLHRFKGFEEKMNR

-438 ETLQKLYAI
+438 ETLQKLYAF

-457 YKLKEAYNK
+457 YKLKEPYNK

-471 IYNLTSLQ
+471 IYNFTSLQ
-479 LQSAFNG
+479 LQSDFNG
-486 TSIFNIMTQWKEIQS
+486 TSIFNTTTQWKEILR

-506 TLIWNPDLL
+506 TMLWNPALLSNSNFSTLKTKDALKVLFSTSMPSLLEGLRDRLSGLQETPPVFSDDLL
-515 NNSYFSTAQ
+515 
-524 TEDDLK
+524 EP
-530 MLLTTSM
+530 
-537 QSFLEDLKDHLD
+537 E
-549 GMEEIP
+549 
-555 SLFSDHLLKP
+555 
-565 VSYRNFQDQLLALQK
+565 SYRNFPEQLLALEK
-580 IFFIL
+580 MFFRM
-585 THANIGYKYLLLPVF
+585 IGTNVGYQYLLLPVF
-600 ELMQKVESS
+600 ELMRAVEKS
-609 MGEFWWDEL
+609 MGEAWWDEL
-618 NTYWRIGE
+618 NVYWRIGE
-626 QLRSTK
+626 KLRSMR
-632 WNKTG
+632 WNNTA
-637 IVAYGQFLEILSS
+637 IVAYGQFLEVLNS
-650 HLKKQ
+650 HLQKL
-655 NNDSNSLF
+655 NNKSSGVF
-663 SEQLAPLSE
+663 SEELDQLSE
-672 FITAVFKEFDGED
+672 FIIAVFKEFGE
-685 SEVANIS
+685 SSGVANIS
-692 IVTQAI
+692 QVTQAI
-698 EKTLYI
+698 QKTLYI
-704 LKDLQLNYNISK
+704 LKDLQLNYNVST
-716 LKYIDLF
+716 LKSIDLF
-723 FNFDNKTFE
+723 FNFNNKTLE
-732 SLTELLRAGMK
+732 SLSELLRTGMK
-743 ILHYRNA
+743 ILHYTSA
-750 SEASAE
+750 SEGSSDD
-756 VIINRVYNFTHLLL
+756 IINPIYNLTHLLL
-770 EEFSESSLQH
+770 QEFSQSPSQHNGSLQ
-780 NASLKEKVVDL
+780 AKIWEFLR
-791 TSLALSPFLENSDI
+791 LALDSFLEHSSNGY
-805 KSRTILNCS
+805 RTLQNCS
-814 AQDVLHIAVQ
+814 FEDLLNVGLEV
-824 MLFENT
+824 LFENA
-830 TLSESLARSP
+830 TLRESSARSP
-840 CKALFAFMDVE
+840 CKPLLDSLGVE
-851 RGTLHK
+851 GGTG
-857 ESFSKLF
+857 SNDTFTRVF

-876 FASVYKNSSERF
+876 FAAAYNNSRESF
-888 SRELSCT
+888 FKELSCLT
-895 IQSLQFALH
+895 RALRLSLSF
-904 LLSKFKLISELEN
+904 LSKLNLVSELGN
-917 SWVQEKMTTL
+917 SWLQEKVRAL
-927 SAVMEGLLQSN
+927 SAATEGLVQGG
-938 ASCPIPIKDVG
+938 ASCPIPAQDVG
-949 GMLPSQ
+949 DVSPSQ
-955 LLKML
+955 LLNVL
-960 LPFMLNETL
+960 LPALLNETVL
-969 LHSLNLSDRSADW
+969 SSLNSSGSSAGWDG
-982 HRLPVFFHL
+982 LPVFSHL
-991 LPTVPAWN
+991 SPPASMRN
-999 SSVYELLKAGGNASN
+999 SSLYELLQVGRAAS
-1014 SSEWG
+1014 SQPEWG
-1019 HASRLWH
+1019 HFSRLWH
-1026 ATGKVLTTKWN
+1026 ATGSLLTSKWS
-1037 LTEVDEYVKL
+1037 LTEVSEYVEL
-1047 LEIMKKALILVDLGV
+1047 LQIMKKALILVDFGV
-1062 AHGKTLVHK
+1062 APGKALVHQ
-1071 IFHNSTEGM
+1071 IFHNSTEAI
-1080 KSSDLNDL
+1080 KSSDQSDL
-1088 FSLLKLLFNST
+1088 YSSLKLFFSST
-1099 SATNSTLE
+1099 SATGSTLDS
-1107 LERIFQEVVP
+1107 ERIFQEILP
-1117 LYEIDGKG
+1117 LYDGGGEG
-1125 LFYTNPQGKENQDI
+1125 LFYSNPYGKENQDV
-1139 LTTAAVIW
+1139 LTMAAVIW
-1147 NQIILNRTHFNTEKA
+1147 NEIILNRTNFNTENA
-1162 WEVIKMIALH
+1162 WEVIKMLALD
-1172 AISLE
+1172 AVSLE
-1177 DIENYPST
+1177 DIENYLST
-1185 NEEVSSLFSDFLL
+1185 NEKVSSLFSDFLL
-1198 TPITSENFAE
+1198 TPGTFKNFVE
-1208 RLSSLEQLLAAVA
+1208 HLLSLEQLLGAMA
-1221 KVNTSDHYLLVSSLS
+1221 KVNTSDHYLLISSLS
-1236 KLMQKLQSSPHGRL
+1236 KVMQKLPPGRQE
-1250 RNELQTF
+1250 NERDAF
-1257 LQIAEIVQSVNW
+1257 WHIAEGLQSLNW
-1269 DSTDSLTF
+1269 NSTDNLTAQ
-1277 RSLLELL
+1277 SLLDML
-1284 QNLFSAVKSD
+1284 QNLLNTMEND
-1294 SSLPL
+1294 SSLPF
-1299 SKELKQLIRILSSVF
+1299 SKEMKQLLNFAFSIF
-1314 ELYDEVSPGGAN
+1314 ELYDEDDSRGN
-1326 ISVYLQAIQRS
+1326 KISVYLQAMQRG
-1337 ILILKDLQKSYN
+1337 ILTLKGLQKSYN
-1349 ISELETVIRYFDF
+1349 ISELESLSLLLDS
-1362 YSNYVQRLFEIWRAG
+1362 YSNYTRRLMEMWGAG
-1377 MKVLHDPN
+1377 MKVLHDTN
-1385 LNRTLEEK
+1385 LNKTSEEK
-1393 IGIVVQVSQMLLE
+1393 MDVVYNFSRLLLQ
-1406 GEFSESSLQHSASLK
+1406 EFSQSPSQHNGSLQ
-1421 AKVADLIYLA
+1421 AKIWEFLRLA
-1431 LSPFLENSDIKSRT
+1431 LDPFLEHSSNVYRT
-1445 ILNCSAQ
+1445 LQNCSFE
-1452 DVLHIAVQML
+1452 DLLNVGLEVL
-1462 FENTTLSESLARSP
+1462 FENATLRESSARSP
-1476 CKALFAFMDME
+1476 CKPLLDSLGVE
-1487 RGTLHKESFSKLFQL
+1487 GGTGSNDTFTRVFQL
-1502 AISNLKLSPEFV
+1502 AISNLKLSPEFAAA
-1514 SVYKNSSERFSRE
+1514 YNNSRESFFKE
-1527 LSCTIQSLQFAL
+1527 LSCLTRALRLSLSF
-1539 HLLSKFKLISELE
+1539 LSKLNLVSELG
-1552 NSWVQEKMTTLSAI
+1552 NSWLQEKVRALSAAT
-1566 MEGLLQSNASC
+1566 EGLVQGDASC
-1577 PIPIKDVGGMLPS
+1577 PIPAQDVGDVSPS
-1590 QLLKMLL
+1590 QLLNVLL
-1597 PFMLNETL
+1597 PALLNETVL
-1605 LHSSDSLAGW
+1605 SSLNSSDNATGW
-1615 NNLSKLFSMVRDELH
+1615 NNLTTLSSVAQAELH
-1630 MNDILQRFQGSYNLT
+1630 NLLQRLQGAFSLT
-1645 KWSHFSS
+1645 K
-1652 AWHAVDSLLNTKMD
+1652 DSYYTSVWDVLNSFLSTKRNPAEGAS
-1666 LAEVA
+1666 LAR
-1671 AFAKLLEAVANNL
+1671 LMEAVA
-1684 SNNVSALDIIEA
+1684 SDSASDLPALEITEATLNILDGLDIS
-1696 VDYVLRGLNISDLLN
+1696 GLLN
-1711 EFSTSSSSA
+1711 EFNISSSSA
-1720 SFSDKTSLDRVID
+1720 FLSNQTSFDSVID
-1733 IVAHHFIVL
+1733 IVAHHFTVM

-1749 TLPWTQS
+1749 TLPWTLS
-1756 DQMLSP
+1756 DHTLSP
-1762 TNLIARFL
+1762 TSLITQFL
-1770 FLEFEKTILK
+1770 FLEFQNTILQ
-1780 VTVNNSYNPY
+1780 VTANNSYNPY
-1790 LMCLINATEVEDS
+1790 LMCLINSEEAEDGE
-1803 KLTENI
+1803 LTENI
-1809 TLLLKQIH
+1809 TLLLKQTH
-1817 LKKNYLMQNNTP
+1817 LKKSSFMQNNTS

-1843 TRLRDLTTLL
+1843 SHLRDLTALL
-1853 CDYESFKSIQHICH
+1853 CDYESFKSIQQLCH
-1867 LPNVSFGELCEQ
+1867 LPEVPFGELCEQ
-1879 SQSHE
+1879 GQTQE
-1884 QLLRAIEL
+1884 QLLRAAEL
-1892 SSQVVTNVLNG
+1892 SSQLVTNVLSHR
-1903 KRISQELQNVLVGDA
+1903 RISQELQNVLVGDA
-1918 ANVQAQ
+1918 TDIQAQ
-1924 IKWFQENIPEIAFFQ
+1924 LKWLQENVPEIAFFQ
-1939 EIPQYIKTLNS
+1939 EIPQYMATLNS
-1950 MLNITENLTDASKQE
+1950 MLNITEGSTDSSKQE

-1980 LKNMSGMSTA
+1980 LRNTTGMSTA
-1990 SIDALLETSLPEN
+1990 SIDALLEASFPEN
-2003 SSHLISQILQLE
+2003 SSQLLSQVLQLE
-2015 SCSTRPSDPQLQTVA
+2015 SCSARPEDPQLQVVVQ
-2030 EEFCNLSVSER
+2030 ELCSLPLPER
-2041 TREMYILGVT
+2041 TRRTYLLGVT
-2051 LLQHLDVYNF
+2051 LLRHLDIYNF
-2061 LYKMLFPKELQ
+2061 LYKMFFPKELQ
-2072 KPVDKML
+2072 KPMDKML

-2084 MKYYRHQVES
+2084 MEYFRHQVES
-2094 DVDPLLQAIHSLK
+2094 GIDPLLQAIHSLK
-2107 KLRQSRRMSLSKA
+2107 KLRQSRKMPLTKA
-2120 LFKPNDFKI
+2120 LFKPNNFGI
-2129 TRGTFK
+2129 THGTFK

-2143 QDITPLFFESLLPD
+2143 QEITPLFFESLLPD
-2157 FGDPVRNSSSVE
+2157 FGDPVSNSSHAE
-2169 DAHVQQ
+2169 DIYVQKL
-2175 MMRKYGIPHD
+2175 MRKYGIPQD

-2206 WSFLKPMVF
+2206 WSFLKPMVL
-2215 GKILYTPDTP
+2215 GKILFTPDTP

-2232 KSNATLKQMADLAL
+2232 KSNATLEQMAELAL
-2246 KSQEWLDKSPAI
+2246 KSQEWLDQSPVI
-2258 MNSLTKLNE
+2258 MNSLTKLNQ

-2284 IKLMVDLDAVELL
+2284 IKLMVDLDAAELL

-2302 LDDIRLELQNNS
+2302 LDDIRLELQNS
-2314 DIVNQLNTL
+2314 ADVVDQLNTL
-2323 ATLAVNV
+2323 AALAVNV
-2330 SSCISFNR
+2330 SSCVSFNR
-2338 IWAVKS
+2338 IRAVQD
-2344 LEELE
+2344 LDEMEAV
-2349 TMAKELFLKN
+2349 AKELFLKN

-2371 SWSSPV
+2371 RPGQSV
-2377 GGALA
+2377 HGGLS

-2433 IERAIIQLQTGK
+2433 IERAIIELQTGK
-2445 KLEEIAVQVQG
+2445 KPEEIAVQVQA

-2524 AIFLLITITFLIVIL
+2524 AIFLLITVTFLIVVL
-2539 KVGDILPKT
+2539 KVGEILPKT
-2548 NTSLLFL
+2548 DTALLFL

-2690 WYFPFLPSYWLEYN
+2690 WYFPLLPSYWIQYN

-2710 SEKQRGLF
+2710 NEKQRGLL
-2718 FSKLMLRKEAPLNN
+2718 FSKLMLRKEVTLPN
-2732 KICAPPPHVEPEPT
+2732 KICAPHPHVEPEPT

-2751 VSLRGITKVYG
+2751 VSLHGITKVYG

-2802 TSSGTIIVYDKD
+2802 TSSGTIFVYGKD

-2824 NMGICMQHNVLFNY
+2824 NMGVCMQHDVLFNY

-2847 YGYIKVPHWSK
+2847 YGYIKVPHCSK
-2858 EDLYQ
+2858 QELYQ

-2878 HKLAGSLSGGM
+2878 HKLAGTLSGGM

-2992 DTAAVTSL
+2992 DTTAVTSL
-3000 IQSHLPEA
+3000 IQSYLPEA

-3044 SDLHL
+3044 NDLHL

-3062 FLNLTKE
+3062 FLNLTRE
-3069 LGKDSQEDTELPQQ
+3069 LVKDQQEDPALPHQ
-3083 LPGASSQIASE
+3083 LPGVSGHTGGD
-3094 EMSVNTD
+3094 EMSLSTD

-3110 LIRSKSLQGLPLLL
+3110 LIRSKSLRGLPLLL
-3124 KKTSALFIKRF
+3124 KRTSALFIKRF

-3153 LFVTAAM
+3153 LFVMAAM

-3169 TEYPELILS
+3169 TEYPELLLS
-3178 PSLYGTSDQADF
+3178 PSLYGTADQADF
-3190 FGNFNATTDALV
+3190 FGNFNETTAALV
-3202 ASMLAFP
+3202 SSMLAFP
-3209 GTDNTCMNASNSQCL
+3209 GTDNTCMNESNSQCL
-3224 SEDMLGPW
+3224 TEDMLGQW
-3232 ITNGNPQTKYSVCNC
+3232 ITSGNQRTKYSACNC
-3247 TDGIQTC
+3247 TDGIQMC

-3262 HRRTFSTRMLYNV
+3262 HRRTFSTRTLYNL
-3275 TGHDVETYILATT
+3275 TGHNVETYILATT
-3288 KDFLQKRYGGWSFGM
+3288 KDFLQKRYGGWSFGL
-3303 PLTRDLQFDI
+3303 PLTADLQFDI
-3313 KPVPPSRT
+3313 RPVPPNRT

-3347 RANLPKNES
+3347 RANLPKNETS
-3356 SSYGIFLSA
+3356 RYGIFLSA

-3402 VLYVVKEHQTKAK
+3402 VLYMVKEHQTKAK
-3415 QLQHISGMGMTSYW
+3415 QLQHISGIGMTTYW
-3429 VTNFVYDLVL
+3429 VTNLVYDLVL

-3450 ISSFQIP
+3450 ISAFQIP
-3457 AFCYNNNLLAVFL
+3457 AFCNNSNLVAVFL
-3470 LLLLFGYATFSWMY
+3470 LLLLFGYASFSWMY
-3484 LLAGFF
+3484 LLAGLF

-3518 FLLSQEKATDQGLHD
+3518 FLLSQEKATDQGLRD

-3563 LGFLKAY
+3563 LGFLRAY

-3588 FAMFIQG
+3588 LAMFIQG
-3595 TVFFAIRLTVHDRL
+3595 TVFFAIRLTVHDRMV
-3609 IQKVWNNVLQ
+3609 QRVWNNILEF
-3619 YLFDRV
+3619 LFDRV
-3625 HGKALLLLPVT
+3625 HGKASLLPPAAV
-3636 EEDGDVQAE
+3636 EDGDVQAE
-3645 RNRVESG
+3645 RSRVESG

-3672 KRIVAVKNIS
+3672 KRITAVKNIS

-3763 LHGIPEREI
+3763 LHGIPEGDI
-3772 KGIVLQL
+3772 KGVVLQL

-3895 LNSNTVSTE
+3895 LNSSTVCTE
-3904 TLTQFMKSHFPNTCL
+3904 KLTEFMKSHFPNTCL
-3919 KDRHFNMVEYHVPVS
+3919 KDQHFRMVEYHVPVS

-3946 ASKEAFKIRH
+3946 GSKAAFNIRH

-3973 DQADPDGV
+3973 DQADPDGA
-3981 DVASDVTSDSSDTCS
+3981 DAGPDVTLDSSDTSS
-3996 QASTLSSIY
+3996 QASTISSIY

>member
-1 MERGLICNRDVQRG
+1 MAAL
-15 PGRHDRHSCSSSQ
+15 SQ
-28 EQDLT
+28 HLRILLWKNWLSVKRQ
-33 RAWPAETFSG
+33 P
-43 LFQVWSFIL
+43 VWSFIL

-98 CDTDARCKGTPYTP
+98 CDSDARCKGTPYTP
-112 DDLLPR
+112 EDLLPR
-118 LNDISSLKLKRRSL
+118 INDISSLRLKRRS
-132 SSTAKDNHPSPWSA
+132 SSSVAKDNHPSPWSA
-146 EVPSSRNA
+146 EVPKSRNA
-154 SLAFRDLVYHGE
+154 SPAFGDLVSHGE
-166 NTLWNI
+166 KTLRNI
-172 SSPSNL
+172 SSPSDL

-183 MFNKILSFGKNKTQF
+183 IFNKILNFGKSRTQY
-198 STGANLKVILCE
+198 STAGNLKVILCE

-218 PDLTEEKMAANI
+218 PELTEEKMAANI
-230 HRTFCFTDSSLLQ
+230 HRTFCFTDSSLLE

-250 SQLAQVQHNPRYQA
+250 SQLSQVQHNPQYQA
-264 AFVKEMVSF
+264 AFVNEMVSF

-289 LLLAPDLFQGSMQLQ
+289 LLLAPDVFQGSMQLQ
-304 DILDFLQN
+304 DIIDFLQN
-312 ASSVVLA
+312 PSSVVLA
-319 AQNVSASLVTDDRF
+319 AQNVSASLVTDDGF
-333 KTAQNGVTDPPY
+333 KTVQNGVTDPPY
-345 SLTCLEQDKEKS
+345 SLNCLEQDKEKS
-357 LVTKYICNHFNW
+357 LVTRYICNHFVNR
-369 KDKKTL
+369 KDNQSL
-375 VLELEEVLRKIKSP
+375 VSELEEVLRKIKSP

-397 RSINSYDLEAIQK
+397 RSINSDDLEAIQK
-410 SLHRLKGFEKKMNR
+410 SLHRLKDFEKKMNT

-447 LELGMNPHHD
+447 LELGMYPHHD
-457 YKLKEAYNK
+457 YKLKEPYNK

-471 IYNLTSLQ
+471 IYNFTSLQ
-479 LQSAFNG
+479 LQSDFNG

-506 TLIWNPDLL
+506 TMIWNPVLL
-515 NNSYFSTAQ
+515 NNSNFSTGQ
-524 TEDDLK
+524 TKDALK
-530 MLLTTSM
+530 MLLSTSM
-537 QSFLEDLKDHLD
+537 PSSLEDFGDRLK
-549 GMEEIP
+549 GMQEIP
-555 SLFSDHLLKP
+555 SLFSDYLLKP
-565 VSYRNFQDQLLALQK
+565 VSYRNFPDQLLALQK
-580 IFFIL
+580 MFFIM
-585 THANIGYKYLLLPVF
+585 TDTNIGYRYLLMPVF
-600 ELMQKVESS
+600 ELMRKVESS
-609 MGEFWWDEL
+609 MGEAWWEEL
-618 NTYWRIGE
+618 NAYWRIGE
-626 QLRSTK
+626 KLRSMK
-632 WNKTG
+632 WNNTG
-637 IVAYGQFLEILSS
+637 ITAYGQFLEVLNR
-650 HLKKQ
+650 HLQKL
-655 NNDSNSLF
+655 NNNSNSVF
-663 SEQLAPLSE
+663 SEQLDQLSE
-672 FITAVFKEFDGED
+672 FIRAVFKEFGEN

-692 IVTQAI
+692 LVTQAI
-698 EKTLYI
+698 QKTLYI
-704 LKDLQLNYNISK
+704 LKDLQLNYNVSK
-716 LKYIDLF
+716 LKSIDLF
-723 FNFDNKTFE
+723 FNFDNKTLE
-732 SLTELLRAGMK
+732 TLSELLRTGMK
-743 ILHYRNA
+743 ILHYTSAR
-750 SEASAE
+750 EASGKE
-756 VIINRVYNFTHLLL
+756 IIDPVYNLTHLLL
-770 EEFSESSLQH
+770 QEFSEPSLQH
-780 NASLKEKVVDL
+780 N
-791 TSLALSPFLENSDI
+791 TSLEAKIWEFLHSVLSPFLENSDDVH
-805 KSRTILNCS
+805 RTSQNCS
-814 AQDVLHIAVQ
+814 ARDVLHITLE

-830 TLSESLARSP
+830 TLSESLAGSP
-840 CKALFAFMDVE
+840 CKPLFDSMDTE
-851 RGTLHK
+851 SGTMPTDTFTK
-857 ESFSKLF
+857 MF
-864 QLAISNLKLSPE
+864 QLAITNLKLSPE
-876 FASVYKNSSERF
+876 FAAVYGNSSERF
-888 SRELSCT
+888 AKELSCI
-895 IQSLQFALH
+895 IQSLQFSLSF
-904 LLSKFKLISELEN
+904 LSKLNLVSELEN
-917 SWVQEKMTTL
+917 SWVQEKARAL
-927 SAVMEGLLQSN
+927 SALTEGLLQSN
-938 ASCPIPIKDVG
+938 ASCPIPVQGVG
-949 GMLPSQ
+949 GVLPSQ
-955 LLKML
+955 LLDML
-960 LPFMLNETL
+960 IPFMLNETVL
-969 LHSLNLSDRSADW
+969 NSLNFSDSSTDW
-982 HRLPVFFHL
+982 HRLPVFSHL
-991 LPTVPAWN
+991 LPAVSMRN
-999 SSVYELLKAGGNASN
+999 SSIDELLQVGRNASN
-1014 SSEWG
+1014 QSEWG
-1019 HASRLWH
+1019 HFSQLWH
-1026 ATGKVLTTKWN
+1026 ATGSMLTTKWN

-1047 LEIMKKALILVDLGV
+1047 LEIMKKALILVDFGV
-1062 AHGKTLVHK
+1062 APGKTLAYQ
-1071 IFHNSTEGM
+1071 IFHNSSGRI
-1080 KSSDLNDL
+1080 KFSDQNDL
-1088 FSLLKLLFNST
+1088 YSSLKLFFNST
-1099 SATNSTLE
+1099 SATNSTLD
-1107 LERIFQEVVP
+1107 LGRMFQEILP
-1117 LYEIDGKG
+1117 LYEVGSEE
-1125 LFYTNPQGKENQDI
+1125 LFYPNPYGKEYQDV
-1139 LTTAAVIW
+1139 LTMAAVIW
-1147 NQIILNRTHFNTEKA
+1147 NQIILTRPHFNTEKA

-1177 DIENYPST
+1177 DIENYLST
-1185 NEEVSSLFSDFLL
+1185 NEKVSSLFSDFLL
-1198 TPITSENFAE
+1198 TPVTSENFAE
-1208 RLSSLEQLLAAVA
+1208 QLLSLEQLLAALA
-1221 KVNTSDHYLLVSSLS
+1221 KVNTSDYYLLISSLS
-1236 KLMQKLQSSPHGRL
+1236 KLMQKLHSSLDGKQGNELRAFWQIAEVLQSMNWNSTESLTSQSLLNMLQNQFSAMKNYSSPH
-1250 RNELQTF
+1250 F
-1257 LQIAEIVQSVNW
+1257 
-1269 DSTDSLTF
+1269 
-1277 RSLLELL
+1277 
-1284 QNLFSAVKSD
+1284 
-1294 SSLPL
+1294 
-1299 SKELKQLIRILSSVF
+1299 SKEVKQLINMASSIF
-1314 ELYDEVSPGGAN
+1314 ELYGEEDSRGTN
-1326 ISVYLQAIQRS
+1326 ISIYSQAMQRS
-1337 ILILKDLQKSYN
+1337 IFILKSLQKSFS
-1349 ISELETVIRYFDF
+1349 ISELETVNLLFDF
-1362 YSNYVQRLFEIWRAG
+1362 YSNSTQRLIEVWRVG
-1377 MKVLHDPN
+1377 RKVLHDTKSN
-1385 LNRTLEEK
+1385 KTFEEK
-1393 IGIVVQVSQMLLE
+1393 MDIVYHFSHLLLQK
-1406 GEFSESSLQHSASLK
+1406 EFSEPSLQHNTSLE
-1421 AKVADLIYLA
+1421 AKIWEFLHSV
-1431 LSPFLENSDIKSRT
+1431 LSPFLENSDDVHRT
-1445 ILNCSAQ
+1445 SQNCSAR
-1452 DVLHIAVQML
+1452 DVLHITLEML
-1462 FENTTLSESLARSP
+1462 FENTTLSESLAGSP
-1476 CKALFAFMDME
+1476 CKPLFDSMDTE
-1487 RGTLHKESFSKLFQL
+1487 SGTMPTDTFTKMFQL
-1502 AISNLKLSPEFV
+1502 AITNLKLSPEFAA
-1514 SVYKNSSERFSRE
+1514 VYENSSERFAKE
-1527 LSCTIQSLQFAL
+1527 LSCIIQSLQFSL
-1539 HLLSKFKLISELE
+1539 SFLSKLNLVSELE
-1552 NSWVQEKMTTLSAI
+1552 NSWVQEKARALSAL

-1577 PIPIKDVGGMLPS
+1577 PIPVQGVGGVLPS
-1590 QLLKMLL
+1590 QLLDMLI
-1597 PFMLNETL
+1597 PFMLNETVL
-1605 LHSSDSLAGW
+1605 NSLNFSDSLAGW
-1615 NNLSKLFSMVRDELH
+1615 NNMSMLFSVAQDELH
-1630 MNDILQRFQGSYNLT
+1630 MNDLLQRLQGAFNFT
-1645 KWSHFSS
+1645 KWSYYSS
-1652 AWHAVDSLLNTKMD
+1652 VWNVVDSLLNTESNLTD
-1666 LAEVA
+1666 VV
-1671 AFAKLLEAVANNL
+1671 AFAKLLEAVANSSAND
-1684 SNNVSALDIIEA
+1684 VSGLEFIEA
-1696 VDYVLRGLNISDLLN
+1696 SHYVLKGLNSDLLN
-1711 EFSTSSSSA
+1711 EFNISSISAFLSNATS
-1720 SFSDKTSLDRVID
+1720 FDNVID
-1733 IVAHHFIVL
+1733 IVAHHFVVM

-1756 DQMLSP
+1756 DQTLSP
-1762 TNLIARFL
+1762 TRLITRFL
-1770 FLEFEKTILK
+1770 FLEFENTILQ
-1780 VTVNNSYNPY
+1780 VTVNSSSNPY

-1809 TLLLKQIH
+1809 TLLLKQAH
-1817 LKKNYLMQNNTP
+1817 LKKNPFMQNNAS

-1843 TRLRDLTTLL
+1843 SHLRHLTTLL
-1853 CDYESFKSIQHICH
+1853 CDYESFQSVQQVCQ

-1892 SSQVVTNVLNG
+1892 SNQVVTNVLNHR
-1903 KRISQELQNVLVGDA
+1903 RISQELQNILIGDVT
-1918 ANVQAQ
+1918 NIQTQ
-1924 IKWFQENIPEIAFFQ
+1924 MKWFQENVPEIAFFQ
-1939 EIPQYIKTLNS
+1939 EIPQYMTALNS
-1950 MLNITENLTDASKQE
+1950 MLNITENLTDSSKQE

-1980 LKNMSGMSTA
+1980 LKNMTGMSTA
-1990 SIDALLETSLPEN
+1990 SIDALLEAPLPEN
-2003 SSHLISQILQLE
+2003 SSQLISQILQLE
-2015 SCSTRPSDPQLQTVA
+2015 SCSIRPADPQLQTVA
-2030 EEFCNLSVSER
+2030 EEFCNLSLPER
-2041 TREMYILGVT
+2041 SRETYILGVT
-2051 LLQHLDVYNF
+2051 LLRHLDIYNF
-2061 LYKMLFPKELQ
+2061 LYKMFFPKELQ
-2072 KPVDKML
+2072 KSMDKML
-2079 GLLTK
+2079 DLLTK
-2084 MKYYRHQVES
+2084 MKYFRQQVES
-2094 DVDPLLQAIHSLK
+2094 GVDPLLQAIHSLK
-2107 KLRQSRRMSLSKA
+2107 KLRQSRNVPLTKA
-2120 LFKPNDFKI
+2120 LFKSNNFKV
-2129 TRGTFK
+2129 THGTFK

-2143 QDITPLFFESLLPD
+2143 QEITPLFFESLLPD
-2157 FGDPVRNSSSVE
+2157 FGDRVSNSSSVE
-2169 DAHVQQ
+2169 DVYVQK

-2206 WSFLKPMVF
+2206 WSFLKPMVL
-2215 GKILYTPDTP
+2215 GKILYTPDTTG
-2225 ETRAIMG
+2225 TRAIME

-2246 KSQEWLDKSPAI
+2246 KSQEWLDKSPVI
-2258 MNSLTKLNE
+2258 MNSLTKLNQ
-2267 TVPMIKNAL
+2267 TFPMIKNTL

-2284 IKLMVDLDAVELL
+2284 IKLMVDLDAAELL

-2302 LDDIRLELQNNS
+2302 LDDIRLELQNNA
-2314 DIVNQLNTL
+2314 DIVDQLNTL

-2330 SSCISFNR
+2330 SSCVSFNR
-2338 IWAVKS
+2338 VHAVRN
-2344 LEELE
+2344 LEEME
-2349 TMAKELFLKN
+2349 MVAKELFLKN

-2371 SWSSPV
+2371 SHSSVHGDSP
-2377 GGALA
+2377 
-2382 LPPVL
+2382 LPPIL

-2433 IERAIIQLQTGK
+2433 IERAIIELQTGK
-2445 KLEEIAVQVQG
+2445 KPEEIAVQVQA

-2524 AIFLLITITFLIVIL
+2524 AIFLLITVTFLIIVL

-2548 NTSLLFL
+2548 NTVLLFL

-2690 WYFPFLPSYWLEYN
+2690 WYFPLLPSYWVEYN

-2710 SEKQRGLF
+2710 NEKRKGLLF
-2718 FSKLMLRKEAPLNN
+2718 TKLMLKKEATLSN
-2732 KICAPPPHVEPEPT
+2732 KICAPPPHLEPEPT

-2751 VSLRGITKVYG
+2751 VSLRGITKIYG

-2802 TSSGTIIVYDKD
+2802 TSSGTIFVYGKD

-2824 NMGICMQHNVLFNY
+2824 NMGVCMQHNVLFNY

-2858 EDLYQ
+2858 QELYQ
-2863 EVKRTLKETGLYSHR
+2863 EVRRTLKETGLYSHR

-2983 KKKNMIEEC
+2983 KKKNMVEEC

-3044 SDLHL
+3044 SDLSL

-3069 LGKDSQEDTELPQQ
+3069 LGKDQQEDAEQPQQ
-3083 LPGASSQIASE
+3083 LPGASGQIGSDE
-3094 EMSVNTD
+3094 TSMSTD

-3124 KKTSALFIKRF
+3124 KKTLALFIKRF

-3153 LFVTAAM
+3153 LFVMAAM

-3169 TEYPELILS
+3169 TEYPELVLS

-3190 FGNFNATTDALV
+3190 FGNFNETTDALV

-3209 GTDNTCMNASNSQCL
+3209 GTDNTCMNESNSQCIK
-3224 SEDMLGPW
+3224 EDMLGPW
-3232 ITNGNPQTKYSVCNC
+3232 IISGNQRTEYSACNC

-3262 HRRTFSTRMLYNV
+3262 HRRTFSTRTVYNL
-3275 TGHDVETYILATT
+3275 TGHNVETYILATT
-3288 KDFLQKRYGGWSFGM
+3288 KDFLQKRYGGWSFGL

-3313 KPVPPSRT
+3313 RPVPPNRT

-3347 RANLPKNES
+3347 RANLPKNETS
-3356 SSYGIFLSA
+3356 RYGIFLSA

-3415 QLQHISGMGMTSYW
+3415 QLQHISGLGMTSYW

-3439 FMVPIGLSVGV
+3439 FMVPIGLSIGV

-3457 AFCYNNNLLAVFL
+3457 AFCNNSNLLAVFL

-3518 FLLSQEKATDQGLHD
+3518 FLLSQEKATDQGLRD

-3595 TVFFAIRLTVHDRL
+3595 TVFFVIRLTVHDRM
-3609 IQKVWNNVLQ
+3609 IQRVWNNILQ
-3619 YLFDRV
+3619 FLFDRV
-3625 HGKALLLLPVT
+3625 HGKASLLPPAA

-3713 ASSGRLRVQ
+3713 ASSGKLRVQ

-3763 LHGIPEREI
+3763 LHGIPERDI
-3772 KGIVLQL
+3772 KGVVLQL
-3779 LHRLNLMAYKDRV
+3779 LYRLNLMAYKDRV

-3895 LNSNTVSTE
+3895 LNSNTVNTE
-3904 TLTQFMKSHFPNTCL
+3904 MLTEFMKSHFPNTCL

-3946 ASKEAFKIRH
+3946 ASKAAFDIRH

-3964 EEVFINFAK
+3964 EEVFIDFAK
-3973 DQADPDGV
+3973 DQADPDGA
-3981 DVASDVTSDSSDTCS
+3981 DADLDVTLDSSETSS
-3996 QASTLSSIY
+3996 QGSTMSSIY

>member
-1 MERGLICNRDVQRG
+1 MAAL
-15 PGRHDRHSCSSSQ
+15 SQ
-28 EQDLT
+28 HLRILLWKNWLSVKRQ
-33 RAWPAETFSG
+33 P
-43 LFQVWSFIL
+43 VWSFIL

-98 CDTDARCKGTPYTP
+98 CDSDARCKGTPYTP
-112 DDLLPR
+112 EDLLPR
-118 LNDISSLKLKRRSL
+118 LNDISSLRLKQRS
-132 SSTAKDNHPSPWSA
+132 SFSAAKDNHPSPWSA
-146 EVPSSRNA
+146 EVPKSKNA
-154 SLAFRDLVYHGE
+154 SLAFGDLVFHGE
-166 NTLWNI
+166 KTLRNI

-183 MFNKILSFGKNKTQF
+183 MFNKILNFGKSQTQY
-198 STGANLKVILCE
+198 STAANLKVILCE
-210 VLSRYTAH
+210 VLSRYIAH
-218 PDLTEEKMAANI
+218 PNLTEEKMAANI
-230 HRTFCFTDSSLLQ
+230 HQTFCFTDSSLLE
-243 SFTQEFR
+243 SFTQEFK
-250 SQLAQVQHNPRYQA
+250 SQLSQVQHNAQYQA
-264 AFVKEMVSF
+264 AFVNEMVSF
-273 LTLISQVQ
+273 LMLISQVQ

-289 LLLAPDLFQGSMQLQ
+289 LLLAPDVFQGSMQLK
-304 DILDFLQN
+304 DIIDFLQN
-312 ASSVVLA
+312 PSSVVLA
-319 AQNVSASLVTDDRF
+319 AQNVSALPVTDDRF
-333 KTAQNGVTDPPY
+333 KTVQNGVTDPPY
-345 SLTCLEQDKEKS
+345 SLNCLEQDKEEN
-357 LVTKYICNHFNW
+357 LVTRYICNHFVNW
-369 KDKKTL
+369 KDNRTL
-375 VLELEEVLRKIKSP
+375 VSELEEVLRKIKSP

-397 RSINSYDLEAIQK
+397 RSINSDDLEAIQK

-457 YKLKEAYNK
+457 YKLKEPYNK

-471 IYNLTSLQ
+471 IYNFTSLQ
-479 LQSAFNG
+479 LQNDFNG

-506 TLIWNPDLL
+506 AVIWNPVLL
-515 NNSYFSTAQ
+515 NNSNFSTAQ
-524 TEDDLK
+524 TKDPLK
-530 MLLTTSM
+530 MLLSTSM
-537 QSFLEDLKDHLD
+537 PSFLEDFRDHLN
-549 GMEEIP
+549 GMHEIL
-555 SLFSDHLLKP
+555 SLFSDYLFKP
-565 VSYRNFQDQLLALQK
+565 VSYRNFPDQLLALQK
-580 IFFIL
+580 MFFIM
-585 THANIGYKYLLLPVF
+585 TDTNIGYQYLLMPVF
-600 ELMQKVESS
+600 ELMRRVESS
-609 MGEFWWDEL
+609 MGKAWWDEL
-618 NTYWRIGE
+618 NAYWRIGE
-626 QLRSTK
+626 KLRSMK
-632 WNKTG
+632 WNNTS
-637 IVAYGQFLEILSS
+637 ITAYGQFLEVLNS
-650 HLKKQ
+650 HLQKL
-655 NNDSNSLF
+655 NNNPSSVF
-663 SEQLAPLSE
+663 SGQLDQLSE
-672 FITAVFKEFDGED
+672 FITAVFKEFGEN

-692 IVTQAI
+692 LVTQAI
-698 EKTLYI
+698 QKTLYI
-704 LKDLQLNYNISK
+704 LKDLQLNYNVSK
-716 LKYIDLF
+716 LKSIDLF
-723 FNFDNKTFE
+723 FSFDNKTFE
-732 SLTELLRAGMK
+732 SLSELLRTGMK
-743 ILHYRNA
+743 ILHYRSA
-750 SEASAE
+750 SEASSE
-756 VIINRVYNFTHLLL
+756 EMINPVYNLTHLLL
-770 EEFSESSLQH
+770 QEFSQSSSQH
-780 NASLKEKVVDL
+780 NTSLEAKIWAFL
-791 TSLALSPFLENSDI
+791 HLALSPFLE
-805 KSRTILNCS
+805 KSSNGYRTPQNCS
-814 AQDVLHIAVQ
+814 ARDMLHITLE
-824 MLFENT
+824 MLFENA
-830 TLSESLARSP
+830 TLSKSLAGSP
-840 CKALFAFMDVE
+840 CKPLFDSMGME
-851 RGTLHK
+851 GGTVCNDTFTK
-857 ESFSKLF
+857 MF
-864 QLAISNLKLSPE
+864 QLAVTNLKLSPE
-876 FASVYKNSSERF
+876 FAAVYKNSSEHF
-888 SRELSCT
+888 SKELSC
-895 IQSLQFALH
+895 IIRSLQFTLSF
-904 LLSKFKLISELEN
+904 LSKLNLVSELEN
-917 SWVQEKMTTL
+917 SWVQEKVRALT
-927 SAVMEGLLQSN
+927 AVTEGLLQSN
-938 ASCPIPIKDVG
+938 ASCPIPVQDVG
-949 GMLPSQ
+949 GVLPSQ
-955 LLKML
+955 LLNML
-960 LPFMLNETL
+960 LPFMLNETVL
-969 LHSLNLSDRSADW
+969 NSLNVSDSSADW
-982 HRLPVFFHL
+982 HRLPVFSHL
-991 LPTVPAWN
+991 LPTVFIRN
-999 SSVYELLKAGGNASN
+999 SSIYELLQVGRNASN
-1014 SSEWG
+1014 QSEWR
-1019 HASRLWH
+1019 HFSRLWH
-1026 ATGKVLTTKWN
+1026 ATGNVLTTKWN
-1037 LTEVDEYVKL
+1037 LTEVGEYVKL
-1047 LEIMKKALILVDLGV
+1047 LEIMKKALILVDFGV
-1062 AHGKTLVHK
+1062 APGKTLVYQ
-1071 IFHNSTEGM
+1071 IFHNSSGGI
-1080 KSSDLNDL
+1080 KSSDLNYL
-1088 FSLLKLLFNST
+1088 YSSLKLFFNST
-1099 SATNSTLE
+1099 SATNSTLD
-1107 LERIFQEVVP
+1107 LERIFQEILP
-1117 LYEIDGKG
+1117 LYEVDGEG
-1125 LFYTNPQGKENQDI
+1125 LFYPNPYGEENQDV
-1139 LTTAAVIW
+1139 LTMAAVIW
-1147 NQIILNRTHFNTEKA
+1147 NQTMLNRTHFNTEKA
-1162 WEVIKMIALH
+1162 WEVIRMIALH
-1172 AISLE
+1172 AVSLE
-1177 DIENYPST
+1177 DTENYLST
-1185 NEEVSSLFSDFLL
+1185 NEKVSSLFSDFLL
-1198 TPITSENFAE
+1198 TLVTSENFAE
-1208 RLSSLEQLLAAVA
+1208 QLLSLEQLLAAMA
-1221 KVNTSDHYLLVSSLS
+1221 KLNTSDHYLLMSSLS
-1236 KLMQKLQSSPHGRL
+1236 KLMQKLQSSPHGRQG
-1250 RNELQTF
+1250 NELHAF
-1257 LQIAEIVQSVNW
+1257 WHIAEVLQSMNW
-1269 DSTDSLTF
+1269 DSTDSLTSQ
-1277 RSLLELL
+1277 SLLDML
-1284 QNLFSAVKSD
+1284 QNQFSTMKNY
-1294 SSLPL
+1294 SSLSF
-1299 SKELKQLIRILSSVF
+1299 SKELKQRVNFASFMF
-1314 ELYDEVSPGGAN
+1314 ELYGKEDSRGTN
-1326 ISVYLQAIQRS
+1326 ISIYSQAMQSS
-1337 ILILKDLQKSYN
+1337 ILILKGLQKSYN
-1349 ISELETVIRYFDF
+1349 ISELETISLLLD
-1362 YSNYVQRLFEIWRAG
+1362 SSTNYTKRLIEIWRAG
-1377 MKVLHDPN
+1377 MKVLHDTN
-1385 LNRTLEEK
+1385 LNKTFEEK
-1393 IGIVVQVSQMLLE
+1393 MDIVYHFSHLLLQK
-1406 GEFSESSLQHSASLK
+1406 EFSESSSQHNTSLE
-1421 AKVADLIYLA
+1421 AKIWAFLHLA
-1431 LSPFLENSDIKSRT
+1431 LSPFLEKSSNGYRT
-1445 ILNCSAQ
+1445 PQNCSAR
-1452 DVLHIAVQML
+1452 DMLHITLEML
-1462 FENTTLSESLARSP
+1462 FENATLSKSLAGSP
-1476 CKALFAFMDME
+1476 CKPLFDSMGME
-1487 RGTLHKESFSKLFQL
+1487 GGTVCNDTFTKMFQL
-1502 AISNLKLSPEFV
+1502 AVTNLKLSPEFAA
-1514 SVYKNSSERFSRE
+1514 VYKNSSEHFSKE
-1527 LSCTIQSLQFAL
+1527 LSCIIRSLQFTL
-1539 HLLSKFKLISELE
+1539 SFLSKLNLVSELE
-1552 NSWVQEKMTTLSAI
+1552 NSWVQEKVRALTAVT
-1566 MEGLLQSNASC
+1566 EGLLQSNASC
-1577 PIPIKDVGGMLPS
+1577 PIPVQDVGGVLPS
-1590 QLLKMLL
+1590 QLLNMLL
-1597 PFMLNETL
+1597 PFMLNETVL
-1605 LHSSDSLAGW
+1605 NSLNVSDSLAGW
-1615 NNLSKLFSMVRDELH
+1615 NNLSMLSSVAQDELH
-1630 MNDILQRFQGSYNLT
+1630 MSDLLQRLQGTFSLT
-1645 KWSHFSS
+1645 KWSYYSS
-1652 AWHAVDSLLNTKMD
+1652 FWDVVDSFLNTKRN
-1666 LAEVA
+1666 LTEAA
-1671 AFAKLLEAVANNL
+1671 AFAKLLEAVANN
-1684 SNNVSALDIIEA
+1684 SANDVSALEITEA
-1696 VDYVLRGLNISDLLN
+1696 SRYILKRLNFSDLLN
-1711 EFSTSSSSA
+1711 EFNIHSSSA
-1720 SFSDKTSLDRVID
+1720 FLSNKTSFDSVID
-1733 IVAHHFIVL
+1733 IVAHHFIVM
-1742 AETLYNK
+1742 AEALYNK

-1756 DQMLSP
+1756 DKTLSP
-1762 TNLIARFL
+1762 TSLITRFL
-1770 FLEFEKTILK
+1770 FLEFENTILQ
-1780 VTVNNSYNPY
+1780 VTVNNSYKPY
-1790 LMCLINATEVEDS
+1790 LMCLINATEIEDR
-1803 KLTENI
+1803 KLTENT
-1809 TLLLKQIH
+1809 TLLLKQAH
-1817 LKKNYLMQNNTP
+1817 LKKNPFMQNNTS

-1843 TRLRDLTTLL
+1843 SRLRDLTTLL

-1884 QLLRAIEL
+1884 QLLRTIEL
-1892 SSQVVTNVLNG
+1892 SNQVVTNVLNHR
-1903 KRISQELQNVLVGDA
+1903 RISQELQNILIGDA
-1918 ANVQAQ
+1918 TNIQTQ
-1924 IKWFQENIPEIAFFQ
+1924 MKWLQENVPEIAFFQ
-1939 EIPQYIKTLNS
+1939 EIPQSLSTLNS
-1950 MLNITENLTDASKQE
+1950 MLNITENLTDSSKQE
-1965 KLRDVFKNVDQLKED
+1965 KLRNVFKNVDQLKED
-1980 LKNMSGMSTA
+1980 LRNTAGMSTA
-1990 SIDALLETSLPEN
+1990 SIDALLEASLPEN
-2003 SSHLISQILQLE
+2003 SSQLISQILQLE
-2015 SCSTRPSDPQLQTVA
+2015 SCSVRPADPQLQTVA
-2030 EEFCNLSVSER
+2030 EEFCNLSLSER
-2041 TREMYILGVT
+2041 TRETYILGVT
-2051 LLQHLDVYNF
+2051 LLRHLDIYNF
-2061 LYKMLFPKELQ
+2061 LYKMFFPKELQ

-2084 MKYYRHQVES
+2084 MKYFRHQVES
-2094 DVDPLLQAIHSLK
+2094 GVDPLLQAIHSLK
-2107 KLRQSRRMSLSKA
+2107 KLRQSRNVPLTKE
-2120 LFKPNDFKI
+2120 LFKPNNFRI
-2129 TRGTFK
+2129 TRDTFK

-2143 QDITPLFFESLLPD
+2143 QEITPLFFESLLPD
-2157 FGDPVRNSSSVE
+2157 FGDPVSNSSSVE
-2169 DAHVQQ
+2169 DVYVQK

-2199 TPTGALI
+2199 TPSGALI
-2206 WSFLKPMVF
+2206 WSFLKPMVL
-2215 GKILYTPDTP
+2215 GKILYTPDTI
-2225 ETRAIMG
+2225 ETQAIMG

-2246 KSQEWLDKSPAI
+2246 KSQEWLDKSPVI
-2258 MNSLTKLNE
+2258 MNSLTKLNQ
-2267 TVPMIKNAL
+2267 TVPMIKNTL

-2284 IKLMVDLDAVELL
+2284 IKLMVDLDAAELL
-2297 SQINE
+2297 RQINE
-2302 LDDIRLELQNNS
+2302 LDDIRLELQNNV

-2330 SSCISFNR
+2330 SSCVSFNR
-2338 IWAVKS
+2338 IQAVRN
-2344 LEELE
+2344 LEEME
-2349 TMAKELFLKN
+2349 MVAKELFLKN

-2371 SWSSPV
+2371 SRSSPGRSV
-2377 GGALA
+2377 YGDLT

-2433 IERAIIQLQTGK
+2433 IERAIIELQTGK
-2445 KLEEIAVQVQG
+2445 NPEEIAVQVQA

-2524 AIFLLITITFLIVIL
+2524 AIFLLITITFLIIVL

-2548 NTSLLFL
+2548 NTVLLFL

-2677 RNVFPGRYGMAAP
+2677 RNVFPGRYGVAAP
-2690 WYFPFLPSYWLEYN
+2690 WYFPLLPSYWVEYN

-2710 SEKQRGLF
+2710 NEKRRGLLF
-2718 FSKLMLRKEAPLNN
+2718 TKLMLRKEATLNN
-2732 KICAPPPHVEPEPT
+2732 KICAPPPHLEPEPT

-2751 VSLRGITKVYG
+2751 VSLCGITKVYG

-2802 TSSGTIIVYDKD
+2802 TSSGTIFVYGKD

-2824 NMGICMQHNVLFNY
+2824 NMGVCMQHNVLFNY

-2858 EDLYQ
+2858 QELYQ

-2878 HKLAGSLSGGM
+2878 HKLAGSLSGGT

-2992 DTAAVTSL
+2992 DTTAVTSL

-3069 LGKDSQEDTELPQQ
+3069 LVKDKQEDAELPQQ
-3083 LPGASSQIASE
+3083 LPGASAQTGSD
-3094 EMSVNTD
+3094 EMSMSTD

-3148 VILPV
+3148 VVLPV
-3153 LFVTAAM
+3153 LFVMAAM

-3190 FGNFNATTDALV
+3190 FGNFNETTDALV
-3202 ASMLAFP
+3202 TSMLAFP
-3209 GTDNTCMNASNSQCL
+3209 GTDNTCMNESNSQCL
-3224 SEDMLGPW
+3224 KEDMLGQW
-3232 ITNGNPQTKYSVCNC
+3232 IISGNQRTKYSACNC

-3254 PQTNYTPP
+3254 PQMNYTPP
-3262 HRRTFSTRMLYNV
+3262 HRRTFSTRTLYNL
-3275 TGHDVETYILATT
+3275 TGHNVETYVLATT
-3288 KDFLQKRYGGWSFGM
+3288 KDFLQKRYGGWSFGL
-3303 PLTRDLQFDI
+3303 PLTTDLQFDI
-3313 KPVPPSRT
+3313 RPVPPNRT

-3347 RANLPKNES
+3347 RANLPKNETS
-3356 SSYGIFLSA
+3356 RYGIVLSA

-3415 QLQHISGMGMTSYW
+3415 QLQHISGIGMTSYW

-3439 FMVPIGLSVGV
+3439 FMVPIGLSIGV

-3457 AFCYNNNLLAVFL
+3457 AFCNNNNLLAVFL

-3518 FLLSQEKATDQGLHD
+3518 FLLSQEKATDQGLRD

-3570 GVDYPDKTF
+3570 GVDYPNKTF

-3595 TVFFAIRLTVHDRL
+3595 TVFFAIRLMVHDRM
-3609 IQKVWNNVLQ
+3609 IQRVWNNILQ
-3619 YLFDRV
+3619 FLFDRV
-3625 HGKALLLLPVT
+3625 HGKASLLPPT
-3636 EEDGDVQAE
+3636 AEEDGDVQAE

-3666 IYHLPH
+3666 VYHLPH

-3713 ASSGRLRVQ
+3713 ASSGTLRVQ

-3772 KGIVLQL
+3772 KGVVLQL

-3895 LNSNTVSTE
+3895 LNSNTVCTE
-3904 TLTQFMKSHFPNTCL
+3904 MLTEFMKSHFPNTCL

-3946 ASKEAFKIRH
+3946 ASKAAFNIRH

-3973 DQADPDGV
+3973 DQADPDG
-3981 DVASDVTSDSSDTCS
+3981 SDVGPDVTLDSSDTSS
-3996 QASTLSSIY
+3996 QDSTISSIY

>member
-1 MERGLICNRDVQRG
+1 MAAL
-15 PGRHDRHSCSSSQ
+15 SQ
-28 EQDLT
+28 HLRILLWKNWLSVKRQ
-33 RAWPAETFSG
+33 P
-43 LFQVWSFIL
+43 VWSFIL

-98 CDTDARCKGTPYTP
+98 CDSDARCKGTPYMP
-112 DDLLPR
+112 EDLLPT
-118 LNDISSLKLKRRSL
+118 LNGISSLRLKQKRS
-132 SSTAKDNHPSPWSA
+132 TNVGKDSHPSPQSA
-146 EVPSSRNA
+146 EVPKSKNT
-154 SLAFRDLVYHGE
+154 SLAFEDLVSHGE
-166 NTLWNI
+166 STFQNI

-178 TSSIN
+178 TSSISV
-183 MFNKILSFGKNKTQF
+183 FNQIFHFGKSQTQY
-198 STGANLKVILCE
+198 STAANLKVILCE
-210 VLSRYTAH
+210 VLSRYTAR
-218 PDLTEEKMAANI
+218 PGLTEGKMAASI
-230 HRTFCFTDSSLLQ
+230 HRTFCFTNLSLLE
-243 SFTQEFR
+243 SFTEEFR
-250 SQLAQVQHNPRYQA
+250 NQLSQVRLNPQYQA
-264 AFVKEMVSF
+264 VFVSEMVSF
-273 LTLISQVQ
+273 LLLVSQVQ

-289 LLLAPDLFQGSMQLQ
+289 LLLAPDVFQGSMQLQ
-304 DILDFLQN
+304 DIFDYLQN

-319 AQNVSASLVTDDRF
+319 AQNVSALFVTEDRF
-333 KTAQNGVTDPPY
+333 RTVQNRVTDPLF
-345 SLTCLEQDKEKS
+345 SLNCSEQDKEKS
-357 LVTKYICNHFNW
+357 LVTRDICNLFVNW
-369 KDKKTL
+369 KDNQTL
-375 VLELEEVLRKIKSP
+375 VSDLEEVLRKLKLP

-397 RSINSYDLEAIQK
+397 RSINSDDLEAIQK
-410 SLHRLKGFEKKMNR
+410 SLYRLKGFEKKMNR
-424 SELKSLNLFRNLKN
+424 SVLKSLNLFRNLKN

-447 LELGMNPHHD
+447 LELGMNPHHY
-457 YKLKEAYNK
+457 YKLKEPYNK

-471 IYNLTSLQ
+471 IYNFTSLQ
-479 LQSAFNG
+479 LQSDFNG
-486 TSIFNIMTQWKEIQS
+486 TSIFNTMTQWKEIQS

-506 TLIWNPDLL
+506 AMIWNPDLL
-515 NNSYFSTAQ
+515 NNSNFSTEQ
-524 TEDDLK
+524 TKDALK
-530 MLLTTSM
+530 ILLSTNMLP
-537 QSFLEDLKDHLD
+537 FLEDLRDRLNE
-549 GMEEIP
+549 MQEIP
-555 SLFSDHLLKP
+555 SLFSDYLLKP
-565 VSYRNFQDQLLALQK
+565 VSYKNFPDQLLALQK
-580 IFFIL
+580 MFFIMTNTNL
-585 THANIGYKYLLLPVF
+585 GYQYLLMPVF
-600 ELMQKVESS
+600 ELMRKVQSS
-609 MGEFWWDEL
+609 MGEAWWDEL
-618 NTYWRIGE
+618 NVYWRMGE
-626 QLRSTK
+626 KLRSMK
-632 WNKTG
+632 WNITG
-637 IVAYGQFLEILSS
+637 VMAYGQFLDVLNS
-650 HLKKQ
+650 HLHKL
-655 NNDSNSLF
+655 NNNSDSFF
-663 SEQLAPLSE
+663 SEQMNRLSE
-672 FITAVFKEFDGED
+672 FVTAVFKEFGEN

-692 IVTQAI
+692 LVTQAVQ
-698 EKTLYI
+698 KTLYI
-704 LKDLQLNYNISK
+704 LKDLQLHYNVSK

-723 FNFDNKTFE
+723 FNFDNQTFE
-732 SLTELLRAGMK
+732 RLSELLRLGMK
-743 ILHYRNA
+743 ILHYTTAN
-750 SEASAE
+750 EASSE
-756 VIINRVYNFTHLLL
+756 GKVNPVYNLTHLLL
-770 EEFSESSLQH
+770 QKEFNEPILQH
-780 NASLKEKVVDL
+780 N
-791 TSLALSPFLENSDI
+791 TSLEAKVMDLLHLALIPFFGNNKSDY
-805 KSRTILNCS
+805 KTPQNCS
-814 AQDVLHIAVQ
+814 AQDVLHIALQ
-824 MLFENT
+824 MLFENA
-830 TLSESLARSP
+830 TLSESLARSSCEP
-840 CKALFAFMDVE
+840 LFASMGVE
-851 RGTLHK
+851 SGTMHNETFTK
-857 ESFSKLF
+857 MF
-864 QLAISNLKLSPE
+864 QLAIMNLKLSPE
-876 FASVYKNSSERF
+876 FDVAYEHSSERF
-888 SRELSCT
+888 SKELSCI
-895 IQSLQFALH
+895 IQSLQFSLSF
-904 LLSKFKLISELEN
+904 LSKLDLVSELHN
-917 SWVQEKMTTL
+917 SWIQEKTKALTAL
-927 SAVMEGLLQSN
+927 AEGLLLSN
-938 ASCPIPIKDVG
+938 ASCPIPVLQDVG
-949 GMLPSQ
+949 GVLPSQ
-955 LLKML
+955 LLNVL
-960 LPFMLNETL
+960 VPFMLNETGL
-969 LHSLNLSDRSADW
+969 NSLNFSGSPADW
-982 HRLPVFFHL
+982 HRLPLFSHL
-991 LPTVPAWN
+991 LPTFSVWN
-999 SSVYELLKAGGNASN
+999 SSIYELLQMRGRASDQ
-1014 SSEWG
+1014 SEWR
-1019 HASRLWH
+1019 HFSQLWN
-1026 ATGKVLTTKWN
+1026 ATGNVLTTKWN
-1037 LTEVDEYVKL
+1037 LTEVDEYVRL
-1047 LEIMKKALILVDLGV
+1047 LEIMNKALILVDIGV
-1062 AHGKTLVHK
+1062 APRKTEVFQILRNTSGGMK
-1071 IFHNSTEGM
+1071 LSDLKDFYSSLKLFFNLTSAANSTV
-1080 KSSDLNDL
+1080 D
-1088 FSLLKLLFNST
+1088 
-1099 SATNSTLE
+1099 
-1107 LERIFQEVVP
+1107 LERTFQEIAP
-1117 LYEIDGKG
+1117 LYEIAGER
-1125 LFYTNPQGKENQDI
+1125 LFYPNPYGKENQDV
-1139 LTTAAVIW
+1139 LTMAVAIW

-1162 WEVIKMIALH
+1162 WEIIKMIALH
-1172 AISLE
+1172 AIPLE
-1177 DIENYPST
+1177 NIEDYLST
-1185 NEEVSSLFSDFLL
+1185 NEEISSFSDFLL

-1208 RLSSLEQLLAAVA
+1208 QLLVLEQLLAAMA
-1221 KVNTSDHYLLVSSLS
+1221 KVNTSDHYLLFSSLS
-1236 KLMQKLQSSPHGRL
+1236 KLMQRLQSSSHGNEG
-1250 RNELQTF
+1250 NELHRF
-1257 LQIAEIVQSVNW
+1257 WQIAEILQSMNW
-1269 DSTDSLTF
+1269 GSMDSVTSQ
-1277 RSLLELL
+1277 SLLDIL
-1284 QNLFSAVKSD
+1284 QNQFKTMKND
-1294 SSLPL
+1294 SSLPF
-1299 SKELKQLIRILSSVF
+1299 SKEIKQLVNFLSAIF
-1314 ELYDEVSPGGAN
+1314 EVYGEEDSRGAN
-1326 ISVYLQAIQRS
+1326 ISIYSQAIQRS
-1337 ILILKDLQKSYN
+1337 IFFLKDVQKSYN
-1349 ISELETVIRYFDF
+1349 ISELETINLLLNF
-1362 YSNYVQRLFEIWRAG
+1362 YSKYTERLFEVWRAG
-1377 MKVLHDPN
+1377 MKILHDTN
-1385 LNRTLEEK
+1385 LNKTLEEK
-1393 IGIVVQVSQMLLE
+1393 MNIIYHFSHWLLQK
-1406 GEFSESSLQHSASLK
+1406 EFNEPILQHNTSLE
-1421 AKVADLIYLA
+1421 AKMMDLLHLA
-1431 LSPFLENSDIKSRT
+1431 LIPFFGNNKSDYKT
-1445 ILNCSAQ
+1445 PQNCSAQ
-1452 DVLHIAVQML
+1452 DVLHIALQML
-1462 FENTTLSESLARSP
+1462 FENATLSESLARSSCEP
-1476 CKALFAFMDME
+1476 LFASMGVE
-1487 RGTLHKESFSKLFQL
+1487 SGTMHNETFTKMFQL
-1502 AISNLKLSPEFV
+1502 AIMNLKLSPEFDV
-1514 SVYKNSSERFSRE
+1514 AYEHSSERFSKE
-1527 LSCTIQSLQFAL
+1527 LSCIIQSLQFSL
-1539 HLLSKFKLISELE
+1539 SFLSKLDLVSELH
-1552 NSWVQEKMTTLSAI
+1552 NSWIQEKTKALTALA
-1566 MEGLLQSNASC
+1566 EGLLLSNASC
-1577 PIPIKDVGGMLPS
+1577 PIPVLQDVGGVLPS
-1590 QLLKMLL
+1590 QLLNVLV
-1597 PFMLNETL
+1597 PFMLNETGL
-1605 LHSSDSLAGW
+1605 NSLNFSGSPADW
-1615 NNLSKLFSMVRDELH
+1615 DNLSTLFSMAQNELH
-1630 MNDILQRFQGSYNLT
+1630 VNGLLQRLQSAFNLT
-1645 KWSHFSS
+1645 EWSYFLSI
-1652 AWHAVDSLLNTKMD
+1652 WDAVDSVLNTKWN
-1666 LAEVA
+1666 LTEVA
-1671 AFAKLLEAVANNL
+1671 AYVKLLEAMAN
-1684 SNNVSALDIIEA
+1684 SPANNVSALEIVEA
-1696 VDYVLRGLNISDLLN
+1696 SRSILKRLNSSELLSGLNIGSR
-1711 EFSTSSSSA
+1711 SA
-1720 SFSDKTSLDRVID
+1720 SLSNKTGFDSVFD
-1733 IVAHHFIVL
+1733 IVAHHFIVR
-1742 AETLYNK
+1742 AETLFNK

-1756 DQMLSP
+1756 DRILSP
-1762 TNLIARFL
+1762 TSLITRFL
-1770 FLEFEKTILK
+1770 FLEFENTILQ

-1790 LMCLINATEVEDS
+1790 LMCLINATEIEDS

-1809 TLLLKQIH
+1809 TLLLKQTH
-1817 LKKNYLMQNNTP
+1817 LKKDPFMQNNTS

-1843 TRLRDLTTLL
+1843 SRLRDLTALL
-1853 CDYESFKSIQHICH
+1853 CDYESFKSMQHICH
-1867 LPNVSFGELCEQ
+1867 LPSVSFGELCEQ

-1884 QLLRAIEL
+1884 QLLRTIEL
-1892 SSQVVTNVLNG
+1892 SNQIVTNVLN
-1903 KRISQELQNVLVGDA
+1903 RRRVSQELQDILIGDA
-1918 ANVQAQ
+1918 TDIQSQ
-1924 IKWFQENIPEIAFFQ
+1924 MKWFQENVPEIAFFQ
-1939 EIPQYIKTLNS
+1939 EIPQYMTTLNS
-1950 MLNITENLTDASKQE
+1950 MLNITGNLRDTSEQE
-1965 KLRDVFKNVDQLKED
+1965 KLREMFKNVDQLKED
-1980 LKNMSGMSTA
+1980 LRNTAGMSTA
-1990 SIDALLETSLPEN
+1990 SIDALLEASLPEN
-2003 SSHLISQILQLE
+2003 STQLISQILQLE
-2015 SCSTRPSDPQLQTVA
+2015 SCTVPPGDPQLQTVA
-2030 EEFCNLSVSER
+2030 EEFCNLSLSER
-2041 TREMYILGVT
+2041 TRKMYILGVT
-2051 LLQHLDVYNF
+2051 LLRRLDIYNF
-2061 LYKMLFPKELQ
+2061 LYKMFFPKELQ

-2079 GLLTK
+2079 GLLTE
-2084 MKYYRHQVES
+2084 MKYFRHQVES
-2094 DVDPLLQAIHSLK
+2094 GVHPLLQAIHSLK
-2107 KLRQSRRMSLSKA
+2107 KLRQSRNVPLTKTLLKSNNS
-2120 LFKPNDFKI
+2120 KI
-2129 TRGTFK
+2129 THGTFK
-2135 SMSKVLCN
+2135 SMSKILCN
-2143 QDITPLFFESLLPD
+2143 QEITPLFFESLLPD
-2157 FGDPVRNSSSVE
+2157 FGDHVSNSSSVE
-2169 DAHVQQ
+2169 DAYVQKL
-2175 MMRKYGIPHD
+2175 MRKYGIPHD
-2185 STPFCLSFYLDLVK
+2185 STQFCLSFYLDLVK

-2206 WSFLKPMVF
+2206 WSFLKPMVL

-2225 ETRAIMG
+2225 ETRAIME
-2232 KSNATLKQMADLAL
+2232 KSNTTLKQMADLSL
-2246 KSQEWLDKSPAI
+2246 KSQEWLDKSPVI
-2258 MNSLTKLNE
+2258 MNSLTKLNQ
-2267 TVPMIKNAL
+2267 TVPIIKNAL

-2297 SQINE
+2297 TQINE
-2302 LDDIRLELQNNS
+2302 LDNIRLELQNNA

-2330 SSCISFNR
+2330 SSCVSFNR
-2338 IWAVKS
+2338 IQAARNI
-2344 LEELE
+2344 EEME
-2349 TMAKELFLKN
+2349 TVAKELFLKN

-2371 SWSSPV
+2371 SHSTPRHAV
-2377 GGALA
+2377 PGALA

-2433 IERAIIQLQTGK
+2433 IERAIIELQTGK
-2445 KLEEIAVQVQG
+2445 SPEDVAVQVQA

-2524 AIFLLITITFLIVIL
+2524 AIFLLITVTFLIIVL

-2548 NTSLLFL
+2548 NTALLFL

-2690 WYFPFLPSYWLEYN
+2690 WYFPLLPSYWIEYN
-2704 SYLPFW
+2704 GYIPFW
-2710 SEKQRGLF
+2710 NEKRRALLF
-2718 FSKLMLRKEAPLNN
+2718 TKLVLRKEATLNN
-2732 KICAPPPHVEPEPT
+2732 KICAPPPHLEPEPT
-2746 DLTLG
+2746 HLALG
-2751 VSLRGITKVYG
+2751 VSLHGITKIYG
-2762 SKAAVDNLSLNFY
+2762 SKAAVENLSLNFY

-2802 TSSGTIIVYDKD
+2802 TSSGTIFVYGKD
-2814 IRTDQ
+2814 IKTDQ

-2824 NMGICMQHNVLFNY
+2824 NMGVCMQHNVLFNY

-2858 EDLYQ
+2858 EELLQ
-2863 EVKRTLKETGLYSHR
+2863 EVKRTLKETGLYGHR
-2878 HKLAGSLSGGM
+2878 HKLTGSLSGGM

-3000 IQSHLPEA
+3000 IQSHLSEA

-3021 LPPFKSTV
+3021 LPPFKSAV

-3044 SDLHL
+3044 NDLHL

-3069 LGKDSQEDTELPQQ
+3069 LGKDQQEDAELSQQ
-3083 LPGASSQIASE
+3083 LPGSSGQTGSD
-3094 EMSVNTD
+3094 EMSVSTD

-3110 LIRSKSLQGLPLLL
+3110 LIRSKSLKGLPLLL
-3124 KKTSALFIKRF
+3124 KKTLAMFIKRF

-3153 LFVTAAM
+3153 LFVMAAM

-3190 FGNFNATTDALV
+3190 FGNFNETTDALV
-3202 ASMLAFP
+3202 ASMLSFP
-3209 GTDNTCMNASNSQCL
+3209 GTDNTCMNESNSRCL
-3224 SEDMLGPW
+3224 TEDMLGQW
-3232 ITNGNPQTKYSVCNC
+3232 ITSGNERAKYSACNC

-3254 PQTNYTPP
+3254 PPTDYSPP
-3262 HRRTFSTRMLYNV
+3262 HRRTFSTRTLYNL
-3275 TGHDVETYILATT
+3275 TGHNVETYILATA
-3288 KDFLQKRYGGWSFGM
+3288 KDFLQKRYGGWSFGL
-3303 PLTRDLQFDI
+3303 PLTADLQFDI
-3313 KPVPPSRT
+3313 RPVPPNRT

-3347 RANLPKNES
+3347 RANLPKNETS
-3356 SSYGIFLSA
+3356 RYGIFLSA

-3415 QLQHISGMGMTSYW
+3415 QLQHISGIGMTSYW

-3439 FMVPIGLSVGV
+3439 FMVPIGLSIGV
-3450 ISSFQIP
+3450 ISAFQIP
-3457 AFCYNNNLLAVFL
+3457 AFCNNNNLLAVFL

-3518 FLLSQEKATDQGLHD
+3518 FLLSQEKATDQGLRD

-3539 HVFLLFPQF
+3539 HAFLLFPQF

-3588 FAMFIQG
+3588 LAMFIQG
-3595 TVFFAIRLTVHDRL
+3595 TVFFAVRLIVHDGM
-3609 IQKVWNNVLQ
+3609 IQKAWSSMLEF
-3619 YLFDRV
+3619 LFDRV
-3625 HGKALLLLPVT
+3625 HGKASLLLPVAD
-3636 EEDGDVQAE
+3636 EDEDVQAE

-3672 KRIVAVKNIS
+3672 KRIVAVKNVS

-3713 ASSGRLRVQ
+3713 ASSGRLQVQ

-3728 NDISEAHW
+3728 NDIGEAHW

-3772 KGIVLQL
+3772 KGIILQL

-3946 ASKEAFKIRH
+3946 TNKTAFKIRH

-3973 DQADPDGV
+3973 DQADPDSADTGP
-3981 DVASDVTSDSSDTCS
+3981 DMASDSCDTSSQDSTI
-3996 QASTLSSIY
+3996 SSIY

>member
-1 MERGLICNRDVQRG
+1 MAAL
-15 PGRHDRHSCSSSQ
+15 SQ
-28 EQDLT
+28 HLRILLWKNWLSVKRQL
-33 RAWPAETFSG
+33 
-43 LFQVWSFIL
+43 VWSFVL

-74 QPNCY
+74 QQNCY

-98 CDTDARCKGTPYTP
+98 CDSDARCKGTPYTP
-112 DDLLPR
+112 EDLLPR
-118 LNDISSLKLKRRSL
+118 LNDISPLRLKRRS
-132 SSTAKDNHPSPWSA
+132 SSSVAKDRQPSPWSA
-146 EVPSSRNA
+146 EVPESRNA
-154 SLAFRDLVYHGE
+154 SLAFGDLVSHGE
-166 NTLWNI
+166 KNLQNV

-178 TSSIN
+178 TSSTHTL
-183 MFNKILSFGKNKTQF
+183 NKIFSFGKRQPQH
-198 STGANLKVILCE
+198 STAGNLRALLCQL
-210 VLSRYTAH
+210 LSRYLVH
-218 PDLTEEKMAANI
+218 PGASGGSMAANI
-230 HRTFCFTDSSLLQ
+230 HHTFCFTNSSLLE
-243 SFTQEFR
+243 SFAQEFR
-250 SQLAQVQHNPRYQA
+250 TQLSQVQHNPEYQET
-264 AFVKEMVSF
+264 FVNEMVSF

-289 LLLAPDLFQGSMQLQ
+289 LLLAPDVFQDNMQLQ
-304 DILDFLQN
+304 DIIDFLQN
-312 ASSVVLA
+312 PSSVVLG
-319 AQNVSASLVTDDRF
+319 AQNVSASLVSDDRF
-333 KTAQNGVTDPPY
+333 KTVQNEVTDSPL
-345 SLTCLEQDKEKS
+345 SLNCLEQDKERNW
-357 LVTKYICNHFNW
+357 VTRFICNSFVHW
-369 KDKKTL
+369 KDNHTS
-375 VLELEEVLRKIKSP
+375 VSELEEVLRKIKSP
-389 EIGGKDSK
+389 EIGGKHSK
-397 RSINSYDLEAIQK
+397 RSINSDDLEAIQK
-410 SLHRLKGFEKKMNR
+410 HLHRLKGFEEKMNR

-438 ETLQKLYAI
+438 ETLQKLYAF

-457 YKLKEAYNK
+457 YKLKEPYNK

-471 IYNLTSLQ
+471 IYNFTSLQ
-479 LQSAFNG
+479 LQSDFNG
-486 TSIFNIMTQWKEIQS
+486 TSIFNTMTQWKEIQR

-506 TLIWNPDLL
+506 TMLWNPALL
-515 NNSYFSTAQ
+515 SNSNFSTLKTKDA
-524 TEDDLK
+524 LK
-530 MLLTTSM
+530 MLFSTSM
-537 QSFLEDLKDHLD
+537 PSLLEGLRDRLSGLQ
-549 GMEEIP
+549 EIP
-555 SLFSDHLLKP
+555 SVFSDDLLEP
-565 VSYRNFQDQLLALQK
+565 ESYRNFPEQLLALEEM
-580 IFFIL
+580 FFRMMG
-585 THANIGYKYLLLPVF
+585 TNVGYQYLLLPVF
-600 ELMQKVESS
+600 ELMRAVEKS
-609 MGEFWWDEL
+609 MGEAWWDEL
-618 NTYWRIGE
+618 NVYWRIGE
-626 QLRSTK
+626 KLRSMR
-632 WNKTG
+632 WNNTA
-637 IVAYGQFLEILSS
+637 IVAYGQFLEVLNS
-650 HLKKQ
+650 HLQKL
-655 NNDSNSLF
+655 NNKSSGAF
-663 SEQLAPLSE
+663 SEELDQLSE
-672 FITAVFKEFDGED
+672 FITAVFKEFGET
-685 SEVANIS
+685 SGVANIS
-692 IVTQAI
+692 QVTQAI
-698 EKTLYI
+698 QKTLNI
-704 LKDLQLNYNISK
+704 LKDLQLNYNVSA
-716 LKYIDLF
+716 LKSIDLF
-723 FNFDNKTFE
+723 FNFNNKTLE
-732 SLTELLRAGMK
+732 SLSELLRTGMK
-743 ILHYRNA
+743 ILHYSSA
-750 SEASAE
+750 SEGSSE
-756 VIINRVYNFTHLLL
+756 DIINPIYNLTHLLL
-770 EEFSESSLQH
+770 QEFSQSPSQHNSSLQ
-780 NASLKEKVVDL
+780 AKVWEFL
-791 TSLALSPFLENSDI
+791 QSALDPFLEPSSNGH
-805 KSRTILNCS
+805 RTLQNCS
-814 AQDVLHIAVQ
+814 FEDLLDIGLEV
-824 MLFENT
+824 LFENA
-830 TLSESLARSP
+830 TLRESSARSP
-840 CKALFAFMDVE
+840 CKPLLDSLGME
-851 RGTLHK
+851 GGTGSN
-857 ESFSKLF
+857 ETFPTLF
-864 QLAISNLKLSPE
+864 QVAISNLQLSPE
-876 FASVYKNSSERF
+876 FAAAYNNSRESF
-888 SRELSCT
+888 AKELSCLT
-895 IQSLQFALH
+895 RALCLSLSF
-904 LLSKFKLISELEN
+904 LSKLNLVSGLGN
-917 SWVQEKMTTL
+917 SWLQEKVRAL
-927 SAVMEGLLQSN
+927 SAATEGLVQGD
-938 ASCPIPIKDVG
+938 ASCPIPAQDVG
-949 GMLPSQ
+949 DVSPSQ
-955 LLKML
+955 LVNVL
-960 LPFMLNETL
+960 LPALLNETVL
-969 LHSLNLSDRSADW
+969 SSLNSSGSSAAWDG
-982 HRLPVFFHL
+982 LPVFSL
-991 LPTVPAWN
+991 LSAAASMKN
-999 SSVYELLKAGGNASN
+999 SSLDELLQVGRAAS
-1014 SSEWG
+1014 SQPEWG
-1019 HASRLWH
+1019 HFSRLWH
-1026 ATGKVLTTKWN
+1026 ATGSLLTSKWS
-1037 LTEVDEYVKL
+1037 LTEVGEYVEL
-1047 LEIMKKALILVDLGV
+1047 LQMMKKALILVDFGV
-1062 AHGKTLVHK
+1062 APGKALVHQ
-1071 IFHNSTEGM
+1071 IFQNSTEAM
-1080 KSSDLNDL
+1080 ESSDLSDL
-1088 FSLLKLLFNST
+1088 YSALKLLFSST
-1099 SATNSTLE
+1099 SATDNTLD
-1107 LERIFQEVVP
+1107 LERIFQEILP
-1117 LYEIDGKG
+1117 LYEGGGKG
-1125 LFYTNPQGKENQDI
+1125 LFYSNPYGKENQDV
-1139 LTTAAVIW
+1139 LTMAAVIW
-1147 NQIILNRTHFNTEKA
+1147 NEIILNRTHFNAENA
-1162 WEVIKMIALH
+1162 WEVVKMLTLD

-1177 DIENYPST
+1177 EIENYLST
-1185 NEEVSSLFSDFLL
+1185 NEKVSSLFSDFLL
-1198 TPITSENFAE
+1198 TPEISENFAE
-1208 RLSSLEQLLAAVA
+1208 HLLSLEKLLGAMA
-1221 KVNTSDHYLLVSSLS
+1221 KVNTSDHYLLISSLS
-1236 KLMQKLQSSPHGRL
+1236 KLMEKLLPGEQENELDAFWHIAEGLQSL
-1250 RNELQTF
+1250 
-1257 LQIAEIVQSVNW
+1257 NW
-1269 DSTDSLTF
+1269 SNTDSLTAQ
-1277 RSLLELL
+1277 LLLDML
-1284 QNLFSAVKSD
+1284 QNLLNTLENY
-1294 SSLPL
+1294 SSLPF
-1299 SKELKQLIRILSSVF
+1299 SEELKQLLNVASSIF
-1314 ELYDEVSPGGAN
+1314 ELYDEEDSRGNN
-1326 ISVYLQAIQRS
+1326 ISMYLQAMQRG
-1337 ILILKDLQKSYN
+1337 ILTLKGLQKRYN
-1349 ISELETVIRYFDF
+1349 IRELESLSLLLDS
-1362 YSNYVQRLFEIWRAG
+1362 YSNYTQRLMEMWGAG
-1377 MKVLHDPN
+1377 MKVLHDTN
-1385 LNRTLEEK
+1385 LNKTLEEK
-1393 IGIVVQVSQMLLE
+1393 MDTVYNFSRLLLQ
-1406 GEFSESSLQHSASLK
+1406 EFSQSPSQHNSSLQ
-1421 AKVADLIYLA
+1421 AKVWEFLRSA
-1431 LSPFLENSDIKSRT
+1431 LDPFLEPSSNGHRA
-1445 ILNCSAQ
+1445 LQNCSFE
-1452 DVLHIAVQML
+1452 DLLDIGLEVL
-1462 FENTTLSESLARSP
+1462 FENATLRESSARSP
-1476 CKALFAFMDME
+1476 CKPLLDSLGME
-1487 RGTLHKESFSKLFQL
+1487 GGTGSNETFPTLFQV
-1502 AISNLKLSPEFV
+1502 AISNLQLSPEFAAA
-1514 SVYKNSSERFSRE
+1514 YNNSRESFAKE
-1527 LSCTIQSLQFAL
+1527 LSCLTRALRLSLSF
-1539 HLLSKFKLISELE
+1539 LSKLNLVSGLG
-1552 NSWVQEKMTTLSAI
+1552 NSWLQEKVRALSAAT
-1566 MEGLLQSNASC
+1566 EGLVQGDASC
-1577 PIPIKDVGGMLPS
+1577 PIPAQDVGDVSPS
-1590 QLLKMLL
+1590 QLLNVLL
-1597 PFMLNETL
+1597 PALLNETVL
-1605 LHSSDSLAGW
+1605 SSLNSSGSATGW
-1615 NNLSKLFSMVRDELH
+1615 NNLTTLFSVAQDELH
-1630 MNDILQRFQGSYNLT
+1630 NLLQRLQQSLTIGSYYT
-1645 KWSHFSS
+1645 SVWGVF
-1652 AWHAVDSLLNTKMD
+1652 DSFLSTNRNPAAGAP
-1666 LAEVA
+1666 LAR
-1671 AFAKLLEAVANNL
+1671 LLEAVANDSASDL
-1684 SNNVSALDIIEA
+1684 SALEITEA
-1696 VDYVLRGLNISDLLN
+1696 TLYILNGLNIPGLLN
-1711 EFSTSSSSA
+1711 EFNISSSSA
-1720 SFSDKTSLDRVID
+1720 SLSNKTSFDTVID
-1733 IVAHHFIVL
+1733 IVAHHFTVV

-1749 TLPWTQS
+1749 TLPWTLS
-1756 DQMLSP
+1756 DHTLSP
-1762 TNLIARFL
+1762 TSLITQFL
-1770 FLEFEKTILK
+1770 FLEFQNTILQ
-1780 VTVNNSYNPY
+1780 VTANNSYNPY
-1790 LMCLINATEVEDS
+1790 LMCLINSAEAEDGE
-1803 KLTENI
+1803 LTENI
-1809 TLLLKQIH
+1809 TLLLKRIH
-1817 LKKNYLMQNNTP
+1817 LKKNSFMQNNTS

-1843 TRLRDLTTLL
+1843 SRLRDLTALL
-1853 CDYESFKSIQHICH
+1853 CDYESFQSIQQLCH
-1867 LPNVSFGELCEQ
+1867 LPEAPFGELCEQ
-1879 SQSHE
+1879 GQSQE
-1884 QLLRAIEL
+1884 QLLRAAEL
-1892 SSQVVTNVLNG
+1892 SSQLVTGVLSHR
-1903 KRISQELQNVLVGDA
+1903 RISQELQNVLIGDA
-1918 ANVQAQ
+1918 TDIQAQ
-1924 IKWFQENIPEIAFFQ
+1924 IKWLQENVPEIAFFQ
-1939 EIPQYIKTLNS
+1939 EIPQYVATLNS
-1950 MLNITENLTDASKQE
+1950 MLNVTESLTDSSKQE

-1980 LKNMSGMSTA
+1980 LRNTTGMSTA
-1990 SIDALLETSLPEN
+1990 SIDALLEASFPEN
-2003 SSHLISQILQLE
+2003 SSQLLSQVLQLE
-2015 SCSTRPSDPQLQTVA
+2015 SCSAHATDPQLQVVLQ
-2030 EEFCNLSVSER
+2030 ELCSLPVPER
-2041 TREMYILGVT
+2041 TRRIYLLGVT
-2051 LLQHLDVYNF
+2051 LLRHLDIYNF
-2061 LYKMLFPKELQ
+2061 LYKMFFPKELQ
-2072 KPVDKML
+2072 RPMDKML

-2084 MKYYRHQVES
+2084 MKYFRHQVES
-2094 DVDPLLQAIHSLK
+2094 GIDPLLQAIHSLK
-2107 KLRQSRRMSLSKA
+2107 KLRQSRKMPLTKA
-2120 LFKPNDFKI
+2120 LFKPNNSGI
-2129 TRGTFK
+2129 THGTFK

-2143 QDITPLFFESLLPD
+2143 QEITPLFFESLLPD
-2157 FGDPVRNSSSVE
+2157 FGDPVSNSSHAE
-2169 DAHVQQ
+2169 DVYVQKL
-2175 MMRKYGIPHD
+2175 MRKYGIPQD

-2206 WSFLKPMVF
+2206 WSFLKPMVL
-2215 GKILYTPDTP
+2215 GKILFTPDTP

-2232 KSNATLKQMADLAL
+2232 KSNATLEQMAELAL
-2246 KSQEWLDKSPAI
+2246 KSQEWLDQSPVI
-2258 MNSLTKLNE
+2258 LNSLTKLNK

-2284 IKLMVDLDAVELL
+2284 IKLMVDLDAAELL

-2302 LDDIRLELQNNS
+2302 LDDIRLELQNNA
-2314 DIVNQLNTL
+2314 DVVEQLNTL
-2323 ATLAVNV
+2323 AVLAVNV
-2330 SSCISFNR
+2330 SSCVSFNR
-2338 IWAVKS
+2338 IRPVQN
-2344 LEELE
+2344 LDELE
-2349 TMAKELFLKN
+2349 AVAKELFLKN

-2371 SWSSPV
+2371 RPGHSV
-2377 GGALA
+2377 AGGLS

-2433 IERAIIQLQTGK
+2433 IERAIIELQTGK
-2445 KLEEIAVQVQG
+2445 KPEEIAVQVQA

-2524 AIFLLITITFLIVIL
+2524 AIFLLITVTFLIVVL
-2539 KVGDILPKT
+2539 KVGEILPKT
-2548 NTSLLFL
+2548 DTALLFL

-2690 WYFPFLPSYWLEYN
+2690 WYFPLLPSYWIEYN

-2710 SEKQRGLF
+2710 NEKQRCLL
-2718 FSKLMLRKEAPLNN
+2718 FSKLMLRKEVTLPN
-2732 KICAPPPHVEPEPT
+2732 KICAPHPHVEPEPT
-2746 DLTLG
+2746 DLPLG
-2751 VSLRGITKVYG
+2751 VSLHGITKVYG

-2802 TSSGTIIVYDKD
+2802 TSSGTIFVYGKD

-2824 NMGICMQHNVLFNY
+2824 NMGVCMQHNVLFNY

-2847 YGYIKVPHWSK
+2847 YGYIKVPHCSK
-2858 EDLYQ
+2858 QELYQ

-2878 HKLAGSLSGGM
+2878 HKLAGTLSGGM

-2992 DTAAVTSL
+2992 DTAAVNSL
-3000 IQSHLPEA
+3000 IQSYLPEA

-3044 SDLHL
+3044 NDLHL

-3069 LGKDSQEDTELPQQ
+3069 LVKDQQEDAVLPHQ
-3083 LPGASSQIASE
+3083 LPGVSGHTGGD
-3094 EMSVNTD
+3094 EMSVSTD

-3110 LIRSKSLQGLPLLL
+3110 LIRSKSLRGLPLLL
-3124 KKTSALFIKRF
+3124 KRTSALFIKRF

-3153 LFVTAAM
+3153 LFVMAAM

-3169 TEYPELILS
+3169 TEYPELPLS
-3178 PSLYGTSDQADF
+3178 PSLYGTADQVDF
-3190 FGNFNATTDALV
+3190 FGNFNETTAALV
-3202 ASMLAFP
+3202 SSMLAFP
-3209 GTDNTCMNASNSQCL
+3209 GTDNTCMNESNSQCL
-3224 SEDMLGPW
+3224 TEDMLGQW
-3232 ITNGNPQTKYSVCNC
+3232 ITSGNQRTKYSACNC

-3262 HRRTFSTRMLYNV
+3262 HRRTFSTRTLYNV
-3275 TGHDVETYILATT
+3275 TGHNVESYILATT
-3288 KDFLQKRYGGWSFGM
+3288 KDFLQKRYGGWSFGL
-3303 PLTRDLQFDI
+3303 PLTPDLQFDI
-3313 KPVPPSRT
+3313 KPVPPNRT

-3347 RANLPKNES
+3347 RANLPKNETS
-3356 SSYGIFLSA
+3356 RYGIFLSA

-3402 VLYVVKEHQTKAK
+3402 VLYMVKEHQTKAK
-3415 QLQHISGMGMTSYW
+3415 QLQHISGIGMTTYW
-3429 VTNFVYDLVL
+3429 VTNLVYDLVL
-3439 FMVPIGLSVGV
+3439 FMVPTGLSVGV
-3450 ISSFQIP
+3450 ISAFQIP
-3457 AFCYNNNLLAVFL
+3457 AFCNNSNLVAVFL
-3470 LLLLFGYATFSWMY
+3470 LLLLFGYASFSWMY
-3484 LLAGFF
+3484 LLAGLF

-3563 LGFLKAY
+3563 LGFLRAY

-3588 FAMFIQG
+3588 LAMFIQG
-3595 TVFFAIRLTVHDRL
+3595 TVFFAIRLTVHDRMV
-3609 IQKVWNNVLQ
+3609 QRVWNKVLEF
-3619 YLFDRV
+3619 LFDRV
-3625 HGKALLLLPVT
+3625 HGKASLLPPAAV
-3636 EEDGDVQAE
+3636 EDGDVQAE
-3645 RNRVESG
+3645 RSRVESG

-3672 KRIVAVKNIS
+3672 KRITAVKNIS

-3763 LHGIPEREI
+3763 LHGIPEGDI
-3772 KGIVLQL
+3772 KGVVLQL

-3895 LNSNTVSTE
+3895 LNSSTVCTE
-3904 TLTQFMKSHFPNTCL
+3904 KLTEFMKSHFPNTCL
-3919 KDRHFNMVEYHVPVS
+3919 KDQHFKMVEYHVPVS

-3946 ASKEAFKIRH
+3946 GNKAAFNIRH

-3973 DQADPDGV
+3973 DQADPDGA
-3981 DVASDVTSDSSDTCS
+3981 DVGPDVTLDSSDTSS
-3996 QASTLSSIY
+3996 QASTISSIY

>member
-1 MERGLICNRDVQRG
+1 MAAL
-15 PGRHDRHSCSSSQ
+15 SQ
-28 EQDLT
+28 HLRILLWKNWLSVKRQ
-33 RAWPAETFSG
+33 P
-43 LFQVWSFIL
+43 VWSFIL
-52 ISWPVVV
+52 FSWPVVV
-59 FIILAII
+59 FVILAII

-98 CDTDARCKGTPYTP
+98 CDSDARCKGTPYTP
-112 DDLLPR
+112 EDLLPR
-118 LNDISSLKLKRRSL
+118 LNDISSLRLKRRS
-132 SSTAKDNHPSPWSA
+132 SSSVAKDNQLSPWSA
-146 EVPSSRNA
+146 EVPKSRNA
-154 SLAFRDLVYHGE
+154 SLVFGDLIHHGE
-166 NTLWNI
+166 KALWNI
-172 SSPSNL
+172 SSSSNL

-183 MFNKILSFGKNKTQF
+183 MFSKILNFGNSQTQY
-198 STGANLKVILCE
+198 STAANLKVILCE
-210 VLSRYTAH
+210 VLSRYIAH
-218 PDLTEEKMAANI
+218 PRLIEEKMAANI
-230 HRTFCFTDSSLLQ
+230 HQTFCFTESSLLE
-243 SFTQEFR
+243 SITQEIR
-250 SQLAQVQHNPRYQA
+250 SQFSRVQRNPQYRA
-264 AFVKEMVSF
+264 AFVNEMVSF
-273 LTLISQVQ
+273 LMLISQVQ

-289 LLLAPDLFQGSMQLQ
+289 LLLAPDVFPGSMQLQ
-304 DILDFLQN
+304 DIIDFLQN

-319 AQNVSASLVTDDRF
+319 TQNVSASLVTDDRF
-333 KTAQNGVTDPPY
+333 KTVQNGVTDPPY
-345 SLTCLEQDKEKS
+345 SLNCLEQDKEKS
-357 LVTKYICNHFNW
+357 LVTRYICNHFVSW
-369 KDKKTL
+369 KDNRTL
-375 VLELEEVLRKIKSP
+375 VSELEEVLRKIKSP

-397 RSINSYDLEAIQK
+397 RSINSDDLEAIQK

-457 YKLKEAYNK
+457 YKLKEPYNK

-471 IYNLTSLQ
+471 IYNFTSLQ
-479 LQSAFNG
+479 LQSDFNE

-501 ALKLA
+501 PLKLA
-506 TLIWNPDLL
+506 TMIWNLVLL
-515 NNSYFSTAQ
+515 NSSNFSTAQ
-524 TEDDLK
+524 TKDTLQ
-530 MLLTTSM
+530 MLLSTIVP
-537 QSFLEDLKDHLD
+537 SFPEDLRDHLNR
-549 GMEEIP
+549 MREIP
-555 SLFSDHLLKP
+555 SLFSDYLLKP
-565 VSYRNFQDQLLALQK
+565 VSYRNFPDQLLALQK
-580 IFFIL
+580 MFYMM
-585 THANIGYKYLLLPVF
+585 TGTNIGYQYLLMPVF
-600 ELMQKVESS
+600 ELMRKVESS
-609 MGEFWWDEL
+609 MGGAWWDEL
-618 NTYWRIGE
+618 NAYWRIGE
-626 QLRSTK
+626 QLRSMK
-632 WNKTG
+632 WNNTG
-637 IVAYGQFLEILSS
+637 VIAYGQFLEVLNS
-650 HLKKQ
+650 HLKKL
-655 NNDSNSLF
+655 NNNSSSLF
-663 SEQLAPLSE
+663 SEQLDQLSE
-672 FITAVFKEFDGED
+672 FITAVFKEFGENL
-685 SEVANIS
+685 EVANIS
-692 IVTQAI
+692 LVTQSI
-698 EKTLYI
+698 QKTLHI
-704 LKDLQLNYNISK
+704 LKDLQLNYNVSK
-716 LKYIDLF
+716 LKSIDLF
-723 FNFDNKTFE
+723 FNFDNKTLE
-732 SLTELLRAGMK
+732 HLSELLRAGMK
-743 ILHYRNA
+743 ILHYTSA
-750 SEASAE
+750 SEASVE
-756 VIINRVYNFTHLLL
+756 ELISHVYNLTHLLL
-770 EEFSESSLQH
+770 QEFSQSSLQD
-780 NASLKEKVVDL
+780 NTLLKAEIWDFL
-791 TSLALSPFLENSDI
+791 HLALSPFLENS
-805 KSRTILNCS
+805 SNGYRNPQNCS
-814 AQDVLHIAVQ
+814 AQDVLHVTLE
-824 MLFENT
+824 MLFENA
-830 TLSESLARSP
+830 TLNESLAGSP
-840 CKALFAFMDVE
+840 CKALFDSMGME
-851 RGTLHK
+851 GGTTHNGTFIK
-857 ESFSKLF
+857 MF
-864 QLAISNLKLSPE
+864 QLAITNLKLSPE
-876 FASVYKNSSERF
+876 FAAAYENSSERF
-888 SRELSCT
+888 SKELSCI
-895 IQSLQFALH
+895 IQSLHFSLSF
-904 LLSKFKLISELEN
+904 LSKLNLVSELEN
-917 SWVQEKMTTL
+917 SWVEEEVRALTAL
-927 SAVMEGLLQSN
+927 REGLLQSN
-938 ASCPIPIKDVG
+938 ASCPIPVQDVG
-949 GMLPSQ
+949 GVLPSQ
-955 LLKML
+955 LLNML
-960 LPFMLNETL
+960 IPFMLNETVL
-969 LHSLNLSDRSADW
+969 NSLNFSDGSANW
-982 HRLPVFFHL
+982 HRLPIFSSL
-991 LPTVPAWN
+991 LPTVSMIN
-999 SSVYELLKAGGNASN
+999 SSIYELLQVGRNVSN
-1014 SSEWG
+1014 QSEWG
-1019 HASRLWH
+1019 HFSRLWH
-1026 ATGKVLTTKWN
+1026 ATGNVLTTKWN

-1047 LEIMKKALILVDLGV
+1047 LEIMEKALILVDFGI
-1062 AHGKTLVHK
+1062 APGKTLVHQ
-1071 IFHNSTEGM
+1071 IFRNSSEGM
-1080 KSSDLNDL
+1080 KSSDLDDL
-1088 FSLLKLLFNST
+1088 HRSFKHFFNST
-1099 SATNSTLE
+1099 STTNSTKDME
-1107 LERIFQEVVP
+1107 IIIQEILQL
-1117 LYEIDGKG
+1117 LYEVGG
-1125 LFYTNPQGKENQDI
+1125 EQLFHPNSYGEESQDV
-1139 LTTAAVIW
+1139 LTVAAVIW
-1147 NQIILNRTHFNTEKA
+1147 NQIILNRTHFSTEKA

-1177 DIENYPST
+1177 DIGNYLST
-1185 NEEVSSLFSDFLL
+1185 NEKVSSLLSAFLS
-1198 TPITSENFAE
+1198 TPLTSENFAE
-1208 RLSSLEQLLAAVA
+1208 QLLSLEQLLPAMT
-1221 KVNTSDHYLLVSSLS
+1221 KMNTSVHYLLISSLS
-1236 KLMQKLQSSPHGRL
+1236 KLMQKLQSSPHGRQ
-1250 RNELQTF
+1250 RNELRASWE
-1257 LQIAEIVQSVNW
+1257 IAEVLQSMNW
-1269 DSTDSLTF
+1269 NSTDSLTF
-1277 RSLLELL
+1277 QSLQDIL
-1284 QNLFSAVKSD
+1284 QNQISTMKNYSN
-1294 SSLPL
+1294 LPF
-1299 SKELKQLIRILSSVF
+1299 SKELKQLVNFASSIF
-1314 ELYDEVSPGGAN
+1314 ELYAEDSREKN
-1326 ISVYLQAIQRS
+1326 ISIYLQAMQRS
-1337 ILILKDLQKSYN
+1337 ILLLKGLQKSYN
-1349 ISELETVIRYFDF
+1349 INELETINLLFDS
-1362 YSNYVQRLFEIWRAG
+1362 YSNYTQRLIEVWRAA
-1377 MKVLHDPN
+1377 MKVLHDTN
-1385 LNRTLEEK
+1385 LNKTFEEK
-1393 IGIVVQVSQMLLE
+1393 MDIVYHFSHLLLQK
-1406 GEFSESSLQHSASLK
+1406 EFSESSLWQNTLLE
-1421 AKVADLIYLA
+1421 AKIWDFLHLA
-1431 LSPFLENSDIKSRT
+1431 LSPFLENSSNGYRNPQ
-1445 ILNCSAQ
+1445 NCSAQ
-1452 DVLHIAVQML
+1452 DVLHVTLEML
-1462 FENTTLSESLARSP
+1462 FENATLNESLAGSP
-1476 CKALFAFMDME
+1476 CKALFDSM
-1487 RGTLHKESFSKLFQL
+1487 G
-1502 AISNLKLSPEFV
+1502 
-1514 SVYKNSSERFSRE
+1514 
-1527 LSCTIQSLQFAL
+1527 
-1539 HLLSKFKLISELE
+1539 
-1552 NSWVQEKMTTLSAI
+1552 
-1566 MEGLLQSNASC
+1566 MEGG
-1577 PIPIKDVGGMLPS
+1577 VLPS
-1590 QLLKMLL
+1590 QLLNMLI
-1597 PFMLNETL
+1597 PFMLNETVL
-1605 LHSSDSLAGW
+1605 NSLNFSDGSANW
-1615 NNLSKLFSMVRDELH
+1615 NNLSMLFSVVQDELH
-1630 MNDILQRFQGSYNLT
+1630 MNDLLQRLQGAFNLT
-1645 KWSHFSS
+1645 KWSYFSII
-1652 AWHAVDSLLNTKMD
+1652 WDAVDNLLSTKGN
-1666 LAEVA
+1666 LTEVA
-1671 AFAKLLEAVANNL
+1671 AFAKLLEAVANN
-1684 SNNVSALDIIEA
+1684 SASNVSALEIIEA
-1696 VDYVLRGLNISDLLN
+1696 SQYILRRLSLPDLLN
-1711 EFSTSSSSA
+1711 EFNISSSLAFLSNKTGFDSA
-1720 SFSDKTSLDRVID
+1720 ID
-1733 IVAHHFIVL
+1733 IVAHHFIVM
-1742 AETLYNK
+1742 AEMLYNK
-1749 TLPWTQS
+1749 TLPWTLG
-1756 DQMLSP
+1756 DQTLSP
-1762 TNLIARFL
+1762 TSLITRFL
-1770 FLEFEKTILK
+1770 FLEFENTILQ

-1809 TLLLKQIH
+1809 MLLLKQTH
-1817 LKKNYLMQNNTP
+1817 PKKNPFMQNITS
-1829 EKHSSIPE
+1829 EKHLSIPE

-1843 TRLRDLTTLL
+1843 SRLRDLTTLL
-1853 CDYESFKSIQHICH
+1853 CNYESFKSIQHICH
-1867 LPNVSFGELCEQ
+1867 LPNVSFGEMCEQ

-1884 QLLRAIEL
+1884 QLLHTIEL
-1892 SSQVVTNVLNG
+1892 SNQVVTNVLDHR
-1903 KRISQELQNVLVGDA
+1903 RISQELQNILIGDA
-1918 ANVQAQ
+1918 TNIQTQ
-1924 IKWFQENIPEIAFFQ
+1924 MKWFQENVPEIAVFQ
-1939 EIPQYIKTLNS
+1939 EIPQYMTALNS
-1950 MLNITENLTDASKQE
+1950 MLNITENLTDSGKQE

-1980 LKNMSGMSTA
+1980 LRNTTGMSTA
-1990 SIDALLETSLPEN
+1990 SIDALLEASLPEN
-2003 SSHLISQILQLE
+2003 SSQLISQILQLE
-2015 SCSTRPSDPQLQTVA
+2015 SCSVRPADPQLQTVA
-2030 EEFCNLSVSER
+2030 EEFCNLSLSER
-2041 TREMYILGVT
+2041 TRETYILGVT

-2061 LYKMLFPKELQ
+2061 LYKMFFPKELQ

-2079 GLLTK
+2079 DLLTR
-2084 MKYYRHQVES
+2084 MKYFKHQVES
-2094 DVDPLLQAIHSLK
+2094 GVDPLLQAIRSLK
-2107 KLRQSRRMSLSKA
+2107 TLRQARNVPLTEALSK
-2120 LFKPNDFKI
+2120 PNNFRM

-2143 QDITPLFFESLLPD
+2143 QEITPLFFESLLPD
-2157 FGDPVRNSSSVE
+2157 FGDPVSNSSSVE
-2169 DAHVQQ
+2169 DVYVQK
-2175 MMRKYGIPHD
+2175 MMMKYGIPHD

-2206 WSFLKPMVF
+2206 WSFLKPMVL
-2215 GKILYTPDTP
+2215 GKILYTPDTI

-2246 KSQEWLDKSPAI
+2246 KSQEWLDKSPVI
-2258 MNSLTKLNE
+2258 MNSLTKLNQ
-2267 TVPMIKNAL
+2267 TVPMIKNTL

-2284 IKLMVDLDAVELL
+2284 IKLMVDLDAAELL

-2302 LDDIRLELQNNS
+2302 LDDIRLELQNNA
-2314 DIVNQLNTL
+2314 DIVDQLNTL

-2330 SSCISFNR
+2330 SSCVSFNR
-2338 IWAVKS
+2338 IQAVKN
-2344 LEELE
+2344 LEEME
-2349 TMAKELFLKN
+2349 MVAKELFLKN
-2359 ELFASIIFKLPS
+2359 KLFASIIFKLPS
-2371 SWSSPV
+2371 NHSSPGRSV
-2377 GGALA
+2377 HGDLT

-2433 IERAIIQLQTGK
+2433 IERAIIALQTGK
-2445 KLEEIAVQVQG
+2445 NPEEIAVQVQA

-2524 AIFLLITITFLIVIL
+2524 AVFLLITVTFLIIVL

-2548 NTSLLFL
+2548 NTALLFL

-2690 WYFPFLPSYWLEYN
+2690 WYFPLLPSYWVEYN
-2704 SYLPFW
+2704 SYLPLW
-2710 SEKQRGLF
+2710 NEKQRGLLF
-2718 FSKLMLRKEAPLNN
+2718 TKLMLRKETTLNN
-2732 KICAPPPHVEPEPT
+2732 KICAPAPHLEPEPT

-2762 SKAAVDNLSLNFY
+2762 SKAAVDNLNLNFY

-2802 TSSGTIIVYDKD
+2802 TSSGTIFVYGKD

-2824 NMGICMQHNVLFNY
+2824 NMGVCMQHNVLFNY

-2858 EDLYQ
+2858 EELYQ
-2863 EVKRTLKETGLYSHR
+2863 EAKRTLKETGLYSHR

-2903 RVVILDEPTTGVDPC
+2903 KVVILDEPTTGVDPC

-2935 IILSTHHL
+2935 MILSTHHL

-2967 FYLKETFGDG
+2967 FYLKERFGDG

-2992 DTAAVTSL
+2992 DTTAVTTL

-3069 LGKDSQEDTELPQQ
+3069 LGKDQQEDAELPHP
-3083 LPGASSQIASE
+3083 LPGASGQIGSD
-3094 EMSVNTD
+3094 EMSMSTD

-3153 LFVTAAM
+3153 LFVMAAM

-3169 TEYPELILS
+3169 TEYPELMLS

-3190 FGNFNATTDALV
+3190 FGNFNETTDALV

-3209 GTDNTCMNASNSQCL
+3209 GTDNTCMNESNSQCL
-3224 SEDMLGPW
+3224 KEDMLGQW
-3232 ITNGNPQTKYSVCNC
+3232 IISGNQRTKYSACNC

-3262 HRRTFSTRMLYNV
+3262 HRRTFSTRTVYNL
-3275 TGHDVETYILATT
+3275 TGHNVETYILATT
-3288 KDFLQKRYGGWSFGM
+3288 KDFLQKRYGGWSFGL
-3303 PLTRDLQFDI
+3303 PLTTDLQFDI
-3313 KPVPPSRT
+3313 KPVPPNRT

-3347 RANLPKNES
+3347 RANLPKNETS
-3356 SSYGIFLSA
+3356 RYGIFLSA

-3415 QLQHISGMGMTSYW
+3415 QLQHISGIGMTSYW

-3439 FMVPIGLSVGV
+3439 FMVPIGLSIGV

-3457 AFCYNNNLLAVFL
+3457 AFCNNNNLLAVFL

-3539 HVFLLFPQF
+3539 HAFLLFPQF

-3563 LGFLKAY
+3563 MGFLKAY

-3595 TVFFAIRLTVHDRL
+3595 TVFFAIRLTVHDRM
-3609 IQKVWNNVLQ
+3609 IQRVWNNILEF
-3619 YLFDRV
+3619 LFDRV
-3625 HGKALLLLPVT
+3625 HGKALLLPPVA

-3772 KGIVLQL
+3772 KGVVLQL
-3779 LHRLNLMAYKDRV
+3779 LYRLNLMAYKDRV

-3895 LNSNTVSTE
+3895 LNNNTVSTE
-3904 TLTQFMKSHFPNTCL
+3904 MLTEFMKSHFPNTCL

-3946 ASKEAFKIRH
+3946 ASKATFNIRH
-3956 FSVSQTTL
+3956 FSVSQTML

-3973 DQADPDGV
+3973 DQMDPDGV
-3981 DVASDVTSDSSDTCS
+3981 DAGPDVTLDSSDTSS
-3996 QASTLSSIY
+3996 QDSTISSIY